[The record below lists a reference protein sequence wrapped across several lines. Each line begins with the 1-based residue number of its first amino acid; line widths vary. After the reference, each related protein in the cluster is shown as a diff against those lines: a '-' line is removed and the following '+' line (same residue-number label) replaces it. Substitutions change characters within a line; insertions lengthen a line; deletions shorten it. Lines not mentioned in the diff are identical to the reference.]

1 MGKKDKKAYEAYL
14 KAHKGKG
21 SSGNSFLSTNTNKSK
36 KEVSKRVN
44 EVKKSTPKKSGSQAY
59 REYQNIH
66 SGNGSTG
73 NTFQSTNANKSK
85 KEVKRRVQSVST
97 PSTSQRDS
105 YESRKKAA
113 NSYLNRERSSTSRLG
128 NTFQATRETAKYNP
142 EKRERQQAIEKQR
155 REGIK
160 AVENRY
166 SKTSSPSKLHDGVMS
181 EQQTEPIHEKQVK
194 IENEI
199 TEQNRQRAKDYMEQE
214 SSGQKQHEGKFNGT
228 KNANQQEAVRGM
240 AEVKKNNQ
248 DRIEAETARK
258 NLQAKVKESG
268 SNGSSQL
275 GNNFN
280 KDVNAVRESV
290 KNKSGK
296 YYEEAQRI
304 KKNEETEREN
314 QAVSLRRISDKSDR
328 QVEIEN
334 QKKLEETKKQLSK
347 NRSKEKVSY
356 GASPME
362 MGEHQNGSTASRRM
376 DNNRI
381 DLSNTKLAH
390 ADERLSDATVGTGK
404 QIVGGFAKTAGD
416 VADVYTRHGGASI
429 VKANKFE
436 EERFI
441 NSQIQRKDVSEGTK
455 NTLRGVKDGYNN
467 AEQYMRSG
475 GMYNPGKA
483 LYSVGEK
490 IQASGDRQVEKSMEG
505 LTRFEKILMGAY
517 TSGLGT
523 AADMTFGPYWAVSMA
538 ARTYGNTRGSAEAQG
553 ATVGE
558 DRLYS
563 VLQALKETGTEYM
576 FAGAGLASKLT
587 GAGAALEK
595 TGLGAL
601 KSTALDRLAVG
612 VGNRF
617 GNVAAN
623 VAYSGAKLA
632 LGGTE
637 EATEELIGGI
647 LDAPIAN
654 LSYGNAVD
662 SRREKSYREMLLSG
676 SDSLEDRISNEAAQY
691 GVSREELAKAYGE
704 DINSKEFS
712 EELIQS
718 YVDSGMS
725 QKQAVSMAEKMQKYL
740 SASIS
745 GDSKK
750 AKKFEDEMT
759 AEYMKG
765 VSVKQKFSASDT
777 LDAMASA
784 YIMTA
789 VTGVATN
796 GRVLSYGADVRD
808 SLKQNYAMKSMRGLN
823 DNLSPEI
830 LKNVLSEK
838 VSSYNTAQALADI
851 AVNVEDSKISTRAQ
865 AIKDTANEGTDI
877 ALEQYAELAHAIN
890 TQMTKD
896 SESIQTARNLAMQ
909 KAQNEKLDAGAD
921 RLVNGSSRLAQQH
934 GDEVIKKVT
943 DTANEMNKSFDEDRR
958 LDDAQIGDVA
968 RAAGNLE
975 TGTLNPEDV
984 ETLMSNKTEEREV
997 FEQAT
1002 GEKLPQ
1008 ELNSD
1013 GTLNAVETNRAT
1025 REYLFAKAADNFVTL
1040 AREENEVYKNEVRGR
1055 YESEYSN
1062 NMGSIGQSVVQEIS
1076 SKADVSSEADYNVLM
1091 RQMER
1096 AYNAAKEGKPDN
1108 ILDTI
1113 KRDIVE
1119 NYGFKEEDVDSM
1131 IGAGKIDSSGNGFTV
1146 KANGNVTAE
1155 TRKALKQFADIFSVN
1170 IELTEDI
1177 QSYTNGADVNGLFDY
1192 ATNTIIL
1199 NSATPSENMAYT
1211 AMHELVHG
1219 IKDYDSKGYTN
1230 LAKAFKTMWT
1240 QDNAENFKKTIESV
1254 KERYKNAGKEL
1265 NDEQALEE
1273 VICSQMGE
1281 ILHDDKFMDRITE
1294 KHFKAG
1300 RTLLNAVRR
1309 VIRKI
1314 RDIFGLGNQ
1323 FDSRYKEALF
1333 SQYNL
1338 LKDAEEFLATAL
1350 HNKKLAMGLGK
1361 MVQREEK
1368 AYSVNDE
1375 YSPDYEPQMDEY
1387 YIHHLNKD
1395 EYEKQLREYGE
1406 ERWTASDQEEYDRID
1421 KAIAEY
1427 AEVDENFEPIRTL
1440 TAEEREEKNKLI
1452 SQRGELDER
1461 MERVAQLIEYRR
1473 RNGLEQESVD
1483 TTYDD
1488 KYNNYLKGF
1497 TNNENSEDSEL
1508 ISELINWNEEN
1519 EEHKDF
1525 KKQSFPRFN
1534 PMIEQDNI
1542 DTRAEIKETIDSVI
1556 EPLKADKKLTHGQVL
1571 DAKSVKNKVS
1581 DLLHEVVGT
1590 DTVMSKKTMRE
1601 TRDFTVDALS
1611 TAYYELQKEHPN
1623 MDVVYDVL
1631 EKASEEI
1638 VDVVRE
1644 NYENDD
1650 MSDFI
1655 VAKRELRKNPIYIA
1669 RDRNGNKHSGRG
1681 WGETLTDRNKRYRFV
1696 TIRHADSSRRGVFG
1710 QMVEAGQIEKQANS
1724 DHWLEN
1730 LPTLSRLL
1738 FGTEYSTLGGPLY
1751 DMKEIHNDDS
1761 LPDIVE
1767 EGMRQ
1772 WEDWIYREQGFDV
1785 IYDCN
1790 QMKKTLVNDLSEILV
1805 QDAESYKTYADKQK
1819 EKYDTMKNRLKG
1831 ERDALAAELKD
1842 TKNELGKTKAT
1853 AENREKKYE
1862 KKLESQETKY
1872 KKMLDARDKRIEKV
1886 KEKNKAKEEKRK
1898 LREETKKVLDKIN
1911 VNYAWLSSRLL
1922 TKERRYDK
1930 NIPQEIRRPLAQA
1943 LVALDIQ
1950 SANSIKAEQ
1959 RSIEK
1964 TGVPTGAALKLHALR
1979 DAMLEIS
1986 KEKEYQGMFTENDV
2000 LMSNMEQLASI
2011 GKPMRDMDLEELNLV
2026 KNVLDGIRFEITE
2039 GQKMELNG
2047 HKESFKRISDSICSD
2062 FEDTIKRYGEAK
2074 KFKGAYGLVRDFVN
2088 FDNVTPMSF
2097 FKNAGGTFSHIWD
2110 VLRKSQDEY
2119 FQYTKE
2125 TAEFVETLP
2134 GNKRWLRLNGGHS
2147 DAQKWQDHRN
2157 EIELESGKK
2166 IDVSDTQIMSLY
2178 LLAKRKA
2185 AMRHIYGEGIRVP
2198 IVKKDGRKIR
2208 EKVADKVLMR
2218 DMTDYESV
2226 AVTDADL
2233 ADMFSRLTPQQKKFA
2248 NAMQDY
2254 LSTVIAERGNKAS
2267 MAMYGVRLFEEDKY
2281 FPMYTVQDGKFK
2293 NLETGYNG
2301 IAGIPD
2307 PGWSKNVNEKAEN
2320 ALVIEDCIR
2329 VFARHCDE
2337 MNLYASS
2344 QKALKDIAR
2353 LLNTGNVSEQMIRAF
2368 GTQSIDY
2375 TKNII
2380 NDFRHQ
2386 QDKNIDGWSKIIN
2399 AGMNN
2404 YKRAAIAANLSVWA
2418 QQYTAVCR
2426 AWMTISP
2433 KYFFLRSPKDTML
2446 PAKIQAKKRN
2456 ALIDEMNKY
2465 CPITWW
2471 KFQGNHELNFS
2482 RSSEDIIMN
2491 HKPIRDTLA
2500 MGVYEA
2506 ADLRT
2511 WLHIWKAVKAETR
2524 ETRKDLKPGS
2534 EQFLEYCGKRAAYI
2548 FDYTQTVDSPLHR
2561 AQIMRDKNVI
2571 AKSVSSFKAEP
2582 LKTFNIFRDS
2592 LIEAGRYKKDG
2603 KKLKAAKAVTKMA
2616 TVLTINSFAA
2626 AFAKTLIQA
2635 MRKTDKAKDDDE
2647 PITYLAAFK
2656 DLFGDNFW
2664 DNENPIRQ
2672 IPGFEELWNV
2682 FNTTLDLLSGEEV
2695 DYFSLMS
2702 QSNIT
2707 SDWLYSINKA
2717 LYKYNKKK
2725 EDNDLSIGD
2734 SVDFLNTVL
2743 AFAGFGF
2750 ANAKRD
2756 VGAVTNA
2763 LGLPDPFAVF
2773 ADAAEDRAD
2782 VFAKKYKEMGGKVP
2796 GEPNAVEKK
2805 LGGVAEKAA
2814 ESSTLFGKL
2823 KSAYDKLTNSED
2835 TDDYGFWDD
2844 EGLGGR
2850 TIKALLHVKE
2860 GSKLDKRLDSWG
2872 FTRDKKEREKAA
2884 FDADVEK
2891 ALAKAQNKKGE
2902 YREEAVVNYI
2912 KKDWKK
2918 NLKEGT
2924 ISITDW
2930 YKDCER
2936 RKKLMKACGV
2946 SKESREKFNEAI
2958 ISETRT
2964 RYHKD
2969 IEKWDKKAFSR
2980 MDEYTN
2986 YLAEQGW
2993 SKEDISRKMI
3003 ENSDTARE
3011 FKQACKV
3018 ENAEG
3023 AAKSLAK
3030 LMDAGITKEDI
3041 NYLYENRNRVKIAKD
3056 SKYYKEAQELGL
3068 ADDGSKGKSTGKY
3081 IFPARGTIT
3090 SYFGYRNAPTAGAS
3104 SNHPA
3109 IDIAVP
3115 EGTRVSASDGGTV
3128 IATGWSGGYGNIV
3141 QIDHGNGVVTQYSHL
3156 SKVGVRK
3163 GQKVARGQ
3171 EVALSGNTGVSTGPH
3186 LDFKMMI
3193 NGEPVDP
3200 LKHLTK

>member
-1 MGKKDKKAYEAYL
+1 MGKKDKKAYQAYL

-36 KEVSKRVN
+36 KEVKKRVK
-44 EVKKSTPKKSGSQAY
+44 EVRKSTPKKSGSQAY

-97 PSTSQRDS
+97 PSTSSQRDS
-105 YESRKKAA
+105 YEARKKAA

-128 NTFQATRETAKYNP
+128 NTFQATRETATYNP
-142 EKRERQQAIEKQR
+142 EKRERQQSIEKKR
-155 REGIK
+155 REGIQ

-166 SKTSSPSKLHDGVMS
+166 AKTSSPSKLHDGVMS

-240 AEVKKNNQ
+240 AEVNKNNQ
-248 DRIEAETARK
+248 DRIEAENVRK
-258 NLQAKVKESG
+258 NLQAKQKESG

-296 YYEEAQRI
+296 YYDEAQRI
-304 KKNEETEREN
+304 KKNEETERAN
-314 QAVSLRRISDKSDR
+314 QAASLKRISDKSDR

-334 QKKLEETKKQLSK
+334 QKKLEETQKQLSK

-381 DLSNTKLAH
+381 DLSNTKLAR

-436 EERFI
+436 EDRFI
-441 NSQIQRKDVSEGTK
+441 NSQIQRKDVSEDTK
-455 NTLRGVKDGYNN
+455 NTLRGVKEGYNN
-467 AEQYMRSG
+467 AEEYMRSG

-483 LYSVGEK
+483 LYSAGEK
-490 IQASGDRQVEKSMEG
+490 IQASGDKQVEKSMEG

-523 AADMTFGPYWAVSMA
+523 AADMSFGPYWAVSMA

-637 EATEELIGGI
+637 EATEELVGGL
-647 LDAPIAN
+647 LDAPITN
-654 LSYGNAVD
+654 LSYGNSVD
-662 SRREKSYREMLLSG
+662 ERREKSYREMLLSG
-676 SDSLEDRISNEAAQY
+676 SDNLEDRISNEAAQY
-691 GVSREELAKAYGE
+691 GVSREELAKVYGE
-704 DINSKEFS
+704 DINSKEFL
-712 EELIQS
+712 EEQIQS

-725 QKQAVSMAEKMQKYL
+725 QKQAASMAEKMQQYL

-750 AKKFEDEMT
+750 AKKLEDEMT
-759 AEYMKG
+759 ADYMKM
-765 VSVKQKFSASDT
+765 VSVKQKFSASET

-796 GRVLSYGADVRD
+796 GRALSYGANVRD
-808 SLKQNYAMKSMRGLN
+808 SLKQDYVMKSIRGLD
-823 DNLSPEI
+823 DNVSPEI
-830 LKNVLSEK
+830 LRNVLSEK
-838 VSSYNTAQALADI
+838 VSSYNTAQAMADI
-851 AVNVEDSKISTRAQ
+851 AVNVEDSKIATRAQ

-877 ALEQYAELAHAIN
+877 ALEQYADMAHAIN
-890 TQMTKD
+890 VQMTKN
-896 SESIQTARNLAMQ
+896 SESIQTARNLAMR
-909 KAQNEKLDAGAD
+909 KVENENLDAGAD
-921 RLVNGSSRLAQQH
+921 RLINGSSKVAQKH
-934 GDEVIKKVT
+934 GDEVVKRVT
-943 DTANEMNKSFDEDRR
+943 DTAIEMNKSFDEDRQ
-958 LDDAQIGDVA
+958 LDDVQIGDVA

-997 FEQAT
+997 FEKAT

-1008 ELNSD
+1008 ILNSD
-1013 GTLNAVETNRAT
+1013 GTLNAVETNKAT
-1025 REYLFAKAADNFVTL
+1025 REYLFAKAADNFVAR

-1076 SKADVSSEADYNVLM
+1076 NKADVSSEADYNVLM

-1096 AYNAAKEGKPDN
+1096 AYNAAKEGKPDT

-1119 NYGFKEEDVDSM
+1119 NYGFKAEDVDSM
-1131 IGAGKIDSSGNGFTV
+1131 IRAGKIDSGGNGFTV
-1146 KANGNVTAE
+1146 KASGNVNAE

-1170 IELTEDI
+1170 IELTDDI
-1177 QSYTNGADVNGLFDY
+1177 QSYTGGADVNGLFDY
-1192 ATNTIIL
+1192 AKNTIIL

-1219 IKDYDSKGYTN
+1219 IKDYDMKGYDN

-1240 QDNAENFKKTIESV
+1240 QDNAESFNKTIKDV
-1254 KERYKNAGKEL
+1254 KERYKKAGKKL

-1281 ILHDDKFMDRITE
+1281 ILHDDKFMDKITE

-1361 MVQREEK
+1361 MVQREGK
-1368 AYSVNDE
+1368 AYSVNDSMDVE
-1375 YSPDYEPQMDEY
+1375 PEVDYEW
-1387 YIHHLNKD
+1387 IHHLTPD
-1395 EYEKQLREYGE
+1395 EYEQQLKKYGD
-1406 ERWTASDQEEYDRID
+1406 ERWTIADQEKLDSLEGTEDEYD
-1421 KAIAEY
+1421 KL
-1427 AEVDENFEPIRTL
+1427 FE
-1440 TAEEREEKNKLI
+1440 K
-1452 SQRGELDER
+1452 Q
-1461 MERVAQLIEYRR
+1461 ERVAQLIEYRR
-1473 RNGLEQESVD
+1473 RNGLETESED
-1483 TTYDD
+1483 SGYDD
-1488 KYNNYLKGF
+1488 EYDDYIKGF
-1497 TNNENSEDSEL
+1497 TNIENSEDSEL
-1508 ISELINWNEEN
+1508 VNELINWNEETKD
-1519 EEHKDF
+1519 HKDF

-1534 PMIEQDNI
+1534 PMVKQDNI
-1542 DTRAEIKETIDSVI
+1542 DTRAEIRETIDSVI

-1571 DAKSVKNKVS
+1571 NTKSVKNKVG
-1581 DLLHEVVGT
+1581 DLLHKVVGD
-1590 DTVMSKKTMRE
+1590 DTTMSKKTMRE
-1601 TRDFTVDALS
+1601 TRNFAVDALT

-1638 VDVVRE
+1638 VDVIDY
-1644 NYENDD
+1644 NYENDK
-1650 MSDFI
+1650 MREFLNI
-1655 VAKRELRKNPIYIA
+1655 KRALRKNPIYIE
-1669 RDRNGNKHSGRG
+1669 RSK
-1681 WGETLTDRNKRYRFV
+1681 WGDYRKVNNETVSEMNRQFQYV
-1696 TIRHADSSRRGVFG
+1696 TVRHGSASYTGSFASAVADSNRKKSNVDTYL
-1710 QMVEAGQIEKQANS
+1710 N
-1724 DHWLEN
+1724 EN
-1730 LPTLSRLL
+1730 PDISTAL
-1738 FGTEYSTLGGPLY
+1738 FGTEDTKMGLGSALQEDGEL
-1751 DMKEIHNDDS
+1751 HN
-1761 LPDIVE
+1761 E
-1767 EGMRQ
+1767 EGLPYILEERMQ
-1772 WEDWIYREQGFDV
+1772 NWANSLDGLSE
-1785 IYDCN
+1785 YDCN
-1790 QMKKTLVNDLSEILV
+1790 QMKKALVNDLSEILI

-1831 ERDALAAELKD
+1831 ERDALAAKLKD
-1842 TKNELGKTKAT
+1842 TNDTLEKTKT
-1853 AENREKKYE
+1853 AAKNQAKKYE

-1872 KKMLDARDKRIEKV
+1872 NKMIDTREKRIEKV

-1898 LREETKKVLDKIN
+1898 HREEEKKVLNNIN

-1922 TKERRYDK
+1922 TKERKYEK

-1950 SANSIKAEQ
+1950 TANSVKAEQ
-1959 RSIEK
+1959 RSIKK
-1964 TGVPTGAALKLHALR
+1964 TGAPTGAALKIHALR
-1979 DAMLEIS
+1979 EAMREIS

-2000 LMSNMEQLASI
+2000 LMNNLEVLASI
-2011 GKPMRDMDLEELNLV
+2011 EKPMRDMTLEELKIV
-2026 KNVLDGIRFEITE
+2026 KDVLKGVRFEITE
-2039 GQKMELNG
+2039 GQKMYLNG
-2047 HKESFKRISDSICSD
+2047 RKESFNRISDSISND
-2062 FEDTIKRYGEAK
+2062 FEEMIKKYGEAK

-2110 VLRKSQDEY
+2110 VLRNSQDKY

-2198 IVKKDGRKIR
+2198 VINKDTRKVR

-2218 DMTDYESV
+2218 DMTDYETV
-2226 AVTDADL
+2226 AVTEADL
-2233 ADMFSRLTPQQKKFA
+2233 ADMFALLTQQQKDFA

-2267 MAMYGVRLFEEDKY
+2267 MEMYGVRLFEEEKY

-2293 NLETGYNG
+2293 NLETGFNG

-2344 QKALKDIAR
+2344 QKALKDITR
-2353 LLNTGNVSEQMIRAF
+2353 LLNTGDVSNQMIRAF
-2368 GTQSIDY
+2368 GVQSIDY

-2386 QDKNIDGWSKIIN
+2386 QDKNVDGWSKIIN

-2404 YKRAAIAANLSVWA
+2404 YKRAAIAANLSVLA

-2433 KYFFLRSPKDTML
+2433 KYFFLRSPKDTVL
-2446 PAKIQAKKRN
+2446 PPKIQSKKRN
-2456 ALIDEMNKY
+2456 ALIEEMNKY

-2491 HKPIRDTLA
+2491 KKSIRDKLA

-2524 ETRKDLKPGS
+2524 ATRKDLKPGS
-2534 EQFLEYCGKRAAYI
+2534 EEFLKYCGERAAYI

-2582 LKTFNIFRDS
+2582 LKTFNIFRDA
-2592 LIEAGRYKKDG
+2592 LIEASRYKKEG

-2635 MRKTDKAKDDDE
+2635 MRKTDKAKDEDE

-2656 DLFGDNFW
+2656 ELFGDNFW
-2664 DNENPIRQ
+2664 SNENPIRQ
-2672 IPGFEELWNV
+2672 IPGFEELLGV

-2725 EDNDLSIGD
+2725 ADNDLSIGD
-2734 SVDFLNTVL
+2734 SVDFLNTIL

-2756 VGAVTNA
+2756 VGAITNA

-2773 ADAAEDRAD
+2773 ADAAEDRVD
-2782 VFAKKYKEMGGKVP
+2782 VFAKKYKEMGGSVP

-2814 ESSTLFGKL
+2814 KSNSLFGKL
-2823 KSAYDKLTNSED
+2823 KSAYEKLSTSED

-2850 TIKALLHVKE
+2850 TIKALFRVKE
-2860 GSKLDKRLDSWG
+2860 GSKLDDRLDSLG

-2891 ALAKAQNKKGE
+2891 ALAKAQGKKGE

-2918 NLKEGT
+2918 HLKEGT

-2946 SKESREKFNEAI
+2946 SKETREKFNEAI

-3041 NYLYENRNRVKIAKD
+3041 NYLYENRNRVKIGKD
-3056 SKYYKEAQELGL
+3056 SKYYKEAQALGL
-3068 ADDGSKGKSTGKY
+3068 DEEGKGKSTGKY
-3081 IFPARGTIT
+3081 IYPAHGTIT

-3128 IATGWSGGYGNIV
+3128 VATGWSGGYGNIV

-3156 SKVGVRK
+3156 SKVGVRR

-3171 EVALSGNTGVSTGPH
+3171 EVARSGNTGVSTGPH

>member
-1 MGKKDKKAYEAYL
+1 MGKKDKKAYKAYL
-14 KAHKGKG
+14 NAHKGKG

-36 KEVSKRVN
+36 KEVKKRVKA
-44 EVKKSTPKKSGSQAY
+44 VRKSTPKKSGSQAY

-97 PSTSQRDS
+97 PSTSSQRDS
-105 YESRKKAA
+105 YEARKKAA
-113 NSYLNRERSSTSRLG
+113 NSYLNRERSSTSRPG
-128 NTFQATRETAKYNP
+128 NTFQATRETATYNP
-142 EKRERQQAIEKQR
+142 EKRERQQSIEKKR
-155 REGIK
+155 REGIQ

-166 SKTSSPSKLHDGVMS
+166 AKTSSPSKLHDGVMS

-248 DRIEAETARK
+248 DRIEAEKARK
-258 NLQAKVKESG
+258 NLQAKEKESG

-296 YYEEAQRI
+296 YYDEAQRI
-304 KKNEETEREN
+304 KKNEETERAN
-314 QAVSLRRISDKSDR
+314 QAASLKRISDKSDR

-334 QKKLEETKKQLSK
+334 QKKLEETQKQLSK

-381 DLSNTKLAH
+381 DLSNTKLAR

-436 EERFI
+436 EDRFI
-441 NSQIQRKDVSEGTK
+441 NSQIQRKDVSEDTK
-455 NTLRGVKDGYNN
+455 NTLRGVKEGYNN
-467 AEQYMRSG
+467 AEEYMRSG

-490 IQASGDRQVEKSMEG
+490 IQASGDKQVEKSMEG

-523 AADMTFGPYWAVSMA
+523 AADMSFGPYWAVSMA

-637 EATEELIGGI
+637 EATEELVGGL
-647 LDAPIAN
+647 LDAPISN

-662 SRREKSYREMLLSG
+662 ERREKSYREMLLSG
-676 SDSLEDRISNEAAQY
+676 SDNLEDRISNEAAQY

-704 DINSKEFS
+704 DINSKEFL
-712 EELIQS
+712 EEQIQS

-725 QKQAVSMAEKMQKYL
+725 QKQAASMAEKMQQYL

-750 AKKFEDEMT
+750 AKKLEDEMT
-759 AEYMKG
+759 ADYMKM
-765 VSVKQKFSASDT
+765 VSVKQKFSASET

-796 GRVLSYGADVRD
+796 GRALSYGANVRD
-808 SLKQNYAMKSMRGLN
+808 SLKQDYAMKSMRGLD
-823 DNLSPEI
+823 DNVSPEI
-830 LKNVLSEK
+830 LRNVLSEK
-838 VSSYNTAQALADI
+838 VSSYNTAQAMADI
-851 AVNVEDSKISTRAQ
+851 AVNVEDSKIATRAQ

-877 ALEQYAELAHAIN
+877 ALEQYAEMAHAIN
-890 TQMTKD
+890 AQMTKN
-896 SESIQTARNLAMQ
+896 SESIQTARNLAMR
-909 KAQNEKLDAGAD
+909 KVENENLDAGAD
-921 RLVNGSSRLAQQH
+921 RLINGTSKVAQKH
-934 GDEVIKKVT
+934 GDEVVKRVT
-943 DTANEMNKSFDEDRR
+943 DTAIEMNKSFDEDRQ
-958 LDDAQIGDVA
+958 LDDVQIGDVA

-997 FEQAT
+997 FEKAT

-1008 ELNSD
+1008 ILNSD
-1013 GTLNAVETNRAT
+1013 GTLNAVETNKAT
-1025 REYLFAKAADNFVTL
+1025 REYLFAKAADNFVAR
-1040 AREENEVYKNEVRGR
+1040 AREENEVYKSEVRGR

-1076 SKADVSSEADYNVLM
+1076 NKADVSSETDYNVLM

-1096 AYNAAKEGKPDN
+1096 AYNAAKEGKPDT

-1119 NYGFKEEDVDSM
+1119 NYGFKAEDVDSM
-1131 IGAGKIDSSGNGFTV
+1131 IRAGKIDSGGNGFTV
-1146 KANGNVTAE
+1146 KASGNANSE

-1170 IELTEDI
+1170 IELTDDI
-1177 QSYTNGADVNGLFDY
+1177 QSYTGGADVNGLFDY

-1219 IKDYDSKGYTN
+1219 IKDYDMKGYDN

-1240 QDNAENFKKTIESV
+1240 QDNAENFNKTIKDV
-1254 KERYKNAGKEL
+1254 KERYKKAGKKL

-1281 ILHDDKFMDRITE
+1281 ILHDDKFMNRITE

-1309 VIRKI
+1309 VLRKI

-1361 MVQREEK
+1361 MVQREGT
-1368 AYSVNDE
+1368 AYSVNDSMDVE
-1375 YSPDYEPQMDEY
+1375 PDVDYEW
-1387 YIHHLNKD
+1387 IRHLTPN
-1395 EYEKQLREYGE
+1395 EYEQQLKKYGD
-1406 ERWTASDQEEYDRID
+1406 ERWTIADQEKLDSLKGTEDEYD
-1421 KAIAEY
+1421 EL
-1427 AEVDENFEPIRTL
+1427 FER
-1440 TAEEREEKNKLI
+1440 
-1452 SQRGELDER
+1452 QV
-1461 MERVAQLIEYRR
+1461 RVAQLIEYRR
-1473 RNGLEQESVD
+1473 RNGLETESED
-1483 TTYDD
+1483 SGYDD
-1488 KYNNYLKGF
+1488 EYDDYIKGF
-1497 TNNENSEDSEL
+1497 TNIENSEDSEL
-1508 ISELINWNEEN
+1508 VNELINWNEETKD
-1519 EEHKDF
+1519 HKDF

-1534 PMIEQDNI
+1534 PLIKQDNI
-1542 DTRAEIKETIDSVI
+1542 DTRAEIRETIDSVI

-1571 DAKSVKNKVS
+1571 NAKSVKNKVG
-1581 DLLHEVVGT
+1581 DLLHKVVGD
-1590 DTVMSKKTMRE
+1590 DTTMSKKTMRE
-1601 TRDFTVDALS
+1601 TRDFAVDALT

-1638 VDVVRE
+1638 VDVIDY
-1644 NYENDD
+1644 NYENDE
-1650 MSDFI
+1650 MREFLNT
-1655 VAKRELRKNPIYIA
+1655 KRALRKNPIYIA
-1669 RDRNGNKHSGRG
+1669 RSK
-1681 WGETLTDRNKRYRFV
+1681 WGDYRTVNNV
-1696 TIRHADSSRRGVFG
+1696 TVSEMNRQFQYVTVRHGSASYTGSLASAVADSNRKKPNVDTYLNENPDIATALFG
-1710 QMVEAGQIEKQANS
+1710 IEDTKMGLGSALQEIGELHNEEGLPYILEERMQNWANS
-1724 DHWLEN
+1724 LDG
-1730 LPTLSRLL
+1730 LS
-1738 FGTEYSTLGGPLY
+1738 E
-1751 DMKEIHNDDS
+1751 
-1761 LPDIVE
+1761 
-1767 EGMRQ
+1767 
-1772 WEDWIYREQGFDV
+1772 
-1785 IYDCN
+1785 YDCN
-1790 QMKKTLVNDLSEILV
+1790 QMKKALVNDLSEILI
-1805 QDAESYKTYADKQK
+1805 QDAESYRTYADKQK

-1831 ERDALAAELKD
+1831 ERDALAAKLKD
-1842 TKNELGKTKAT
+1842 TNDTLEKTKT
-1853 AENREKKYE
+1853 AAKKQAKKYE

-1872 KKMLDARDKRIEKV
+1872 KKMIDTMEKRIEKV

-1898 LREETKKVLDKIN
+1898 LREEEKKVLNNIN

-1922 TKERRYDK
+1922 TKERKYEK

-1950 SANSIKAEQ
+1950 TANSVKAEQ
-1959 RSIEK
+1959 REIKK
-1964 TGVPTGAALKLHALR
+1964 TGTPTGAALKLHKLR
-1979 DAMLEIS
+1979 DAMREIS
-1986 KEKEYQGMFTENDV
+1986 KEKAYQGMFTENDV
-2000 LMSNMEQLASI
+2000 LMNNMEQLASI
-2011 GKPMRDMDLEELNLV
+2011 DKPMRDMTLEELRVV
-2026 KNVLDGIRFEITE
+2026 KDVLKGIRFEITE
-2039 GQKMELNG
+2039 GQKMHLNG
-2047 HKESFKRISDSICSD
+2047 RKESFNRISDSICND
-2062 FEDTIKRYGEAK
+2062 FESMIKKYGEAK

-2110 VLRKSQDEY
+2110 VLRNSQDKY

-2134 GNKRWLRLNGGHS
+2134 GNKRWLRINGGHS
-2147 DAQKWQDHRN
+2147 DAKKWQEHSN
-2157 EIELESGKK
+2157 KITLESGKK

-2185 AMRHIYGEGIRVP
+2185 ALRHIKGDGIRVP
-2198 IVKKDGRKIR
+2198 VINKDTRKVR

-2218 DMTDYESV
+2218 DMTDYETVSV
-2226 AVTDADL
+2226 TEADL
-2233 ADMFSRLTPQQKKFA
+2233 ADMFALLTPQQKDFA

-2267 MAMYGVRLFEEDKY
+2267 MEMYGVRLFEEEKY

-2344 QKALKDIAR
+2344 QKALKDITR
-2353 LLNTGNVSEQMIRAF
+2353 LLNTGNVSNQMIRAF
-2368 GTQSIDY
+2368 GVQSIDY

-2386 QDKNIDGWSKIIN
+2386 QDKKVDGWSKIIN

-2426 AWMTISP
+2426 AWMEISP

-2446 PAKIQAKKRN
+2446 PPKIQSKKRN
-2456 ALIDEMNKY
+2456 ALIEEMNKY

-2491 HKPIRDTLA
+2491 KKSIRDKLA

-2524 ETRKDLKPGS
+2524 ATRKDLKPGS
-2534 EQFLEYCGKRAAYI
+2534 EEFLKYCGERAAYI

-2582 LKTFNIFRDS
+2582 LKTFNIFRDA
-2592 LIEAGRYKKDG
+2592 LIEASRYKKE
-2603 KKLKAAKAVTKMA
+2603 KKKVKAAKAVTKMA

-2635 MRKTDKAKDDDE
+2635 MRKTDKAKDEDE

-2656 DLFGDNFW
+2656 ELFGDNFW
-2664 DNENPIRQ
+2664 SNENPIRQ
-2672 IPGFEELWNV
+2672 IPGFEELWGV

-2725 EDNDLSIGD
+2725 ADNDLSIGD
-2734 SVDFLNTVL
+2734 SVDFLNTIL

-2756 VGAVTNA
+2756 VGAITNA

-2773 ADAAEDRAD
+2773 ADAAEDRVD
-2782 VFAKKYKEMGGKVP
+2782 VFAKKYKEMGGSVP

-2814 ESSTLFGKL
+2814 KSNSLFGKL
-2823 KSAYDKLTNSED
+2823 KSAYEKLSTSED

-2850 TIKALLHVKE
+2850 TIKALFRVKE
-2860 GSKLDKRLDSWG
+2860 GSKLDDKLDSLG

-2891 ALAKAQNKKGE
+2891 ALAKAQGKKGE

-2918 NLKEGT
+2918 HLKEGT

-2946 SKESREKFNEAI
+2946 SKETREKFNEAI

-3041 NYLYENRNRVKIAKD
+3041 NYLYENRNRVKIGKD
-3056 SKYYKEAQELGL
+3056 SKYYKEAQEIGL
-3068 ADDGSKGKSTGKY
+3068 ADDGSKGKATGKY
-3081 IFPARGTIT
+3081 IYPAHGTIT

-3128 IATGWSGGYGNIV
+3128 VATGWSGGYGNIV

-3156 SKVGVRK
+3156 SKVGVRR

-3171 EVALSGNTGVSTGPH
+3171 EVARSGNTGVSTGPH

>member
-1 MGKKDKKAYEAYL
+1 MGKKDKKAYQAYL
-14 KAHKGKG
+14 NAHKGKG

-36 KEVSKRVN
+36 KEVKKRVKA
-44 EVKKSTPKKSGSQAY
+44 VRKSTPKKSGSQAY

-97 PSTSQRDS
+97 PSTSSQRDS
-105 YESRKKAA
+105 YEARKKAA

-142 EKRERQQAIEKQR
+142 EKRERQQSIEKKR
-155 REGIK
+155 REGIQ

-166 SKTSSPSKLHDGVMS
+166 AKTSSPSKLHDGVMS

-240 AEVKKNNQ
+240 AEVKENNQ
-248 DRIEAETARK
+248 DRIEAENTRK
-258 NLQAKVKESG
+258 NLQAKEKDSG

-296 YYEEAQRI
+296 YYDEAQRI
-304 KKNEETEREN
+304 KKNEETERAN
-314 QAVSLRRISDKSDR
+314 QAASLSRISDKSDR

-334 QKKLEETKKQLSK
+334 QKKLEETQKQLSK

-381 DLSNTKLAH
+381 DLSNTKLAR

-436 EERFI
+436 EDRFI

-455 NTLRGVKDGYNN
+455 NTLRGVKEGYNN
-467 AEQYMRSG
+467 AEEYMRSG

-490 IQASGDRQVEKSMEG
+490 IQASGDKQVEKSMEG

-523 AADMTFGPYWAVSMA
+523 AADMSFGPYWAVSMA

-637 EATEELIGGI
+637 EATEELVGGL
-647 LDAPIAN
+647 LDAPISN

-662 SRREKSYREMLLSG
+662 ERREKSYREMLLSG
-676 SDSLEDRISNEAAQY
+676 SDNLEDRISNEAAQY

-704 DINSKEFS
+704 DINSKEFL
-712 EELIQS
+712 EEQIQS

-745 GDSKK
+745 GDSKA
-750 AKKFEDEMT
+750 AKKLEDEMT
-759 AEYMKG
+759 ADYMKM
-765 VSVKQKFSASDT
+765 VSVKQKFSASET

-789 VTGVATN
+789 ATGVATN
-796 GRVLSYGADVRD
+796 GRALSYGANVRD
-808 SLKQNYAMKSMRGLN
+808 SLKQDYVMKSMRGLD
-823 DNLSPEI
+823 DNVSPEI
-830 LKNVLSEK
+830 LRNVLSEK
-838 VSSYNTAQALADI
+838 VSSYNTAQAMADI
-851 AVNVEDSKISTRAQ
+851 AVNVEDSKIATRAQ

-877 ALEQYAELAHAIN
+877 ALEQYADMAHAIN
-890 TQMTKD
+890 VQMTKN
-896 SESIQTARNLAMQ
+896 SESIQTARNLAMR
-909 KAQNEKLDAGAD
+909 KVENENLDAGAD
-921 RLVNGSSRLAQQH
+921 RLINGSSKVAQKH
-934 GDEVIKKVT
+934 GDEVVKKVT
-943 DTANEMNKSFDEDRR
+943 DTAVEMNKSFDEERQ
-958 LDDAQIGDVA
+958 LDDVQIGDVA

-997 FEQAT
+997 FEKAT

-1008 ELNSD
+1008 ILNSD
-1013 GTLNAVETNRAT
+1013 GTLNAVETNKAT
-1025 REYLFAKAADNFVTL
+1025 REYLFAKAADNFVAR

-1076 SKADVSSEADYNVLM
+1076 NKADVSSEADYNVLM

-1096 AYNAAKEGKPDN
+1096 AYNAAKEGKPDT

-1119 NYGFKEEDVDSM
+1119 NYGFNAEDVDSM
-1131 IGAGKIDSSGNGFTV
+1131 IRAGKIDSGGNGFTV
-1146 KANGNVTAE
+1146 KSSGNTNAE

-1170 IELTEDI
+1170 IELTDDI
-1177 QSYTNGADVNGLFDY
+1177 QSYTGGAGVNGLFDY

-1219 IKDYDSKGYTN
+1219 IKDYDMKGYDN

-1240 QDNAENFKKTIESV
+1240 QDNAENFNKTIKDV
-1254 KERYKNAGKEL
+1254 KERYKKAGKKL

-1309 VIRKI
+1309 VLRKI

-1338 LKDAEEFLATAL
+1338 LKDAEEFLTTAL

-1361 MVQREEK
+1361 MVQREGK
-1368 AYSVNDE
+1368 AYSVNDD
-1375 YSPDYEPQMDEY
+1375 YSMDVEPDVDYD
-1387 YIHHLNKD
+1387 YIRHLTPE
-1395 EYEKQLREYGE
+1395 EYEQQLKKYGD
-1406 ERWTASDQEEYDRID
+1406 ERWTIADQEKLDSLKGTE
-1421 KAIAEY
+1421 
-1427 AEVDENFEPIRTL
+1427 DEWDELFEK
-1440 TAEEREEKNKLI
+1440 EN
-1452 SQRGELDER
+1452 
-1461 MERVAQLIEYRR
+1461 RVAQLIEYRR
-1473 RNGLEQESVD
+1473 RNGLEKETEDSG
-1483 TTYDD
+1483 YDD
-1488 KYNNYLKGF
+1488 EYDDYLKGF
-1497 TNNENSEDSEL
+1497 TNIENSEDSEL
-1508 ISELINWNEEN
+1508 VNELINWNEETKD
-1519 EEHKDF
+1519 HKDF

-1534 PMIEQDNI
+1534 PMIKQDNI
-1542 DTRAEIKETIDSVI
+1542 DTRAEIRETIDSVI

-1571 DAKSVKNKVS
+1571 NAKSVKNKVG
-1581 DLLHEVVGT
+1581 DLLHKVVGD
-1590 DTVMSKKTMRE
+1590 DTTMSKKTMRE
-1601 TRDFTVDALS
+1601 TRNFAVDALT

-1638 VDVVRE
+1638 VDVIDY
-1644 NYENDD
+1644 NYENDE
-1650 MSDFI
+1650 M
-1655 VAKRELRKNPIYIA
+1655 REFLLVKKALRRNPIYIA
-1669 RDRNGNKHSGRG
+1669 RRS
-1681 WGETLTDRNKRYRFV
+1681 WGDYGTVGGVGTTEANRAFQYV
-1696 TIRHADSSRRGVFG
+1696 TVRHADVSNRGVFG
-1710 QMVEAGQIEKQANS
+1710 QMVDSGKIKKRANS
-1724 DHWLEN
+1724 DVY
-1730 LPTLSRLL
+1730 LSEDLDGYTELL
-1738 FGTEYSTLGGPLY
+1738 FGTDDAITQPRGLSENY
-1751 DMKEIHNDDS
+1751 DLHNDDS
-1761 LPDIVE
+1761 LPYLLE
-1767 EGMRQ
+1767 ERMQNWANSLKGLS
-1772 WEDWIYREQGFDV
+1772 E
-1785 IYDCN
+1785 YDCN
-1790 QMKKTLVNDLSEILV
+1790 QMKKALVNDLSEILI

-1831 ERDALAAELKD
+1831 ERDALAAKLKD
-1842 TKNELGKTKAT
+1842 TNDTLEKTKT
-1853 AENREKKYE
+1853 AAKNQAEKYE

-1872 KKMLDARDKRIEKV
+1872 KKMIDTREKRIEKV

-1898 LREETKKVLDKIN
+1898 RREEKKKVLYNIN

-1922 TKERRYDK
+1922 TKERKYEK

-1950 SANSIKAEQ
+1950 TANSVKAEQ
-1959 RSIEK
+1959 REIKK
-1964 TGVPTGAALKLHALR
+1964 TGTPTGSALKIHALR
-1979 DAMLEIS
+1979 EAMREIS
-1986 KEKEYQGMFTENDV
+1986 KEKAYQGMFTENEV
-2000 LMSNMEQLASI
+2000 LMNNLEVLASI
-2011 GKPMRDMDLEELNLV
+2011 DKPMRDMTLEELKIV
-2026 KNVLDGIRFEITE
+2026 KDVLKGVRFEITE
-2039 GQKMELNG
+2039 GQEMDLNG
-2047 HKESFKRISDSICSD
+2047 QKQSYKRISDNICND
-2062 FEDTIKRYGEAK
+2062 FEEMIKKYGEAK

-2110 VLRKSQDEY
+2110 VLRNSQDKY

-2198 IVKKDGRKIR
+2198 VINKDTRKIR

-2218 DMTDYESV
+2218 DMTDYET
-2226 AVTDADL
+2226 VTVTEADL
-2233 ADMFSRLTPQQKKFA
+2233 ADMFALLTPQQKDFA

-2267 MAMYGVRLFEEDKY
+2267 MEMYGVRLFEEEKY

-2344 QKALKDIAR
+2344 QKALKAITR
-2353 LLNTGNVSEQMIRAF
+2353 LLNTGDVSNQMIRAF
-2368 GTQSIDY
+2368 GVQSIDY

-2386 QDKNIDGWSKIIN
+2386 QDKKVDGWSKIIN

-2433 KYFFLRSPKDTML
+2433 KYFFLRSPKDTMI
-2446 PAKIQAKKRN
+2446 PARVQAKRRN
-2456 ALIDEMNKY
+2456 ALIEEMNKY

-2491 HKPIRDTLA
+2491 HKSIRDKLA

-2511 WLHIWKAVKAETR
+2511 WLHIWKAVKAETKA
-2524 ETRKDLKPGS
+2524 TRKDLKPGS
-2534 EQFLEYCGKRAAYI
+2534 EEFLKYCGERAAYI

-2582 LKTFNIFRDS
+2582 LKTFNIFRDA
-2592 LIEAGRYKKDG
+2592 LIEASRYKKEG
-2603 KKLKAAKAVTKMA
+2603 KKVKAAKAVTKMA

-2635 MRKTDKAKDDDE
+2635 MRKTDKAKDDGE

-2656 DLFGDNFW
+2656 ELFGDNFW
-2664 DNENPIRQ
+2664 SNENPIRQ
-2672 IPGFEELWNV
+2672 IPGFEELWGV

-2725 EDNDLSIGD
+2725 ADNDLSIGD
-2734 SVDFLNTVL
+2734 SVDFLNTIL

-2756 VGAVTNA
+2756 VGAITNA

-2773 ADAAEDRAD
+2773 ADAAEDRVD
-2782 VFAKKYKEMGGKVP
+2782 VFAKKYKEMGGSVP

-2814 ESSTLFGKL
+2814 KSNSLFGKL
-2823 KSAYDKLTNSED
+2823 KSAYEKLSNSED

-2850 TIKALLHVKE
+2850 TIKALFRVKE
-2860 GSKLDKRLDSWG
+2860 GSKLDDRLDSLG

-2891 ALAKAQNKKGE
+2891 ALAKAQGKKGE

-2918 NLKEGT
+2918 KLKEGT

-2946 SKESREKFNEAI
+2946 SKETREKFNEAI

-3041 NYLYENRNRVKIAKD
+3041 NYLYENRNRVKIGKD
-3056 SKYYKEAQELGL
+3056 SKYYKEAQALGL
-3068 ADDGSKGKSTGKY
+3068 DEEGKGKSTGKY
-3081 IFPARGTIT
+3081 IYPAHGTIT

-3156 SKVGVRK
+3156 SKVGVRR

-3171 EVALSGNTGVSTGPH
+3171 EVARSGNTGVSTGPH

>member
-36 KEVSKRVN
+36 KEVKKRVKA
-44 EVKKSTPKKSGSQAY
+44 VRKSTPKKSGSQAY

-97 PSTSQRDS
+97 PSTSSQRDS
-105 YESRKKAA
+105 YEARKKAA

-142 EKRERQQAIEKQR
+142 EKRERQQSIEKKR
-155 REGIK
+155 REGIQ

-166 SKTSSPSKLHDGVMS
+166 AKTSSPSKLHDGVMS

-248 DRIEAETARK
+248 DRIEAENVRK
-258 NLQAKVKESG
+258 NLQAKEKESG

-280 KDVNAVRESV
+280 KDVNAVRDSV

-296 YYEEAQRI
+296 YYDEAQRI
-304 KKNEETEREN
+304 KKNEETERAN
-314 QAVSLRRISDKSDR
+314 QAASLKRISDKSDR

-334 QKKLEETKKQLSK
+334 QKKLEETQKQLSK

-381 DLSNTKLAH
+381 DLSNTKLAR

-436 EERFI
+436 EDRFI

-455 NTLRGVKDGYNN
+455 NTLRGVKEGYNN
-467 AEQYMRSG
+467 AEEYMRSG

-490 IQASGDRQVEKSMEG
+490 IQASGDKQVEKSMEG

-523 AADMTFGPYWAVSMA
+523 AADMSFGPYWAVSMA

-637 EATEELIGGI
+637 EATEELVGGL
-647 LDAPIAN
+647 LDAPISN

-662 SRREKSYREMLLSG
+662 ERREKSYREMLLSG
-676 SDSLEDRISNEAAQY
+676 SDNLEDRISNEAAQY
-691 GVSREELAKAYGE
+691 GVSREELAKVYGE
-704 DINSKEFS
+704 DINSKEFL
-712 EELIQS
+712 EEQIQS

-725 QKQAVSMAEKMQKYL
+725 QKQAASMAEKMQQYL

-750 AKKFEDEMT
+750 AKKLEDEMT
-759 AEYMKG
+759 ADYMKM
-765 VSVKQKFSASDT
+765 VSVKQKFSASET

-789 VTGVATN
+789 ATGVATN
-796 GRVLSYGADVRD
+796 GRALSYGANVRD
-808 SLKQNYAMKSMRGLN
+808 SLKQDYVMKSMRGLD
-823 DNLSPEI
+823 DNVSPEI
-830 LKNVLSEK
+830 LRNVLSEK
-838 VSSYNTAQALADI
+838 VSSYNTAQAMADI
-851 AVNVEDSKISTRAQ
+851 AVNVEDSKIATRAQ

-877 ALEQYAELAHAIN
+877 ALEQYADMAHAIN
-890 TQMTKD
+890 VQMTKN
-896 SESIQTARNLAMQ
+896 SESIQTARNLAMR
-909 KAQNEKLDAGAD
+909 KVENENLDAGAD
-921 RLVNGSSRLAQQH
+921 RLINGSSKVAQKH
-934 GDEVIKKVT
+934 GDEVVKKVT
-943 DTANEMNKSFDEDRR
+943 DTAVEMNKSFDEERQ
-958 LDDAQIGDVA
+958 LDDVQIGDVA

-997 FEQAT
+997 FEKAT

-1008 ELNSD
+1008 ILNSD
-1013 GTLNAVETNRAT
+1013 GTLNAVETNKAT
-1025 REYLFAKAADNFVTL
+1025 REYLFAKAADNFVAR

-1076 SKADVSSEADYNVLM
+1076 NKADVSSEADYNVLM

-1096 AYNAAKEGKPDN
+1096 AYNAAKEGKPDT

-1119 NYGFKEEDVDSM
+1119 NYGFKAEDVDSM
-1131 IGAGKIDSSGNGFTV
+1131 IRAGKIDSGGNGFTV
-1146 KANGNVTAE
+1146 KASGNTNTE

-1170 IELTEDI
+1170 IELTDDI
-1177 QSYTNGADVNGLFDY
+1177 QSYTGGADVNGLFDY

-1219 IKDYDSKGYTN
+1219 IKDYDMKGYDN

-1240 QDNAENFKKTIESV
+1240 QDNAENFNKTIKDV
-1254 KERYKNAGKEL
+1254 KERYKKAGKKL

-1309 VIRKI
+1309 VLRKI

-1338 LKDAEEFLATAL
+1338 LKDAEEFLTTAL

-1361 MVQREEK
+1361 MVQREGK
-1368 AYSVNDE
+1368 AYSVNDD
-1375 YSPDYEPQMDEY
+1375 YSMDVEPDVDYD
-1387 YIHHLNKD
+1387 YIRHLTPE
-1395 EYEKQLREYGE
+1395 EYEQQLKKYGD
-1406 ERWTASDQEEYDRID
+1406 ERWTIADQEKLDSLKDTE
-1421 KAIAEY
+1421 
-1427 AEVDENFEPIRTL
+1427 DEWDELFEK
-1440 TAEEREEKNKLI
+1440 EN
-1452 SQRGELDER
+1452 
-1461 MERVAQLIEYRR
+1461 RVAQLIEYRR
-1473 RNGLEQESVD
+1473 RNGLEKETEDSG
-1483 TTYDD
+1483 YDD
-1488 KYNNYLKGF
+1488 EYDDYLKGF
-1497 TNNENSEDSEL
+1497 TNIENSEDSEL
-1508 ISELINWNEEN
+1508 VNELINWNEETKD
-1519 EEHKDF
+1519 HKDF

-1534 PMIEQDNI
+1534 PMIKQDNI
-1542 DTRAEIKETIDSVI
+1542 DTRAEIRETIDSVI

-1571 DAKSVKNKVS
+1571 NAKSVKNKVG
-1581 DLLHEVVGT
+1581 DLLHKVVGD
-1590 DTVMSKKTMRE
+1590 DTTMSKKTMRE
-1601 TRDFTVDALS
+1601 TRNFAVDALT

-1638 VDVVRE
+1638 VDVIDY
-1644 NYENDD
+1644 NYENDE
-1650 MSDFI
+1650 MREFLSI
-1655 VAKRELRKNPIYIA
+1655 KRVLRKNPIYIE
-1669 RDRNGNKHSGRG
+1669 RTR
-1681 WGETLTDRNKRYRFV
+1681 WGDTRKINNETIFAMNRQFQYV
-1696 TIRHADSSRRGVFG
+1696 TVRHGSASYTGSFASAV
-1710 QMVEAGQIEKQANS
+1710 ANS
-1724 DHWLEN
+1724 KNAKKPNVDVYLSEN
-1730 LPTLSRLL
+1730 PDIATAL
-1738 FGTEYSTLGGPLY
+1738 FGTEDSKLLGSALQEDGEL
-1751 DMKEIHNDDS
+1751 HNEES
-1761 LPDIVE
+1761 LPYILE
-1767 EGMRQ
+1767 ERMQSWANSLEGLS
-1772 WEDWIYREQGFDV
+1772 E
-1785 IYDCN
+1785 YDCN
-1790 QMKKTLVNDLSEILV
+1790 QMKKALVNDLSEILV

-1831 ERDALAAELKD
+1831 ERDALAAKLKD
-1842 TKNELGKTKAT
+1842 TSKTLEETKTAAT
-1853 AENREKKYE
+1853 KQAETYE
-1862 KKLESQETKY
+1862 KKLESQEKKY
-1872 KKMLDARDKRIEKV
+1872 KKMIDTREKRIEKV
-1886 KEKNKAKEEKRK
+1886 KEKNKEKEEKRK
-1898 LREETKKVLDKIN
+1898 QREERKKVLDNIN

-1922 TKERRYDK
+1922 TKERKYEK

-1950 SANSIKAEQ
+1950 TANSVKAEQ
-1959 RSIEK
+1959 REIKK
-1964 TGVPTGAALKLHALR
+1964 TGTPTGAALKIHALR
-1979 DAMLEIS
+1979 EALREIS
-1986 KEKEYQGMFTENDV
+1986 KEKEYQGMFTENEV
-2000 LMSNMEQLASI
+2000 LMNNLEVLASI
-2011 GKPMRDMDLEELNLV
+2011 NKPMRDMTLEELKVV
-2026 KNVLDGIRFEITE
+2026 KDVLKGIRFEITE
-2039 GQKMELNG
+2039 GQEMDLNG
-2047 HKESFKRISDSICSD
+2047 QKQSYKRISDNICND
-2062 FEDTIKRYGEAK
+2062 FEEMIKKYGEAK

-2110 VLRKSQDEY
+2110 VLRNSQDKY

-2198 IVKKDGRKIR
+2198 VINKDTRKVR

-2218 DMTDYESV
+2218 DMTDYETV

-2233 ADMFSRLTPQQKKFA
+2233 ADMFSRLTQKQKDFA

-2267 MAMYGVRLFEEDKY
+2267 MEMYGVRLFEEENY

-2344 QKALKDIAR
+2344 QKALKAIAR
-2353 LLNTGNVSEQMIRAF
+2353 LLNTGDVSNQMIRAF
-2368 GTQSIDY
+2368 GIQSIDY

-2386 QDKNIDGWSKIIN
+2386 QDKKVDGWSKIIN

-2433 KYFFLRSPKDTML
+2433 KYFFLRSPKDTMI
-2446 PAKIQAKKRN
+2446 PARIQAKKRN
-2456 ALIDEMNKY
+2456 ALIEEMNTY

-2491 HKPIRDTLA
+2491 KKSIRDKLA

-2524 ETRKDLKPGS
+2524 ATRKDLKPGS
-2534 EQFLEYCGKRAAYI
+2534 EEFLKYCGERAAYI

-2582 LKTFNIFRDS
+2582 LKTFNIFRDA
-2592 LIEAGRYKKDG
+2592 LIEASRYKKEG
-2603 KKLKAAKAVTKMA
+2603 KKVKAAKAVTKMA

-2635 MRKTDKAKDDDE
+2635 MRKTDKSKDEDE

-2656 DLFGDNFW
+2656 ELFPDNFW

-2672 IPGFEELWNV
+2672 IPGFEELWGV

-2717 LYKYNKKK
+2717 LYRYNKKK
-2725 EDNDLSIGD
+2725 DDGELSIGD
-2734 SVDFLNTVL
+2734 TVDFLNTIL

-2773 ADAAEDRAD
+2773 ADAAEDRVD
-2782 VFAKKYKEMGGKVP
+2782 VFAKKYKALGGTVP

-2805 LGGVAEKAA
+2805 LGGVSEKAA
-2814 ESSTLFGKL
+2814 KSNSLFGKL
-2823 KSAYDKLTNSED
+2823 KSAYDKLSSSEDSED

-2850 TIKALLHVKE
+2850 TIKALLRVKE
-2860 GSKLDKRLDSWG
+2860 GSKLDDKLDSLG

-2918 NLKEGT
+2918 KLKEGT

-2946 SKESREKFNEAI
+2946 SKETREKFNEAI

-3041 NYLYENRNRVKIAKD
+3041 NYLYENRNRVKIGKD
-3056 SKYYKEAQELGL
+3056 SKYYKEAQALGL
-3068 ADDGSKGKSTGKY
+3068 DEEGKGKSTGKY
-3081 IFPARGTIT
+3081 IYPAHGTIT

-3128 IATGWSGGYGNIV
+3128 VATGWSGGYGNIV

-3156 SKVGVRK
+3156 SKVGVRR

-3171 EVALSGNTGVSTGPH
+3171 EVARSGNTGVSTGPH

>member
-1 MGKKDKKAYEAYL
+1 MGKKDKKAYQAYL
-14 KAHKGKG
+14 NAHKGKG

-36 KEVSKRVN
+36 KEVKKRVN
-44 EVKKSTPKKSGSQAY
+44 EVKKSTPKKSGAQAY
-59 REYQNIH
+59 KEYQNIH

-97 PSTSQRDS
+97 TSTSQRDS

-128 NTFQATRETAKYNP
+128 NTFQGTRETAKYDP
-142 EKRERQQAIEKQR
+142 EKRERQQSVEKKR
-155 REGIK
+155 REGIQ

-166 SKTSSPSKLHDGVMS
+166 AKTSNPSKLHDGVMS

-214 SSGQKQHEGKFNGT
+214 RSGQKQHEGKFNGT

-248 DRIEAETARK
+248 DRIEAENARK
-258 NLQAKVKESG
+258 NLQAKEKESG

-275 GNNFN
+275 GNNYN

-296 YYEEAQRI
+296 YYDEAQQI
-304 KKNEETEREN
+304 KKDEETERAN
-314 QAVSLRRISDKSDR
+314 QAASLKRISDKSDR

-381 DLSNTKLAH
+381 DLSDTKLAH

-416 VADVYTRHGGASI
+416 VSDLYTRHGGASI

-436 EERFI
+436 EDRFI

-455 NTLRGVKDGYNN
+455 NTLRGVKEGYNN
-467 AEQYMRSG
+467 AEEYMRSG

-490 IQASGDRQVEKSMEG
+490 IQANGDKQVEKSMEG

-523 AADMTFGPYWAVSMA
+523 AADMSFGPYWAVSMA

-637 EATEELIGGI
+637 EATEELVGGL
-647 LDAPIAN
+647 LDAPISN

-662 SRREKSYREMLLSG
+662 ERREKSYREMLLSG

-704 DINSKEFS
+704 EIGSKEFL
-712 EELIQS
+712 EEQIQS

-745 GDSKK
+745 GDSKAARK
-750 AKKFEDEMT
+750 LEDEMT
-759 AEYMKG
+759 ADYMKM
-765 VSVKQKFSASDT
+765 VSVKQKFSASET

-796 GRVLSYGADVRD
+796 GRTLSYGANVRD
-808 SLKQNYAMKSMRGLN
+808 SLKQEYALKSLNGLD
-823 DNLSPEI
+823 DNVSPEI

-838 VSSYNTAQALADI
+838 VSSYNTAQAMADI
-851 AVNVEDSKISTRAQ
+851 AMNVEDSKIATRAQ

-890 TQMTKD
+890 AQMTKN
-896 SESIQTARNLAMQ
+896 SESIQTARNLAMR
-909 KAQNEKLDAGAD
+909 KVENENLDAGAD
-921 RLVNGSSRLAQQH
+921 RLISGSSRTAQKY
-934 GDEVIKKVT
+934 GDEVVKKVT
-943 DTANEMNKSFDEDRR
+943 DTAIEMNKSFDEERQ
-958 LDDAQIGDVA
+958 LDDVQIGDVA

-997 FEQAT
+997 FEKAT

-1008 ELNSD
+1008 ILNSD
-1013 GTLNAVETNRAT
+1013 GTLNAVETSRAT
-1025 REYLFAKAADNFVTL
+1025 REFLFAKAADNFVVR
-1040 AREENEVYKNEVRGR
+1040 AREENEVYRNEVRGR

-1076 SKADVSSEADYNVLM
+1076 NKADVSSEADYNVFM

-1119 NYGFKEEDVDSM
+1119 NYGFKADDVDSM
-1131 IGAGKIDSSGNGFTV
+1131 IRAGKIDSGGNGFTV
-1146 KANGNVTAE
+1146 KTSGNVNAE

-1170 IELTEDI
+1170 IELSDDI

-1219 IKDYDSKGYTN
+1219 IKDYDMKGYDN

-1240 QDNAENFKKTIESV
+1240 QDNAENFNKTIESV
-1254 KERYKNAGKEL
+1254 KERYKKAGKEL
-1265 NDEQALEE
+1265 TEEQALEE

-1281 ILHDDKFMDRITE
+1281 ILHDDKFLNRITE

-1309 VIRKI
+1309 VLRKI

-1323 FDSRYKEALF
+1323 FDSKYKEALF

-1361 MVQREEK
+1361 MVQREGK
-1368 AYSVNDE
+1368 AYSVNDSMDVE
-1375 YSPDYEPQMDEY
+1375 PDVDYD
-1387 YIHHLNKD
+1387 YIRHLTRN
-1395 EYEKQLREYGE
+1395 EYEQQLKEYGD
-1406 ERWTASDQEEYDRID
+1406 ERWTIADQEKLDSLTGTE
-1421 KAIAEY
+1421 E
-1427 AEVDENFEPIRTL
+1427 EVDKLFER
-1440 TAEEREEKNKLI
+1440 R
-1452 SQRGELDER
+1452 
-1461 MERVAQLIEYRR
+1461 ERVAQLIEYRR
-1473 RNGLEQESVD
+1473 RNGFETESED
-1483 TTYDD
+1483 SGYDD
-1488 KYNNYLKGF
+1488 EYDDYIKGF
-1497 TNNENSEDSEL
+1497 TNIENSEDSEL
-1508 ISELINWNEEN
+1508 VNELINWNEETKD
-1519 EEHKDF
+1519 HKDF

-1534 PMIEQDNI
+1534 PMVKQDNI
-1542 DTRAEIKETIDSVI
+1542 DTRAEIRETIDSVI

-1571 DAKSVKNKVS
+1571 NAKSVKNKVG
-1581 DLLHEVVGT
+1581 DLLYKVVGE
-1590 DTVMSKKTMRE
+1590 DTTMSKKTMRE
-1601 TRDFTVDALS
+1601 TRAFAVDALT

-1638 VDVVRE
+1638 VDVIDY
-1644 NYENDD
+1644 NYENDE
-1650 MSDFI
+1650 MREFLNT
-1655 VAKRELRKNPIYIA
+1655 KRALRKNPIYIE
-1669 RDRNGNKHSGRG
+1669 RSK
-1681 WGETLTDRNKRYRFV
+1681 WGDYRTVNNV
-1696 TIRHADSSRRGVFG
+1696 TVSEMNRQFQYVTVRHGSASYTGSLASAMADSNRKKSNVDTYLNENPDIATALFG
-1710 QMVEAGQIEKQANS
+1710 IEDTKMGLGSALQENGELHNEECLPYILEERMQNWANS
-1724 DHWLEN
+1724 LN
-1730 LPTLSRLL
+1730 GLS
-1738 FGTEYSTLGGPLY
+1738 
-1751 DMKEIHNDDS
+1751 D
-1761 LPDIVE
+1761 
-1767 EGMRQ
+1767 
-1772 WEDWIYREQGFDV
+1772 
-1785 IYDCN
+1785 YDCN
-1790 QMKKTLVNDLSEILV
+1790 QMKKALVNDLSEILV

-1831 ERDALAAELKD
+1831 ERDALAAKLKD
-1842 TKNELGKTKAT
+1842 TSQTLEKTKTAAT
-1853 AENREKKYE
+1853 KQAETYE
-1862 KKLESQETKY
+1862 KKLESQKTKY
-1872 KKMLDARDKRIEKV
+1872 KKMIATRDKRIEKV

-1898 LREETKKVLDKIN
+1898 QREEMKKVLDNIN

-1922 TKERRYDK
+1922 TKERKYEK

-1950 SANSIKAEQ
+1950 TANSVKAEQ
-1959 RSIEK
+1959 REIKK
-1964 TGVPTGAALKLHALR
+1964 TGTPTGAALKLHKLR
-1979 DAMLEIS
+1979 DAMREIA
-1986 KEKEYQGMFTENDV
+1986 KEKKYQGMFTENDV
-2000 LMSNMEQLASI
+2000 LMNNLEVLASI
-2011 GKPMRDMDLEELNLV
+2011 DKPMRDMTLEELKVV
-2026 KNVLDGIRFEITE
+2026 KDVLKGIRFEITE
-2039 GQKMELNG
+2039 GQKMYLNG
-2047 HKESFKRISDSICSD
+2047 RKESFNRISDSICND
-2062 FEDTIKRYGEAK
+2062 FESMIKKYGEAK

-2110 VLRKSQDEY
+2110 VLRNSQDKY

-2147 DAQKWQDHRN
+2147 DAKKWQEHSN
-2157 EIELESGKK
+2157 KITLESGKK

-2185 AMRHIYGEGIRVP
+2185 ALRHIKGDGIRVP
-2198 IVKKDGRKIR
+2198 VINKDTRKVR
-2208 EKVADKVLMR
+2208 QKVVDKALMR
-2218 DMTDYESV
+2218 DMTDYETVSV
-2226 AVTDADL
+2226 TEADL
-2233 ADMFSRLTPQQKKFA
+2233 ADMFSLLTPQQKAFA

-2267 MAMYGVRLFEEDKY
+2267 MEMYGVRLFEEEKY

-2344 QKALKDIAR
+2344 QKALKDITR
-2353 LLNTGNVSEQMIRAF
+2353 LLNTGNVSNQMIRAF
-2368 GTQSIDY
+2368 GIQSIDY

-2386 QDKNIDGWSKIIN
+2386 QDKNVDGWSKIIN

-2433 KYFFLRSPKDTML
+2433 KYFFLRGPKDTML
-2446 PAKIQAKKRN
+2446 PPKIQAKKRN
-2456 ALIDEMNKY
+2456 ALIEEMNTY

-2491 HKPIRDTLA
+2491 KKSIRDKLA

-2524 ETRKDLKPGS
+2524 ATRKDLKPGS
-2534 EQFLEYCGKRAAYI
+2534 EEFLKYCGERAAYI

-2582 LKTFNIFRDS
+2582 LKTFNIFRDA
-2592 LIEAGRYKKDG
+2592 LIEASRYKKEG
-2603 KKLKAAKAVTKMA
+2603 KKVKAAKAVTKMA

-2635 MRKTDKAKDDDE
+2635 MRKTDKSKDEDE

-2656 DLFGDNFW
+2656 ELFPDNFW

-2672 IPGFEELWNV
+2672 IPGFEELWGV

-2717 LYKYNKKK
+2717 LYRYNKKK
-2725 EDNDLSIGD
+2725 EDNELSIGD
-2734 SVDFLNTVL
+2734 TVDFLNTIL

-2773 ADAAEDRAD
+2773 ADAAEDRVD
-2782 VFAKKYKEMGGKVP
+2782 VFAKKYKEMGGSVP

-2805 LGGVAEKAA
+2805 LGGAAEKAA
-2814 ESSTLFGKL
+2814 KSNSLFGKL
-2823 KSAYDKLTNSED
+2823 KSAYDKLSSSEDSED

-2844 EGLGGR
+2844 EGFGGR
-2850 TIKALLHVKE
+2850 TIKALLRVKE
-2860 GSKLDKRLDSWG
+2860 GSKLDKKLDSLG

-2884 FDADVEK
+2884 FDAEVEK
-2891 ALAKAQNKKGE
+2891 ALSKAQNKKGE
-2902 YREEAVVNYI
+2902 YREEAVINYI

-2918 NLKEGT
+2918 DLKEGT

-2930 YKDCER
+2930 YKDCEH

-2946 SKESREKFNEAI
+2946 SKESQEKFQEAI

-2969 IEKWDKKAFSR
+2969 IEKWDKKAFAR

-3041 NYLYENRNRVKIAKD
+3041 NYLYENRNRVKIGKD
-3056 SKYYKEAQELGL
+3056 SKYYKEAQALGL
-3068 ADDGSKGKSTGKY
+3068 DEGSKGKATGKY
-3081 IFPARGTIT
+3081 IYPAKGPIT
-3090 SYFGYRNAPTAGAS
+3090 SYYGYRNAPTAGAS
-3104 SNHPA
+3104 SNHMA
-3109 IDIAVP
+3109 IDIGVP
-3115 EGTRVSASDGGTV
+3115 EGTRVSASDGGKV
-3128 IATGWSGGYGNIV
+3128 IKTGLYSGYGNV
-3141 QIDHGNGVVTQYSHL
+3141 VMIDHGNGVVTQYSHL
-3156 SKVGVRK
+3156 SKVAVRT
-3163 GQKVARGQ
+3163 GQKVSRGQ

-3186 LDFKMMI
+3186 LDFKMFV

-3200 LKHLTK
+3200 MKYLTK

>member
-36 KEVSKRVN
+36 KEVKKRVKA
-44 EVKKSTPKKSGSQAY
+44 VRKSTPKKSGSQAY

-66 SGNGSTG
+66 SGNGSSG
-73 NTFQSTNANKSK
+73 NSFLSTNANKSK

-97 PSTSQRDS
+97 PSTSSQRDS
-105 YESRKKAA
+105 YEARKKAA

-142 EKRERQQAIEKQR
+142 EKRERQQSIEKKR
-155 REGIK
+155 REGIQ

-166 SKTSSPSKLHDGVMS
+166 AKTSSPSKLHDGVMS

-248 DRIEAETARK
+248 DRIEAENVRK
-258 NLQAKVKESG
+258 NFQAKEKESG

-296 YYEEAQRI
+296 YYDEAQRI
-304 KKNEETEREN
+304 KKNEETERAN
-314 QAVSLRRISDKSDR
+314 QAASLKRISDKSDR

-334 QKKLEETKKQLSK
+334 QKKLEETQKQLSK

-381 DLSNTKLAH
+381 DLSNTKLAR

-436 EERFI
+436 EDRFI

-455 NTLRGVKDGYNN
+455 NTLRGVKEGYNN
-467 AEQYMRSG
+467 AEEYMRSG

-490 IQASGDRQVEKSMEG
+490 IQASGDKQVEKSMEG

-523 AADMTFGPYWAVSMA
+523 AADMSFGPYWAVSMA

-637 EATEELIGGI
+637 EATEELVGGL
-647 LDAPIAN
+647 LDAPITN

-662 SRREKSYREMLLSG
+662 ERREKSYREMLLSG
-676 SDSLEDRISNEAAQY
+676 SDNLEDRISNEAAQY
-691 GVSREELAKAYGE
+691 GVSREELAKVYGE
-704 DINSKEFS
+704 DINSKEFL
-712 EELIQS
+712 EEQIQS

-725 QKQAVSMAEKMQKYL
+725 QKQAASMAEKMQQYL

-750 AKKFEDEMT
+750 AKKLEDEMT
-759 AEYMKG
+759 ADYMKM
-765 VSVKQKFSASDT
+765 VSVKQKFSASET

-796 GRVLSYGADVRD
+796 GRALSYGANVRD
-808 SLKQNYAMKSMRGLN
+808 SLKQDYAMKSMRGLD
-823 DNLSPEI
+823 DNVSPEI
-830 LKNVLSEK
+830 LRNVLSEK
-838 VSSYNTAQALADI
+838 VSSYNTAQAMADI
-851 AVNVEDSKISTRAQ
+851 AVNVEDSKIATRAQ

-877 ALEQYAELAHAIN
+877 ALEQYADMAHAIN
-890 TQMTKD
+890 VQMTKN
-896 SESIQTARNLAMQ
+896 SESIQTARNLAMR
-909 KAQNEKLDAGAD
+909 KVENENLDAGAD
-921 RLVNGSSRLAQQH
+921 RLINGSSKVAQKH
-934 GDEVIKKVT
+934 GDEVVKKVT
-943 DTANEMNKSFDEDRR
+943 DTAVEMNKSFDEDRQ
-958 LDDAQIGDVA
+958 LDDVQIGDVA

-997 FEQAT
+997 FEKAT

-1008 ELNSD
+1008 ILNSD
-1013 GTLNAVETNRAT
+1013 GTLNAVETNKAT
-1025 REYLFAKAADNFVTL
+1025 REYLFAKAADNFVSR

-1076 SKADVSSEADYNVLM
+1076 NKADVSSEADYNVLM

-1119 NYGFKEEDVDSM
+1119 NYGFKAEDVDSM
-1131 IGAGKIDSSGNGFTV
+1131 IRAGKIDSGGNGFTV
-1146 KANGNVTAE
+1146 KASGNVNAE

-1170 IELTEDI
+1170 IELTDDI
-1177 QSYTNGADVNGLFDY
+1177 QSYTGGADVNGLFDY

-1219 IKDYDSKGYTN
+1219 IKDYDMKGYDN

-1240 QDNAENFKKTIESV
+1240 QDNAENFNETIKDV
-1254 KERYKNAGKEL
+1254 KERYKKAGKKL

-1361 MVQREEK
+1361 MVQREGK
-1368 AYSVNDE
+1368 AYSVNDSMDVE
-1375 YSPDYEPQMDEY
+1375 PEVDYEW
-1387 YIHHLNKD
+1387 IHHLTPD
-1395 EYEKQLREYGE
+1395 EYEQQLKKYGD
-1406 ERWTASDQEEYDRID
+1406 ERWTIADQEKLDSLEGTEDEYD
-1421 KAIAEY
+1421 KL
-1427 AEVDENFEPIRTL
+1427 FE
-1440 TAEEREEKNKLI
+1440 K
-1452 SQRGELDER
+1452 Q
-1461 MERVAQLIEYRR
+1461 ERVAQLIEYRR
-1473 RNGLEQESVD
+1473 RNGLEKETEDSG
-1483 TTYDD
+1483 YDD
-1488 KYNNYLKGF
+1488 EYDDYIKGF
-1497 TNNENSEDSEL
+1497 TNIENSEDSEL
-1508 ISELINWNEEN
+1508 VNELINWNEETKD
-1519 EEHKDF
+1519 HKDF

-1534 PMIEQDNI
+1534 PMIKQDNI
-1542 DTRAEIKETIDSVI
+1542 DTRAEIRETIDSVI

-1571 DAKSVKNKVS
+1571 NAKSVKNKVG
-1581 DLLHEVVGT
+1581 DLLHKVVGD
-1590 DTVMSKKTMRE
+1590 DTTMSKKTMRE
-1601 TRDFTVDALS
+1601 TRDFAVDALT

-1638 VDVVRE
+1638 VDVIDY
-1644 NYENDD
+1644 NYENDE
-1650 MSDFI
+1650 MREFLNI
-1655 VAKRELRKNPIYIA
+1655 KRALRKNPIYIE
-1669 RDRNGNKHSGRG
+1669 RSK
-1681 WGETLTDRNKRYRFV
+1681 WGDYRTVNNV
-1696 TIRHADSSRRGVFG
+1696 TVSEMNRQFQYVTVRHGSASYTGSFASAVADSNRKKSNVDTYL
-1710 QMVEAGQIEKQANS
+1710 N
-1724 DHWLEN
+1724 EN
-1730 LPTLSRLL
+1730 PDISTAL
-1738 FGTEYSTLGGPLY
+1738 FGTEDTKMGLGSALQEDGEL
-1751 DMKEIHNDDS
+1751 HN
-1761 LPDIVE
+1761 E
-1767 EGMRQ
+1767 EGLPYILEERMQ
-1772 WEDWIYREQGFDV
+1772 SWANSLNGLSE
-1785 IYDCN
+1785 YDCN
-1790 QMKKTLVNDLSEILV
+1790 QMKKALVNDLSEILI
-1805 QDAESYKTYADKQK
+1805 QDAKSYKTYADKQK

-1831 ERDALAAELKD
+1831 ERDALAAKLKD
-1842 TKNELGKTKAT
+1842 TNDTLEKTKT
-1853 AENREKKYE
+1853 AAKNQAKKYE
-1862 KKLESQETKY
+1862 KKLESQKTKY
-1872 KKMLDARDKRIEKV
+1872 KKMIDTREKRIEKV

-1898 LREETKKVLDKIN
+1898 RREEKRKVLNNIN

-1922 TKERRYDK
+1922 TKERKYEK

-1950 SANSIKAEQ
+1950 TANSVKAEQ
-1959 RSIEK
+1959 REIKK
-1964 TGVPTGAALKLHALR
+1964 TGTPTGAALKIHALR
-1979 DAMLEIS
+1979 EAMREIS
-1986 KEKEYQGMFTENDV
+1986 KEKEYQGMFTENEV
-2000 LMSNMEQLASI
+2000 LMNNLEVLASI
-2011 GKPMRDMDLEELNLV
+2011 NKPMRDMTLEELKVV
-2026 KNVLDGIRFEITE
+2026 KDVLKGVRFEITE
-2039 GQKMELNG
+2039 GQKMYLDG
-2047 HKESFKRISDSICSD
+2047 RKESFNRISDSICDD
-2062 FEDTIKRYGEAK
+2062 FEEMIKKYGEAK

-2110 VLRKSQDEY
+2110 VLRNSQDKY

-2198 IVKKDGRKIR
+2198 VINKDTRKIR

-2218 DMTDYESV
+2218 DMTDYETV
-2226 AVTDADL
+2226 AVTEADL
-2233 ADMFSRLTPQQKKFA
+2233 ADMFALLTQKQKDFA

-2267 MAMYGVRLFEEDKY
+2267 MEMYGVRLFEEENY

-2344 QKALKDIAR
+2344 QKALKDITR
-2353 LLNTGNVSEQMIRAF
+2353 LLNTGDVSNQMIRAF
-2368 GTQSIDY
+2368 GVQSIDY

-2386 QDKNIDGWSKIIN
+2386 QDKKVDGWSKIIN

-2426 AWMTISP
+2426 AWMEISP
-2433 KYFFLRSPKDTML
+2433 RYFFLRSPKDTVL
-2446 PAKIQAKKRN
+2446 PPKIQSKKRN
-2456 ALIDEMNKY
+2456 ALIEEMNKY

-2491 HKPIRDTLA
+2491 KKSIRDKLA

-2524 ETRKDLKPGS
+2524 ATRKDLKPGS
-2534 EQFLEYCGKRAAYI
+2534 EEFLKYCGERAAYI

-2571 AKSVSSFKAEP
+2571 AKSVSSFKAES
-2582 LKTFNIFRDS
+2582 LKTFNIFRDA
-2592 LIEAGRYKKDG
+2592 LIEASRYKKEG

-2635 MRKTDKAKDDDE
+2635 MRKTDKAKDEDE

-2656 DLFGDNFW
+2656 ELFGDNFW
-2664 DNENPIRQ
+2664 SNENPIRQ
-2672 IPGFEELWNV
+2672 IPGFEELWGV

-2725 EDNDLSIGD
+2725 ADNDLSIGD
-2734 SVDFLNTVL
+2734 SVDFLNTIL

-2756 VGAVTNA
+2756 VGAITNA

-2773 ADAAEDRAD
+2773 ADAAEDRVD
-2782 VFAKKYKEMGGKVP
+2782 VFAKKYKEMGGSVP

-2814 ESSTLFGKL
+2814 KSNSLFGKL
-2823 KSAYDKLTNSED
+2823 KSAYEKLSNSED

-2850 TIKALLHVKE
+2850 TIKALFKVKE
-2860 GSKLDKRLDSWG
+2860 GSKLDDKLDSLG

-2891 ALAKAQNKKGE
+2891 ALAKAQGKKGE

-2918 NLKEGT
+2918 HLKEGT

-2946 SKESREKFNEAI
+2946 SKETREKFNEAI

-3041 NYLYENRNRVKIAKD
+3041 NYLYENRNRVKIGKD
-3056 SKYYKEAQELGL
+3056 SKYYKEAQALGL
-3068 ADDGSKGKSTGKY
+3068 DEEGKGKSTGKY
-3081 IFPARGTIT
+3081 IYPAHGTIT

-3128 IATGWSGGYGNIV
+3128 VATGWSGGYGNIV

-3156 SKVGVRK
+3156 SKVGVRR

-3171 EVALSGNTGVSTGPH
+3171 EVARSGNTGVSTGPH

>member
-1 MGKKDKKAYEAYL
+1 MGKKDKKAYQAYL

-36 KEVSKRVN
+36 KEVKKRVKA
-44 EVKKSTPKKSGSQAY
+44 VRKSTPKKSGSQAY

-73 NTFQSTNANKSK
+73 NTFLSTNANKSK

-97 PSTSQRDS
+97 PSTSSQRDS
-105 YESRKKAA
+105 YEARKKAA

-142 EKRERQQAIEKQR
+142 EKRERQQSIEKKR
-155 REGIK
+155 REGIQ

-166 SKTSSPSKLHDGVMS
+166 AKTSSPSKLHDGVMS

-214 SSGQKQHEGKFNGT
+214 SSGQKQHEGKLNGT

-240 AEVKKNNQ
+240 AEVKKNNR
-248 DRIEAETARK
+248 DRIEAEKVRK
-258 NLQAKVKESG
+258 NLQAKEKESG

-296 YYEEAQRI
+296 YYDEAQRI
-304 KKNEETEREN
+304 KKNEETERAN
-314 QAVSLRRISDKSDR
+314 QAASLKRISDKSDR

-381 DLSNTKLAH
+381 DLSNTKLAR

-436 EERFI
+436 EDRFI

-455 NTLRGVKDGYNN
+455 NTLRGVKEGYNN
-467 AEQYMRSG
+467 AEEYMRSG

-490 IQASGDRQVEKSMEG
+490 IQASGDKQVEKSMEG

-523 AADMTFGPYWAVSMA
+523 AADMSFGPYWAVSMA

-637 EATEELIGGI
+637 EATEELVGGL
-647 LDAPIAN
+647 LDAPITN

-662 SRREKSYREMLLSG
+662 ERREKSYREMLLSG
-676 SDSLEDRISNEAAQY
+676 SDNLEDRISNEAAQY
-691 GVSREELAKAYGE
+691 GVSREELAKVYGE
-704 DINSKEFS
+704 DINSKEFL
-712 EELIQS
+712 EEQIQS

-725 QKQAVSMAEKMQKYL
+725 QKQAASMAEKMQQYL

-750 AKKFEDEMT
+750 AKKLEDEMT
-759 AEYMKG
+759 ADYMKM
-765 VSVKQKFSASDT
+765 VSVKQKFSASET

-796 GRVLSYGADVRD
+796 GRALSYGANVRD
-808 SLKQNYAMKSMRGLN
+808 SLKQDYVMKSMRGLD
-823 DNLSPEI
+823 DNVSPEI
-830 LKNVLSEK
+830 LRNVLSEK
-838 VSSYNTAQALADI
+838 VSSYNTAQAMADI
-851 AVNVEDSKISTRAQ
+851 AVNVEDSKIATRAQ

-877 ALEQYAELAHAIN
+877 ALEQYADMAHAIN
-890 TQMTKD
+890 VQMTKN
-896 SESIQTARNLAMQ
+896 SESIQTARNLAMR
-909 KAQNEKLDAGAD
+909 KVENENLDAGAD
-921 RLVNGSSRLAQQH
+921 RLINGSSKVAQKH
-934 GDEVIKKVT
+934 GDEVVKKVT
-943 DTANEMNKSFDEDRR
+943 DTAVEMNKSFDEDRQ
-958 LDDAQIGDVA
+958 LDDVQIGDVA

-997 FEQAT
+997 FEKAT

-1008 ELNSD
+1008 ILNSD
-1013 GTLNAVETNRAT
+1013 GTLNAVETNKAT
-1025 REYLFAKAADNFVTL
+1025 REYLFAKAADNFVAR

-1076 SKADVSSEADYNVLM
+1076 NKADVSSEADYNVLM

-1096 AYNAAKEGKPDN
+1096 AYNAAKEGKPDT

-1119 NYGFKEEDVDSM
+1119 NYGFKAEDVDSM
-1131 IGAGKIDSSGNGFTV
+1131 IRAGKIDSGGNGFTV
-1146 KANGNVTAE
+1146 KSSGNTNAE

-1170 IELTEDI
+1170 IELTDDI
-1177 QSYTNGADVNGLFDY
+1177 QSYTGGADVNGLFDY

-1219 IKDYDSKGYTN
+1219 IKDYDMKGYDN

-1240 QDNAENFKKTIESV
+1240 QDNAESFNKTIKDV
-1254 KERYKNAGKEL
+1254 KERYKKAGKKL

-1361 MVQREEK
+1361 MVQREGK
-1368 AYSVNDE
+1368 AYSVNDD
-1375 YSPDYEPQMDEY
+1375 YSMEVEPEVDYEWM
-1387 YIHHLNKD
+1387 HHLTPD
-1395 EYEKQLREYGE
+1395 EYEQQLKKYGD
-1406 ERWTASDQEEYDRID
+1406 ERWTIADQEKLDSLKGTEDEYD
-1421 KAIAEY
+1421 K
-1427 AEVDENFEPIRTL
+1427 L
-1440 TAEEREEKNKLI
+1440 SER
-1452 SQRGELDER
+1452 Q
-1461 MERVAQLIEYRR
+1461 ERVAQLIEYRR
-1473 RNGLEQESVD
+1473 RNGLESESED
-1483 TTYDD
+1483 SGYDD
-1488 KYNNYLKGF
+1488 EYDDYIKGF
-1497 TNNENSEDSEL
+1497 TNIENSEDSEL
-1508 ISELINWNEEN
+1508 VNELINWNEETKD
-1519 EEHKDF
+1519 HKDF

-1534 PMIEQDNI
+1534 PMVKQDNI
-1542 DTRAEIKETIDSVI
+1542 DTRAEIRETIDSVI

-1571 DAKSVKNKVS
+1571 NAKSVKNKVG
-1581 DLLHEVVGT
+1581 DLLHKVVGD
-1590 DTVMSKKTMRE
+1590 DTTMSKKTMRE
-1601 TRDFTVDALS
+1601 TRDFAVDALT

-1638 VDVVRE
+1638 VDVIDY
-1644 NYENDD
+1644 NYENDE
-1650 MSDFI
+1650 MREFLNI
-1655 VAKRELRKNPIYIA
+1655 KRALRKNPIYIE
-1669 RDRNGNKHSGRG
+1669 RSK
-1681 WGETLTDRNKRYRFV
+1681 WGDYRKVNNETV
-1696 TIRHADSSRRGVFG
+1696 TAMNRHFQYVTVRHGSASYTGSFASAVADSNRKKSNVDTYL
-1710 QMVEAGQIEKQANS
+1710 N
-1724 DHWLEN
+1724 EN
-1730 LPTLSRLL
+1730 PDISTAL
-1738 FGTEYSTLGGPLY
+1738 FGTEDTKMGLGSALQEDGEL
-1751 DMKEIHNDDS
+1751 HN
-1761 LPDIVE
+1761 E
-1767 EGMRQ
+1767 EGLPYILEERMQ
-1772 WEDWIYREQGFDV
+1772 SWANSLDGLSE
-1785 IYDCN
+1785 YDCN
-1790 QMKKTLVNDLSEILV
+1790 QMKKALVNDLSEILI

-1831 ERDALAAELKD
+1831 EMDALAAKLKD
-1842 TKNELGKTKAT
+1842 TNDTLEKTKT
-1853 AENREKKYE
+1853 AAKNQTKKYE

-1872 KKMLDARDKRIEKV
+1872 KKMIDTREKRIEKV

-1898 LREETKKVLDKIN
+1898 RREEEKKVLNNIN

-1922 TKERRYDK
+1922 TKERKYEK

-1950 SANSIKAEQ
+1950 TANSVKAEQ
-1959 RSIEK
+1959 REIKK
-1964 TGVPTGAALKLHALR
+1964 TGTPTGAALKIHALR
-1979 DAMLEIS
+1979 EALREIS
-1986 KEKEYQGMFTENDV
+1986 KEKEYQGMFTENEV
-2000 LMSNMEQLASI
+2000 LMNNLEVLASI
-2011 GKPMRDMDLEELNLV
+2011 NKPMRDMTLEELKVV
-2026 KNVLDGIRFEITE
+2026 KDVLKGIRFEITE
-2039 GQKMELNG
+2039 GQEMDLNG
-2047 HKESFKRISDSICSD
+2047 QKQSYKRISDNICND
-2062 FEDTIKRYGEAK
+2062 FEEMIKKYGEAK

-2110 VLRKSQDEY
+2110 VLRNSQDKY

-2178 LLAKRKA
+2178 LLAKREA
-2185 AMRHIYGEGIRVP
+2185 AMRHIRDGEGIRVP
-2198 IVKKDGRKIR
+2198 VINKDTRKIR

-2218 DMTDYESV
+2218 DMTDYETV

-2233 ADMFSRLTPQQKKFA
+2233 ADMFSRLTQKQKDFA

-2267 MAMYGVRLFEEDKY
+2267 MEMYGVRLFEEEKY

-2344 QKALKDIAR
+2344 QKALKAITR
-2353 LLNTGNVSEQMIRAF
+2353 ILNTGDVSNQMIRAF
-2368 GTQSIDY
+2368 GIQSIDY

-2386 QDKNIDGWSKIIN
+2386 QDKKVDGWSKIIN

-2404 YKRAAIAANLSVWA
+2404 YKRAAIAANLSVWT

-2446 PAKIQAKKRN
+2446 PPKIQSEKRN
-2456 ALIDEMNKY
+2456 ALIEEMNKY

-2491 HKPIRDTLA
+2491 KKSIRDKLA
-2500 MGVYEA
+2500 MDVYEA

-2511 WLHIWKAVKAETR
+2511 WLHIWKAVKAETKA
-2524 ETRKDLKPGS
+2524 TRKDLKPGS
-2534 EQFLEYCGKRAAYI
+2534 EEFLKYCGERAAYI

-2571 AKSVSSFKAEP
+2571 AKSVSSFKSEP
-2582 LKTFNIFRDS
+2582 LKTFNVFRDA
-2592 LIEAGRYKKDG
+2592 LIEASRYKKEG
-2603 KKLKAAKAVTKMA
+2603 KKVKAAKAVTKMA

-2635 MRKTDKAKDDDE
+2635 MRKTDKAKDDGE

-2656 DLFGDNFW
+2656 ELFGDNFW
-2664 DNENPIRQ
+2664 SNENPIRQ
-2672 IPGFEELWNV
+2672 IPGFEELWGV

-2725 EDNDLSIGD
+2725 ADNDLSIGD
-2734 SVDFLNTVL
+2734 SVDFLNTIL

-2756 VGAVTNA
+2756 VGAITNA
-2763 LGLPDPFAVF
+2763 LELPDPFAVF
-2773 ADAAEDRAD
+2773 ADAAEDRVD
-2782 VFAKKYKEMGGKVP
+2782 VFAKKYKEMGGSVP

-2814 ESSTLFGKL
+2814 KSNSLFGKL
-2823 KSAYDKLTNSED
+2823 KSAYEKLSTSED

-2850 TIKALLHVKE
+2850 TIKALFKVKE
-2860 GSKLDKRLDSWG
+2860 GSKLDDKLDSLG

-2891 ALAKAQNKKGE
+2891 ALAKAQGKKGE

-2918 NLKEGT
+2918 KLKEGT

-2946 SKESREKFNEAI
+2946 SKETREKFNEAI

-3041 NYLYENRNRVKIAKD
+3041 NYLYENRNRVKIGKD
-3056 SKYYKEAQELGL
+3056 SKYYKEAQALGL
-3068 ADDGSKGKSTGKY
+3068 DEEGKGKATGKY
-3081 IFPARGTIT
+3081 IYPAHGTIT

-3156 SKVGVRK
+3156 SKVGVRR

-3171 EVALSGNTGVSTGPH
+3171 EVARSGNTGVSTGPH

-3200 LKHLTK
+3200 LKHLTR

>member
-21 SSGNSFLSTNTNKSK
+21 SSGYSFLSTNTNKSK
-36 KEVSKRVN
+36 KEVKKRVKA
-44 EVKKSTPKKSGSQAY
+44 VRKSTPKKSGSQAY

-73 NTFQSTNANKSK
+73 NTFLSTNANKSK

-97 PSTSQRDS
+97 PSTSSQRDS
-105 YESRKKAA
+105 YEARKKAA

-142 EKRERQQAIEKQR
+142 EKRERQQSIEKKR
-155 REGIK
+155 REGIQ

-166 SKTSSPSKLHDGVMS
+166 AKTSSPSKLHDGVMS

-248 DRIEAETARK
+248 DRIEAENVRK
-258 NLQAKVKESG
+258 NLQAKEKESG
-268 SNGSSQL
+268 SNGNSQL

-296 YYEEAQRI
+296 YYDEAQRI
-304 KKNEETEREN
+304 KKNEETERAN
-314 QAVSLRRISDKSDR
+314 QAASLKRISDKSDR

-334 QKKLEETKKQLSK
+334 QKKLEETQKQLSK

-381 DLSNTKLAH
+381 DLSNTKLAR

-436 EERFI
+436 EDRFI

-455 NTLRGVKDGYNN
+455 NTLRGVKEGYNN
-467 AEQYMRSG
+467 AEEYMRSG

-490 IQASGDRQVEKSMEG
+490 IQASGDKQVEKSMDG

-523 AADMTFGPYWAVSMA
+523 AADMSFGPYWAVSMA

-637 EATEELIGGI
+637 EATEELVGGL
-647 LDAPIAN
+647 LDAPITN

-662 SRREKSYREMLLSG
+662 ERREKSYREMLLSG
-676 SDSLEDRISNEAAQY
+676 SDNLEDRISNEAAQY
-691 GVSREELAKAYGE
+691 GVSREELAKVYGE
-704 DINSKEFS
+704 DINSKEFL
-712 EELIQS
+712 EEQIQS

-725 QKQAVSMAEKMQKYL
+725 QKQAASMAEKMQQYL

-750 AKKFEDEMT
+750 AKKLEDEMT
-759 AEYMKG
+759 ADYMKM
-765 VSVKQKFSASDT
+765 VSVKQKFSASET

-796 GRVLSYGADVRD
+796 GRALSYGANVRD
-808 SLKQNYAMKSMRGLN
+808 SLKQDYVMKSIRGLD
-823 DNLSPEI
+823 DNVSPEI
-830 LKNVLSEK
+830 LRNVLSEK
-838 VSSYNTAQALADI
+838 VSSYNTAQAMADI
-851 AVNVEDSKISTRAQ
+851 AVNVEDSKIATRAQ

-877 ALEQYAELAHAIN
+877 ALEQYADMAHAIN
-890 TQMTKD
+890 VQMTKN
-896 SESIQTARNLAMQ
+896 SESIQTARNLAMR
-909 KAQNEKLDAGAD
+909 KVENENLDAGAD
-921 RLVNGSSRLAQQH
+921 RLINGSSKVAQKH
-934 GDEVIKKVT
+934 GDEVVKRVT
-943 DTANEMNKSFDEDRR
+943 DTAIEMNKSFDEDRQ
-958 LDDAQIGDVA
+958 LDDVQIGDVA

-997 FEQAT
+997 FEKAT

-1008 ELNSD
+1008 VLNSD
-1013 GTLNAVETNRAT
+1013 GTLNAVETNKAT
-1025 REYLFAKAADNFVTL
+1025 REYLFAKAADNFVAR

-1076 SKADVSSEADYNVLM
+1076 NKADVSSEADYNVLM

-1096 AYNAAKEGKPDN
+1096 AYNAAKEGKPDT

-1119 NYGFKEEDVDSM
+1119 NYGFKAEDVDSM
-1131 IGAGKIDSSGNGFTV
+1131 IRAGKIDSGGNGFTV
-1146 KANGNVTAE
+1146 KSSGNTNAE

-1170 IELTEDI
+1170 IELTDDI
-1177 QSYTNGADVNGLFDY
+1177 QSYTGGADVNGLFDY

-1219 IKDYDSKGYTN
+1219 IKDYDMKGYDN

-1240 QDNAENFKKTIESV
+1240 QDNAESFNKTIKDV
-1254 KERYKNAGKEL
+1254 KERYKKAGKKL

-1323 FDSRYKEALF
+1323 FDSRYNEALF

-1361 MVQREEK
+1361 MVQREGK
-1368 AYSVNDE
+1368 SYSVNDSMDVE
-1375 YSPDYEPQMDEY
+1375 PDVDYD
-1387 YIHHLNKD
+1387 YIWHLTPD
-1395 EYEKQLREYGE
+1395 EYEQQLKKYGD
-1406 ERWTASDQEEYDRID
+1406 ERWTIADQEKLDSLKGTEDEYD
-1421 KAIAEY
+1421 KL
-1427 AEVDENFEPIRTL
+1427 FE
-1440 TAEEREEKNKLI
+1440 KL
-1452 SQRGELDER
+1452 
-1461 MERVAQLIEYRR
+1461 ERVAQLIEYRR
-1473 RNGLEQESVD
+1473 RTGLEKETEDSG
-1483 TTYDD
+1483 YDD
-1488 KYNNYLKGF
+1488 EYDDYIKGF
-1497 TNNENSEDSEL
+1497 TNIENSEDSEL
-1508 ISELINWNEEN
+1508 VNELINWNEETKD
-1519 EEHKDF
+1519 HKDF

-1534 PMIEQDNI
+1534 PMVKQDNI
-1542 DTRAEIKETIDSVI
+1542 DTRAEIRETIDSVI

-1571 DAKSVKNKVS
+1571 NAKSVKNKVG
-1581 DLLHEVVGT
+1581 DLLHKVVGD
-1590 DTVMSKKTMRE
+1590 DTTMSKKTLRE
-1601 TRDFTVDALS
+1601 TRDFAVDALT

-1638 VDVVRE
+1638 VDVIDY
-1644 NYENDD
+1644 NYENDE
-1650 MSDFI
+1650 MREFLNI
-1655 VAKRELRKNPIYIA
+1655 KRALRKNPIYIE
-1669 RDRNGNKHSGRG
+1669 RSK
-1681 WGETLTDRNKRYRFV
+1681 WGDYRTVNNV
-1696 TIRHADSSRRGVFG
+1696 TVSEMNRQFQYVTVRHGSASYTGSLASAMADSNRKKSNVDTYLNENPDIATALFG
-1710 QMVEAGQIEKQANS
+1710 IEDTKMGLGSALQENGELHNEEGLPYILEERMQNWANS
-1724 DHWLEN
+1724 LDG
-1730 LPTLSRLL
+1730 LS
-1738 FGTEYSTLGGPLY
+1738 E
-1751 DMKEIHNDDS
+1751 
-1761 LPDIVE
+1761 
-1767 EGMRQ
+1767 
-1772 WEDWIYREQGFDV
+1772 
-1785 IYDCN
+1785 YDCN
-1790 QMKKTLVNDLSEILV
+1790 QMKKALVNDLSEILI
-1805 QDAESYKTYADKQK
+1805 QDAESYRTYADKQK

-1831 ERDALAAELKD
+1831 ERDALAAKLKD
-1842 TKNELGKTKAT
+1842 TNDTLEKTKT
-1853 AENREKKYE
+1853 AAKNQAKKYE

-1872 KKMLDARDKRIEKV
+1872 KKMIDTREKRIEKV

-1898 LREETKKVLDKIN
+1898 LRNEEKKVLNNIN

-1922 TKERRYDK
+1922 TKERKYEK

-1950 SANSIKAEQ
+1950 TANSVKAEQ
-1959 RSIEK
+1959 REIKK
-1964 TGVPTGAALKLHALR
+1964 TGTPTGAALKIHALR
-1979 DAMLEIS
+1979 EALREIS
-1986 KEKEYQGMFTENDV
+1986 KEKEYQGMFTENEV
-2000 LMSNMEQLASI
+2000 LMNNLEVLASI
-2011 GKPMRDMDLEELNLV
+2011 NRPMRDMTLEELKVV
-2026 KNVLDGIRFEITE
+2026 KDVLKGIRFEITE
-2039 GQKMELNG
+2039 GQEMDLNG
-2047 HKESFKRISDSICSD
+2047 QKQSYKRISDNICND
-2062 FEDTIKRYGEAK
+2062 FEEMIKKYGEAK

-2110 VLRKSQDEY
+2110 VLRNSQDKY

-2198 IVKKDGRKIR
+2198 VINKDTRKIR

-2218 DMTDYESV
+2218 DMTDYETV
-2226 AVTDADL
+2226 AVTEADL
-2233 ADMFSRLTPQQKKFA
+2233 ADMFALLTPQQKDFA

-2267 MAMYGVRLFEEDKY
+2267 MEMYGVRLFEEEKY

-2344 QKALKDIAR
+2344 QKALKAITR
-2353 LLNTGNVSEQMIRAF
+2353 LLNTGDVSNQMIRAF
-2368 GTQSIDY
+2368 GVQSIDY

-2386 QDKNIDGWSKIIN
+2386 QDKKVDGWSKIIN

-2426 AWMTISP
+2426 AWMEISP

-2446 PAKIQAKKRN
+2446 PPKIQSKKRN
-2456 ALIDEMNKY
+2456 ALIEEMNKY

-2491 HKPIRDTLA
+2491 KKSIRDKLA
-2500 MGVYEA
+2500 MGIYEA

-2524 ETRKDLKPGS
+2524 ATRKDLKPGS
-2534 EQFLEYCGKRAAYI
+2534 EEFLKYCGERAAYI

-2592 LIEAGRYKKDG
+2592 LIEASRYKKEG
-2603 KKLKAAKAVTKMA
+2603 KKVKAAKAVTKMA

-2635 MRKTDKAKDDDE
+2635 MRKTDKAKDEDE

-2656 DLFGDNFW
+2656 ELFGDNFW
-2664 DNENPIRQ
+2664 SNENPIRQ
-2672 IPGFEELWNV
+2672 IPGFEELWGV

-2725 EDNDLSIGD
+2725 ADNDLSIGD
-2734 SVDFLNTVL
+2734 SVDFLNTIL

-2756 VGAVTNA
+2756 VGAITNA

-2773 ADAAEDRAD
+2773 ADAAEDRVD
-2782 VFAKKYKEMGGKVP
+2782 VFAKKYKEMGGSVP

-2814 ESSTLFGKL
+2814 KSNSLFGKL
-2823 KSAYDKLTNSED
+2823 KSAYEKLSNSED
-2835 TDDYGFWDD
+2835 TDDYGFLDD

-2850 TIKALLHVKE
+2850 AIKALLRVKE
-2860 GSKLDKRLDSWG
+2860 GSKLDNTLDSLG
-2872 FTRDKKEREKAA
+2872 LTRDKKEREKAA

-2891 ALAKAQNKKGE
+2891 ALAKAQGKKGE

-2918 NLKEGT
+2918 KLKEGT

-2946 SKESREKFNEAI
+2946 SKETREKFNEAI

-3041 NYLYENRNRVKIAKD
+3041 NYLYENRNRVKIGKD
-3056 SKYYKEAQELGL
+3056 SKYYKEAQALGL
-3068 ADDGSKGKSTGKY
+3068 DEEGKGKATGKY
-3081 IFPARGTIT
+3081 IYPAHGTIT

-3156 SKVGVRK
+3156 SKVGVRR

-3171 EVALSGNTGVSTGPH
+3171 EVARSGNTGVSTGPH

>member
-36 KEVSKRVN
+36 KEVKKRVKA
-44 EVKKSTPKKSGSQAY
+44 VRKSTPKKSGSQAY

-73 NTFQSTNANKSK
+73 NSFLSTNTNKSK

-97 PSTSQRDS
+97 PSTSSQRDS
-105 YESRKKAA
+105 YEARKKAA

-128 NTFQATRETAKYNP
+128 TTFQGTRETAKYNP
-142 EKRERQQAIEKQR
+142 EKRERQQSIEKKR
-155 REGIK
+155 REGIQ

-166 SKTSSPSKLHDGVMS
+166 AKTSSPSKLHDGVMS
-181 EQQTEPIHEKQVK
+181 EQQTEPVHEKQVK
-194 IENEI
+194 IENEV

-214 SSGQKQHEGKFNGT
+214 SSGQKQHEEKFNGT

-240 AEVKKNNQ
+240 AEVRKNNQ
-248 DRIEAETARK
+248 DRIEAENVRK
-258 NLQAKVKESG
+258 NLQAKEKESG

-280 KDVNAVRESV
+280 KDVNAVRDSV

-296 YYEEAQRI
+296 YYDEAQRI
-304 KKNEETEREN
+304 KKNEETERAN
-314 QAVSLRRISDKSDR
+314 QAASLKRISDKSDR

-334 QKKLEETKKQLSK
+334 QKKLEETQKQLSK

-436 EERFI
+436 EDRFI

-455 NTLRGVKDGYNN
+455 NTLRGVKEGYNN
-467 AEQYMRSG
+467 AEEYMRSG

-490 IQASGDRQVEKSMEG
+490 IQASGDKQVEKSMEG

-523 AADMTFGPYWAVSMA
+523 AADMSFGPYWAVSMA

-637 EATEELIGGI
+637 EATEELVGGL
-647 LDAPIAN
+647 LDAPITN

-662 SRREKSYREMLLSG
+662 ERREKSYREMLLSG
-676 SDSLEDRISNEAAQY
+676 SDNLEDRISNEAAQY
-691 GVSREELAKAYGE
+691 GVSREELAKVYGE
-704 DINSKEFS
+704 DINSKEFL
-712 EELIQS
+712 EEQIQS

-725 QKQAVSMAEKMQKYL
+725 QKQAASMAEKMQQYL

-750 AKKFEDEMT
+750 AKKLEDEMT
-759 AEYMKG
+759 ADYMKM
-765 VSVKQKFSASDT
+765 VSVKQKFSASET

-796 GRVLSYGADVRD
+796 GRALSYGANVRD
-808 SLKQNYAMKSMRGLN
+808 SLKQDYVMKSMRGLD
-823 DNLSPEI
+823 DNVSPEI
-830 LKNVLSEK
+830 LRNVLSEK
-838 VSSYNTAQALADI
+838 VSSYNTAQAMADI
-851 AVNVEDSKISTRAQ
+851 AVNVEDSKIATRAQ

-877 ALEQYAELAHAIN
+877 ALEQYADMAHAIN
-890 TQMTKD
+890 VQMTKN
-896 SESIQTARNLAMQ
+896 SESIQTARNLAMR
-909 KAQNEKLDAGAD
+909 KVENENLDAGAD
-921 RLVNGSSRLAQQH
+921 RLINGSSKVAQKH
-934 GDEVIKKVT
+934 GDEVVKKVT
-943 DTANEMNKSFDEDRR
+943 DTAIEMNKSFDEDRQ
-958 LDDAQIGDVA
+958 LDDVQIGDVA

-997 FEQAT
+997 FEKAT

-1008 ELNSD
+1008 ILNSD
-1013 GTLNAVETNRAT
+1013 GTLNAVETNKAT
-1025 REYLFAKAADNFVTL
+1025 REYLFAKAADNFVSR

-1076 SKADVSSEADYNVLM
+1076 NKADVSSESDYNVLM

-1096 AYNAAKEGKPDN
+1096 AYNAAKEGKPDT

-1119 NYGFKEEDVDSM
+1119 NYGFKAEDVDSM
-1131 IGAGKIDSSGNGFTV
+1131 IRAGKIDSGGNGFTV
-1146 KANGNVTAE
+1146 KASGNVNAE

-1170 IELTEDI
+1170 IELTDDI
-1177 QSYTNGADVNGLFDY
+1177 QSYTGGADVNGLFDY

-1219 IKDYDSKGYTN
+1219 IKDYDMKGYDN

-1240 QDNAENFKKTIESV
+1240 QDNAENFNKTIKDV
-1254 KERYKNAGKEL
+1254 KERYKKAGKKL

-1361 MVQREEK
+1361 MVQREGK
-1368 AYSVNDE
+1368 AYSVDDD
-1375 YSPDYEPQMDEY
+1375 YSMEVEPEVDYDYVRLLTP
-1387 YIHHLNKD
+1387 N
-1395 EYEKQLREYGE
+1395 EYEQQLKKYGD
-1406 ERWTASDQEEYDRID
+1406 ERWTIADQEKLDSLTGTEDEYN
-1421 KAIAEY
+1421 E
-1427 AEVDENFEPIRTL
+1427 L
-1440 TAEEREEKNKLI
+1440 SER
-1452 SQRGELDER
+1452 QD
-1461 MERVAQLIEYRR
+1461 RVAQLIKYRR
-1473 RNGLEQESVD
+1473 RNGFETESED
-1483 TTYDD
+1483 SGYDD
-1488 KYNNYLKGF
+1488 EYDDYIKGF
-1497 TNNENSEDSEL
+1497 TNIENSEDSEL
-1508 ISELINWNEEN
+1508 VNELINWNEETKD
-1519 EEHKDF
+1519 HKDF

-1534 PMIEQDNI
+1534 PMVKQDNI
-1542 DTRAEIKETIDSVI
+1542 DTRAEIRETIDSVI

-1571 DAKSVKNKVS
+1571 NAKSVKNKVG
-1581 DLLHEVVGT
+1581 DLLHKVVGD
-1590 DTVMSKKTMRE
+1590 DTTMSKKTMRE
-1601 TRDFTVDALS
+1601 TRDFAVDALT

-1638 VDVVRE
+1638 VDVIDY
-1644 NYENDD
+1644 NYENDE
-1650 MSDFI
+1650 MREFLNI
-1655 VAKRELRKNPIYIA
+1655 KRALRKNPIYIE
-1669 RDRNGNKHSGRG
+1669 RSK
-1681 WGETLTDRNKRYRFV
+1681 WGDYRTVNNV
-1696 TIRHADSSRRGVFG
+1696 TVSEMNRHFQYVTVRHGSASYTGSFASAVADSNRKKSNVDTYL
-1710 QMVEAGQIEKQANS
+1710 N
-1724 DHWLEN
+1724 EN
-1730 LPTLSRLL
+1730 PDISTAL
-1738 FGTEYSTLGGPLY
+1738 FGTEDTKMGLGSALQEDGEL
-1751 DMKEIHNDDS
+1751 HN
-1761 LPDIVE
+1761 E
-1767 EGMRQ
+1767 EGLPYILEERMQ
-1772 WEDWIYREQGFDV
+1772 SWANSLDGLSE
-1785 IYDCN
+1785 YDCN
-1790 QMKKTLVNDLSEILV
+1790 QMKKALVNDLSEILI

-1831 ERDALAAELKD
+1831 ERDALAAKLKD
-1842 TKNELGKTKAT
+1842 TNDTLEKTKT
-1853 AENREKKYE
+1853 AAKNQAKKYE

-1872 KKMLDARDKRIEKV
+1872 KKMIDTREKRIEKV

-1898 LREETKKVLDKIN
+1898 RREEKRKVLNNIN

-1922 TKERRYDK
+1922 TKERKYEK

-1950 SANSIKAEQ
+1950 TANSVKAEQ
-1959 RSIEK
+1959 REIKK
-1964 TGVPTGAALKLHALR
+1964 TGTPTGAALKIHALR
-1979 DAMLEIS
+1979 EAMREIS
-1986 KEKEYQGMFTENDV
+1986 KEKEYQGMFTENEV
-2000 LMSNMEQLASI
+2000 LMNNLEVLASI
-2011 GKPMRDMDLEELNLV
+2011 NKPMRDMTLEELKVV
-2026 KNVLDGIRFEITE
+2026 KDVLKGVRFEITE
-2039 GQKMELNG
+2039 GQQMELDG
-2047 HKESFKRISDSICSD
+2047 QKKSFYRISDSICND
-2062 FEDTIKRYGEAK
+2062 FEDMIKKYGEAK

-2110 VLRKSQDEY
+2110 VLRNSQDKY

-2178 LLAKRKA
+2178 LLAKRTA

-2198 IVKKDGRKIR
+2198 VINKDTGKIR

-2218 DMTDYESV
+2218 DMTDYET
-2226 AVTDADL
+2226 VTVTEADL
-2233 ADMFSRLTPQQKKFA
+2233 ADMFALLTPQQKDFA

-2267 MAMYGVRLFEEDKY
+2267 MEMYGVRLFEEEKY

-2344 QKALKDIAR
+2344 QKALKDITR
-2353 LLNTGNVSEQMIRAF
+2353 LLNTGDVSNQMIRAF
-2368 GTQSIDY
+2368 GIQSIDY

-2386 QDKNIDGWSKIIN
+2386 QDKKVDGWSKIIN

-2426 AWMTISP
+2426 AWMEISP

-2446 PAKIQAKKRN
+2446 PPKIQSKKRN
-2456 ALIDEMNKY
+2456 ALIEEMNKY

-2491 HKPIRDTLA
+2491 KKSIRDKLA

-2524 ETRKDLKPGS
+2524 ATRKDLKPGS
-2534 EQFLEYCGKRAAYI
+2534 EEFLKYCGERAAYI

-2582 LKTFNIFRDS
+2582 LKTFNIFRDA
-2592 LIEAGRYKKDG
+2592 LIEASRYKKEG
-2603 KKLKAAKAVTKMA
+2603 KKVKAAKAVTKMA

-2635 MRKTDKAKDDDE
+2635 MRKTDKAKDEGE

-2656 DLFGDNFW
+2656 ELFGDNFW
-2664 DNENPIRQ
+2664 SNENPIRQ
-2672 IPGFEELWNV
+2672 IPGFEELWGV

-2695 DYFSLMS
+2695 DYFTLMS

-2725 EDNDLSIGD
+2725 ADNDLSIGD
-2734 SVDFLNTVL
+2734 SVDFLNTIL

-2756 VGAVTNA
+2756 VGAITNA

-2773 ADAAEDRAD
+2773 ADAAEDRVD
-2782 VFAKKYKEMGGKVP
+2782 VFAKKYKEMGGTVP

-2814 ESSTLFGKL
+2814 KSNSLFGKL
-2823 KSAYDKLTNSED
+2823 KSAYEKLSNSED

-2850 TIKALLHVKE
+2850 TIKALFRVKE
-2860 GSKLDKRLDSWG
+2860 GSKLDDRLDSLG

-2891 ALAKAQNKKGE
+2891 ALAKAQGKKGE

-2918 NLKEGT
+2918 HLKEGT

-2946 SKESREKFNEAI
+2946 SKETREKFNEAI

-3041 NYLYENRNRVKIAKD
+3041 NYLYENRNRVKIGKD
-3056 SKYYKEAQELGL
+3056 SKYYKEAQALGL
-3068 ADDGSKGKSTGKY
+3068 DEEGKGKSTGKY
-3081 IFPARGTIT
+3081 IYPAHGTIT

-3128 IATGWSGGYGNIV
+3128 VATGWSGGYGNIV

-3156 SKVGVRK
+3156 SKVGVRR

-3171 EVALSGNTGVSTGPH
+3171 EVARSGNTGVSTGPH

>member
-36 KEVSKRVN
+36 KEVKKRVK
-44 EVKKSTPKKSGSQAY
+44 EVRKSTPKKSGSQAY

-97 PSTSQRDS
+97 PSTSSQRDS
-105 YESRKKAA
+105 YEARKKAA

-142 EKRERQQAIEKQR
+142 EKRERQQSIEKKR
-155 REGIK
+155 RDGIQ

-166 SKTSSPSKLHDGVMS
+166 AKTSSPSKLHDGVMS

-228 KNANQQEAVRGM
+228 RNANQQEAVRGM

-248 DRIEAETARK
+248 DRIEAENARK
-258 NLQAKVKESG
+258 NLQATAKENG

-280 KDVNAVRESV
+280 KDVNAVRDSV

-296 YYEEAQRI
+296 YYDEAQRI
-304 KKNEETEREN
+304 KKNEETERAN
-314 QAVSLRRISDKSDR
+314 QAVSLKRISDKSDR

-334 QKKLEETKKQLSK
+334 QKKLEETQKQLSK

-381 DLSNTKLAH
+381 DLSDTKLAR

-436 EERFI
+436 EDRFI

-455 NTLRGVKDGYNN
+455 NTLRGVKEGYNN
-467 AEQYMRSG
+467 AEEYMRSG

-490 IQASGDRQVEKSMEG
+490 IQASGDKQVEKSMEG

-523 AADMTFGPYWAVSMA
+523 AADMSFGPYWAVSMA

-637 EATEELIGGI
+637 EATEELVGGL
-647 LDAPIAN
+647 LDAPITN
-654 LSYGNAVD
+654 LTYGNAVD
-662 SRREKSYREMLLSG
+662 ERREKSYREMLLSG
-676 SDSLEDRISNEAAQY
+676 SDNLEDRISNEAAQY
-691 GVSREELAKAYGE
+691 GVSREELAKVYGE
-704 DINSKEFS
+704 DINSKEFLD
-712 EELIQS
+712 EQIQS

-725 QKQAVSMAEKMQKYL
+725 QKQAVSMAEKMQQYL

-750 AKKFEDEMT
+750 AKKLEDEM
-759 AEYMKG
+759 AADYMKM
-765 VSVKQKFSASDT
+765 VSVKQKFSASET

-796 GRVLSYGADVRD
+796 GRALSYGANVRD
-808 SLKQNYAMKSMRGLN
+808 SLKQDYVMKSMRGLD
-823 DNLSPEI
+823 DNVSPEI

-838 VSSYNTAQALADI
+838 VSSYNTAQAMADI
-851 AVNVEDSKISTRAQ
+851 AVNVEDSKIATRAQ

-877 ALEQYAELAHAIN
+877 ALEQYAEMAHAIN
-890 TQMTKD
+890 AQMTKN
-896 SESIQTARNLAMQ
+896 SESIQTARNLAMR
-909 KAQNEKLDAGAD
+909 KVENENLDAGAD
-921 RLVNGSSRLAQQH
+921 RLINGSSKVAQKH
-934 GDEVIKKVT
+934 GDEVVKKVT
-943 DTANEMNKSFDEDRR
+943 DTAIEMNKSFDEDRQ
-958 LDDAQIGDVA
+958 LDDVQIGDVA

-997 FEQAT
+997 FEKAT
-1002 GEKLPQ
+1002 GENLPQ
-1008 ELNSD
+1008 ILSSD
-1013 GTLNAVETNRAT
+1013 GTLNAVETNKAT
-1025 REYLFAKAADNFVTL
+1025 REYLFAKAADNFVAR

-1076 SKADVSSEADYNVLM
+1076 SKADVSSETDYNVLM

-1096 AYNAAKEGKPDN
+1096 AYNAAKEGKPDT

-1119 NYGFKEEDVDSM
+1119 NYGFKAEDVDSM
-1131 IGAGKIDSSGNGFTV
+1131 IRAGKIDSGGNGFTV
-1146 KANGNVTAE
+1146 KSSGNANAE

-1170 IELTEDI
+1170 IELTDDI
-1177 QSYTNGADVNGLFDY
+1177 QSYTGGADVNGLFDY

-1219 IKDYDSKGYTN
+1219 IKDYDMKGYDN

-1240 QDNAENFKKTIESV
+1240 QDNAENFNKTIKDV
-1254 KERYKNAGKEL
+1254 KERYKKAGKKL

-1281 ILHDDKFMDRITE
+1281 ILHDDKFMNRITE

-1309 VIRKI
+1309 VLRKI

-1361 MVQREEK
+1361 MIQREGK
-1368 AYSVNDE
+1368 AYSVNDSMDVE
-1375 YSPDYEPQMDEY
+1375 PDVDYD
-1387 YIHHLNKD
+1387 YIRHLTPN
-1395 EYEKQLREYGE
+1395 EYEQQLKKYGD
-1406 ERWTASDQEEYDRID
+1406 ERWTIADQEKLDSLKGTEDEYD
-1421 KAIAEY
+1421 EL
-1427 AEVDENFEPIRTL
+1427 FER
-1440 TAEEREEKNKLI
+1440 
-1452 SQRGELDER
+1452 QV
-1461 MERVAQLIEYRR
+1461 RVAQLIEYRR
-1473 RNGLEQESVD
+1473 RNGLETEPEDSG
-1483 TTYDD
+1483 YDD
-1488 KYNNYLKGF
+1488 EYDDYIKGF
-1497 TNNENSEDSEL
+1497 TNIENSEDSEL
-1508 ISELINWNEEN
+1508 VNELINWNEETKD
-1519 EEHKDF
+1519 HKDF

-1534 PMIEQDNI
+1534 PMIKQDNI
-1542 DTRAEIKETIDSVI
+1542 DTRAEIRETVDSVI

-1571 DAKSVKNKVS
+1571 NAKSVKNKVG
-1581 DLLHEVVGT
+1581 DLLHKVVGD
-1590 DTVMSKKTMRE
+1590 DTTMSKKTMRE
-1601 TRDFTVDALS
+1601 TRDFAVDALT

-1638 VDVVRE
+1638 VDVVDY
-1644 NYENDD
+1644 NYENDE
-1650 MSDFI
+1650 MREFLNI
-1655 VAKRELRKNPIYIA
+1655 KRALRKNPIYIE
-1669 RDRNGNKHSGRG
+1669 RSK
-1681 WGETLTDRNKRYRFV
+1681 WGDYRKVNNV
-1696 TIRHADSSRRGVFG
+1696 TVSEMNRHFQYVTVRHGSASYTGSLASAVADSNRKKSNVDTYLNENPDIATALFGVEDTKMG
-1710 QMVEAGQIEKQANS
+1710 LGSALQEDGELHNEEGLPYILEERMQSWANS
-1724 DHWLEN
+1724 LN
-1730 LPTLSRLL
+1730 GLS
-1738 FGTEYSTLGGPLY
+1738 E
-1751 DMKEIHNDDS
+1751 
-1761 LPDIVE
+1761 
-1767 EGMRQ
+1767 
-1772 WEDWIYREQGFDV
+1772 
-1785 IYDCN
+1785 YDCN
-1790 QMKKTLVNDLSEILV
+1790 QMKKALVNDLSEILI
-1805 QDAESYKTYADKQK
+1805 QDAESYRTYADKQK

-1831 ERDALAAELKD
+1831 EYESKLKSQ
-1842 TKNELGKTKAT
+1842 KT
-1853 AENREKKYE
+1853 RYE
-1862 KKLESQETKY
+1862 KRI
-1872 KKMLDARDKRIEKV
+1872 AIRDKRIEKV

-1898 LREETKKVLDKIN
+1898 RREEEKKVLNNIN

-1922 TKERRYDK
+1922 TKERKYEK
-1930 NIPQEIRRPLAQA
+1930 NIPQEIRKPLAQA

-1950 SANSIKAEQ
+1950 TANSVKAEQ
-1959 RSIEK
+1959 RKIKK
-1964 TGVPTGAALKLHALR
+1964 TGKPTVAALKIHALR
-1979 DAMLEIS
+1979 DAMREIS
-1986 KEKEYQGMFTENDV
+1986 KEKEYQGMFTENEV
-2000 LMSNMEQLASI
+2000 LMNNLEVLASI
-2011 GKPMRDMDLEELNLV
+2011 NKPMRDMTLEELKIV
-2026 KNVLDGIRFEITE
+2026 KGVLKGIRFEITE
-2039 GQKMELNG
+2039 GQKMYLNG
-2047 HKESFKRISDSICSD
+2047 RKESFNRISDSICSD
-2062 FEDTIKRYGEAK
+2062 FEDMIKKYGEAK
-2074 KFKGAYGLVRDFVN
+2074 RFKGVYGLVRDFVN

-2110 VLRKSQDEY
+2110 VLRNSQDKY
-2119 FQYTKE
+2119 FKYTKE

-2198 IVKKDGRKIR
+2198 VINKDTRKIR
-2208 EKVADKVLMR
+2208 DKVADKVLMR

-2226 AVTDADL
+2226 AVTEADL
-2233 ADMFSRLTPQQKKFA
+2233 AEMFSLLTPQQKKFA

-2344 QKALKDIAR
+2344 QKALKDITR
-2353 LLNTGNVSEQMIRAF
+2353 LLNTGDVSNQMIRAF
-2368 GTQSIDY
+2368 GVQSIDY

-2386 QDKNIDGWSKIIN
+2386 QDKNVDGWSKIIN

-2426 AWMTISP
+2426 SWMEISP
-2433 KYFFLRSPKDTML
+2433 KYFFLRSPKDTVL
-2446 PAKIQAKKRN
+2446 PPKIQSKKRN
-2456 ALIDEMNKY
+2456 ALIEEMNKY

-2491 HKPIRDTLA
+2491 KKSIRDKLA

-2524 ETRKDLKPGS
+2524 ATRKDLKPGS
-2534 EQFLEYCGKRAAYI
+2534 EEFLKYCGERAAYI

-2592 LIEAGRYKKDG
+2592 LIEASRYKKEG
-2603 KKLKAAKAVTKMA
+2603 KKAKAAKAVTKMA

-2635 MRKTDKAKDDDE
+2635 MRKTDKAKDKDE

-2656 DLFGDNFW
+2656 ELFGDNFW
-2664 DNENPIRQ
+2664 SNENPIRQ
-2672 IPGFEELWNV
+2672 IPGFEELWGV

-2725 EDNDLSIGD
+2725 SDNDLSIGD
-2734 SVDFLNTVL
+2734 SVDFLNTIL

-2756 VGAVTNA
+2756 VGAITNA

-2773 ADAAEDRAD
+2773 ADAAEDRVD
-2782 VFAKKYKEMGGKVP
+2782 VFAKKYKEMGGSVP

-2814 ESSTLFGKL
+2814 KSNSLFGKL
-2823 KSAYDKLTNSED
+2823 KSAYEKLSNSED

-2850 TIKALLHVKE
+2850 TIKALLRVKE
-2860 GSKLDKRLDSWG
+2860 GSKLDDRLDSLG

-2891 ALAKAQNKKGE
+2891 ALAKAQGKKGE

-2918 NLKEGT
+2918 HLKEGT

-2946 SKESREKFNEAI
+2946 SKETREKFNEAI

-3041 NYLYENRNRVKIAKD
+3041 NYLYENRNRVKIGKD
-3056 SKYYKEAQELGL
+3056 SKYYKEAQALGL
-3068 ADDGSKGKSTGKY
+3068 DEEGKGKATGKY
-3081 IFPARGTIT
+3081 IYPAHGTIT

-3109 IDIAVP
+3109 VDIAVP

-3128 IATGWSGGYGNIV
+3128 VATGWSGGYGNIV

-3156 SKVGVRK
+3156 SKVGVRR

-3171 EVALSGNTGVSTGPH
+3171 EVARSGNTGVSTGPH

>member
-1 MGKKDKKAYEAYL
+1 MGKKDKKAYQAYL

-36 KEVSKRVN
+36 KEVKKRVK
-44 EVKKSTPKKSGSQAY
+44 EVRKSTPKKSGSQAY

-97 PSTSQRDS
+97 PSTSSQRDS
-105 YESRKKAA
+105 YEARKKAA

-128 NTFQATRETAKYNP
+128 NTFQATRETATYNP
-142 EKRERQQAIEKQR
+142 EKRERQQSIEKKR
-155 REGIK
+155 REGIQ

-166 SKTSSPSKLHDGVMS
+166 AKTSSPSKLHDGVMS

-240 AEVKKNNQ
+240 AEVNKNNQ
-248 DRIEAETARK
+248 DRIEAENVRK
-258 NLQAKVKESG
+258 NLQAKQKESG

-296 YYEEAQRI
+296 YYDEAQRI
-304 KKNEETEREN
+304 KKNEETERAN
-314 QAVSLRRISDKSDR
+314 QAASLKRISDKSDR

-334 QKKLEETKKQLSK
+334 QKKLEETQKQLSK

-381 DLSNTKLAH
+381 DLSNTKLAR

-436 EERFI
+436 EDRFI
-441 NSQIQRKDVSEGTK
+441 NSQIQRKDVSEDTK
-455 NTLRGVKDGYNN
+455 NTLRGVKEGYNN
-467 AEQYMRSG
+467 AEEYMRSG

-483 LYSVGEK
+483 LYSAGEK
-490 IQASGDRQVEKSMEG
+490 IQASGDKQVEKSMEG

-523 AADMTFGPYWAVSMA
+523 AADMSFGPYWAVSMA

-637 EATEELIGGI
+637 EATEELVGGL
-647 LDAPIAN
+647 LDAPITN
-654 LSYGNAVD
+654 LSYGNSVD
-662 SRREKSYREMLLSG
+662 ERREKSYREMLLSG
-676 SDSLEDRISNEAAQY
+676 SDNLEDRISNEAAQY
-691 GVSREELAKAYGE
+691 GVSREELAKVYGE
-704 DINSKEFS
+704 DINSKEFL
-712 EELIQS
+712 EEQIQS

-725 QKQAVSMAEKMQKYL
+725 QKQAASMAEKMQQYL

-750 AKKFEDEMT
+750 AKKLEDEMT
-759 AEYMKG
+759 ADYMKM
-765 VSVKQKFSASDT
+765 VSVKQKFSASET

-796 GRVLSYGADVRD
+796 GRALSYGANVRD
-808 SLKQNYAMKSMRGLN
+808 SLKQDYVMKSIRGLD
-823 DNLSPEI
+823 DNVSPEI
-830 LKNVLSEK
+830 LRNVLSEK
-838 VSSYNTAQALADI
+838 VSSYNTAQAMADI
-851 AVNVEDSKISTRAQ
+851 AVNVEDSKIATRAQ

-877 ALEQYAELAHAIN
+877 ALEQYADMAHAIN
-890 TQMTKD
+890 VQMTKN
-896 SESIQTARNLAMQ
+896 SESIQTARNLAMR
-909 KAQNEKLDAGAD
+909 KVENENLDAGAD
-921 RLVNGSSRLAQQH
+921 RLINGSSKVAQKH
-934 GDEVIKKVT
+934 GDEVVKRVT
-943 DTANEMNKSFDEDRR
+943 DTAIEMNKSFDEDRQ
-958 LDDAQIGDVA
+958 LDDVQIGDVA

-997 FEQAT
+997 FEKAT

-1008 ELNSD
+1008 ILNSD
-1013 GTLNAVETNRAT
+1013 GTLNAVETNKAT
-1025 REYLFAKAADNFVTL
+1025 REYLFAKAADNFVAR

-1076 SKADVSSEADYNVLM
+1076 NKADVSSEADYNVLM

-1096 AYNAAKEGKPDN
+1096 AYNAAKEGKPDT

-1119 NYGFKEEDVDSM
+1119 NYGFKAEDVDSM
-1131 IGAGKIDSSGNGFTV
+1131 IRAGKIDSGGNGFTV
-1146 KANGNVTAE
+1146 KASGNVNAE

-1170 IELTEDI
+1170 IELTDDI
-1177 QSYTNGADVNGLFDY
+1177 QSYTGGADVNGLFDY
-1192 ATNTIIL
+1192 AKNTIIL

-1219 IKDYDSKGYTN
+1219 IKDYDMKGYDN

-1240 QDNAENFKKTIESV
+1240 QDNAESFNKTIKDV
-1254 KERYKNAGKEL
+1254 KERYKKAGKKL

-1281 ILHDDKFMDRITE
+1281 ILHDDKFMDKITE

-1361 MVQREEK
+1361 MVQREGK
-1368 AYSVNDE
+1368 AYSVNDSMDVE
-1375 YSPDYEPQMDEY
+1375 PEVDYEW
-1387 YIHHLNKD
+1387 IHHLTPD
-1395 EYEKQLREYGE
+1395 EYEQQLKKYGD
-1406 ERWTASDQEEYDRID
+1406 ERWTIADQEKLDSLEGTEDEYD
-1421 KAIAEY
+1421 KL
-1427 AEVDENFEPIRTL
+1427 FE
-1440 TAEEREEKNKLI
+1440 K
-1452 SQRGELDER
+1452 Q
-1461 MERVAQLIEYRR
+1461 ERVAQLIEYRR
-1473 RNGLEQESVD
+1473 RNGLETESED
-1483 TTYDD
+1483 SGYDD
-1488 KYNNYLKGF
+1488 EYDDYIKGF
-1497 TNNENSEDSEL
+1497 TNIENSEDSEL
-1508 ISELINWNEEN
+1508 VNELINWNEETKD
-1519 EEHKDF
+1519 HKDF

-1534 PMIEQDNI
+1534 PMVKQDNI
-1542 DTRAEIKETIDSVI
+1542 DTRAEIRETIDSVI

-1571 DAKSVKNKVS
+1571 NTKSVKNKVG
-1581 DLLHEVVGT
+1581 DLLHKVVGD
-1590 DTVMSKKTMRE
+1590 DTTMSKKTMRE
-1601 TRDFTVDALS
+1601 TRNFAVDALT

-1638 VDVVRE
+1638 VDVIDY
-1644 NYENDD
+1644 NYENDK
-1650 MSDFI
+1650 MREFLNI
-1655 VAKRELRKNPIYIA
+1655 KRALRKNPIYIE
-1669 RDRNGNKHSGRG
+1669 RSK
-1681 WGETLTDRNKRYRFV
+1681 WGDYRKVNNETVSEMNRQFQYV
-1696 TIRHADSSRRGVFG
+1696 TVRHGSASYTGSFASAVADSNRKKSNVDTYL
-1710 QMVEAGQIEKQANS
+1710 N
-1724 DHWLEN
+1724 EN
-1730 LPTLSRLL
+1730 PDISTAL
-1738 FGTEYSTLGGPLY
+1738 FGTEDTKMGLGSALQEDGEL
-1751 DMKEIHNDDS
+1751 HN
-1761 LPDIVE
+1761 E
-1767 EGMRQ
+1767 EGLPYILEERMQ
-1772 WEDWIYREQGFDV
+1772 NWANSLDGLSE
-1785 IYDCN
+1785 YDCN
-1790 QMKKTLVNDLSEILV
+1790 QMKKALVNDLSEILI

-1831 ERDALAAELKD
+1831 ERDALAAKLKD
-1842 TKNELGKTKAT
+1842 TNDTLEKTKT
-1853 AENREKKYE
+1853 AAKNQAKKYE

-1872 KKMLDARDKRIEKV
+1872 NKMIDTREKRIEKV

-1898 LREETKKVLDKIN
+1898 HREEEKKVLNNIN

-1922 TKERRYDK
+1922 TKERKYEK

-1950 SANSIKAEQ
+1950 TANSVKAEQ
-1959 RSIEK
+1959 RSIKK
-1964 TGVPTGAALKLHALR
+1964 TGAPTGAALKIHALR
-1979 DAMLEIS
+1979 EAMREIS

-2000 LMSNMEQLASI
+2000 LMNNLEVLASI
-2011 GKPMRDMDLEELNLV
+2011 EKPMRDMTLEELKIV
-2026 KNVLDGIRFEITE
+2026 KDVLKGVRFEITE
-2039 GQKMELNG
+2039 GQKMYLNG
-2047 HKESFKRISDSICSD
+2047 RKESFNRISDSISND
-2062 FEDTIKRYGEAK
+2062 FEEMIKKYGEAK

-2110 VLRKSQDEY
+2110 VLRNSQDKY

-2198 IVKKDGRKIR
+2198 VINKDTRKVR

-2218 DMTDYESV
+2218 DMTDYETV
-2226 AVTDADL
+2226 AVTEADL
-2233 ADMFSRLTPQQKKFA
+2233 ADMFALLTQQQKDFA

-2267 MAMYGVRLFEEDKY
+2267 MEMYGVRLFEEEKY

-2293 NLETGYNG
+2293 NLETGFNG

-2344 QKALKDIAR
+2344 QKALKDITR
-2353 LLNTGNVSEQMIRAF
+2353 LLNTGDVSNQMIRAF
-2368 GTQSIDY
+2368 GVQSIDY

-2386 QDKNIDGWSKIIN
+2386 QDKNVDGWSKIIN

-2433 KYFFLRSPKDTML
+2433 KYFFLRSPKDTVL
-2446 PAKIQAKKRN
+2446 PPKIQSKKRN
-2456 ALIDEMNKY
+2456 ALIEEMNKY

-2491 HKPIRDTLA
+2491 KKSIRDKLA

-2524 ETRKDLKPGS
+2524 ATRKDLKPGS
-2534 EQFLEYCGKRAAYI
+2534 EEFLKYCGERAAYI

-2582 LKTFNIFRDS
+2582 LKTFNIFRDA
-2592 LIEAGRYKKDG
+2592 LIEASRYKKEG

-2635 MRKTDKAKDDDE
+2635 MRKTDKAKDEDE

-2656 DLFGDNFW
+2656 ELFGDNFW
-2664 DNENPIRQ
+2664 SNENPIRQ
-2672 IPGFEELWNV
+2672 IPGFEELLGV

-2725 EDNDLSIGD
+2725 ADNDLSIGD
-2734 SVDFLNTVL
+2734 SVDFLNTIL

-2756 VGAVTNA
+2756 VGAITNA

-2773 ADAAEDRAD
+2773 ADAAEDRVD
-2782 VFAKKYKEMGGKVP
+2782 VFAKKYKEMGGSVP

-2814 ESSTLFGKL
+2814 KSNSLFGKL
-2823 KSAYDKLTNSED
+2823 KSAYEKLSTSED

-2850 TIKALLHVKE
+2850 TIKALFRVKE
-2860 GSKLDKRLDSWG
+2860 GSKLDDRLDSLG

-2891 ALAKAQNKKGE
+2891 ALAKAQGKKGE

-2918 NLKEGT
+2918 HLKEGT

-2946 SKESREKFNEAI
+2946 SKETREKFNEAI

-3041 NYLYENRNRVKIAKD
+3041 NYLYENRNRVKIGKD
-3056 SKYYKEAQELGL
+3056 SKYYKEAQALGL
-3068 ADDGSKGKSTGKY
+3068 DEEGKGKSTGKY
-3081 IFPARGTIT
+3081 IYPAHGTIT

-3128 IATGWSGGYGNIV
+3128 VATGWSGGYGNIV

-3156 SKVGVRK
+3156 SKVGVRR

-3171 EVALSGNTGVSTGPH
+3171 EVARSGNTGVSTGPH

>member
-36 KEVSKRVN
+36 KEVKKRVKA
-44 EVKKSTPKKSGSQAY
+44 VRKSTPKKSGSQAY

-73 NTFQSTNANKSK
+73 NSFLSTNTNKSK

-97 PSTSQRDS
+97 PSTSSQRDS
-105 YESRKKAA
+105 YEARKKAA

-128 NTFQATRETAKYNP
+128 TTFQGTRETAKYNP
-142 EKRERQQAIEKQR
+142 EKRERQQSIEKKR
-155 REGIK
+155 REGIQ

-166 SKTSSPSKLHDGVMS
+166 AKTSSPSKLHDGVMS
-181 EQQTEPIHEKQVK
+181 EQQTEPVHEKQVK
-194 IENEI
+194 IENEV

-248 DRIEAETARK
+248 DRIEAEKARK
-258 NLQAKVKESG
+258 NLQAKQKESG

-296 YYEEAQRI
+296 YYDEAQRI
-304 KKNEETEREN
+304 KKNEETERAN
-314 QAVSLRRISDKSDR
+314 QAASLKRISDKSDR

-334 QKKLEETKKQLSK
+334 QKKLEETQKQLSK

-381 DLSNTKLAH
+381 DLSNTKLAR

-436 EERFI
+436 EDRFI

-455 NTLRGVKDGYNN
+455 NTLRGVKEGYNN
-467 AEQYMRSG
+467 AEEYMRSG

-483 LYSVGEK
+483 LYSAGEK
-490 IQASGDRQVEKSMEG
+490 IQASGDKQVEKSMEG

-523 AADMTFGPYWAVSMA
+523 AADMSFGPYWAVSMA

-637 EATEELIGGI
+637 EATEELVGGL
-647 LDAPIAN
+647 LDAPITN

-662 SRREKSYREMLLSG
+662 ERREKSYREMLLSG
-676 SDSLEDRISNEAAQY
+676 SDNLEDRISNEAAQY
-691 GVSREELAKAYGE
+691 GVSREELAKVYGE
-704 DINSKEFS
+704 DINSKEFL
-712 EELIQS
+712 EEQIQS

-725 QKQAVSMAEKMQKYL
+725 QKQAASMAEKMQQYL

-750 AKKFEDEMT
+750 AKKLEDEMT
-759 AEYMKG
+759 ADYMKM
-765 VSVKQKFSASDT
+765 VSVKQKFSASET

-796 GRVLSYGADVRD
+796 GRALSYGANVRD
-808 SLKQNYAMKSMRGLN
+808 SLKQDYAMKSMRGLD
-823 DNLSPEI
+823 DNVSPEI
-830 LKNVLSEK
+830 LRNVLSEK
-838 VSSYNTAQALADI
+838 VSSYNTAQAMADI
-851 AVNVEDSKISTRAQ
+851 AVNVEDSKIATRAQ

-877 ALEQYAELAHAIN
+877 ALEQYADMAHAIN
-890 TQMTKD
+890 VQMTKN
-896 SESIQTARNLAMQ
+896 SESIQTARNLAMR
-909 KAQNEKLDAGAD
+909 KVENENLDAGAD
-921 RLVNGSSRLAQQH
+921 RLINGSSKVAQKH
-934 GDEVIKKVT
+934 GDEVVKKVT
-943 DTANEMNKSFDEDRR
+943 DTAIEMNKSFDEDRQ
-958 LDDAQIGDVA
+958 LDDVQIGDVA

-997 FEQAT
+997 FEKAT

-1008 ELNSD
+1008 MLNSD
-1013 GTLNAVETNRAT
+1013 GTLNAVETNKAT
-1025 REYLFAKAADNFVTL
+1025 REYLFAKAADNFVAR

-1076 SKADVSSEADYNVLM
+1076 NKADVSSEADYNVLM

-1096 AYNAAKEGKPDN
+1096 AYNAAKEGKPDT

-1119 NYGFKEEDVDSM
+1119 NYGFKAEDVDSM
-1131 IGAGKIDSSGNGFTV
+1131 IRAGKIDSGGNGFTV
-1146 KANGNVTAE
+1146 KASGNVNAE

-1170 IELTEDI
+1170 IELTDDI
-1177 QSYTNGADVNGLFDY
+1177 QSYTGGADVNGLFDY

-1219 IKDYDSKGYTN
+1219 IKDYDMKGYDN

-1240 QDNAENFKKTIESV
+1240 QDNAENFNKTIKDV
-1254 KERYKNAGKEL
+1254 KERYKKAGKKL

-1281 ILHDDKFMDRITE
+1281 ILHDDKFMNRITE

-1361 MVQREEK
+1361 MVQREGK
-1368 AYSVNDE
+1368 AYSMDDD
-1375 YSPDYEPQMDEY
+1375 YSMEVEPEVDYD
-1387 YIHHLNKD
+1387 YIRHLTPE
-1395 EYEKQLREYGE
+1395 EYEQQLKKYGD
-1406 ERWTASDQEEYDRID
+1406 ERWTIADQEKLDSLKGTE
-1421 KAIAEY
+1421 
-1427 AEVDENFEPIRTL
+1427 DEWD
-1440 TAEEREEKNKLI
+1440 
-1452 SQRGELDER
+1452 ELSKKE
-1461 MERVAQLIEYRR
+1461 ERVAQLIEYRR
-1473 RNGLEQESVD
+1473 RVGLETESED
-1483 TTYDD
+1483 SGYDD
-1488 KYNNYLKGF
+1488 EYDDYIKGF
-1497 TNNENSEDSEL
+1497 TNIENSEDSEL
-1508 ISELINWNEEN
+1508 VNELINWNEETKD
-1519 EEHKDF
+1519 HKDF

-1534 PMIEQDNI
+1534 PMVKQDNI
-1542 DTRAEIKETIDSVI
+1542 DTRAEIRETIDSVI

-1571 DAKSVKNKVS
+1571 NAKSVKNKVG
-1581 DLLHEVVGT
+1581 DLLHKVVGD
-1590 DTVMSKKTMRE
+1590 DTTMSKKTMRE
-1601 TRDFTVDALS
+1601 TRDFAVDALT

-1638 VDVVRE
+1638 VDVIDY
-1644 NYENDD
+1644 NYENDE
-1650 MSDFI
+1650 M
-1655 VAKRELRKNPIYIA
+1655 REFLLVKKALRRNPIYIA
-1669 RDRNGNKHSGRG
+1669 RRS
-1681 WGETLTDRNKRYRFV
+1681 WGDYGTVGGVGTTEANRAFQYV
-1696 TIRHADSSRRGVFG
+1696 TVRHADVSNRGVFG
-1710 QMVEAGQIEKQANS
+1710 QMVDSGKIKKRANS
-1724 DHWLEN
+1724 DVY
-1730 LPTLSRLL
+1730 LSEDLDGYTELL
-1738 FGTEYSTLGGPLY
+1738 FGTDDAITQPRGLSENY
-1751 DMKEIHNDDS
+1751 DLHNDDS
-1761 LPDIVE
+1761 LPYLLE
-1767 EGMRQ
+1767 ERMQNWANSLKGLS
-1772 WEDWIYREQGFDV
+1772 E
-1785 IYDCN
+1785 YDCN
-1790 QMKKTLVNDLSEILV
+1790 QMKKALVNDLSEILI

-1831 ERDALAAELKD
+1831 ERDALAAKLKD
-1842 TKNELGKTKAT
+1842 TNDTLEKTKT
-1853 AENREKKYE
+1853 AAKNQAKKYE

-1872 KKMLDARDKRIEKV
+1872 KKMIDTREKRIEKV

-1898 LREETKKVLDKIN
+1898 RREEEKKVLNNIN

-1922 TKERRYDK
+1922 TKERKYEK

-1950 SANSIKAEQ
+1950 TANSVKAEQ
-1959 RSIEK
+1959 REIKK
-1964 TGVPTGAALKLHALR
+1964 TGTPTGAALKIHALR
-1979 DAMLEIS
+1979 EALREIS
-1986 KEKEYQGMFTENDV
+1986 KEKEYQGMFTENEV
-2000 LMSNMEQLASI
+2000 LMNNLEVLASI
-2011 GKPMRDMDLEELNLV
+2011 NKPMRDMTLEELKVV
-2026 KNVLDGIRFEITE
+2026 KDVLKGVRFEITE
-2039 GQKMELNG
+2039 GQEMDLNG
-2047 HKESFKRISDSICSD
+2047 LKQSYKRISDNICND
-2062 FEDTIKRYGEAK
+2062 FEEMIKKYGEAK

-2110 VLRKSQDEY
+2110 VLRNSQDKY

-2178 LLAKRKA
+2178 LLAKREA
-2185 AMRHIYGEGIRVP
+2185 AMRHIRDGEGIRVP
-2198 IVKKDGRKIR
+2198 VINKDTRKIR

-2218 DMTDYESV
+2218 DMTDYETV

-2233 ADMFSRLTPQQKKFA
+2233 ADMFSRLTQKQKDFA

-2267 MAMYGVRLFEEDKY
+2267 MEMYGVRLFEEENY

-2344 QKALKDIAR
+2344 QKALKAITR
-2353 LLNTGNVSEQMIRAF
+2353 LLNTGDVSNQMIRAF
-2368 GTQSIDY
+2368 GVQSIDY

-2386 QDKNIDGWSKIIN
+2386 QDKKVDGWSKIIN

-2426 AWMTISP
+2426 AWMEISP
-2433 KYFFLRSPKDTML
+2433 KYFFLRSPKDTMI
-2446 PAKIQAKKRN
+2446 PARIQSKKRN
-2456 ALIDEMNKY
+2456 ALIEEMNKY

-2491 HKPIRDTLA
+2491 HKSIRDKLA

-2524 ETRKDLKPGS
+2524 ATRKDLKPGS
-2534 EQFLEYCGKRAAYI
+2534 EEFLKYCGERAAYI

-2582 LKTFNIFRDS
+2582 LKTFNIFRDA
-2592 LIEAGRYKKDG
+2592 LIEASRYKKEG
-2603 KKLKAAKAVTKMA
+2603 KKVKAAKAVTKMA

-2635 MRKTDKAKDDDE
+2635 MRKTDKAKDEGE

-2656 DLFGDNFW
+2656 ELFGDNFW
-2664 DNENPIRQ
+2664 SNENPIRQ
-2672 IPGFEELWNV
+2672 IPGFEELWGV

-2695 DYFSLMS
+2695 DYFTLMS

-2725 EDNDLSIGD
+2725 ADNDLSIGD
-2734 SVDFLNTVL
+2734 SVDFLNTIL

-2756 VGAVTNA
+2756 VGAITNA

-2773 ADAAEDRAD
+2773 ADAAEDRVD
-2782 VFAKKYKEMGGKVP
+2782 VFAKKYKEMGGTVP

-2814 ESSTLFGKL
+2814 KSNSLFGKL
-2823 KSAYDKLTNSED
+2823 KSAYEKLSNSED

-2850 TIKALLHVKE
+2850 TIKALFRVKE
-2860 GSKLDKRLDSWG
+2860 GSKLDDRLDSLG

-2891 ALAKAQNKKGE
+2891 ALAKAQGKKGE

-2918 NLKEGT
+2918 HLKEGT

-2946 SKESREKFNEAI
+2946 SKETREKFNEAI

-3041 NYLYENRNRVKIAKD
+3041 NYLYENRNRVKIGKD
-3056 SKYYKEAQELGL
+3056 SKYYKEAQALGL
-3068 ADDGSKGKSTGKY
+3068 DEEGKGKSTGKY
-3081 IFPARGTIT
+3081 IYPAHGTIT

-3128 IATGWSGGYGNIV
+3128 VATGWSGGYGNIV

-3156 SKVGVRK
+3156 SKVGVRR

-3171 EVALSGNTGVSTGPH
+3171 EVARSGNTGVSTGPH

>member
-36 KEVSKRVN
+36 KEVKKRVKA
-44 EVKKSTPKKSGSQAY
+44 VRKSTPKKSGSQAY

-73 NTFQSTNANKSK
+73 NTFLSTNANKSK

-97 PSTSQRDS
+97 PSTSSQRDS
-105 YESRKKAA
+105 YEARKKAA
-113 NSYLNRERSSTSRLG
+113 NSYLNRERSSTSRPG
-128 NTFQATRETAKYNP
+128 TTFQATRETAKYNP
-142 EKRERQQAIEKQR
+142 EKRERQQSIEKKR
-155 REGIK
+155 REGIQ

-166 SKTSSPSKLHDGVMS
+166 AKTSSPSKLHDGVMS

-248 DRIEAETARK
+248 DRIEAENVRK
-258 NLQAKVKESG
+258 NLQAKQKESG

-296 YYEEAQRI
+296 YYDEAQRI
-304 KKNEETEREN
+304 KKNEETERAN
-314 QAVSLRRISDKSDR
+314 QAASLKRISDKSDR

-334 QKKLEETKKQLSK
+334 QKKLEETQKQLSK

-381 DLSNTKLAH
+381 DLSNTKLAR

-416 VADVYTRHGGASI
+416 VADVYTRHGGASV

-436 EERFI
+436 EDRFI

-455 NTLRGVKDGYNN
+455 NTLRGVKEGYNN
-467 AEQYMRSG
+467 AEEYMRSG

-490 IQASGDRQVEKSMEG
+490 IQASGDKQVEKSMEG

-523 AADMTFGPYWAVSMA
+523 AADMSFGPYWAVSMA

-563 VLQALKETGTEYM
+563 VLEALKETGTEYM

-637 EATEELIGGI
+637 EATEELVGGL
-647 LDAPIAN
+647 LDAPITN

-662 SRREKSYREMLLSG
+662 ERREKSYREMLLGG
-676 SDSLEDRISNEAAQY
+676 SDNLEDRISNEAAQY
-691 GVSREELAKAYGE
+691 GVSREELAKVYGE
-704 DINSKEFS
+704 DINSKEFL
-712 EELIQS
+712 EEQIQS

-725 QKQAVSMAEKMQKYL
+725 QKQAASMAEKMQQYL

-750 AKKFEDEMT
+750 AKKLEDEMT
-759 AEYMKG
+759 ADYMKM
-765 VSVKQKFSASDT
+765 VSVKQKFSASET

-796 GRVLSYGADVRD
+796 GRALSYGANVRD
-808 SLKQNYAMKSMRGLN
+808 SLKQDYAMKSMRGLD
-823 DNLSPEI
+823 DNVSPEI
-830 LKNVLSEK
+830 LRNVLSEK
-838 VSSYNTAQALADI
+838 VSSYNTAQAMADI
-851 AVNVEDSKISTRAQ
+851 AVNVEDSKIATRAQ

-877 ALEQYAELAHAIN
+877 ALEQYADMTHAIN
-890 TQMTKD
+890 VQMTKN
-896 SESIQTARNLAMQ
+896 SESIQTARNLAMR
-909 KAQNEKLDAGAD
+909 KVENENLDAGAD
-921 RLVNGSSRLAQQH
+921 RLINGSSKVAQKH
-934 GDEVIKKVT
+934 GDEVVKRVT
-943 DTANEMNKSFDEDRR
+943 DTAIEMNKSFDEDRQ
-958 LDDAQIGDVA
+958 LDDVQIGDVA

-997 FEQAT
+997 FEKAT

-1008 ELNSD
+1008 ILNSD
-1013 GTLNAVETNRAT
+1013 GTLNAVETNKAT
-1025 REYLFAKAADNFVTL
+1025 REYLFAKAADNFVAR

-1076 SKADVSSEADYNVLM
+1076 NKADVSSEADYNVLM

-1096 AYNAAKEGKPDN
+1096 AYNAAKEGKPDT

-1119 NYGFKEEDVDSM
+1119 DYGFKAEDVDSM
-1131 IGAGKIDSSGNGFTV
+1131 IRAGKIDSGGNGFTV
-1146 KANGNVTAE
+1146 KASGNTNAE

-1170 IELTEDI
+1170 IELSDDI
-1177 QSYTNGADVNGLFDY
+1177 QSYTGGADVNGLFDY

-1219 IKDYDSKGYTN
+1219 IKDYDMKGYDN

-1240 QDNAENFKKTIESV
+1240 QDNAESFNKTIKDV
-1254 KERYKNAGKEL
+1254 KERYKKAGKKL

-1314 RDIFGLGNQ
+1314 RDLFGLGNQ

-1361 MVQREEK
+1361 MVQREGK
-1368 AYSVNDE
+1368 AYSVNDSMDVE
-1375 YSPDYEPQMDEY
+1375 PEVDYEW
-1387 YIHHLNKD
+1387 IHHLTPD
-1395 EYEKQLREYGE
+1395 EYGQQLKKYGD
-1406 ERWTASDQEEYDRID
+1406 ERWTIADQEKLDSLEGTEDEYD
-1421 KAIAEY
+1421 KL
-1427 AEVDENFEPIRTL
+1427 FE
-1440 TAEEREEKNKLI
+1440 K
-1452 SQRGELDER
+1452 Q
-1461 MERVAQLIEYRR
+1461 ERVAQLIEYRR
-1473 RNGLEQESVD
+1473 RNGLESESED
-1483 TTYDD
+1483 SGYDD
-1488 KYNNYLKGF
+1488 EYDDYIKGF
-1497 TNNENSEDSEL
+1497 TNIENSEDSEL
-1508 ISELINWNEEN
+1508 VNELINWNEETKD
-1519 EEHKDF
+1519 HKDF

-1534 PMIEQDNI
+1534 PMIKQDNI
-1542 DTRAEIKETIDSVI
+1542 DTRAEIRETIDSVI

-1571 DAKSVKNKVS
+1571 NAKSVKNKVG
-1581 DLLHEVVGT
+1581 DLLHKVVGD
-1590 DTVMSKKTMRE
+1590 DTTMSKKTMRE
-1601 TRDFTVDALS
+1601 TRDFAVDALT

-1638 VDVVRE
+1638 VDVIDY
-1644 NYENDD
+1644 NYENDE
-1650 MSDFI
+1650 MREFLSI
-1655 VAKRELRKNPIYIA
+1655 KRALRKNPIYIE
-1669 RDRNGNKHSGRG
+1669 RSK
-1681 WGETLTDRNKRYRFV
+1681 WGDYRTVNNV
-1696 TIRHADSSRRGVFG
+1696 TVSEMNRHFQYVTVRHGSASYTGSFASAVADSNRKKSNVDTYL
-1710 QMVEAGQIEKQANS
+1710 N
-1724 DHWLEN
+1724 EN
-1730 LPTLSRLL
+1730 PDISTAL
-1738 FGTEYSTLGGPLY
+1738 FGTEDTKMGLGSALQEDGEL
-1751 DMKEIHNDDS
+1751 HN
-1761 LPDIVE
+1761 E
-1767 EGMRQ
+1767 EGLPYILEERMQ
-1772 WEDWIYREQGFDV
+1772 SWANSLDGLSE
-1785 IYDCN
+1785 YDCN
-1790 QMKKTLVNDLSEILV
+1790 QMKKALVNDLSEILI

-1831 ERDALAAELKD
+1831 ERDALAAKLKD
-1842 TKNELGKTKAT
+1842 TNDTLEKTKT
-1853 AENREKKYE
+1853 AAKNQAKKYE

-1872 KKMLDARDKRIEKV
+1872 KKMIDTREKRIEKV

-1898 LREETKKVLDKIN
+1898 RREEEKKVLNNIN

-1922 TKERRYDK
+1922 TKERKYEK

-1950 SANSIKAEQ
+1950 TANSVKAEQ
-1959 RSIEK
+1959 RAIKK
-1964 TGVPTGAALKLHALR
+1964 TGTPTGAALKIHALR
-1979 DAMLEIS
+1979 EAMREIS
-1986 KEKEYQGMFTENDV
+1986 KEKEYQGMFTENEV
-2000 LMSNMEQLASI
+2000 LMNNLEVLASI
-2011 GKPMRDMDLEELNLV
+2011 NKPMRDMTLEELKIV
-2026 KNVLDGIRFEITE
+2026 KDVLKGVRFEITE
-2039 GQKMELNG
+2039 GQEMDLNG
-2047 HKESFKRISDSICSD
+2047 QKQSYKRISDNICND
-2062 FEDTIKRYGEAK
+2062 FEKMIKKYGEAK

-2110 VLRKSQDEY
+2110 VLRNSQDKY

-2198 IVKKDGRKIR
+2198 VINKDTRKIR
-2208 EKVADKVLMR
+2208 EKVADKVLVR
-2218 DMTDYESV
+2218 DMTDYETV
-2226 AVTDADL
+2226 AVTGADL
-2233 ADMFSRLTPQQKKFA
+2233 ADMFALLTQKQKDFA

-2267 MAMYGVRLFEEDKY
+2267 MEMYGVRLFEEEKY

-2344 QKALKDIAR
+2344 QKALKAITR
-2353 LLNTGNVSEQMIRAF
+2353 LLNTGDVSNQMIRAF
-2368 GTQSIDY
+2368 GVQSIDY

-2386 QDKNIDGWSKIIN
+2386 QDKKVDGWSKIIN

-2426 AWMTISP
+2426 AWMEISP
-2433 KYFFLRSPKDTML
+2433 KYFFLRSPKDTVL
-2446 PAKIQAKKRN
+2446 PPKIQSKKRN
-2456 ALIDEMNKY
+2456 ALIEEMNKY

-2491 HKPIRDTLA
+2491 KKSIRDKLA

-2524 ETRKDLKPGS
+2524 ATRKDLKPGS
-2534 EQFLEYCGKRAAYI
+2534 EEFLKYCGERAAYI

-2582 LKTFNIFRDS
+2582 LKTFNIFRDA
-2592 LIEAGRYKKDG
+2592 LIEASRYKKEG
-2603 KKLKAAKAVTKMA
+2603 KKVKAAKAVTKMA

-2635 MRKTDKAKDDDE
+2635 MRKTDKAKDEGE

-2656 DLFGDNFW
+2656 ELFGDNFW
-2664 DNENPIRQ
+2664 SNENPIRQ
-2672 IPGFEELWNV
+2672 IPGFEELWGV

-2725 EDNDLSIGD
+2725 ADNDLSIGD
-2734 SVDFLNTVL
+2734 SVDFLNTIL

-2756 VGAVTNA
+2756 VGAITNA

-2773 ADAAEDRAD
+2773 ADAAEDRVD
-2782 VFAKKYKEMGGKVP
+2782 VFAKKYKEMGGSVP

-2814 ESSTLFGKL
+2814 KSNSLFGKL
-2823 KSAYDKLTNSED
+2823 KSAYEKLSNSED

-2850 TIKALLHVKE
+2850 TIKALFRVKE
-2860 GSKLDKRLDSWG
+2860 GSKLDDRLDSLG

-2891 ALAKAQNKKGE
+2891 ALAKAQGKKGE

-2918 NLKEGT
+2918 HLKEGT

-2946 SKESREKFNEAI
+2946 SKETREKFNEAI

-3041 NYLYENRNRVKIAKD
+3041 NYLYENRNRVKIGKD
-3056 SKYYKEAQELGL
+3056 SKYYKEAQEIGL
-3068 ADDGSKGKSTGKY
+3068 ADDGSKGKATGKY
-3081 IFPARGTIT
+3081 IYPAHGTIT

-3128 IATGWSGGYGNIV
+3128 VATGWSGGYGNIV

-3156 SKVGVRK
+3156 SKVGVRR

-3171 EVALSGNTGVSTGPH
+3171 EVARSGNTGVSTGPH

>member
-1 MGKKDKKAYEAYL
+1 MGKKDKKAYQAYL

-36 KEVSKRVN
+36 KEVKKRVK
-44 EVKKSTPKKSGSQAY
+44 EVRKSTPKKSGSQAY

-97 PSTSQRDS
+97 PSTSSQRDS
-105 YESRKKAA
+105 YEARKKAA

-128 NTFQATRETAKYNP
+128 NTFQATRETATYNP
-142 EKRERQQAIEKQR
+142 EKRERQQSIEKKR
-155 REGIK
+155 REGIQ

-166 SKTSSPSKLHDGVMS
+166 AKTSSPSKLHDGVMS

-240 AEVKKNNQ
+240 AEVNKNNQ
-248 DRIEAETARK
+248 DRIEAENVRK
-258 NLQAKVKESG
+258 NLQAKQKESG

-296 YYEEAQRI
+296 YYDEAQRI
-304 KKNEETEREN
+304 KKNEETERAN
-314 QAVSLRRISDKSDR
+314 QAASLKRISDKSDR

-334 QKKLEETKKQLSK
+334 QKKLEETQKQLSK

-381 DLSNTKLAH
+381 DLSNTKLAR

-436 EERFI
+436 EDRFI
-441 NSQIQRKDVSEGTK
+441 NSQIQRKDVSEDTK
-455 NTLRGVKDGYNN
+455 NTLRGVKEGYNN
-467 AEQYMRSG
+467 AEEYMRSG

-483 LYSVGEK
+483 LYSAGEK
-490 IQASGDRQVEKSMEG
+490 IQASGDKQVEKSMEG

-523 AADMTFGPYWAVSMA
+523 AADMSFGPYWAVSMA

-637 EATEELIGGI
+637 EATEELVGGL
-647 LDAPIAN
+647 LDAPITN
-654 LSYGNAVD
+654 LSYGNSVD
-662 SRREKSYREMLLSG
+662 ERREKSYREMLLSG
-676 SDSLEDRISNEAAQY
+676 SDNLEDRISNEAAQY
-691 GVSREELAKAYGE
+691 GVSREELAKVYGE
-704 DINSKEFS
+704 DINSKEFL
-712 EELIQS
+712 EEQIQS

-725 QKQAVSMAEKMQKYL
+725 QKQAASMAEKMQQYL

-750 AKKFEDEMT
+750 AKKLEDEMT
-759 AEYMKG
+759 ADYMKM
-765 VSVKQKFSASDT
+765 VSVKQKFSASET

-796 GRVLSYGADVRD
+796 GRALSYGANVRD
-808 SLKQNYAMKSMRGLN
+808 SLKQDYVMKSIRGLD
-823 DNLSPEI
+823 DNVSPEI
-830 LKNVLSEK
+830 LRNVLSEK
-838 VSSYNTAQALADI
+838 VSSYNTAQAMADI
-851 AVNVEDSKISTRAQ
+851 AVNVEDSKIATRAQ

-877 ALEQYAELAHAIN
+877 ALEQYADMAHAIN
-890 TQMTKD
+890 VQMTKN
-896 SESIQTARNLAMQ
+896 SESIQTARNLAMR
-909 KAQNEKLDAGAD
+909 KVENENLDAGAD
-921 RLVNGSSRLAQQH
+921 RLINGSSKVAQKH
-934 GDEVIKKVT
+934 GDEVVKRVT
-943 DTANEMNKSFDEDRR
+943 DTAIEMNKSFDEDRQ
-958 LDDAQIGDVA
+958 LDDVQIGDVA

-997 FEQAT
+997 FEKAT

-1008 ELNSD
+1008 ILNSD
-1013 GTLNAVETNRAT
+1013 GTLNAVETNKAT
-1025 REYLFAKAADNFVTL
+1025 REYLFAKAADNFVAR

-1076 SKADVSSEADYNVLM
+1076 NKADVSSEADYNVLM

-1096 AYNAAKEGKPDN
+1096 AYNAAKEGKPDT

-1119 NYGFKEEDVDSM
+1119 NYGFKAEDVDSM
-1131 IGAGKIDSSGNGFTV
+1131 IRAGKIDSGGNGFTV
-1146 KANGNVTAE
+1146 KASGNVNAE

-1170 IELTEDI
+1170 IELTDDI
-1177 QSYTNGADVNGLFDY
+1177 QSYTGGADVNGLFDY

-1219 IKDYDSKGYTN
+1219 IKDYDMKGYDN

-1240 QDNAENFKKTIESV
+1240 QDNAESFNKTIKDV
-1254 KERYKNAGKEL
+1254 KERYKKAGKKL

-1281 ILHDDKFMDRITE
+1281 ILHDDKFMDKITE

-1361 MVQREEK
+1361 MVQREGK
-1368 AYSVNDE
+1368 AYSVNDSMDVE
-1375 YSPDYEPQMDEY
+1375 PEVDYEW
-1387 YIHHLNKD
+1387 IHHLTPD
-1395 EYEKQLREYGE
+1395 EYEQQLKKYGD
-1406 ERWTASDQEEYDRID
+1406 ERWTIADQEKLDSLEGTEDEYD
-1421 KAIAEY
+1421 KL
-1427 AEVDENFEPIRTL
+1427 FE
-1440 TAEEREEKNKLI
+1440 K
-1452 SQRGELDER
+1452 Q
-1461 MERVAQLIEYRR
+1461 ERVAQLIEYRR
-1473 RNGLEQESVD
+1473 RNGLETESED
-1483 TTYDD
+1483 SGYDD
-1488 KYNNYLKGF
+1488 EYDDYIKGF
-1497 TNNENSEDSEL
+1497 TNIENSEDSEL
-1508 ISELINWNEEN
+1508 VNELINWNEETKD
-1519 EEHKDF
+1519 HKDF

-1534 PMIEQDNI
+1534 PMVKQDNI
-1542 DTRAEIKETIDSVI
+1542 DTRAEIRETIDSVI

-1571 DAKSVKNKVS
+1571 NTKSVKNKVG
-1581 DLLHEVVGT
+1581 DLLHKVVGD
-1590 DTVMSKKTMRE
+1590 DTTMSKKTMRE
-1601 TRDFTVDALS
+1601 TRNFAVDALT

-1638 VDVVRE
+1638 VDVIDY
-1644 NYENDD
+1644 NYENDK
-1650 MSDFI
+1650 MREFLNI
-1655 VAKRELRKNPIYIA
+1655 KRALRKNPIYIE
-1669 RDRNGNKHSGRG
+1669 RSK
-1681 WGETLTDRNKRYRFV
+1681 WGDYRKVNNETVSEMNRQFQYV
-1696 TIRHADSSRRGVFG
+1696 TVRHGSASYTGSFASAVADSNRKKSNVDTYL
-1710 QMVEAGQIEKQANS
+1710 N
-1724 DHWLEN
+1724 EN
-1730 LPTLSRLL
+1730 PDISTAL
-1738 FGTEYSTLGGPLY
+1738 FGTEDTKMGLGSALQEDGEL
-1751 DMKEIHNDDS
+1751 HN
-1761 LPDIVE
+1761 E
-1767 EGMRQ
+1767 EGLPYILEERMQ
-1772 WEDWIYREQGFDV
+1772 NWANSLDGLSE
-1785 IYDCN
+1785 YDCN
-1790 QMKKTLVNDLSEILV
+1790 QMKKALVNDLSEILI

-1831 ERDALAAELKD
+1831 ERDALAAKLKD
-1842 TKNELGKTKAT
+1842 TNDTLEKTKT
-1853 AENREKKYE
+1853 AAKNQAKKYE

-1872 KKMLDARDKRIEKV
+1872 NKMIDTREKRIEKV

-1898 LREETKKVLDKIN
+1898 HREEEKKVLNNIN

-1922 TKERRYDK
+1922 TKERKYEK

-1950 SANSIKAEQ
+1950 TANSVKAEQ
-1959 RSIEK
+1959 RSIKK
-1964 TGVPTGAALKLHALR
+1964 TGAPTGAALKIHALR
-1979 DAMLEIS
+1979 EAMREIS

-2000 LMSNMEQLASI
+2000 LMNNLEVLASI
-2011 GKPMRDMDLEELNLV
+2011 EKPMRDMTLEELKIV
-2026 KNVLDGIRFEITE
+2026 KDVLKGVRFEITE
-2039 GQKMELNG
+2039 GQKMYLNG
-2047 HKESFKRISDSICSD
+2047 RKESFNRISDSISND
-2062 FEDTIKRYGEAK
+2062 FEEMIKKYGEAK

-2110 VLRKSQDEY
+2110 VLRNSQDKY

-2198 IVKKDGRKIR
+2198 VINKDTRKVR

-2218 DMTDYESV
+2218 DMTDYETV
-2226 AVTDADL
+2226 AVTEADL
-2233 ADMFSRLTPQQKKFA
+2233 ADMFALLTQQQKDFA

-2267 MAMYGVRLFEEDKY
+2267 MEMYGVRLFEEEKY

-2293 NLETGYNG
+2293 NLETGFNG

-2344 QKALKDIAR
+2344 QKALKDITR
-2353 LLNTGNVSEQMIRAF
+2353 LLNTGDVSNQMIRAF
-2368 GTQSIDY
+2368 GVQSIDY

-2386 QDKNIDGWSKIIN
+2386 QDKNVDGWSKIIN

-2404 YKRAAIAANLSVWA
+2404 YKRAAIAANLSVLA

-2433 KYFFLRSPKDTML
+2433 KYFFLRSPKDTVL
-2446 PAKIQAKKRN
+2446 PPKIQSKKRN
-2456 ALIDEMNKY
+2456 ALIEEMNKY

-2491 HKPIRDTLA
+2491 KKSIRDKLA

-2524 ETRKDLKPGS
+2524 ATRKDLKPGS
-2534 EQFLEYCGKRAAYI
+2534 EEFLKYCGERAAYI

-2582 LKTFNIFRDS
+2582 LKTFNIFRDA
-2592 LIEAGRYKKDG
+2592 LIEASRYKKEG

-2635 MRKTDKAKDDDE
+2635 MRKTDKAKDEDE

-2656 DLFGDNFW
+2656 ELFGDNFW
-2664 DNENPIRQ
+2664 SNENPIRQ
-2672 IPGFEELWNV
+2672 IPGFEELLGV

-2725 EDNDLSIGD
+2725 ADNDLSIGD
-2734 SVDFLNTVL
+2734 SVDFMNTIL

-2756 VGAVTNA
+2756 VGAITNA

-2773 ADAAEDRAD
+2773 ADAAEDRVD
-2782 VFAKKYKEMGGKVP
+2782 VFAKKYKEMGGSVP

-2814 ESSTLFGKL
+2814 KSNSLFGKL
-2823 KSAYDKLTNSED
+2823 KSAYEKLSTSED

-2850 TIKALLHVKE
+2850 TIKALFRVKE
-2860 GSKLDKRLDSWG
+2860 GSKLDDRLDSLG

-2891 ALAKAQNKKGE
+2891 ALAKAQGKKGE

-2918 NLKEGT
+2918 HLKEGT

-2946 SKESREKFNEAI
+2946 SKETREKFNEAI

-3041 NYLYENRNRVKIAKD
+3041 NYLYENRNRVKIGKD
-3056 SKYYKEAQELGL
+3056 SKYYKEAQALGL
-3068 ADDGSKGKSTGKY
+3068 DEEGKGKSTGKY
-3081 IFPARGTIT
+3081 IYPAHGTIT

-3128 IATGWSGGYGNIV
+3128 VATGWSGGYGNIV

-3156 SKVGVRK
+3156 SKVGVRR

-3171 EVALSGNTGVSTGPH
+3171 EVARSGNTGVSTGPH

>member
-1 MGKKDKKAYEAYL
+1 MGKKDKKAYKAYL
-14 KAHKGKG
+14 NAHKGKG

-36 KEVSKRVN
+36 KEVKKRVK
-44 EVKKSTPKKSGSQAY
+44 EVRKSTPKKSGSQAY

-97 PSTSQRDS
+97 PSTSSQRDS
-105 YESRKKAA
+105 YEARKKAA
-113 NSYLNRERSSTSRLG
+113 NSYLNRERSSTSRPG

-142 EKRERQQAIEKQR
+142 EKRERQQSIEKKR
-155 REGIK
+155 REGIQ

-166 SKTSSPSKLHDGVMS
+166 AKTSSPSKLHDGVMS

-248 DRIEAETARK
+248 DRIEAENARK
-258 NLQAKVKESG
+258 NLRAKEKESG

-296 YYEEAQRI
+296 YYDEAQRI
-304 KKNEETEREN
+304 KKNEETERAN
-314 QAVSLRRISDKSDR
+314 QAVSLKRISDKSDR

-334 QKKLEETKKQLSK
+334 QKKLEETQKQLSK
-347 NRSKEKVSY
+347 NRSKEKVSS

-381 DLSNTKLAH
+381 DLSNTKLAR

-436 EERFI
+436 EDRFI

-455 NTLRGVKDGYNN
+455 NTLRGVKEGYNN
-467 AEQYMRSG
+467 AEEYMRSG

-490 IQASGDRQVEKSMEG
+490 IQASGDKQVEKSMEG

-523 AADMTFGPYWAVSMA
+523 AADMSFGPYWAVSMA

-637 EATEELIGGI
+637 EATEELVGGL
-647 LDAPIAN
+647 LDAPITN

-662 SRREKSYREMLLSG
+662 ERREKSYREMLLSG
-676 SDSLEDRISNEAAQY
+676 SDNLEDRISNEAAQY
-691 GVSREELAKAYGE
+691 GVSREELAKVYGE
-704 DINSKEFS
+704 DINSKEFL
-712 EELIQS
+712 EEQIQS

-725 QKQAVSMAEKMQKYL
+725 QKQAASMAEKMQQYL

-750 AKKFEDEMT
+750 AKKLEDEMT
-759 AEYMKG
+759 ADYMKM
-765 VSVKQKFSASDT
+765 VSVKQKFSASET

-796 GRVLSYGADVRD
+796 GRALSYGANVRD
-808 SLKQNYAMKSMRGLN
+808 SLKQDYVMKSMRGLD
-823 DNLSPEI
+823 DNVSPEI
-830 LKNVLSEK
+830 LRNVLSEK
-838 VSSYNTAQALADI
+838 VSSYNTAQAMADI
-851 AVNVEDSKISTRAQ
+851 AVNVEDSKIATRAQ

-877 ALEQYAELAHAIN
+877 ALEQYADMAHAIN
-890 TQMTKD
+890 VQMTKN
-896 SESIQTARNLAMQ
+896 SESIQTARNLAMR
-909 KAQNEKLDAGAD
+909 KVENENLDAGAD
-921 RLVNGSSRLAQQH
+921 RLINGSSKVAQKH
-934 GDEVIKKVT
+934 GDEVVKKVT
-943 DTANEMNKSFDEDRR
+943 DTAIEMNKSFDEDRQ
-958 LDDAQIGDVA
+958 LDDVQIGDVA

-997 FEQAT
+997 FEKAT

-1008 ELNSD
+1008 ILNSD
-1013 GTLNAVETNRAT
+1013 GTLNAVETNKAT
-1025 REYLFAKAADNFVTL
+1025 REYLFAKAADNFVAR
-1040 AREENEVYKNEVRGR
+1040 AREENEVYKSEVRGR

-1076 SKADVSSEADYNVLM
+1076 NKADVSSEADYNVLM

-1096 AYNAAKEGKPDN
+1096 AYNAAKEGKPDT

-1119 NYGFKEEDVDSM
+1119 NYGFKAEDVDSM
-1131 IGAGKIDSSGNGFTV
+1131 IRAGKIDSGGNGFTV
-1146 KANGNVTAE
+1146 KASGNVNAE

-1170 IELTEDI
+1170 IELTDDI
-1177 QSYTNGADVNGLFDY
+1177 QSYTGGADVNGLFDY

-1219 IKDYDSKGYTN
+1219 IKDYDMKGYDN

-1240 QDNAENFKKTIESV
+1240 QDNAESFNKTIKDV
-1254 KERYKNAGKEL
+1254 KERYKNAGKKL

-1314 RDIFGLGNQ
+1314 RDVFGLGNQ

-1361 MVQREEK
+1361 MVQREGK
-1368 AYSVNDE
+1368 AYSVNDSMDVE
-1375 YSPDYEPQMDEY
+1375 PEVDYEWM
-1387 YIHHLNKD
+1387 HHLTPD
-1395 EYEKQLREYGE
+1395 EYEQQLKKYGD
-1406 ERWTASDQEEYDRID
+1406 ERWTIADQEKLDSLKGTEDEYD
-1421 KAIAEY
+1421 E
-1427 AEVDENFEPIRTL
+1427 L
-1440 TAEEREEKNKLI
+1440 SER
-1452 SQRGELDER
+1452 Q
-1461 MERVAQLIEYRR
+1461 ERVAQLIEYRR
-1473 RNGLEQESVD
+1473 RTGLETESED
-1483 TTYDD
+1483 SGYDD
-1488 KYNNYLKGF
+1488 EYDDYLKGF
-1497 TNNENSEDSEL
+1497 TNIENSEDSEL
-1508 ISELINWNEEN
+1508 VNELINWNEETKD
-1519 EEHKDF
+1519 HKDF

-1534 PMIEQDNI
+1534 PMIKQDNI
-1542 DTRAEIKETIDSVI
+1542 DTRAEIRETIDSVI

-1571 DAKSVKNKVS
+1571 NAKSVKNKVG
-1581 DLLHEVVGT
+1581 DLLHKVVGD
-1590 DTVMSKKTMRE
+1590 DTTMSKKTMRE
-1601 TRDFTVDALS
+1601 TRNFAVDALT

-1638 VDVVRE
+1638 VDVIDY
-1644 NYENDD
+1644 NYENDE
-1650 MSDFI
+1650 MREFLNI
-1655 VAKRELRKNPIYIA
+1655 KRALRKNPIYIE
-1669 RDRNGNKHSGRG
+1669 RSK
-1681 WGETLTDRNKRYRFV
+1681 WGDYRTVNNV
-1696 TIRHADSSRRGVFG
+1696 TVSEMNRQFQYVTVRHGSASYTGSFASAVADSNRKKSNVDTYL
-1710 QMVEAGQIEKQANS
+1710 N
-1724 DHWLEN
+1724 EN
-1730 LPTLSRLL
+1730 PDIATAL
-1738 FGTEYSTLGGPLY
+1738 FGTEDTKMGLGSALQEDGEL
-1751 DMKEIHNDDS
+1751 HN
-1761 LPDIVE
+1761 E
-1767 EGMRQ
+1767 EGLPYILEERMQ
-1772 WEDWIYREQGFDV
+1772 SWANSLNGLSE
-1785 IYDCN
+1785 YDCN
-1790 QMKKTLVNDLSEILV
+1790 QMKKALVNDLSEILI

-1831 ERDALAAELKD
+1831 ERDALAAKLKD
-1842 TKNELGKTKAT
+1842 TNDTLEKTKT
-1853 AENREKKYE
+1853 AAKNQAKKYE

-1872 KKMLDARDKRIEKV
+1872 KKMIDTREKRIEKV

-1898 LREETKKVLDKIN
+1898 LREEEKKVLNNIN

-1922 TKERRYDK
+1922 TKERKYEK

-1950 SANSIKAEQ
+1950 TANSVKAEQ
-1959 RSIEK
+1959 REIKK
-1964 TGVPTGAALKLHALR
+1964 TGTPTGAALKIHALR
-1979 DAMLEIS
+1979 EAMREIS

-2000 LMSNMEQLASI
+2000 LMNNLEVLASI
-2011 GKPMRDMDLEELNLV
+2011 NKPMRDMTLEELKIV
-2026 KNVLDGIRFEITE
+2026 KDVLKGVRFEITE
-2039 GQKMELNG
+2039 GQKMYLDG
-2047 HKESFKRISDSICSD
+2047 RKESFNRISDSICND
-2062 FEDTIKRYGEAK
+2062 FEDMIKKYGEAK

-2110 VLRKSQDEY
+2110 VLRNSQDKY

-2198 IVKKDGRKIR
+2198 VINKDTRKIR

-2218 DMTDYESV
+2218 DMTDYETV
-2226 AVTDADL
+2226 AVTGADL
-2233 ADMFSRLTPQQKKFA
+2233 ADMFALLTQQQKDFA

-2267 MAMYGVRLFEEDKY
+2267 MEMYGVRLFEEEKY

-2344 QKALKDIAR
+2344 QKALKDITR
-2353 LLNTGNVSEQMIRAF
+2353 LLNTGNVSNQMIRAF
-2368 GTQSIDY
+2368 GIQSIDY

-2386 QDKNIDGWSKIIN
+2386 QDKKVDGWSKIIN

-2426 AWMTISP
+2426 AWMEISP

-2446 PAKIQAKKRN
+2446 PPKIQSKKRN
-2456 ALIDEMNKY
+2456 ALIEEMNKY

-2491 HKPIRDTLA
+2491 KKSIRDKLA
-2500 MGVYEA
+2500 MGIYEA

-2524 ETRKDLKPGS
+2524 ATRKDLKPGS
-2534 EQFLEYCGKRAAYI
+2534 EEFLKYCGERAAYI

-2592 LIEAGRYKKDG
+2592 LIEASRYKKEG
-2603 KKLKAAKAVTKMA
+2603 KKVKAAKAVTKMA

-2635 MRKTDKAKDDDE
+2635 MRKTDKAKDEDE

-2656 DLFGDNFW
+2656 ELFGDNFW
-2664 DNENPIRQ
+2664 SNENPIRQ
-2672 IPGFEELWNV
+2672 IPGFEELWGV

-2725 EDNDLSIGD
+2725 ADNDLSIGD
-2734 SVDFLNTVL
+2734 SVDFLNTIL

-2756 VGAVTNA
+2756 VGAITNA

-2773 ADAAEDRAD
+2773 ADAAEDRVD
-2782 VFAKKYKEMGGKVP
+2782 VFAKKYKEMGGSVP

-2814 ESSTLFGKL
+2814 KSNSLFGKL
-2823 KSAYDKLTNSED
+2823 KSAYDKLSNSDDTDD

-2850 TIKALLHVKE
+2850 TIKALFRVKE
-2860 GSKLDKRLDSWG
+2860 GSKLDNRLDSLG

-2884 FDADVEK
+2884 FDADVK
-2891 ALAKAQNKKGE
+2891 AALAKAQGKKGE

-2918 NLKEGT
+2918 HLKEGT

-2946 SKESREKFNEAI
+2946 SKETREKFNEAI

-3041 NYLYENRNRVKIAKD
+3041 NYLYENRNRVKIGKD
-3056 SKYYKEAQELGL
+3056 SKYYKEAQEIGL
-3068 ADDGSKGKSTGKY
+3068 ADDGSKGKATGKY
-3081 IFPARGTIT
+3081 IYPAHGTIT

-3128 IATGWSGGYGNIV
+3128 VATGWSGGYGNIV

-3156 SKVGVRK
+3156 SKVGVRR

-3171 EVALSGNTGVSTGPH
+3171 EVARSGNTGVSTGPH

>member
-36 KEVSKRVN
+36 KEVKNRVK
-44 EVKKSTPKKSGSQAY
+44 EVRKSTPKKSGSQAY

-73 NTFQSTNANKSK
+73 NSFQSTNANKSK

-97 PSTSQRDS
+97 PSTSSQRDS
-105 YESRKKAA
+105 YEARKKAS

-128 NTFQATRETAKYNP
+128 NTFQATRETATYNP
-142 EKRERQQAIEKQR
+142 EKRERQQSIEKKR
-155 REGIK
+155 RDGIQ

-166 SKTSSPSKLHDGVMS
+166 AKTSGPSKLHDGVMS

-240 AEVKKNNQ
+240 AEVRKNNQ
-248 DRIEAETARK
+248 NRIEAENARK
-258 NLQAKVKESG
+258 NLQAKQKESG
-268 SNGSSQL
+268 SNGNSQL

-296 YYEEAQRI
+296 YYDEAQRI
-304 KKNEETEREN
+304 KKNEETERAN
-314 QAVSLRRISDKSDR
+314 QAASLKRISDKSDR

-334 QKKLEETKKQLSK
+334 RKKLEETQKQLSK

-381 DLSNTKLAH
+381 DLSNTKIAR

-436 EERFI
+436 EDRFI

-455 NTLRGVKDGYNN
+455 NTLRGVKEGYNN
-467 AEQYMRSG
+467 AEEYMRSG

-490 IQASGDRQVEKSMEG
+490 IQASGDKQVEKSMEG

-523 AADMTFGPYWAVSMA
+523 AADMSFGPYWAVSMA

-637 EATEELIGGI
+637 EAAEELVGGL
-647 LDAPIAN
+647 LDAPITN

-662 SRREKSYREMLLSG
+662 ERRENSYREMLLSG
-676 SDSLEDRISNEAAQY
+676 SDNLEDRISNEAAQY
-691 GVSREELAKAYGE
+691 GVSREELAKVYGE
-704 DINSKEFS
+704 NINSKEFL
-712 EELIQS
+712 EEQIQS

-725 QKQAVSMAEKMQKYL
+725 QKQAVSMAEKMQQYL

-750 AKKFEDEMT
+750 AKKLEDEMT
-759 AEYMKG
+759 ADYMKM
-765 VSVKQKFSASDT
+765 VSVKQKFSASET

-796 GRVLSYGADVRD
+796 GRALSYGANVRD
-808 SLKQNYAMKSMRGLN
+808 SLKQDYVMKSMRGLD
-823 DNLSPEI
+823 DNVSPEI
-830 LKNVLSEK
+830 LRNVLSEK

-851 AVNVEDSKISTRAQ
+851 AVNVEDSKIATRAQ

-877 ALEQYAELAHAIN
+877 ALEQYADMAHAIN
-890 TQMTKD
+890 VQMTKN
-896 SESIQTARNLAMQ
+896 SESIQTARNLAMR
-909 KAQNEKLDAGAD
+909 KVENENLDAGAD
-921 RLVNGSSRLAQQH
+921 RLINGTSKVAQKH
-934 GDEVIKKVT
+934 GDEVVKKVT
-943 DTANEMNKSFDEDRR
+943 DTAIEMNKSFDEDRQ
-958 LDDAQIGDVA
+958 LDDVQIGDVA

-997 FEQAT
+997 FEKAT

-1008 ELNSD
+1008 ILNSD
-1013 GTLNAVETNRAT
+1013 GTLNAVETNKAT
-1025 REYLFAKAADNFVTL
+1025 REYLFAKAADNFVSR

-1076 SKADVSSEADYNVLM
+1076 NKADVSSESDYNVLM

-1096 AYNAAKEGKPDN
+1096 AYNAAKEGKPDT

-1119 NYGFKEEDVDSM
+1119 NYGFKAEDVDSM
-1131 IGAGKIDSSGNGFTV
+1131 IRAGKIDSGGNGYTV
-1146 KANGNVTAE
+1146 KASGNVNAE
-1155 TRKALKQFADIFSVN
+1155 ARKALKQFADIFSVN
-1170 IELTEDI
+1170 IELSDDI
-1177 QSYTNGADVNGLFDY
+1177 QSYTGGADVNGLFDY

-1219 IKDYDSKGYTN
+1219 IKDYDMSGYDN

-1240 QDNAENFKKTIESV
+1240 QDNAENFNKTIKDV
-1254 KERYKNAGKEL
+1254 KERYKKAGKKL

-1350 HNKKLAMGLGK
+1350 HNKKLAIGLGN
-1361 MVQREEK
+1361 MVQREGK
-1368 AYSVNDE
+1368 AYSVNDSMDVE
-1375 YSPDYEPQMDEY
+1375 PDVDYD
-1387 YIHHLNKD
+1387 YIRHLTPN
-1395 EYEKQLREYGE
+1395 EYERQLKEYGD
-1406 ERWTASDQEEYDRID
+1406 ERWTIADQEKLDSLKGTEDEYD
-1421 KAIAEY
+1421 EL
-1427 AEVDENFEPIRTL
+1427 FER
-1440 TAEEREEKNKLI
+1440 
-1452 SQRGELDER
+1452 QV
-1461 MERVAQLIEYRR
+1461 RVAQLIEYRR
-1473 RNGLEQESVD
+1473 RTGLEKETEYSG
-1483 TTYDD
+1483 YDD
-1488 KYNNYLKGF
+1488 AYDDYIKGF
-1497 TNNENSEDSEL
+1497 TNIENSEDSEL
-1508 ISELINWNEEN
+1508 VNELINWNEETKK
-1519 EEHKDF
+1519 HKDF

-1534 PMIEQDNI
+1534 PMVKQDNI
-1542 DTRAEIKETIDSVI
+1542 DTRAEIRETIDSVI

-1571 DAKSVKNKVS
+1571 NAKSVNNKVG
-1581 DLLHEVVGT
+1581 DLLHKVVGDNT
-1590 DTVMSKKTMRE
+1590 TMSKKTMRE
-1601 TRDFTVDALS
+1601 TRDFSVDALT

-1638 VDVVRE
+1638 VDVIDY
-1644 NYENDD
+1644 NYE
-1650 MSDFI
+1650 SDEMREFLNI
-1655 VAKRELRKNPIYIA
+1655 KRALRKNPIYIERSKWGDYRTVNNVTVSEMNRHFQYVTVRHGSA
-1669 RDRNGNKHSGRG
+1669 RYTGS
-1681 WGETLTDRNKRYRFV
+1681 LASAV
-1696 TIRHADSSRRGVFG
+1696 ADSNRKKSNVDTYL
-1710 QMVEAGQIEKQANS
+1710 S
-1724 DHWLEN
+1724 EN
-1730 LPTLSRLL
+1730 PDIATAL
-1738 FGTEYSTLGGPLY
+1738 FGTEDTKMGLGSALQEDGEL
-1751 DMKEIHNDDS
+1751 HN
-1761 LPDIVE
+1761 E
-1767 EGMRQ
+1767 EGLPYILEERMQ
-1772 WEDWIYREQGFDV
+1772 SWANSLDGLSE
-1785 IYDCN
+1785 YDCN
-1790 QMKKTLVNDLSEILV
+1790 QMKKALVNDLSEILI

-1831 ERDALAAELKD
+1831 ERDALAAKLKD
-1842 TKNELGKTKAT
+1842 TNETLEKTKT
-1853 AENREKKYE
+1853 AAKNQEKKYE
-1862 KKLESQETKY
+1862 KKLESQKTKY
-1872 KKMLDARDKRIEKV
+1872 KKMIDTREKRIEKV

-1898 LREETKKVLDKIN
+1898 LREEEKKVLNNIN

-1922 TKERRYDK
+1922 TKERKYEK

-1950 SANSIKAEQ
+1950 TANSVKAEQ
-1959 RSIEK
+1959 REIKK
-1964 TGVPTGAALKLHALR
+1964 TGTPTGAALKIHALR
-1979 DAMLEIS
+1979 DAMREIS
-1986 KEKEYQGMFTENDV
+1986 KEKEYQGMFTENEV
-2000 LMSNMEQLASI
+2000 LMNNLEVLASI
-2011 GKPMRDMDLEELNLV
+2011 NKPMRDMTLEELKVV
-2026 KNVLDGIRFEITE
+2026 KDVLKGVRFEITE
-2039 GQKMELNG
+2039 GQKMYLNG
-2047 HKESFKRISDSICSD
+2047 RKESFNRISDSICND
-2062 FEDTIKRYGEAK
+2062 FEEMIKKYGEAK

-2110 VLRKSQDEY
+2110 VLRNSQDKY

-2198 IVKKDGRKIR
+2198 VVNKDTRKIR
-2208 EKVADKVLMR
+2208 EKVSDKVLRR
-2218 DMTDYESV
+2218 DMTDYETV

-2233 ADMFSRLTPQQKKFA
+2233 ADMFALLTPQQKDFA
-2248 NAMQDY
+2248 NAMQEY

-2267 MAMYGVRLFEEDKY
+2267 MEMYGVRLFEEENY

-2344 QKALKDIAR
+2344 QKALKDITR
-2353 LLNTGNVSEQMIRAF
+2353 LLNTGDVSNQMIRAF
-2368 GTQSIDY
+2368 GVQSIDY

-2386 QDKNIDGWSKIIN
+2386 QDKKVDGWSKIIN

-2418 QQYTAVCR
+2418 QQYTALCR

-2446 PAKIQAKKRN
+2446 PSRIQAKKRN
-2456 ALIDEMNKY
+2456 ALIEEMNKY

-2491 HKPIRDTLA
+2491 KKSIRDKLS
-2500 MGVYEA
+2500 MGMYEA

-2524 ETRKDLKPGS
+2524 ATRKDLKPGS
-2534 EQFLEYCGKRAAYI
+2534 EEFLKYCGERAAYI

-2571 AKSVSSFKAEP
+2571 AKSVSSFKSEP

-2592 LIEAGRYKKDG
+2592 LIEASRYKKEG
-2603 KKLKAAKAVTKMA
+2603 KKVKAAKAVTKMA

-2635 MRKTDKAKDDDE
+2635 MRKTDKAKDDGE

-2656 DLFGDNFW
+2656 ELFGDNFW
-2664 DNENPIRQ
+2664 SNENPIRQ
-2672 IPGFEELWNV
+2672 IPGFEELWGV
-2682 FNTTLDLLSGEEV
+2682 FNTTLDLLGGEEV

-2725 EDNDLSIGD
+2725 ADNDLSIGD
-2734 SVDFLNTVL
+2734 SVDFLNTIL

-2756 VGAVTNA
+2756 VGAITNA

-2773 ADAAEDRAD
+2773 ADAAEDRVD
-2782 VFAKKYKEMGGKVP
+2782 VFAKKYKEMGGTVP

-2814 ESSTLFGKL
+2814 KSNSLLGKL
-2823 KSAYDKLTNSED
+2823 KSAYEKLSNSED

-2850 TIKALLHVKE
+2850 TIKALFRVKE
-2860 GSKLDKRLDSWG
+2860 GSKLDDKLDSLG
-2872 FTRDKKEREKAA
+2872 LTRDKKEREKAA
-2884 FDADVEK
+2884 FDAEVK
-2891 ALAKAQNKKGE
+2891 AALAKAQGKKGE

-2918 NLKEGT
+2918 QLKEGT

-2930 YKDCER
+2930 YEDCEH

-2946 SKESREKFNEAI
+2946 SKETREKFNEAI

-3018 ENAEG
+3018 ENVEG

-3041 NYLYENRNRVKIAKD
+3041 NYLYENRNRVKIGKD

-3068 ADDGSKGKSTGKY
+3068 DEEGKGKATGKY
-3081 IFPARGTIT
+3081 IYPVHGTIT

-3109 IDIAVP
+3109 IDIAIP

-3128 IATGWSGGYGNIV
+3128 VATGWSGGYGNIV

-3156 SKVGVRK
+3156 SKVGVRR

-3200 LKHLTK
+3200 MKHLTK

>member
-36 KEVSKRVN
+36 KEVKKRVKA
-44 EVKKSTPKKSGSQAY
+44 VRKSTPKKSGSQAY

-73 NTFQSTNANKSK
+73 NSFLSTNTNKSK

-97 PSTSQRDS
+97 PSTSSQRDS
-105 YESRKKAA
+105 YEARKKAA

-128 NTFQATRETAKYNP
+128 TTFQGTRETAKYNP
-142 EKRERQQAIEKQR
+142 EKRERQQSIEKKR
-155 REGIK
+155 REGIQ

-166 SKTSSPSKLHDGVMS
+166 AKTSSPSKLHDGVMS
-181 EQQTEPIHEKQVK
+181 EQQTEPVHEKQVK

-248 DRIEAETARK
+248 DRIEAEKVRK
-258 NLQAKVKESG
+258 NLQAKEKESG

-296 YYEEAQRI
+296 YYDEAQRI
-304 KKNEETEREN
+304 KKNEETERAN
-314 QAVSLRRISDKSDR
+314 QAASLKRISDKSDR

-334 QKKLEETKKQLSK
+334 QKKLEETQKQLSK

-356 GASPME
+356 GAPPME

-381 DLSNTKLAH
+381 DLSDTKLAR

-436 EERFI
+436 EDRFI

-455 NTLRGVKDGYNN
+455 NTLRGVKEGYNN
-467 AEQYMRSG
+467 AEEYMRSG

-490 IQASGDRQVEKSMEG
+490 IQASGDKQVEKSMEG

-523 AADMTFGPYWAVSMA
+523 AADMSFGPYWAVSMA

-637 EATEELIGGI
+637 EATEELVGGL
-647 LDAPIAN
+647 LDAPITN

-662 SRREKSYREMLLSG
+662 ERREKSYREMLLSG
-676 SDSLEDRISNEAAQY
+676 SGNLEDRISNEAAQY
-691 GVSREELAKAYGE
+691 GVSREELAKVYGE
-704 DINSKEFS
+704 DINSKEFL
-712 EELIQS
+712 EEQIQS

-725 QKQAVSMAEKMQKYL
+725 QKQAASMAEKMQQYL

-750 AKKFEDEMT
+750 AKKLEDEMT
-759 AEYMKG
+759 ADYMKM
-765 VSVKQKFSASDT
+765 VSVKQKFSASET

-796 GRVLSYGADVRD
+796 GRALSYGANVRD
-808 SLKQNYAMKSMRGLN
+808 SLKQDYVMKSMRGLD
-823 DNLSPEI
+823 DNVSPEI
-830 LKNVLSEK
+830 LRNVLSEK
-838 VSSYNTAQALADI
+838 VSSYNTAQAMADI
-851 AVNVEDSKISTRAQ
+851 AVNVEDSKIATRAQ

-877 ALEQYAELAHAIN
+877 ALEQYADMAHAIN
-890 TQMTKD
+890 VQMTKN
-896 SESIQTARNLAMQ
+896 SESIQTARNLAMR
-909 KAQNEKLDAGAD
+909 KVENENLDAGAD
-921 RLVNGSSRLAQQH
+921 RLINGSSKVAQKH
-934 GDEVIKKVT
+934 GDEVVKRGT
-943 DTANEMNKSFDEDRR
+943 DTAIEMNKSFDEDRQ
-958 LDDAQIGDVA
+958 LDDVQIGDVA

-997 FEQAT
+997 FEKAT

-1008 ELNSD
+1008 ILNSD
-1013 GTLNAVETNRAT
+1013 GTLNAVETNKAT
-1025 REYLFAKAADNFVTL
+1025 REYLFAKAADNFVSR

-1076 SKADVSSEADYNVLM
+1076 NKADVSSETDYNVLM

-1096 AYNAAKEGKPDN
+1096 AYNAAKEGKADT

-1119 NYGFKEEDVDSM
+1119 NYGFKAEDVDSM
-1131 IGAGKIDSSGNGFTV
+1131 IRAGKIDSGGNGFTV
-1146 KANGNVTAE
+1146 KASGNTNAE

-1170 IELTEDI
+1170 IELTDDI
-1177 QSYTNGADVNGLFDY
+1177 QSYTGGADVNGLFDY

-1219 IKDYDSKGYTN
+1219 IKDYDMKGYDN

-1240 QDNAENFKKTIESV
+1240 QDNAESFNKTIKDV
-1254 KERYKNAGKEL
+1254 KERYKKAGKKL

-1361 MVQREEK
+1361 MVQREGT
-1368 AYSVNDE
+1368 AYSVNDSMDVE
-1375 YSPDYEPQMDEY
+1375 PDVDYD
-1387 YIHHLNKD
+1387 YIRRLTPE
-1395 EYEKQLREYGE
+1395 EYEQQLKKYGD
-1406 ERWTASDQEEYDRID
+1406 ERWTIADQEKLDSLKGTEDEYD
-1421 KAIAEY
+1421 KL
-1427 AEVDENFEPIRTL
+1427 FEK
-1440 TAEEREEKNKLI
+1440 E
-1452 SQRGELDER
+1452 
-1461 MERVAQLIEYRR
+1461 ERVAQLIEYRG
-1473 RNGLEQESVD
+1473 RNGFETGSEDSG
-1483 TTYDD
+1483 YDD
-1488 KYNNYLKGF
+1488 EYDDYVKGF
-1497 TNNENSEDSEL
+1497 TNIENSEDSEL
-1508 ISELINWNEEN
+1508 VNELINWNEETKD
-1519 EEHKDF
+1519 HKDF

-1534 PMIEQDNI
+1534 PLIKQDNI
-1542 DTRAEIKETIDSVI
+1542 DTRAEIRETIDSVI

-1571 DAKSVKNKVS
+1571 NAKSVKNKVG
-1581 DLLHEVVGT
+1581 DLLHKVVGD
-1590 DTVMSKKTMRE
+1590 DTTMSKKTMRE
-1601 TRDFTVDALS
+1601 TRDFAVDALT

-1638 VDVVRE
+1638 VDVIDY
-1644 NYENDD
+1644 NYENDE
-1650 MSDFI
+1650 MREFLNI
-1655 VAKRELRKNPIYIA
+1655 KRALRKNPIYIE
-1669 RDRNGNKHSGRG
+1669 RSK
-1681 WGETLTDRNKRYRFV
+1681 WGDYRTVNNV
-1696 TIRHADSSRRGVFG
+1696 TVSEMNRHFQYVTVRHGSASYTGSFASAVADSNRKKSNVDTYL
-1710 QMVEAGQIEKQANS
+1710 N
-1724 DHWLEN
+1724 EN
-1730 LPTLSRLL
+1730 PDISTAL
-1738 FGTEYSTLGGPLY
+1738 FGTEDTKMGLGSALQEDGEL
-1751 DMKEIHNDDS
+1751 HN
-1761 LPDIVE
+1761 E
-1767 EGMRQ
+1767 EGLPYILEERMQ
-1772 WEDWIYREQGFDV
+1772 SWANSLNGLSE
-1785 IYDCN
+1785 YDCN
-1790 QMKKTLVNDLSEILV
+1790 QMKKALVNDLSEILI

-1831 ERDALAAELKD
+1831 ERDALAAKLKD
-1842 TKNELGKTKAT
+1842 TNDTLEKTKT
-1853 AENREKKYE
+1853 AAKNQAEKYE

-1872 KKMLDARDKRIEKV
+1872 KKMIDTREKRIEKV

-1898 LREETKKVLDKIN
+1898 LREEEKKVLNNIN

-1922 TKERRYDK
+1922 TKERKYEK

-1950 SANSIKAEQ
+1950 TANSVKAEQ
-1959 RSIEK
+1959 REIKK
-1964 TGVPTGAALKLHALR
+1964 TGTPTGAALKIHALR
-1979 DAMLEIS
+1979 DAMREIS
-1986 KEKEYQGMFTENDV
+1986 KEKAYQGMFTENEV
-2000 LMSNMEQLASI
+2000 LMNNLEVLASI
-2011 GKPMRDMDLEELNLV
+2011 NKPMRDMTLEELKVV
-2026 KNVLDGIRFEITE
+2026 KDVLKGVRFEITE
-2039 GQKMELNG
+2039 GQQMDLNG
-2047 HKESFKRISDSICSD
+2047 QKQSYKRISDNICND
-2062 FEDTIKRYGEAK
+2062 FEEMIKKYGEAK

-2110 VLRKSQDEY
+2110 VLRNSQDKY

-2178 LLAKRKA
+2178 LLAKREA
-2185 AMRHIYGEGIRVP
+2185 AMRHIKEGEGIRVSV
-2198 IVKKDGRKIR
+2198 INEDTRKIR
-2208 EKVADKVLMR
+2208 EKVADKVLRR
-2218 DMTDYESV
+2218 DMTDYKTV
-2226 AVTDADL
+2226 AVTEADL
-2233 ADMFSRLTPQQKKFA
+2233 ADMFALLTQKQKDFA

-2267 MAMYGVRLFEEDKY
+2267 MEMYGVRLFEEENY

-2344 QKALKDIAR
+2344 QKALKAITR
-2353 LLNTGNVSEQMIRAF
+2353 LLNTGDVSNQMIRAF
-2368 GTQSIDY
+2368 GVQSIDY

-2386 QDKNIDGWSKIIN
+2386 QDKKVDGWSKIIN

-2426 AWMTISP
+2426 AWMEISP

-2446 PAKIQAKKRN
+2446 PPKIQSKKRN
-2456 ALIDEMNKY
+2456 ALIEEMNKY

-2491 HKPIRDTLA
+2491 KKSIRDKLA

-2511 WLHIWKAVKAETR
+2511 WLHIWKAVKAETKA
-2524 ETRKDLKPGS
+2524 TRKDLKPGS
-2534 EQFLEYCGKRAAYI
+2534 EEFLKYCGERAAYI

-2582 LKTFNIFRDS
+2582 LKTFNIFRDA
-2592 LIEAGRYKKDG
+2592 LIEASRYKKEG
-2603 KKLKAAKAVTKMA
+2603 KKVKAAKAVTKMA

-2635 MRKTDKAKDDDE
+2635 MRKTDKAKDEGE

-2656 DLFGDNFW
+2656 ELFGDNFW
-2664 DNENPIRQ
+2664 SNENPIRQ
-2672 IPGFEELWNV
+2672 IPGFEELWGV

-2725 EDNDLSIGD
+2725 ADNDLSIGD
-2734 SVDFLNTVL
+2734 SVDFLNTIL

-2756 VGAVTNA
+2756 VGAITNA

-2773 ADAAEDRAD
+2773 ADAAEDRVD
-2782 VFAKKYKEMGGKVP
+2782 VFAKKYKEMGGTVP

-2814 ESSTLFGKL
+2814 KSNSLFGKL
-2823 KSAYDKLTNSED
+2823 KSAYEKLSNSED

-2850 TIKALLHVKE
+2850 TIKALFRVKE
-2860 GSKLDKRLDSWG
+2860 GSKLDDRLDSLG

-2891 ALAKAQNKKGE
+2891 ALAKAQGKKGE

-2918 NLKEGT
+2918 HLKEGT

-2946 SKESREKFNEAI
+2946 SKETREKFNEAI

-3041 NYLYENRNRVKIAKD
+3041 NYLYENRNRVKIGKD
-3056 SKYYKEAQELGL
+3056 SKYYKEAQALGL
-3068 ADDGSKGKSTGKY
+3068 DEEGKGKSTGKY
-3081 IFPARGTIT
+3081 IYPAHGTIT

-3128 IATGWSGGYGNIV
+3128 VATGWSGGYGNIV

-3156 SKVGVRK
+3156 SKVGVRR

-3171 EVALSGNTGVSTGPH
+3171 EVARSGNTGVSTGPH

>member
-36 KEVSKRVN
+36 KEVKKRVKA
-44 EVKKSTPKKSGSQAY
+44 VRKSTPKKSGSQAY

-73 NTFQSTNANKSK
+73 NSFLSTNTNKSK

-97 PSTSQRDS
+97 PSTSSQRDS
-105 YESRKKAA
+105 YEARKKAA

-128 NTFQATRETAKYNP
+128 TTFQGTRETAKYNP
-142 EKRERQQAIEKQR
+142 EKRERQQSIEKKR
-155 REGIK
+155 REGIQ

-166 SKTSSPSKLHDGVMS
+166 AKTSSPSKLHDGVMS

-194 IENEI
+194 IENEV

-248 DRIEAETARK
+248 DRIEAEKVRK
-258 NLQAKVKESG
+258 NLQAKQKESG

-296 YYEEAQRI
+296 YYDEAQRI
-304 KKNEETEREN
+304 KKNEETERAN
-314 QAVSLRRISDKSDR
+314 QAASLKRISDKSDR

-334 QKKLEETKKQLSK
+334 QKKLEETQKQLSK

-381 DLSNTKLAH
+381 DLSNTKLAR

-436 EERFI
+436 EDRFI

-455 NTLRGVKDGYNN
+455 NTLRGVKEGYNN
-467 AEQYMRSG
+467 AEEYMRSG

-490 IQASGDRQVEKSMEG
+490 IQASGDKQVEKSMEG

-523 AADMTFGPYWAVSMA
+523 AADMSFGPYWAVSMA

-637 EATEELIGGI
+637 EATEELVGGL
-647 LDAPIAN
+647 LDAPITN

-662 SRREKSYREMLLSG
+662 ERREKSYREMLLSG
-676 SDSLEDRISNEAAQY
+676 SDNLEDRISNEAAQY
-691 GVSREELAKAYGE
+691 GVSREELAKVYGE
-704 DINSKEFS
+704 DINSKEFL
-712 EELIQS
+712 EEQIQS

-725 QKQAVSMAEKMQKYL
+725 QKQAASMAEKMQQYL

-750 AKKFEDEMT
+750 AKKLEDEMT
-759 AEYMKG
+759 ADYMKM
-765 VSVKQKFSASDT
+765 VSVKQKFSASET

-796 GRVLSYGADVRD
+796 GRALSYGANVRD
-808 SLKQNYAMKSMRGLN
+808 SLKQDYVMKSMRGLD
-823 DNLSPEI
+823 DNVSPEI
-830 LKNVLSEK
+830 LRNVLSEK
-838 VSSYNTAQALADI
+838 VSSYNTAQAMADI
-851 AVNVEDSKISTRAQ
+851 AVNVEDSKIATRAQ

-877 ALEQYAELAHAIN
+877 ALEQYADMAHAIN
-890 TQMTKD
+890 VQMTKN
-896 SESIQTARNLAMQ
+896 SESIQTARNLAMR
-909 KAQNEKLDAGAD
+909 KVENENLDAGAD
-921 RLVNGSSRLAQQH
+921 RLINGSSKVAQKH
-934 GDEVIKKVT
+934 GDEVVKKVT
-943 DTANEMNKSFDEDRR
+943 DTAIEMNKSFDEDRQ
-958 LDDAQIGDVA
+958 LDDVQIGDVA

-997 FEQAT
+997 FEKAT

-1008 ELNSD
+1008 ILNSD
-1013 GTLNAVETNRAT
+1013 GTLNAVETNKAT
-1025 REYLFAKAADNFVTL
+1025 REYLFAKAADNFVAR

-1076 SKADVSSEADYNVLM
+1076 NKADVSSEADYNVLM

-1096 AYNAAKEGKPDN
+1096 AYNAAKEGKPDT

-1119 NYGFKEEDVDSM
+1119 NYGFKAEDVDSM
-1131 IGAGKIDSSGNGFTV
+1131 IRAGKIDSGGNGFTV
-1146 KANGNVTAE
+1146 KSSGNVTAE

-1170 IELTEDI
+1170 IELSDDI
-1177 QSYTNGADVNGLFDY
+1177 QGYTGGADVNGLFDY

-1219 IKDYDSKGYTN
+1219 IKDYDMKGYDN

-1240 QDNAENFKKTIESV
+1240 QDNAENFNKTIKDV
-1254 KERYKNAGKEL
+1254 KERYKKAGKKL

-1323 FDSRYKEALF
+1323 FDSKYKEALF

-1361 MVQREEK
+1361 MVQREGK
-1368 AYSVNDE
+1368 AYSVNDD
-1375 YSPDYEPQMDEY
+1375 YSMEVEPDVDYD
-1387 YIHHLNKD
+1387 YIRHLTPE
-1395 EYEKQLREYGE
+1395 EYEQQLKKYGD
-1406 ERWTASDQEEYDRID
+1406 ERWTIADQEKLDSLTGTEDEYN
-1421 KAIAEY
+1421 E
-1427 AEVDENFEPIRTL
+1427 L
-1440 TAEEREEKNKLI
+1440 SER
-1452 SQRGELDER
+1452 QD
-1461 MERVAQLIEYRR
+1461 RVAQLIKYRR
-1473 RNGLEQESVD
+1473 RNGLETESED
-1483 TTYDD
+1483 SGYDD
-1488 KYNNYLKGF
+1488 EYDDYLKGF
-1497 TNNENSEDSEL
+1497 TNIENSEDSEL
-1508 ISELINWNEEN
+1508 VNELINWNEETKD
-1519 EEHKDF
+1519 HKDF

-1534 PMIEQDNI
+1534 PMVKQDNI
-1542 DTRAEIKETIDSVI
+1542 DTRAEIRETIDSVI

-1571 DAKSVKNKVS
+1571 NAKSVKNKVG
-1581 DLLHEVVGT
+1581 DLLHKVVGD
-1590 DTVMSKKTMRE
+1590 DTTMSKKTMRE
-1601 TRDFTVDALS
+1601 TRDFAVDALT

-1638 VDVVRE
+1638 VDVIDY
-1644 NYENDD
+1644 NYENDE
-1650 MSDFI
+1650 MREFLSI
-1655 VAKRELRKNPIYIA
+1655 KRALRKNPIYIE
-1669 RDRNGNKHSGRG
+1669 RSK
-1681 WGETLTDRNKRYRFV
+1681 WGDYRTVNNV
-1696 TIRHADSSRRGVFG
+1696 TVSEMNRQFQYVTVRHGSASYTGSFASAVADSNRKKSNVDTYL
-1710 QMVEAGQIEKQANS
+1710 N
-1724 DHWLEN
+1724 EN
-1730 LPTLSRLL
+1730 PDISTAL
-1738 FGTEYSTLGGPLY
+1738 FGTEDTKMGLGSALQEDGEL
-1751 DMKEIHNDDS
+1751 HN
-1761 LPDIVE
+1761 E
-1767 EGMRQ
+1767 EGLPYILEERMQ
-1772 WEDWIYREQGFDV
+1772 SWANSLDGLSE
-1785 IYDCN
+1785 YDCN
-1790 QMKKTLVNDLSEILV
+1790 QMKKALVNDLSEILI

-1831 ERDALAAELKD
+1831 ERDALAAKLKD
-1842 TKNELGKTKAT
+1842 TNDTLEKTKT
-1853 AENREKKYE
+1853 AAKNQAKKYE

-1872 KKMLDARDKRIEKV
+1872 KKMIDTREKRIEKV

-1898 LREETKKVLDKIN
+1898 RREEKRKVLNNIN

-1922 TKERRYDK
+1922 TKERKYEK

-1950 SANSIKAEQ
+1950 TANSVKAEQ
-1959 RSIEK
+1959 REIKK
-1964 TGVPTGAALKLHALR
+1964 TGTPTGAALKIHALR
-1979 DAMLEIS
+1979 EAMREIS
-1986 KEKEYQGMFTENDV
+1986 KEKEYQGMFTENEV
-2000 LMSNMEQLASI
+2000 LMNNLEVLASI
-2011 GKPMRDMDLEELNLV
+2011 NKPMRDMTLEELKVV
-2026 KNVLDGIRFEITE
+2026 KDVLKGVRFEITE
-2039 GQKMELNG
+2039 GQQMELDG
-2047 HKESFKRISDSICSD
+2047 QKKSFYRISDSICND
-2062 FEDTIKRYGEAK
+2062 FEEMIKKYGEAK

-2110 VLRKSQDEY
+2110 VLRNSQDKY

-2198 IVKKDGRKIR
+2198 VINKDTRKVR

-2218 DMTDYESV
+2218 DMTDYETV
-2226 AVTDADL
+2226 AVTEADL
-2233 ADMFSRLTPQQKKFA
+2233 ADMFALLTQQQKDFA

-2267 MAMYGVRLFEEDKY
+2267 MEMYGVRLFEEENY

-2344 QKALKDIAR
+2344 QKALKAITR
-2353 LLNTGNVSEQMIRAF
+2353 LLNTGDVSNQMIRAF
-2368 GTQSIDY
+2368 GVQSIDY

-2386 QDKNIDGWSKIIN
+2386 QDKKVDGWSKIIN

-2426 AWMTISP
+2426 AWMEISP

-2446 PAKIQAKKRN
+2446 PPKIQSKKRN
-2456 ALIDEMNKY
+2456 ALIEEMNKY

-2491 HKPIRDTLA
+2491 KKSIRDKLA

-2524 ETRKDLKPGS
+2524 ATRKDLKPGS
-2534 EQFLEYCGKRAAYI
+2534 EEFLKYCGERAAYI

-2582 LKTFNIFRDS
+2582 LKTFNIFRDA
-2592 LIEAGRYKKDG
+2592 LIEASRYKKEG
-2603 KKLKAAKAVTKMA
+2603 KKVKAAKAVTKMA

-2635 MRKTDKAKDDDE
+2635 MRKTDKAKDEGE

-2656 DLFGDNFW
+2656 ELFGDNFW
-2664 DNENPIRQ
+2664 SNENPIRQ
-2672 IPGFEELWNV
+2672 IPGFEELWGV

-2725 EDNDLSIGD
+2725 ADNDLSIGD
-2734 SVDFLNTVL
+2734 SVDFLNTIL

-2756 VGAVTNA
+2756 VGAITNA

-2773 ADAAEDRAD
+2773 ADAAEDRVD
-2782 VFAKKYKEMGGKVP
+2782 VFAKKYKKMGGSVP

-2814 ESSTLFGKL
+2814 KSNSLFGKL
-2823 KSAYDKLTNSED
+2823 KSAYEKLSNSED

-2850 TIKALLHVKE
+2850 TIKALFRVKE
-2860 GSKLDKRLDSWG
+2860 GSKLDDRLDSLG

-2891 ALAKAQNKKGE
+2891 ALAKAQGKKGE

-2918 NLKEGT
+2918 HLKEGT

-2946 SKESREKFNEAI
+2946 SKETREKFNEAI

-3041 NYLYENRNRVKIAKD
+3041 NYLYENRNRVKIGKD
-3056 SKYYKEAQELGL
+3056 SKYYKEAQALGL
-3068 ADDGSKGKSTGKY
+3068 DEEGKGKSTGKY
-3081 IFPARGTIT
+3081 IYPAHGTIT

-3128 IATGWSGGYGNIV
+3128 VATGWSGGYGNIV

-3156 SKVGVRK
+3156 SKVGVRR

-3171 EVALSGNTGVSTGPH
+3171 EVARSGNTGVSTGPH

>member
-1 MGKKDKKAYEAYL
+1 MGKKDKKAYKAYL
-14 KAHKGKG
+14 NAHKGKG

-36 KEVSKRVN
+36 KEVKKRVK
-44 EVKKSTPKKSGSQAY
+44 EVRKSTPKKSGSQAY

-97 PSTSQRDS
+97 PSTSSQRDS
-105 YESRKKAA
+105 YEARKKAA
-113 NSYLNRERSSTSRLG
+113 NSYLNRERSSTSRPG
-128 NTFQATRETAKYNP
+128 NTFQATRETATYNP
-142 EKRERQQAIEKQR
+142 EKRERQQSIEKKR
-155 REGIK
+155 KEGIQ

-166 SKTSSPSKLHDGVMS
+166 AKTSSPSKLHDGVMS

-228 KNANQQEAVRGM
+228 RNANQQEAVRGM

-248 DRIEAETARK
+248 DRIEAENARK
-258 NLQAKVKESG
+258 NLQAKEKESG

-296 YYEEAQRI
+296 YYDEAQRI
-304 KKNEETEREN
+304 KKNEETERAN
-314 QAVSLRRISDKSDR
+314 QAVSLKRISDKSDR

-362 MGEHQNGSTASRRM
+362 MGEHQNGSTSSRRM

-381 DLSNTKLAH
+381 DLSNTKLAR

-436 EERFI
+436 EDRFI
-441 NSQIQRKDVSEGTK
+441 NNQIQRKDVSEGTK
-455 NTLRGVKDGYNN
+455 NTLRGVKEGYNN
-467 AEQYMRSG
+467 AEEYMRSG

-483 LYSVGEK
+483 LYSAGEK
-490 IQASGDRQVEKSMEG
+490 IQASGDKQVEKSMEG

-523 AADMTFGPYWAVSMA
+523 AADMSFGPYWAVSMA

-637 EATEELIGGI
+637 EATEELVGGL
-647 LDAPIAN
+647 LDAPISN

-662 SRREKSYREMLLSG
+662 ERREKSYREMLLSG

-704 DINSKEFS
+704 EIGSKEFL
-712 EELIQS
+712 EEQIQS

-745 GDSKK
+745 GDSKAARK
-750 AKKFEDEMT
+750 LEDEMT
-759 AEYMKG
+759 ADYMKM
-765 VSVKQKFSASDT
+765 VSVKQKFSASET

-796 GRVLSYGADVRD
+796 GRTLSYGANVRD
-808 SLKQNYAMKSMRGLN
+808 SLKQEYALKSLNGLD
-823 DNLSPEI
+823 DNVSPEI

-838 VSSYNTAQALADI
+838 VSSYNTAQAMADI
-851 AVNVEDSKISTRAQ
+851 AMNVEDSKIATRAQ

-890 TQMTKD
+890 AQMTKN
-896 SESIQTARNLAMQ
+896 SESIQTARNLAMR
-909 KAQNEKLDAGAD
+909 KVENENLDAGAD
-921 RLVNGSSRLAQQH
+921 RLISGSSRTAQKY
-934 GDEVIKKVT
+934 GDEVVKKVT
-943 DTANEMNKSFDEDRR
+943 DTAIEMNKSFDEERQ
-958 LDDAQIGDVA
+958 LDDVQIGDVA

-997 FEQAT
+997 FEKAT

-1008 ELNSD
+1008 ILNSD

-1025 REYLFAKAADNFVTL
+1025 REYLFAKAADNFVAR

-1076 SKADVSSEADYNVLM
+1076 NKADVSSETDYNVLM

-1108 ILDTI
+1108 ILNTI

-1119 NYGFKEEDVDSM
+1119 NYGFKTEDVDSM
-1131 IGAGKIDSSGNGFTV
+1131 IRAGKIDSGGNGFTV
-1146 KANGNVTAE
+1146 KASGNANAE

-1170 IELTEDI
+1170 IELTDDI
-1177 QSYTNGADVNGLFDY
+1177 QSYTGGADVNGLFDY

-1219 IKDYDSKGYTN
+1219 IKDYDMKGYDN

-1240 QDNAENFKKTIESV
+1240 QDNAENFNKTIKDV
-1254 KERYKNAGKEL
+1254 KERYKKAGKKL

-1368 AYSVNDE
+1368 AYSVNDD
-1375 YSPDYEPQMDEY
+1375 YSMEVEPDVDYD
-1387 YIHHLNKD
+1387 YIRHLTPN
-1395 EYEKQLREYGE
+1395 EYEQQLKEYGD
-1406 ERWTASDQEEYDRID
+1406 ERWTIADQEKLDSLKGTEDEYD
-1421 KAIAEY
+1421 E
-1427 AEVDENFEPIRTL
+1427 L
-1440 TAEEREEKNKLI
+1440 SER
-1452 SQRGELDER
+1452 Q
-1461 MERVAQLIEYRR
+1461 ERVAQLIEYRR
-1473 RNGLEQESVD
+1473 RTGLETESED
-1483 TTYDD
+1483 SGYDD
-1488 KYNNYLKGF
+1488 EYDDYLKGF
-1497 TNNENSEDSEL
+1497 TNIENSEDSEL
-1508 ISELINWNEEN
+1508 VNELINWNEETKD
-1519 EEHKDF
+1519 HKDF

-1534 PMIEQDNI
+1534 PMIKQDNI
-1542 DTRAEIKETIDSVI
+1542 DTRAEIRETIDSVI

-1571 DAKSVKNKVS
+1571 NAKSVKNKVG
-1581 DLLHEVVGT
+1581 DLLHKVVGD
-1590 DTVMSKKTMRE
+1590 DTTMSKKTMRE
-1601 TRDFTVDALS
+1601 TRNFAVDALT

-1638 VDVVRE
+1638 VDVIDY
-1644 NYENDD
+1644 NYENDE
-1650 MSDFI
+1650 MREFLNI
-1655 VAKRELRKNPIYIA
+1655 KRALRKNPIYIE
-1669 RDRNGNKHSGRG
+1669 RSK
-1681 WGETLTDRNKRYRFV
+1681 WGDYRTVNNV
-1696 TIRHADSSRRGVFG
+1696 TVSEMNRQFQYVTVRHGSASYTGSLASAMADSNRKKSNVDTYLNENPDIATALFG
-1710 QMVEAGQIEKQANS
+1710 IEDTKMGLGSALQEDGELHNEEGLPYILEERMQSWANS
-1724 DHWLEN
+1724 LDG
-1730 LPTLSRLL
+1730 LS
-1738 FGTEYSTLGGPLY
+1738 E
-1751 DMKEIHNDDS
+1751 
-1761 LPDIVE
+1761 
-1767 EGMRQ
+1767 
-1772 WEDWIYREQGFDV
+1772 
-1785 IYDCN
+1785 YDCN
-1790 QMKKTLVNDLSEILV
+1790 QMKKALVNDLSEILI

-1819 EKYDTMKNRLKG
+1819 EKYDTMKNRLIG
-1831 ERDALAAELKD
+1831 EYESKLAAKEEKR
-1842 TKNELGKTKAT
+1842 KKMVAT
-1853 AENREKKYE
+1853 RDRRI
-1862 KKLESQETKY
+1862 KKL
-1872 KKMLDARDKRIEKV
+1872 

-1898 LREETKKVLDKIN
+1898 RREEKQKVLYNIN

-1922 TKERRYDK
+1922 TKERKYEK

-1950 SANSIKAEQ
+1950 TARSVKMEEREIK
-1959 RSIEK
+1959 K
-1964 TGVPTGAALKLHALR
+1964 TGTPTGAALKLHKLR
-1979 DAMLEIS
+1979 DAMREIA

-2000 LMSNMEQLASI
+2000 LMNNLEVLASI
-2011 GKPMRDMDLEELNLV
+2011 DKPMRDMTLEELKVV
-2026 KNVLDGIRFEITE
+2026 KDVLKGIRFEITE
-2039 GQKMELNG
+2039 GQEMDLNG
-2047 HKESFKRISDSICSD
+2047 QKQSYKRISDNICND
-2062 FEDTIKRYGEAK
+2062 FEEMIKKYGEAK

-2110 VLRKSQDEY
+2110 VLRNSQDKY

-2178 LLAKRKA
+2178 LLAKREA
-2185 AMRHIYGEGIRVP
+2185 AMRHIRDGEGIRVP
-2198 IVKKDGRKIR
+2198 VINKDTRKIR

-2218 DMTDYESV
+2218 DMTDYETV
-2226 AVTDADL
+2226 AVTGADL
-2233 ADMFSRLTPQQKKFA
+2233 ADMFALLTQQQKDFA

-2267 MAMYGVRLFEEDKY
+2267 MEMYGVRLFEEENY

-2344 QKALKDIAR
+2344 QKALKAITR
-2353 LLNTGNVSEQMIRAF
+2353 LLNTGDVSNQMIRAF
-2368 GTQSIDY
+2368 GVQSIDY

-2386 QDKNIDGWSKIIN
+2386 QDKKVDGWSKIIN

-2426 AWMTISP
+2426 AWMEISP
-2433 KYFFLRSPKDTML
+2433 KYFFLRTPKDTML
-2446 PAKIQAKKRN
+2446 PPKIQSKKRN
-2456 ALIDEMNKY
+2456 ALIEEMNKY

-2491 HKPIRDTLA
+2491 KKSIRDKLA

-2524 ETRKDLKPGS
+2524 ATRKDLKPGS
-2534 EQFLEYCGKRAAYI
+2534 EEFLKYCGERAAYI

-2582 LKTFNIFRDS
+2582 LKTFNIFRDA
-2592 LIEAGRYKKDG
+2592 LIEASRYKKEG
-2603 KKLKAAKAVTKMA
+2603 KKVKAAKAVTKMA

-2635 MRKTDKAKDDDE
+2635 MRKTDKSKDEDE

-2656 DLFGDNFW
+2656 ELFGDNFW
-2664 DNENPIRQ
+2664 SNENPIRQ
-2672 IPGFEELWNV
+2672 IPGFEELWGV

-2717 LYKYNKKK
+2717 LYRYNKKK
-2725 EDNDLSIGD
+2725 DDGELSIGD
-2734 SVDFLNTVL
+2734 TVDFLNTIL

-2773 ADAAEDRAD
+2773 ADAAEDRVD
-2782 VFAKKYKEMGGKVP
+2782 VFAKKYKAIGGTVP

-2805 LGGVAEKAA
+2805 LGGAAEKAA
-2814 ESSTLFGKL
+2814 KSNSLFGKL
-2823 KSAYDKLTNSED
+2823 KSAYDKLSSSEDSED

-2850 TIKALLHVKE
+2850 TIKALLRVKE
-2860 GSKLDKRLDSWG
+2860 GSKLDKKLDSLG

-2884 FDADVEK
+2884 FDAEVEK
-2891 ALAKAQNKKGE
+2891 ALSKAQNKKGE

-2918 NLKEGT
+2918 DLKEGT
-2924 ISITDW
+2924 ISLTDW

-2946 SKESREKFNEAI
+2946 SKEAREKFNEAI

-2969 IEKWDKKAFSR
+2969 IEKWDKKAFAR

-3041 NYLYENRNRVKIAKD
+3041 NYLYENRNRVKIGKD
-3056 SKYYKEAQELGL
+3056 SKYYKEAQALGL
-3068 ADDGSKGKSTGKY
+3068 DEDGKGKATGKY
-3081 IFPARGTIT
+3081 IYPAHGTIT

-3128 IATGWSGGYGNIV
+3128 IKTGQYGGYGNIV

-3156 SKVGVRK
+3156 SKVGVRT

-3171 EVALSGNTGVSTGPH
+3171 EVARSGNTGVSTGPH

>member
-1 MGKKDKKAYEAYL
+1 MGKKDKKAYQAYL
-14 KAHKGKG
+14 NAHKGKG

-36 KEVSKRVN
+36 KEVKKRVKA
-44 EVKKSTPKKSGSQAY
+44 VRKSTPKKSGSQAY

-85 KEVKRRVQSVST
+85 KEVNRRVQSVST
-97 PSTSQRDS
+97 PSTSSQRDS
-105 YESRKKAA
+105 YEARKKAA
-113 NSYLNRERSSTSRLG
+113 NSYLNRERSSTSRPG
-128 NTFQATRETAKYNP
+128 NTFQATRETATYNP
-142 EKRERQQAIEKQR
+142 EKRERQQSIEKKR
-155 REGIK
+155 REGIQ

-166 SKTSSPSKLHDGVMS
+166 AKTSSPSKLHDGVMS

-248 DRIEAETARK
+248 DRIEAENARK
-258 NLQAKVKESG
+258 NLQAKEKESG

-296 YYEEAQRI
+296 YYDEAQRI
-304 KKNEETEREN
+304 KKNEETERAN
-314 QAVSLRRISDKSDR
+314 QAASLKRISDKSDR

-334 QKKLEETKKQLSK
+334 QKKLEETQKQLSK

-381 DLSNTKLAH
+381 DLSNTKLAR

-416 VADVYTRHGGASI
+416 VSDLYTRHGGASI
-429 VKANKFE
+429 IKANKFE
-436 EERFI
+436 EDRFI
-441 NSQIQRKDVSEGTK
+441 NSQIQRKDVSEDTK
-455 NTLRGVKDGYNN
+455 NTLRGVKEGYNN
-467 AEQYMRSG
+467 AEEYMRSG

-490 IQASGDRQVEKSMEG
+490 IQASGDKQVEKSMEG

-523 AADMTFGPYWAVSMA
+523 AADMSFGPYWAVSMA

-587 GAGAALEK
+587 GAGAAFEK

-637 EATEELIGGI
+637 EATEELVGGL
-647 LDAPIAN
+647 LDAPISN

-662 SRREKSYREMLLSG
+662 ERREKSYREMLLSG
-676 SDSLEDRISNEAAQY
+676 SDNLEDRISNEAAQY

-704 DINSKEFS
+704 DINSKEFL
-712 EELIQS
+712 EEQIQS

-725 QKQAVSMAEKMQKYL
+725 QKQAVSMAEKMQQYL

-750 AKKFEDEMT
+750 AKKLEDEMT
-759 AEYMKG
+759 ADYMKM
-765 VSVKQKFSASDT
+765 VSVKQKFSASET

-796 GRVLSYGADVRD
+796 GRALSYGANVRD
-808 SLKQNYAMKSMRGLN
+808 SLKQDYVMKSMRGLD
-823 DNLSPEI
+823 DNVSPEI
-830 LKNVLSEK
+830 LRNVLSEK
-838 VSSYNTAQALADI
+838 VSSYNTAQAMADI
-851 AVNVEDSKISTRAQ
+851 AVNVEDSKIATRAQ

-877 ALEQYAELAHAIN
+877 ALEQYADMAHAIN
-890 TQMTKD
+890 VQMTKN
-896 SESIQTARNLAMQ
+896 SESIQTARNLAMR
-909 KAQNEKLDAGAD
+909 KVENENLDAGAD
-921 RLVNGSSRLAQQH
+921 RLINGSSKVAQKH
-934 GDEVIKKVT
+934 GDEVVKRVT
-943 DTANEMNKSFDEDRR
+943 DTAIEMNKSFDEDRQ
-958 LDDAQIGDVA
+958 LDDVQIGDVA

-997 FEQAT
+997 FEKAT

-1008 ELNSD
+1008 ILNSD
-1013 GTLNAVETNRAT
+1013 GTLNAVETNKAT
-1025 REYLFAKAADNFVTL
+1025 REYLFAKAADNFVVR

-1062 NMGSIGQSVVQEIS
+1062 NMGSIGQSVIQEVS

-1096 AYNAAKEGKPDN
+1096 AYNAAKEGKPDT

-1119 NYGFKEEDVDSM
+1119 NYGFKAEEVDSM
-1131 IGAGKIDSSGNGFTV
+1131 IRAGKIDSGGNGFTV
-1146 KANGNVTAE
+1146 KASGSANAE

-1170 IELTEDI
+1170 IELTDDI
-1177 QSYTNGADVNGLFDY
+1177 QSYTGGADVNGLFDY

-1219 IKDYDSKGYTN
+1219 IKDYDMKGYDN

-1240 QDNAENFKKTIESV
+1240 QDNAENFNKTIKDV
-1254 KERYKNAGKEL
+1254 KERYKKAGKKL

-1281 ILHDDKFMDRITE
+1281 ILHDDKFLDRITE

-1361 MVQREEK
+1361 MVQREGT
-1368 AYSVNDE
+1368 AYSVNDSMDVE
-1375 YSPDYEPQMDEY
+1375 PDVDYEW
-1387 YIHHLNKD
+1387 IRHLTPN
-1395 EYEKQLREYGE
+1395 EYEQQLKKYGD
-1406 ERWTASDQEEYDRID
+1406 ERWTIADQEKLDSLKGTEDEYD
-1421 KAIAEY
+1421 EL
-1427 AEVDENFEPIRTL
+1427 FER
-1440 TAEEREEKNKLI
+1440 
-1452 SQRGELDER
+1452 QV
-1461 MERVAQLIEYRR
+1461 RVAQLIEYRR
-1473 RNGLEQESVD
+1473 RNGLETESED
-1483 TTYDD
+1483 SGYDD
-1488 KYNNYLKGF
+1488 EYDDYIKGF
-1497 TNNENSEDSEL
+1497 TNIENSEDSEL
-1508 ISELINWNEEN
+1508 VNELINWNEETKD
-1519 EEHKDF
+1519 HKDF

-1534 PMIEQDNI
+1534 PLIKQDNI
-1542 DTRAEIKETIDSVI
+1542 DTRAEIRETIDSVI
-1556 EPLKADKKLTHGQVL
+1556 EPLKEDKKLTHGQVL
-1571 DAKSVKNKVS
+1571 NAKSVKNKVG
-1581 DLLHEVVGT
+1581 DLLHKVVGD
-1590 DTVMSKKTMRE
+1590 DTTMSKKTMRE
-1601 TRDFTVDALS
+1601 TRDFAVDALT

-1638 VDVVRE
+1638 VDVIDY
-1644 NYENDD
+1644 NYENDE
-1650 MSDFI
+1650 MREFLNT
-1655 VAKRELRKNPIYIA
+1655 KRALRKNPIYIE
-1669 RDRNGNKHSGRG
+1669 RSK
-1681 WGETLTDRNKRYRFV
+1681 WGDYRTVNNVTVTEMNRHFQYVTVRHGSAGYTGSLASAVADLNRKKSNVDTYLTENPEIS
-1696 TIRHADSSRRGVFG
+1696 TALFG
-1710 QMVEAGQIEKQANS
+1710 IEDTKMGLGSALQEDGELHNEEGLPYILEERMQSWANS
-1724 DHWLEN
+1724 LDG
-1730 LPTLSRLL
+1730 LS
-1738 FGTEYSTLGGPLY
+1738 E
-1751 DMKEIHNDDS
+1751 
-1761 LPDIVE
+1761 
-1767 EGMRQ
+1767 
-1772 WEDWIYREQGFDV
+1772 
-1785 IYDCN
+1785 YDCN
-1790 QMKKTLVNDLSEILV
+1790 QMKKALVNDLSEILI
-1805 QDAESYKTYADKQK
+1805 QDAESYRTYADKQK

-1831 ERDALAAELKD
+1831 ERDAIAAKLKD
-1842 TKNELGKTKAT
+1842 TNDTLEKTKT
-1853 AENREKKYE
+1853 AAKNQAKKYE
-1862 KKLESQETKY
+1862 EKLESQETKY
-1872 KKMLDARDKRIEKV
+1872 KKMIDTREKRIEKV

-1898 LREETKKVLDKIN
+1898 LREEEKKVLNNIN

-1922 TKERRYDK
+1922 TKERKYEK

-1950 SANSIKAEQ
+1950 TANSVKAEQ
-1959 RSIEK
+1959 REIKK
-1964 TGVPTGAALKLHALR
+1964 TGTPTGAALKLHKLR
-1979 DAMLEIS
+1979 DAMREIA

-2000 LMSNMEQLASI
+2000 LMNNMEQLASI
-2011 GKPMRDMDLEELNLV
+2011 DKPMRDMTLEELKVV
-2026 KNVLDGIRFEITE
+2026 KDVLKGIRFEITE
-2039 GQKMELNG
+2039 GQKMYLNG
-2047 HKESFKRISDSICSD
+2047 RKESFNRISDSICND
-2062 FEDTIKRYGEAK
+2062 FESMIKKYGEAK

-2110 VLRKSQDEY
+2110 VLRNSQDKY

-2147 DAQKWQDHRN
+2147 DAKKWQDHRN
-2157 EIELESGKK
+2157 EIELDSGKK
-2166 IDVSDTQIMSLY
+2166 INVSDTQIMSLY
-2178 LLAKRKA
+2178 LLAKREA
-2185 AMRHIYGEGIRVP
+2185 AMRHIRDGEGIRVP
-2198 IVKKDGRKIR
+2198 VINEDTRKVR
-2208 EKVADKVLMR
+2208 QKVADKVLRR
-2218 DMTDYESV
+2218 DMTDYETV
-2226 AVTDADL
+2226 AVTGPDL
-2233 ADMFSRLTPQQKKFA
+2233 ADMFALLTQQQKDFA

-2267 MAMYGVRLFEEDKY
+2267 MEMYGVRLFEEEKY

-2344 QKALKDIAR
+2344 QKALKAIAR
-2353 LLNTGNVSEQMIRAF
+2353 LLNTGDVSNQMIRAF
-2368 GTQSIDY
+2368 GVQSIDY

-2386 QDKNIDGWSKIIN
+2386 QDKNVDGWSKIIN

-2446 PAKIQAKKRN
+2446 PPKIQAKKRN
-2456 ALIDEMNKY
+2456 ALIEEMNTY

-2491 HKPIRDTLA
+2491 KKSIRDTLA

-2524 ETRKDLKPGS
+2524 ATRKDLKPGS
-2534 EQFLEYCGKRAAYI
+2534 EEFLKYCGERAAYI

-2582 LKTFNIFRDS
+2582 LKTFNIFRDA
-2592 LIEAGRYKKDG
+2592 LIEASRYKKEG
-2603 KKLKAAKAVTKMA
+2603 KKVKAAKAVTKMA

-2635 MRKTDKAKDDDE
+2635 MRKTDKSKDEDE

-2656 DLFGDNFW
+2656 ELFPDNFW
-2664 DNENPIRQ
+2664 GNENPIRQ
-2672 IPGFEELWNV
+2672 IPGFEELWGV

-2725 EDNDLSIGD
+2725 ADNDLSIGD
-2734 SVDFLNTVL
+2734 SVDFLNTIL

-2773 ADAAEDRAD
+2773 ADAAEDRVD
-2782 VFAKKYKEMGGKVP
+2782 VFAKKYKALGGTVP
-2796 GEPNAVEKK
+2796 GEPDAVEKK
-2805 LGGVAEKAA
+2805 LGGVSEKAA
-2814 ESSTLFGKL
+2814 KSNSLFGKL
-2823 KSAYDKLTNSED
+2823 KSAYDKLSSSEDSED

-2850 TIKALLHVKE
+2850 TIKALLRVKE
-2860 GSKLDKRLDSWG
+2860 GSKLDDKLDSLG

-2918 NLKEGT
+2918 KLKEGT

-2946 SKESREKFNEAI
+2946 SKETREKFNEAI

-2980 MDEYTN
+2980 IDEYTN

-3041 NYLYENRNRVKIAKD
+3041 NYLYENRNRVKIGKD
-3056 SKYYKEAQELGL
+3056 SKYYKEAQEIGL
-3068 ADDGSKGKSTGKY
+3068 ADDGSKGKATGKY
-3081 IFPARGTIT
+3081 IYPAHGTIT

-3128 IATGWSGGYGNIV
+3128 IQTGPYGGYGNV
-3141 QIDHGNGVVTQYSHL
+3141 VMIDHGNGVVTQYSHL
-3156 SKVGVRK
+3156 SRVGVRK
-3163 GQKVARGQ
+3163 GQKVSRGQ
-3171 EVALSGNTGVSTGPH
+3171 EVARSGNTGVSTGPH

>member
-1 MGKKDKKAYEAYL
+1 MGKKDKKAYKAYL
-14 KAHKGKG
+14 NAHKGKG

-36 KEVSKRVN
+36 KEVKKRVKA
-44 EVKKSTPKKSGSQAY
+44 VRKSTPKKSGSQAY
-59 REYQNIH
+59 KEYQNIH

-73 NTFQSTNANKSK
+73 NTFLSTNANKSK
-85 KEVKRRVQSVST
+85 KEVKRRVQNVST
-97 PSTSQRDS
+97 PSTSSQRDS
-105 YESRKKAA
+105 YEARKKAA
-113 NSYLNRERSSTSRLG
+113 NSYLNRDRSSTSRLG

-142 EKRERQQAIEKQR
+142 EKRERQQSIEKKR
-155 REGIK
+155 REGIQ

-166 SKTSSPSKLHDGVMS
+166 AKTSSPSKLHDGVMS

-248 DRIEAETARK
+248 DRIEAENARK
-258 NLQAKVKESG
+258 NLQAKEKESG

-296 YYEEAQRI
+296 YYDEAQRI
-304 KKNEETEREN
+304 KKNEETERAN
-314 QAVSLRRISDKSDR
+314 QAASLKRISDKSDR

-334 QKKLEETKKQLSK
+334 QKKLEETQKQLSK

-381 DLSNTKLAH
+381 DLSNTKLAR

-436 EERFI
+436 EDRFI

-455 NTLRGVKDGYNN
+455 NTLIGVKEGYNN
-467 AEQYMRSG
+467 AEEYMRSG

-490 IQASGDRQVEKSMEG
+490 IQASGDKQVEKSMEG

-523 AADMTFGPYWAVSMA
+523 AADMSFGPYWAVSMA

-637 EATEELIGGI
+637 EATEELVGGL
-647 LDAPIAN
+647 LDAPISN

-662 SRREKSYREMLLSG
+662 ERREKSYREMLLSG
-676 SDSLEDRISNEAAQY
+676 SDNLEDRISNEAAQY
-691 GVSREELAKAYGE
+691 GVSREELAKVYGE
-704 DINSKEFS
+704 DINSKEFL
-712 EELIQS
+712 EEQIQS

-725 QKQAVSMAEKMQKYL
+725 QKQAISMAEKMQQYL

-750 AKKFEDEMT
+750 AKKLEDEMT
-759 AEYMKG
+759 ADYMKM
-765 VSVKQKFSASDT
+765 VSVKQKFSASET

-796 GRVLSYGADVRD
+796 GRALSYGANVRD
-808 SLKQNYAMKSMRGLN
+808 SLKQDYAMKSMRGLD
-823 DNLSPEI
+823 DNVSPEI
-830 LKNVLSEK
+830 LRNVLSEK
-838 VSSYNTAQALADI
+838 VSSYNTAQAMADI
-851 AVNVEDSKISTRAQ
+851 AVNVEDSKIATRAQ

-877 ALEQYAELAHAIN
+877 ALEQYAEMAHAIN
-890 TQMTKD
+890 VQMTKN
-896 SESIQTARNLAMQ
+896 SESIQTARNLAMR
-909 KAQNEKLDAGAD
+909 KVENENLDAGAD
-921 RLVNGSSRLAQQH
+921 RLINGSSKVAQKH
-934 GDEVIKKVT
+934 GDEVVKRVT
-943 DTANEMNKSFDEDRR
+943 DTAIEMNKSFDEDRQ
-958 LDDAQIGDVA
+958 LDDVQIGDVA

-997 FEQAT
+997 FEKAT

-1008 ELNSD
+1008 ILNSD
-1013 GTLNAVETNRAT
+1013 GTLNAVETNKAT
-1025 REYLFAKAADNFVTL
+1025 REYLFAKAANNFVAR

-1076 SKADVSSEADYNVLM
+1076 NKADVSSEADYNVLM

-1096 AYNAAKEGKPDN
+1096 AYNAAKEGKPDT

-1119 NYGFKEEDVDSM
+1119 NYGFKAEDVDSM
-1131 IGAGKIDSSGNGFTV
+1131 IRAGKIDSGGNGFTV
-1146 KANGNVTAE
+1146 KSSGNTNAE

-1170 IELTEDI
+1170 IELTDDI
-1177 QSYTNGADVNGLFDY
+1177 QSYTGGADVNGLFDY

-1219 IKDYDSKGYTN
+1219 IKDYDMKGYDN

-1240 QDNAENFKKTIESV
+1240 QDNAESFNKTIKDV
-1254 KERYKNAGKEL
+1254 KERYKKAGKKL

-1361 MVQREEK
+1361 MVQREGK
-1368 AYSVNDE
+1368 AYSVNDSMDVE
-1375 YSPDYEPQMDEY
+1375 PEVDYD
-1387 YIHHLNKD
+1387 YIRHLTPE
-1395 EYEKQLREYGE
+1395 EYEQQLKKYGD
-1406 ERWTASDQEEYDRID
+1406 ERWTIADQEKLDSLKGTEDEYD
-1421 KAIAEY
+1421 KL
-1427 AEVDENFEPIRTL
+1427 FE
-1440 TAEEREEKNKLI
+1440 K
-1452 SQRGELDER
+1452 Q
-1461 MERVAQLIEYRR
+1461 ERVAQLIEYRR
-1473 RNGLEQESVD
+1473 RAGLETETEDSG
-1483 TTYDD
+1483 YDD
-1488 KYNNYLKGF
+1488 EYDDYIKGF
-1497 TNNENSEDSEL
+1497 TNIENSEDSEL
-1508 ISELINWNEEN
+1508 VNELINWNEETKD
-1519 EEHKDF
+1519 HKDF

-1534 PMIEQDNI
+1534 PMVKQDNI
-1542 DTRAEIKETIDSVI
+1542 DTRAEIRETIDSVI

-1571 DAKSVKNKVS
+1571 NAKSVKNKVG
-1581 DLLHEVVGT
+1581 DLLHKVVGD
-1590 DTVMSKKTMRE
+1590 DTTMSKKTMRE
-1601 TRDFTVDALS
+1601 TRDFAVDALT
-1611 TAYYELQKEHPN
+1611 TAYYELQKEHPS

-1638 VDVVRE
+1638 VDVIDY
-1644 NYENDD
+1644 NYENDE
-1650 MSDFI
+1650 M
-1655 VAKRELRKNPIYIA
+1655 REFLLVKKALRRNPIYIA
-1669 RDRNGNKHSGRG
+1669 RRS
-1681 WGETLTDRNKRYRFV
+1681 WGDYGTVGGVGTTEANRAFQYV
-1696 TIRHADSSRRGVFG
+1696 TVRHADVSNRGVFG
-1710 QMVEAGQIEKQANS
+1710 QMVDSGKIKKRANS
-1724 DHWLEN
+1724 DVY
-1730 LPTLSRLL
+1730 LSEDLDGYTELL
-1738 FGTEYSTLGGPLY
+1738 FGTDDAITQPRGLSENY
-1751 DMKEIHNDDS
+1751 DLHNDDS
-1761 LPDIVE
+1761 LPYLLE
-1767 EGMRQ
+1767 ERMQSWANSLKGLS
-1772 WEDWIYREQGFDV
+1772 E
-1785 IYDCN
+1785 YDCN
-1790 QMKKTLVNDLSEILV
+1790 QMKKALVNDLSEILV

-1831 ERDALAAELKD
+1831 ERDALAAKLKD
-1842 TKNELGKTKAT
+1842 TNDTLEKTKT
-1853 AENREKKYE
+1853 AAKNQAKKYE

-1872 KKMLDARDKRIEKV
+1872 KKMIDTREKRIEKV

-1898 LREETKKVLDKIN
+1898 RREEEKKVLNNIN

-1922 TKERRYDK
+1922 TKERKYEK

-1950 SANSIKAEQ
+1950 TANSVKAEQ
-1959 RSIEK
+1959 REIKK
-1964 TGVPTGAALKLHALR
+1964 TGTPTGAALKVHALR
-1979 DAMLEIS
+1979 DSLREIS

-2000 LMSNMEQLASI
+2000 LMNNLEVLASI
-2011 GKPMRDMDLEELNLV
+2011 NKPMRDMTLEELKVV
-2026 KNVLDGIRFEITE
+2026 KDVLKGIRFEITE
-2039 GQKMELNG
+2039 GQEMYLNG
-2047 HKESFKRISDSICSD
+2047 RKESFNRISDSISND
-2062 FEDTIKRYGEAK
+2062 FEEMIKRYGEAK

-2110 VLRKSQDEY
+2110 VLRNSQDKY

-2157 EIELESGKK
+2157 EIELGSGKK

-2185 AMRHIYGEGIRVP
+2185 AMRHIKEGEGIRVSV
-2198 IVKKDGRKIR
+2198 INEDTRKIR
-2208 EKVADKVLMR
+2208 EKVADKVLRR
-2218 DMTDYESV
+2218 DMTDYETV
-2226 AVTDADL
+2226 VVTGADL
-2233 ADMFSRLTPQQKKFA
+2233 ADMFALLTPQQKDFA

-2267 MAMYGVRLFEEDKY
+2267 MEMYGVRLFEEENY

-2344 QKALKDIAR
+2344 QKALKAITR
-2353 LLNTGNVSEQMIRAF
+2353 LLNTGDVSNQMIRAF
-2368 GTQSIDY
+2368 GVQSIDY

-2386 QDKNIDGWSKIIN
+2386 QDKKVDGWSKIIN

-2426 AWMTISP
+2426 AWMEISP
-2433 KYFFLRSPKDTML
+2433 KYFFLRSPKDTVL
-2446 PAKIQAKKRN
+2446 PPKIQSKKRN
-2456 ALIDEMNKY
+2456 ALIEEMNKY

-2491 HKPIRDTLA
+2491 KKSIRDKLA

-2524 ETRKDLKPGS
+2524 ATRKDLKPGS
-2534 EQFLEYCGKRAAYI
+2534 EEFLKYCGERAAYI

-2582 LKTFNIFRDS
+2582 LKTFNIFRDA
-2592 LIEAGRYKKDG
+2592 LIEASRYKKEG
-2603 KKLKAAKAVTKMA
+2603 KKVKAAKAVTKMA

-2635 MRKTDKAKDDDE
+2635 MRKTDKAKDEGE

-2656 DLFGDNFW
+2656 ELFGDSFW
-2664 DNENPIRQ
+2664 SNENPIRQ
-2672 IPGFEELWNV
+2672 IPGFEELWGV

-2725 EDNDLSIGD
+2725 ADNDLSIGD
-2734 SVDFLNTVL
+2734 SVDFLNTIL

-2756 VGAVTNA
+2756 VGAITNA
-2763 LGLPDPFAVF
+2763 LGLPNPFAVF
-2773 ADAAEDRAD
+2773 ADAAEDRVD
-2782 VFAKKYKEMGGKVP
+2782 VFAKKYKEMGGSVP
-2796 GEPNAVEKK
+2796 GEPNVIEKK

-2814 ESSTLFGKL
+2814 KSNSLFGKL
-2823 KSAYDKLTNSED
+2823 KSAYEKLSNSED

-2850 TIKALLHVKE
+2850 TIKALFRVKE
-2860 GSKLDKRLDSWG
+2860 GSKLDDRLDSLG

-2891 ALAKAQNKKGE
+2891 ALAKAQGKKGE

-2918 NLKEGT
+2918 HLKEGT

-2946 SKESREKFNEAI
+2946 SKETREKFNEAI

-3003 ENSDTARE
+3003 ENSDTARG

-3041 NYLYENRNRVKIAKD
+3041 NYLYENRNRVKIGKD
-3056 SKYYKEAQELGL
+3056 SKYYKEAQALGL
-3068 ADDGSKGKSTGKY
+3068 DEEGKGKATGKY
-3081 IFPARGTIT
+3081 IYPAHGTIT

-3128 IATGWSGGYGNIV
+3128 VATGWSGGYGNIV

-3156 SKVGVRK
+3156 SKVGVRR

-3171 EVALSGNTGVSTGPH
+3171 EVARSGNTGVSTGPH

-3200 LKHLTK
+3200 LKHLTR

>member
-1 MGKKDKKAYEAYL
+1 MGKKDKKAYQAYL

-36 KEVSKRVN
+36 KEVKKRVK
-44 EVKKSTPKKSGSQAY
+44 EVRKSTPKKSGSQAY

-97 PSTSQRDS
+97 PSTSSQRDS
-105 YESRKKAA
+105 YEARKKAA

-142 EKRERQQAIEKQR
+142 EKRERQQSIEKKR
-155 REGIK
+155 REGIQ

-166 SKTSSPSKLHDGVMS
+166 AKTSSPSNLHDGVMS

-248 DRIEAETARK
+248 DRIEAEKVRK
-258 NLQAKVKESG
+258 NLQSKEKESG

-296 YYEEAQRI
+296 YYDEAQRI
-304 KKNEETEREN
+304 KKNEETERAN
-314 QAVSLRRISDKSDR
+314 QAVSLKRISDKSDR

-334 QKKLEETKKQLSK
+334 QKKLEETQRQLSK

-381 DLSNTKLAH
+381 DLSKTKLAR

-436 EERFI
+436 EDRFI
-441 NSQIQRKDVSEGTK
+441 NSQIQRKDVSEDTK
-455 NTLRGVKDGYNN
+455 NTLRGVKEGYNN
-467 AEQYMRSG
+467 AEEYMRSG

-490 IQASGDRQVEKSMEG
+490 IQASGDKQVEKSMEG

-523 AADMTFGPYWAVSMA
+523 AADMSFGPYWAVSMA

-637 EATEELIGGI
+637 EATEELVGGL
-647 LDAPIAN
+647 LDAPITN

-662 SRREKSYREMLLSG
+662 ERREKSYREMLLSG
-676 SDSLEDRISNEAAQY
+676 SDNLEDRISNEATQY

-704 DINSKEFS
+704 DINSKEFL
-712 EELIQS
+712 EEQIQS

-725 QKQAVSMAEKMQKYL
+725 QKQAASMAEKMQQYL

-750 AKKFEDEMT
+750 AKKLEDEMT
-759 AEYMKG
+759 ADYMKM
-765 VSVKQKFSASDT
+765 VSVKQKFSASET

-796 GRVLSYGADVRD
+796 GRALSYGANVRD
-808 SLKQNYAMKSMRGLN
+808 SLKQDYAMKSMRGLD
-823 DNLSPEI
+823 DNVSPEI
-830 LKNVLSEK
+830 LRNVLSEK
-838 VSSYNTAQALADI
+838 VSSYNTAQAMADI
-851 AVNVEDSKISTRAQ
+851 AVNVEDSKIATRAQ

-877 ALEQYAELAHAIN
+877 ALEQYADMAHAIN
-890 TQMTKD
+890 VQMTKN
-896 SESIQTARNLAMQ
+896 SESIQTARNLAMR
-909 KAQNEKLDAGAD
+909 KVENENLDAGAD
-921 RLVNGSSRLAQQH
+921 RLINGSSKVAQKH
-934 GDEVIKKVT
+934 GDEVVKRVT
-943 DTANEMNKSFDEDRR
+943 DTAIEMNKSFDEDRQ
-958 LDDAQIGDVA
+958 LDDVQIGDVA

-997 FEQAT
+997 FEKAT

-1008 ELNSD
+1008 ILNSD
-1013 GTLNAVETNRAT
+1013 GTLNAVETNKAT
-1025 REYLFAKAADNFVTL
+1025 REYLFAKAADNFVAR

-1076 SKADVSSEADYNVLM
+1076 NKADVSSETDYNVLM

-1119 NYGFKEEDVDSM
+1119 NYGFKAEDVDSM
-1131 IGAGKIDSSGNGFTV
+1131 IRAGKIDSGGNGFTV
-1146 KANGNVTAE
+1146 KASGNVNAE

-1170 IELTEDI
+1170 IELTDDI
-1177 QSYTNGADVNGLFDY
+1177 QSYTGGADVNGLFDY

-1219 IKDYDSKGYTN
+1219 IKDYDMKGYDN

-1240 QDNAENFKKTIESV
+1240 QDNAENFNKTIKDV
-1254 KERYKNAGKEL
+1254 KERYKKAGKKL

-1361 MVQREEK
+1361 MVQREGK
-1368 AYSVNDE
+1368 AYSVNDD
-1375 YSPDYEPQMDEY
+1375 YSMDVEPEVDYD
-1387 YIHHLNKD
+1387 YIRLLTPN
-1395 EYEKQLREYGE
+1395 EYEQQLKKYGD
-1406 ERWTASDQEEYDRID
+1406 ERWTIADQEKLDSLKGTEDEYD
-1421 KAIAEY
+1421 E
-1427 AEVDENFEPIRTL
+1427 L
-1440 TAEEREEKNKLI
+1440 SER
-1452 SQRGELDER
+1452 QD
-1461 MERVAQLIEYRR
+1461 RVAQLIKYRR
-1473 RNGLEQESVD
+1473 RAGLETESED
-1483 TTYDD
+1483 SGYDD
-1488 KYNNYLKGF
+1488 EYDDYIKGF
-1497 TNNENSEDSEL
+1497 TNIENSEDSEL
-1508 ISELINWNEEN
+1508 VNELINWNEETKD
-1519 EEHKDF
+1519 HKDF

-1534 PMIEQDNI
+1534 PMIKQDNI
-1542 DTRAEIKETIDSVI
+1542 DTRAEIRETIDSVI

-1571 DAKSVKNKVS
+1571 NAKSVKNKVG
-1581 DLLHEVVGT
+1581 DLLHKVVGD
-1590 DTVMSKKTMRE
+1590 DTTMSKKTMRE
-1601 TRDFTVDALS
+1601 TRNFAVDALT

-1638 VDVVRE
+1638 VDVIDY
-1644 NYENDD
+1644 NYENDE
-1650 MSDFI
+1650 MREFLNI
-1655 VAKRELRKNPIYIA
+1655 KRALRKNPIYIE
-1669 RDRNGNKHSGRG
+1669 RSK
-1681 WGETLTDRNKRYRFV
+1681 WGDYRTVNNV
-1696 TIRHADSSRRGVFG
+1696 TVSKMNRQFQYVTVRHGSASYTGSFASAIADSNRKKSNVDTYLNENPDIATALFG
-1710 QMVEAGQIEKQANS
+1710 IEDTKMGLGSALQEDGELHNEEGLPYILEERMQNWANS
-1724 DHWLEN
+1724 LKG
-1730 LPTLSRLL
+1730 LS
-1738 FGTEYSTLGGPLY
+1738 E
-1751 DMKEIHNDDS
+1751 
-1761 LPDIVE
+1761 
-1767 EGMRQ
+1767 
-1772 WEDWIYREQGFDV
+1772 
-1785 IYDCN
+1785 YDCN
-1790 QMKKTLVNDLSEILV
+1790 QMKKALVNDLSEILI

-1831 ERDALAAELKD
+1831 ERDALAAKLKD
-1842 TKNELGKTKAT
+1842 TNDTLEKTKT
-1853 AENREKKYE
+1853 AAKNQAKKYE

-1872 KKMLDARDKRIEKV
+1872 KKMIDTREKRIEKV

-1898 LREETKKVLDKIN
+1898 LREEEKKVLNNIN

-1922 TKERRYDK
+1922 TKERKYEK

-1950 SANSIKAEQ
+1950 TANSVKAEQ
-1959 RSIEK
+1959 RKIKK
-1964 TGVPTGAALKLHALR
+1964 TGTPTGAALKLHKLR
-1979 DAMLEIS
+1979 DAMREIS

-2000 LMSNMEQLASI
+2000 LMNNLEVLASI
-2011 GKPMRDMDLEELNLV
+2011 DKPMRDMTLEELKIV
-2026 KNVLDGIRFEITE
+2026 KDVLKGIRFEITE
-2039 GQKMELNG
+2039 GQKMYLNG
-2047 HKESFKRISDSICSD
+2047 RKESFNRISDSICSD
-2062 FEDTIKRYGEAK
+2062 FESMIKKYGEAK

-2110 VLRKSQDEY
+2110 VLRNSQDKY

-2198 IVKKDGRKIR
+2198 VINKDTRKIR

-2226 AVTDADL
+2226 AVTEADL

-2267 MAMYGVRLFEEDKY
+2267 MEMYGVRLFEEEKY

-2344 QKALKDIAR
+2344 QKALKDITR
-2353 LLNTGNVSEQMIRAF
+2353 LLNTGDVSNQMIRAF
-2368 GTQSIDY
+2368 GVQSIDY

-2386 QDKNIDGWSKIIN
+2386 QDKNVDGWSKIIN

-2446 PAKIQAKKRN
+2446 PPRIQAKKRN
-2456 ALIDEMNKY
+2456 ALIEEMNKY

-2491 HKPIRDTLA
+2491 KKSIRDKLA

-2524 ETRKDLKPGS
+2524 ATRKDLKPGS
-2534 EQFLEYCGKRAAYI
+2534 EEFLKYCGERAAYI

-2592 LIEAGRYKKDG
+2592 LIEASRYKKEG
-2603 KKLKAAKAVTKMA
+2603 KKVKAAKAVTKMA

-2635 MRKTDKAKDDDE
+2635 MRKTDKAKDEGE

-2656 DLFGDNFW
+2656 ELFGDNFW
-2664 DNENPIRQ
+2664 SNENPIRQ
-2672 IPGFEELWNV
+2672 IPGFEELWGV

-2725 EDNDLSIGD
+2725 ADNDLSIGD
-2734 SVDFLNTVL
+2734 SVDFLNTIL

-2756 VGAVTNA
+2756 VGAITNA

-2773 ADAAEDRAD
+2773 ADAAEDRVD
-2782 VFAKKYKEMGGKVP
+2782 IFAKKYKEMGGSVP

-2814 ESSTLFGKL
+2814 KSNSLFGKL
-2823 KSAYDKLTNSED
+2823 KSAYDKLSNSDDTDD

-2850 TIKALLHVKE
+2850 TIKALFKVKE
-2860 GSKLDKRLDSWG
+2860 GSKLDDKLDSLG

-2891 ALAKAQNKKGE
+2891 ALAKAQGKKGE

-2918 NLKEGT
+2918 KLKEGT

-2946 SKESREKFNEAI
+2946 SKEAREKFNEAI
-2958 ISETRT
+2958 VSETRT

-3041 NYLYENRNRVKIAKD
+3041 NYLYENRNRVKIGKD
-3056 SKYYKEAQELGL
+3056 SKYYKEAQEIGL
-3068 ADDGSKGKSTGKY
+3068 ADDGSKGKATGKY
-3081 IFPARGTIT
+3081 IYPAHGTIT

-3128 IATGWSGGYGNIV
+3128 VATGWSGGYGNIV

-3156 SKVGVRK
+3156 SKVGVRR

-3171 EVALSGNTGVSTGPH
+3171 EVARSGNTGVSTGPH

>member
-36 KEVSKRVN
+36 KEVKKRVK
-44 EVKKSTPKKSGSQAY
+44 EVRKATPKKSGSQAY
-59 REYQNIH
+59 KEYQNIH

-85 KEVKRRVQSVST
+85 KEVKRRVHSVST
-97 PSTSQRDS
+97 PSTSSQRDS
-105 YESRKKAA
+105 YEARKRAA

-142 EKRERQQAIEKQR
+142 DKRERQQSIEKKR
-155 REGIK
+155 REGIQ

-166 SKTSSPSKLHDGVMS
+166 AKTSSPSKLHDGVMS

-248 DRIEAETARK
+248 DRIEAENVRK
-258 NLQAKVKESG
+258 NLQAKEKESG
-268 SNGSSQL
+268 SNGNSQL

-280 KDVNAVRESV
+280 KDVNAVRDSV

-296 YYEEAQRI
+296 YYDEAQRI
-304 KKNEETEREN
+304 KKNEETERAN
-314 QAVSLRRISDKSDR
+314 QAVSLKRISDKSDR

-334 QKKLEETKKQLSK
+334 HKKLEETQKQLSK

-381 DLSNTKLAH
+381 DLSNTKLAR

-436 EERFI
+436 EDRFI
-441 NSQIQRKDVSEGTK
+441 NSQIQRKDVSDGTK
-455 NTLRGVKDGYNN
+455 NTLRGVKEGYNN
-467 AEQYMRSG
+467 AEEYMRSG

-483 LYSVGEK
+483 LYSVGEN
-490 IQASGDRQVEKSMEG
+490 IQASGDKQVEKSMEG
-505 LTRFEKILMGAY
+505 LTRFEKILIGAY

-523 AADMTFGPYWAVSMA
+523 AADMSFGPYWAVSMA

-553 ATVGE
+553 AKVGE

-601 KSTALDRLAVG
+601 KTTALDRLAVG

-637 EATEELIGGI
+637 EATEELVGGL
-647 LDAPIAN
+647 LDAPITN

-662 SRREKSYREMLLSG
+662 ERREKSYREMLLSG
-676 SDSLEDRISNEAAQY
+676 SDNLEDRISNEAAQY
-691 GVSREELAKAYGE
+691 GVSREELAKVYGE
-704 DINSKEFS
+704 EINSKDFL
-712 EELIQS
+712 EEQIQS

-725 QKQAVSMAEKMQKYL
+725 QKQAVSIAEKMQQYL

-750 AKKFEDEMT
+750 AKKLEDEMT
-759 AEYMKG
+759 ADYMKI
-765 VSVKQKFSASDT
+765 VSVKQKFSASET

-796 GRVLSYGADVRD
+796 GRALSYGANVRD
-808 SLKQNYAMKSMRGLN
+808 SLKQYYVMKSIRGID
-823 DNLSPEI
+823 DNISPEI
-830 LKNVLSEK
+830 LRNVLSEK
-838 VSSYNTAQALADI
+838 VSRYNTAQAMADI
-851 AVNVEDSKISTRAQ
+851 AVNVEDSKIATRAQ

-877 ALEQYAELAHAIN
+877 ALEQYADMAHAIN
-890 TQMTKD
+890 VQMTKN
-896 SESIQTARNLAMQ
+896 SESIQTARNLSMR
-909 KAQNEKLDAGAD
+909 KVENENLDAGAD
-921 RLVNGSSRLAQQH
+921 RLINGTSKVAQKH
-934 GDEVIKKVT
+934 GDEVVKKVT
-943 DTANEMNKSFDEDRR
+943 DTAIEMNKSFDEDRQ
-958 LDDAQIGDVA
+958 LDDVQIGDVA

-997 FEQAT
+997 FEKAT

-1008 ELNSD
+1008 ILNSD
-1013 GTLNAVETNRAT
+1013 GTLNAVETNKAT
-1025 REYLFAKAADNFVTL
+1025 REYLFAKAADNFVAR

-1076 SKADVSSEADYNVLM
+1076 NKADVSSEADYNVLM

-1108 ILDTI
+1108 IIDTI

-1119 NYGFKEEDVDSM
+1119 NYGFKAEDVDSM
-1131 IGAGKIDSSGNGFTV
+1131 IRAGKIDSGGNGFTV
-1146 KANGNVTAE
+1146 KASGNVNAE

-1170 IELTEDI
+1170 IELSDDI
-1177 QSYTNGADVNGLFDY
+1177 QSYTGGADVNGLFDY
-1192 ATNTIIL
+1192 ETNTIIL

-1219 IKDYDSKGYTN
+1219 IKDYDMEGYDN

-1240 QDNAENFKKTIESV
+1240 QDNAENFNKTIKDV
-1254 KERYKNAGKEL
+1254 KERYKKAGKKL

-1294 KHFKAG
+1294 KHFKAS

-1309 VIRKI
+1309 VIKKI

-1323 FDSRYKEALF
+1323 FDSRYKEALL

-1350 HNKKLAMGLGK
+1350 HNKKLAIGLGK
-1361 MVQREEK
+1361 MVQREGK
-1368 AYSVNDE
+1368 AYSVNDSMDVE
-1375 YSPDYEPQMDEY
+1375 PDVDYD
-1387 YIHHLNKD
+1387 YIRHLTPN
-1395 EYEKQLREYGE
+1395 EYEQQLKEYGD
-1406 ERWTASDQEEYDRID
+1406 ERWTIADQEKLDSLKGTEDEYD
-1421 KAIAEY
+1421 K
-1427 AEVDENFEPIRTL
+1427 L
-1440 TAEEREEKNKLI
+1440 SER
-1452 SQRGELDER
+1452 Q
-1461 MERVAQLIEYRR
+1461 ERVAQLIEYRR
-1473 RNGLEQESVD
+1473 RTGLETKSED
-1483 TTYDD
+1483 FGYDD
-1488 KYNNYLKGF
+1488 KYDDYLKGF
-1497 TNNENSEDSEL
+1497 TNIENSEDSEL
-1508 ISELINWNEEN
+1508 VNELINWNEETKD
-1519 EEHKDF
+1519 HKDF

-1534 PMIEQDNI
+1534 PMVKQDNI
-1542 DTRAEIKETIDSVI
+1542 DTRAEIRETIDSVI
-1556 EPLKADKKLTHGQVL
+1556 EPLKEDKKLTHGQVL
-1571 DAKSVKNKVS
+1571 NAKSVKNKVG
-1581 DLLHEVVGT
+1581 DLLHKVVGD
-1590 DTVMSKKTMRE
+1590 DTTMSKKTMRE
-1601 TRDFTVDALS
+1601 TRDFAVDALT

-1638 VDVVRE
+1638 VDVIDYS
-1644 NYENDD
+1644 YENDE
-1650 MSDFI
+1650 MREFLSI
-1655 VAKRELRKNPIYIA
+1655 KRALRKNPIYIE
-1669 RDRNGNKHSGRG
+1669 RSK
-1681 WGETLTDRNKRYRFV
+1681 WGDYRKVNNETV
-1696 TIRHADSSRRGVFG
+1696 TAMNRHFQYVTVRHGSASYTGSFASKVADSNRKKSNVDTYLNENPDIATALFG
-1710 QMVEAGQIEKQANS
+1710 IEDTKMGLGSALQEDGELHNEEGLPYILEERMQSWANS
-1724 DHWLEN
+1724 LDG
-1730 LPTLSRLL
+1730 LS
-1738 FGTEYSTLGGPLY
+1738 E
-1751 DMKEIHNDDS
+1751 
-1761 LPDIVE
+1761 
-1767 EGMRQ
+1767 
-1772 WEDWIYREQGFDV
+1772 
-1785 IYDCN
+1785 YDCN
-1790 QMKKTLVNDLSEILV
+1790 QMKKALVNDLSEILI

-1831 ERDALAAELKD
+1831 ERDALAAKLKD
-1842 TKNELGKTKAT
+1842 TNDTLEKTKT
-1853 AENREKKYE
+1853 AAKNQAEKYE
-1862 KKLESQETKY
+1862 KKLESQKTKY
-1872 KKMLDARDKRIEKV
+1872 KKMIDTRDKRIEKV
-1886 KEKNKAKEEKRK
+1886 KEKNKAKEDKRK
-1898 LREETKKVLDKIN
+1898 RREEEKKVLNNIN

-1922 TKERRYDK
+1922 TKERKYEK

-1950 SANSIKAEQ
+1950 TANSVKAEQ
-1959 RSIEK
+1959 REIKK
-1964 TGVPTGAALKLHALR
+1964 TGAPTHAALKIHALR
-1979 DAMLEIS
+1979 DAMREIS
-1986 KEKEYQGMFTENDV
+1986 KEKEYQGMFTENEV
-2000 LMSNMEQLASI
+2000 LMNNLEVLASI
-2011 GKPMRDMDLEELNLV
+2011 NKPMRDMTLEELKVV
-2026 KNVLDGIRFEITE
+2026 KDVLKGVRFEITE
-2039 GQKMELNG
+2039 GQKMYLNG
-2047 HKESFKRISDSICSD
+2047 RKESFNRISDSICAD
-2062 FEDTIKRYGEAK
+2062 LEENINRYGEAK
-2074 KFKGAYGLVRDFVN
+2074 KFKGVYGLVRDFVN

-2110 VLRKSQDEY
+2110 VLRNSQDKY

-2198 IVKKDGRKIR
+2198 VINKDTRKIR
-2208 EKVADKVLMR
+2208 EKVTDKVLMR
-2218 DMTDYESV
+2218 DMTDYETV
-2226 AVTDADL
+2226 AVTEADL
-2233 ADMFSRLTPQQKKFA
+2233 ADMFALLTPQQKDFA

-2267 MAMYGVRLFEEDKY
+2267 MEMYGVRLFEEENY

-2344 QKALKDIAR
+2344 QKAMKDITR
-2353 LLNTGNVSEQMIRAF
+2353 LLNTGDVSNQMIRAF
-2368 GTQSIDY
+2368 GVQSIDY

-2386 QDKNIDGWSKIIN
+2386 QDKKVDGWSKIIN

-2418 QQYTAVCR
+2418 QQYTALCR

-2446 PAKIQAKKRN
+2446 PARIQAKRRN
-2456 ALIDEMNKY
+2456 ALIEEMNKY

-2491 HKPIRDTLA
+2491 KKSIRDKLA
-2500 MGVYEA
+2500 MGMYEA

-2524 ETRKDLKPGS
+2524 ATRKDLKPGS
-2534 EQFLEYCGKRAAYI
+2534 EEFLKYCGERAAYI

-2592 LIEAGRYKKDG
+2592 LIEASRYKKEG
-2603 KKLKAAKAVTKMA
+2603 KKVKAAKAVTKMA

-2635 MRKTDKAKDDDE
+2635 MRKTDKAKDEDE

-2656 DLFGDNFW
+2656 ELFGDNFW
-2664 DNENPIRQ
+2664 SNENPIRQ
-2672 IPGFEELWNV
+2672 IPGFEELWGV

-2725 EDNDLSIGD
+2725 ADNDLSIGD
-2734 SVDFLNTVL
+2734 SVDFLNTIL

-2756 VGAVTNA
+2756 VGAITNA

-2773 ADAAEDRAD
+2773 ADAAEDRVD
-2782 VFAKKYKEMGGKVP
+2782 VFAKKYKEMGGSVP

-2814 ESSTLFGKL
+2814 KSNSLFGKL
-2823 KSAYDKLTNSED
+2823 KRAYEKLSSSED

-2850 TIKALLHVKE
+2850 AINALFRVKE
-2860 GSKLDKRLDSWG
+2860 GSKLDDKLDSLG

-2884 FDADVEK
+2884 FDAEVK
-2891 ALAKAQNKKGE
+2891 AALAKAHGKKGE

-2918 NLKEGT
+2918 QLKEGT

-2930 YKDCER
+2930 YKDCEH

-2946 SKESREKFNEAI
+2946 SKETREKFNEAI

-2986 YLAEQGW
+2986 YLVEQGW

-3041 NYLYENRNRVKIAKD
+3041 NYLYENRNRVKIGKD
-3056 SKYYKEAQELGL
+3056 SKYYKEAQALGL
-3068 ADDGSKGKSTGKY
+3068 DEEGKGKATGKY
-3081 IFPARGTIT
+3081 IYPAHGTIT

-3156 SKVGVRK
+3156 SKVGVRR

-3171 EVALSGNTGVSTGPH
+3171 EVARSGNTGVSTGPH

-3200 LKHLTK
+3200 MKHLTR

>member
-1 MGKKDKKAYEAYL
+1 MGKKDKKAYQAYL

-36 KEVSKRVN
+36 KEVKKRVK
-44 EVKKSTPKKSGSQAY
+44 EVRKSTPKKSGSQAY

-97 PSTSQRDS
+97 PSTSSQRDS
-105 YESRKKAA
+105 YEARKKAA

-128 NTFQATRETAKYNP
+128 NTFQATRETATYNP
-142 EKRERQQAIEKQR
+142 EKRERQQSIEKKR
-155 REGIK
+155 REGIQ

-166 SKTSSPSKLHDGVMS
+166 AKTSSPSKLHDGVMS

-240 AEVKKNNQ
+240 AEVNKNNQ
-248 DRIEAETARK
+248 DRIEAENVRK
-258 NLQAKVKESG
+258 NLQAKQKESG

-296 YYEEAQRI
+296 YYDEAQRI
-304 KKNEETEREN
+304 KKNEETERAN
-314 QAVSLRRISDKSDR
+314 QAASLKRISDKSDR

-334 QKKLEETKKQLSK
+334 QKKLEETQKQLSK

-381 DLSNTKLAH
+381 DLSNTKLAR

-436 EERFI
+436 EDRFI
-441 NSQIQRKDVSEGTK
+441 NSQIQRKDVSEDTK
-455 NTLRGVKDGYNN
+455 NTLRGVKEGYNN
-467 AEQYMRSG
+467 AEEYMRSG

-483 LYSVGEK
+483 LYSAGEK
-490 IQASGDRQVEKSMEG
+490 IQASGDKQVEKSMEG

-523 AADMTFGPYWAVSMA
+523 AADMSFGPYWAVSMA

-637 EATEELIGGI
+637 EATEELVGGL
-647 LDAPIAN
+647 LDAPITN
-654 LSYGNAVD
+654 LSYGNSVD
-662 SRREKSYREMLLSG
+662 ERREKSYREMLLSG
-676 SDSLEDRISNEAAQY
+676 SDNLEDRISNEAAQY
-691 GVSREELAKAYGE
+691 GVSREELAKVYGE
-704 DINSKEFS
+704 DINSKEFL
-712 EELIQS
+712 EEQIQS

-725 QKQAVSMAEKMQKYL
+725 QKQAASMAEKMQQYL

-750 AKKFEDEMT
+750 AKKLEDEMT
-759 AEYMKG
+759 ADYMKM
-765 VSVKQKFSASDT
+765 VSVKQKFSASET

-796 GRVLSYGADVRD
+796 GRALSYGANVRD
-808 SLKQNYAMKSMRGLN
+808 SLKQDYVMKSIRGLD
-823 DNLSPEI
+823 DNVSPEI
-830 LKNVLSEK
+830 LRNVLSEK
-838 VSSYNTAQALADI
+838 VSSYNTAQAMADI
-851 AVNVEDSKISTRAQ
+851 AVNVEDSKIATRAQ

-877 ALEQYAELAHAIN
+877 ALEQYADMAHAIN
-890 TQMTKD
+890 VQMTKN
-896 SESIQTARNLAMQ
+896 SESIQTARNLAMR
-909 KAQNEKLDAGAD
+909 KVENENLDAGAD
-921 RLVNGSSRLAQQH
+921 RLINGSSKVAQKH
-934 GDEVIKKVT
+934 GDEVVKRVT
-943 DTANEMNKSFDEDRR
+943 DTAIEMNKSFDEDRQ
-958 LDDAQIGDVA
+958 LDDVQIGDVA

-997 FEQAT
+997 FEKAT

-1008 ELNSD
+1008 ILNSD
-1013 GTLNAVETNRAT
+1013 GTLNAVETNKAT
-1025 REYLFAKAADNFVTL
+1025 REYLFAKAADNFVAR

-1076 SKADVSSEADYNVLM
+1076 NKADVSSEADYNVLM

-1096 AYNAAKEGKPDN
+1096 AYNAAKEGKPDT

-1119 NYGFKEEDVDSM
+1119 NYGFKAEDVDSM
-1131 IGAGKIDSSGNGFTV
+1131 IRAGKIDSGGNGFTV
-1146 KANGNVTAE
+1146 KASGNVNAE

-1170 IELTEDI
+1170 IELTDDI
-1177 QSYTNGADVNGLFDY
+1177 QSYTGGADVNGLFDY

-1219 IKDYDSKGYTN
+1219 IKDYDMKGYDN

-1240 QDNAENFKKTIESV
+1240 QDNAESFNKTIKDV
-1254 KERYKNAGKEL
+1254 KERYKKAGKKL

-1281 ILHDDKFMDRITE
+1281 ILHDDKFMDKITE

-1361 MVQREEK
+1361 MVQREGK
-1368 AYSVNDE
+1368 AYSVNDSMDVE
-1375 YSPDYEPQMDEY
+1375 PEVDYEW
-1387 YIHHLNKD
+1387 IHHLTPD
-1395 EYEKQLREYGE
+1395 EYEQQLKKYGD
-1406 ERWTASDQEEYDRID
+1406 ERWTIADQEKLDSLEGTEDEYD
-1421 KAIAEY
+1421 KL
-1427 AEVDENFEPIRTL
+1427 FE
-1440 TAEEREEKNKLI
+1440 K
-1452 SQRGELDER
+1452 Q
-1461 MERVAQLIEYRR
+1461 ERVAQLIEYRR
-1473 RNGLEQESVD
+1473 RNGLETESED
-1483 TTYDD
+1483 SGYDD
-1488 KYNNYLKGF
+1488 EYDDYIKGF
-1497 TNNENSEDSEL
+1497 TNIENSEDSEL
-1508 ISELINWNEEN
+1508 VNELINWNEETKD
-1519 EEHKDF
+1519 HKDF

-1534 PMIEQDNI
+1534 PMVKQDNI
-1542 DTRAEIKETIDSVI
+1542 DTRAEIRETIDSVI

-1571 DAKSVKNKVS
+1571 NTKSVKNKVG
-1581 DLLHEVVGT
+1581 DLLHKVVGD
-1590 DTVMSKKTMRE
+1590 DTTMSKKTMRE
-1601 TRDFTVDALS
+1601 TRNFAVDALT

-1638 VDVVRE
+1638 VDVIDY
-1644 NYENDD
+1644 NYENDK
-1650 MSDFI
+1650 MREFLNI
-1655 VAKRELRKNPIYIA
+1655 KRALRKNPIYIE
-1669 RDRNGNKHSGRG
+1669 RSK
-1681 WGETLTDRNKRYRFV
+1681 WGDYRKVNNETVSEMNRQFQYV
-1696 TIRHADSSRRGVFG
+1696 TVRHGSASYTGSFASAVADSNRKKSNVDTYL
-1710 QMVEAGQIEKQANS
+1710 N
-1724 DHWLEN
+1724 EN
-1730 LPTLSRLL
+1730 PDISTAL
-1738 FGTEYSTLGGPLY
+1738 FGTEDTKMGLGSALQEDGEL
-1751 DMKEIHNDDS
+1751 HN
-1761 LPDIVE
+1761 E
-1767 EGMRQ
+1767 EGLPYILEERMQ
-1772 WEDWIYREQGFDV
+1772 NWANSLDGLSE
-1785 IYDCN
+1785 YDCN
-1790 QMKKTLVNDLSEILV
+1790 QMKKALVNDLSEILI

-1831 ERDALAAELKD
+1831 ERDALAAKLKD
-1842 TKNELGKTKAT
+1842 TNDTLEKTKT
-1853 AENREKKYE
+1853 AAKNQAKKYE

-1872 KKMLDARDKRIEKV
+1872 NKMIDTREKRIEKV

-1898 LREETKKVLDKIN
+1898 HREEEKKVLNNIN

-1922 TKERRYDK
+1922 TKERKYEK

-1950 SANSIKAEQ
+1950 TANSVKAEQ
-1959 RSIEK
+1959 RSIKK
-1964 TGVPTGAALKLHALR
+1964 TGAPTGAALKIHALR
-1979 DAMLEIS
+1979 EAMREIS

-2000 LMSNMEQLASI
+2000 LMNNLEVLASI
-2011 GKPMRDMDLEELNLV
+2011 EKPMRDMTLEELKIV
-2026 KNVLDGIRFEITE
+2026 KDVLKGVRFEITE
-2039 GQKMELNG
+2039 GQKMYLNG
-2047 HKESFKRISDSICSD
+2047 RKESFNRISDSISND
-2062 FEDTIKRYGEAK
+2062 FEEMIKKYGEAK

-2110 VLRKSQDEY
+2110 VLRNSQDKY

-2198 IVKKDGRKIR
+2198 VINKDTRKVR

-2218 DMTDYESV
+2218 DMTDYETV
-2226 AVTDADL
+2226 AVTEADL
-2233 ADMFSRLTPQQKKFA
+2233 ADMFALLTQQQKDFA

-2267 MAMYGVRLFEEDKY
+2267 MEMYGVRLFEEEKY

-2293 NLETGYNG
+2293 NLETGFNG

-2344 QKALKDIAR
+2344 QKALKDITR
-2353 LLNTGNVSEQMIRAF
+2353 LLNTGDVSNQMIRAF
-2368 GTQSIDY
+2368 GIQSIDY

-2386 QDKNIDGWSKIIN
+2386 QDKNVDGWSKIIN

-2404 YKRAAIAANLSVWA
+2404 YKRAAIAANLSVLA

-2433 KYFFLRSPKDTML
+2433 KYFFLRSPKDTVL
-2446 PAKIQAKKRN
+2446 PPKIQSKKRN
-2456 ALIDEMNKY
+2456 ALIEEMNKY

-2491 HKPIRDTLA
+2491 KKSIRDKLA

-2524 ETRKDLKPGS
+2524 ATRKDLKPGS
-2534 EQFLEYCGKRAAYI
+2534 EEFLKYCGERAAYI

-2582 LKTFNIFRDS
+2582 LKTFNIFRDA
-2592 LIEAGRYKKDG
+2592 LIEASRYKKEG

-2635 MRKTDKAKDDDE
+2635 MRKTDKAKDEDE

-2656 DLFGDNFW
+2656 ELFGDNFW
-2664 DNENPIRQ
+2664 SNENPIRQ
-2672 IPGFEELWNV
+2672 IPGFEELLGV

-2725 EDNDLSIGD
+2725 ADNDLSIGD
-2734 SVDFLNTVL
+2734 SVDFLNTIL

-2756 VGAVTNA
+2756 VGAITNA

-2773 ADAAEDRAD
+2773 ADAAEDRVD
-2782 VFAKKYKEMGGKVP
+2782 VFAKKYKEMGGSVP

-2814 ESSTLFGKL
+2814 KSNSLFGKL
-2823 KSAYDKLTNSED
+2823 KSAYEKLSTSED

-2850 TIKALLHVKE
+2850 TIKALFRVKE
-2860 GSKLDKRLDSWG
+2860 GSKLDDRLDSLG

-2891 ALAKAQNKKGE
+2891 ALAKAQGKKGE

-2918 NLKEGT
+2918 HLKEGT

-2946 SKESREKFNEAI
+2946 SKETREKFNEAI

-3041 NYLYENRNRVKIAKD
+3041 NYLYENRNRVKIGKD
-3056 SKYYKEAQELGL
+3056 SKYYKEAQALGL
-3068 ADDGSKGKSTGKY
+3068 DEEGKGKSTGKY
-3081 IFPARGTIT
+3081 IYPAHGTIT

-3128 IATGWSGGYGNIV
+3128 VATGWSGGYGNIV

-3156 SKVGVRK
+3156 SKVGVRR

-3171 EVALSGNTGVSTGPH
+3171 EVARSGNTGVSTGPH

>member
-36 KEVSKRVN
+36 KEVKKRVKA
-44 EVKKSTPKKSGSQAY
+44 VRKSTPKKSGSQAY

-66 SGNGSTG
+66 SGNGSSG
-73 NTFQSTNANKSK
+73 NSFLSTNANKSK

-97 PSTSQRDS
+97 PSTFSQRDS
-105 YESRKKAA
+105 YEARKKAA
-113 NSYLNRERSSTSRLG
+113 NSYLNRERSSTSRPG
-128 NTFQATRETAKYNP
+128 NTFLATRETAKYNP
-142 EKRERQQAIEKQR
+142 EKRERQQSIEKKR
-155 REGIK
+155 REGIQE
-160 AVENRY
+160 VENRY
-166 SKTSSPSKLHDGVMS
+166 AKTSSPSKLHDGVMS

-248 DRIEAETARK
+248 DRIEAENVRK
-258 NLQAKVKESG
+258 NLQAKEKESG

-296 YYEEAQRI
+296 YYDEAQRI
-304 KKNEETEREN
+304 KKNEETERAN
-314 QAVSLRRISDKSDR
+314 QAASLKRISDKSDR

-334 QKKLEETKKQLSK
+334 QKKLEETQKQLSK

-381 DLSNTKLAH
+381 DLSNTKLAR

-436 EERFI
+436 EDRFI

-455 NTLRGVKDGYNN
+455 NTLRGVKEGYNN
-467 AEQYMRSG
+467 AEEYMRSG

-523 AADMTFGPYWAVSMA
+523 AADMSFGPYWAVSMA

-637 EATEELIGGI
+637 EATEELVGGL
-647 LDAPIAN
+647 LDAPITN

-662 SRREKSYREMLLSG
+662 ERREKSYREMLLSG
-676 SDSLEDRISNEAAQY
+676 SDNLEDRISNEAAQY
-691 GVSREELAKAYGE
+691 GVSREELAKVYGE
-704 DINSKEFS
+704 DINSKEFL
-712 EELIQS
+712 EEQIQS

-725 QKQAVSMAEKMQKYL
+725 QKQAASMAEKMQQYL

-750 AKKFEDEMT
+750 AKKLEDEMT
-759 AEYMKG
+759 ADYMKM
-765 VSVKQKFSASDT
+765 VSVKQKFSASET

-796 GRVLSYGADVRD
+796 GRALSYGANVRD
-808 SLKQNYAMKSMRGLN
+808 SLKQDYAMKNMRGLD
-823 DNLSPEI
+823 DNVSPEI

-838 VSSYNTAQALADI
+838 VSSYNTAQAMADI
-851 AVNVEDSKISTRAQ
+851 AVNVEDSKIATRAQ

-877 ALEQYAELAHAIN
+877 ALEQYADMAHAIN
-890 TQMTKD
+890 VQMTKN
-896 SESIQTARNLAMQ
+896 SESIQTARNLAMR
-909 KAQNEKLDAGAD
+909 KVENENLDAGAD
-921 RLVNGSSRLAQQH
+921 RLINGTSKVAQKH
-934 GDEVIKKVT
+934 GDEVVKRVT
-943 DTANEMNKSFDEDRR
+943 DTAIEMNKSFDEDRQ
-958 LDDAQIGDVA
+958 LDDVQIGDVA

-997 FEQAT
+997 FEKAT

-1008 ELNSD
+1008 ILNSD
-1013 GTLNAVETNRAT
+1013 GTLNAVETNKAT
-1025 REYLFAKAADNFVTL
+1025 REYLFAKAADNFVAR

-1076 SKADVSSEADYNVLM
+1076 NKADVSSEADYNVLM

-1096 AYNAAKEGKPDN
+1096 AYNAAKEGKADT

-1119 NYGFKEEDVDSM
+1119 NYGFKAEDVDSM
-1131 IGAGKIDSSGNGFTV
+1131 IRAGKIDSGGNGFTV
-1146 KANGNVTAE
+1146 KASGNTNAE

-1170 IELTEDI
+1170 IELTDDI
-1177 QSYTNGADVNGLFDY
+1177 QSYTGGADVNGLFDY

-1219 IKDYDSKGYTN
+1219 IKDYDMKGYDN

-1240 QDNAENFKKTIESV
+1240 QDNAENFNKTIKDV
-1254 KERYKNAGKEL
+1254 KERYKKAGKKL

-1361 MVQREEK
+1361 MVQREGK
-1368 AYSVNDE
+1368 AYSVDDD
-1375 YSPDYEPQMDEY
+1375 YSMEVEPEVDYD
-1387 YIHHLNKD
+1387 YIRHLTPE
-1395 EYEKQLREYGE
+1395 EYEQQLKKYGD
-1406 ERWTASDQEEYDRID
+1406 ERWTIADQEKLDSLKGTEDEYD
-1421 KAIAEY
+1421 EL
-1427 AEVDENFEPIRTL
+1427 F
-1440 TAEEREEKNKLI
+1440 ERE
-1452 SQRGELDER
+1452 
-1461 MERVAQLIEYRR
+1461 ERVAQLIEYRR
-1473 RNGLEQESVD
+1473 RAGLETGSEDSG
-1483 TTYDD
+1483 YDD
-1488 KYNNYLKGF
+1488 EYDDYVKGF
-1497 TNNENSEDSEL
+1497 TNIENSEDSEL
-1508 ISELINWNEEN
+1508 VNELINWNEETKD
-1519 EEHKDF
+1519 HKDF

-1534 PMIEQDNI
+1534 PLIKQDNI
-1542 DTRAEIKETIDSVI
+1542 DTRAEIRETIDSVI

-1571 DAKSVKNKVS
+1571 NAKSVKNKVG
-1581 DLLHEVVGT
+1581 DLLHKVVGD
-1590 DTVMSKKTMRE
+1590 DTTMSKKTMRE
-1601 TRDFTVDALS
+1601 TRDFAVDALT

-1638 VDVVRE
+1638 VDVIDY
-1644 NYENDD
+1644 NYENDE
-1650 MSDFI
+1650 MREFLNI
-1655 VAKRELRKNPIYIA
+1655 KRALRKNPIYIE
-1669 RDRNGNKHSGRG
+1669 RSK
-1681 WGETLTDRNKRYRFV
+1681 WGDYRTVNNV
-1696 TIRHADSSRRGVFG
+1696 TVSEMNRHFQYVTVRHGSASYTGSFASAVADSNRKKSNVDTYL
-1710 QMVEAGQIEKQANS
+1710 N
-1724 DHWLEN
+1724 EN
-1730 LPTLSRLL
+1730 PDISTAL
-1738 FGTEYSTLGGPLY
+1738 FGTEDTKMGLGSALQEDGEL
-1751 DMKEIHNDDS
+1751 HN
-1761 LPDIVE
+1761 E
-1767 EGMRQ
+1767 EGLPYILEERMQ
-1772 WEDWIYREQGFDV
+1772 SWANSLNGLSE
-1785 IYDCN
+1785 YDCN
-1790 QMKKTLVNDLSEILV
+1790 QMKKALVNDLSEILI

-1831 ERDALAAELKD
+1831 ERDALAAKLKD
-1842 TKNELGKTKAT
+1842 TNDTLEKTKT
-1853 AENREKKYE
+1853 AAKNQAKKYE

-1872 KKMLDARDKRIEKV
+1872 KKMIDTREKRIEKV

-1898 LREETKKVLDKIN
+1898 RREEKRKVLNNIN

-1922 TKERRYDK
+1922 TKERKYEK

-1950 SANSIKAEQ
+1950 TANSVKAEQ
-1959 RSIEK
+1959 REIKK
-1964 TGVPTGAALKLHALR
+1964 TGTPTGAALKIHALR
-1979 DAMLEIS
+1979 EAMREIS
-1986 KEKEYQGMFTENDV
+1986 KEKEYQGMFTENEV
-2000 LMSNMEQLASI
+2000 LMNNLEVLASI
-2011 GKPMRDMDLEELNLV
+2011 NKPMRDMTLEELKVV
-2026 KNVLDGIRFEITE
+2026 KDVLKGVRFEITE
-2039 GQKMELNG
+2039 GQEMDLNG
-2047 HKESFKRISDSICSD
+2047 LKQSYKRISDNICND
-2062 FEDTIKRYGEAK
+2062 FEEMIKKYGEAK

-2110 VLRKSQDEY
+2110 VLRNSQDKY

-2178 LLAKRKA
+2178 LLAKREA
-2185 AMRHIYGEGIRVP
+2185 AMRHIRDGEGIRVP
-2198 IVKKDGRKIR
+2198 VINEDTRKIR
-2208 EKVADKVLMR
+2208 EKVADKVLRR
-2218 DMTDYESV
+2218 DMTDYETV

-2233 ADMFSRLTPQQKKFA
+2233 ADMFSRLTQKQKDFA

-2267 MAMYGVRLFEEDKY
+2267 MEMYGVRLFEEENY

-2344 QKALKDIAR
+2344 QKALKAITR
-2353 LLNTGNVSEQMIRAF
+2353 LLNTGDVSNQMIRAF
-2368 GTQSIDY
+2368 GVQSIDY

-2386 QDKNIDGWSKIIN
+2386 QDKKVDGWSKIIN

-2446 PAKIQAKKRN
+2446 PPRIQAKKRN
-2456 ALIDEMNKY
+2456 ALIEEMNKY

-2491 HKPIRDTLA
+2491 HKSIRDKLA

-2524 ETRKDLKPGS
+2524 ATRKDLKPGS
-2534 EQFLEYCGKRAAYI
+2534 EEFLKYCGERAAYI

-2582 LKTFNIFRDS
+2582 LKTFNIFRDA
-2592 LIEAGRYKKDG
+2592 LIEASRYKKEG
-2603 KKLKAAKAVTKMA
+2603 KKVKAAKAVTKMA

-2635 MRKTDKAKDDDE
+2635 MRKTDKAKDEGE

-2656 DLFGDNFW
+2656 ELFGDNFW
-2664 DNENPIRQ
+2664 SNENPIRQ
-2672 IPGFEELWNV
+2672 IPGFEELWGV

-2725 EDNDLSIGD
+2725 ADNDLSIGD
-2734 SVDFLNTVL
+2734 SVDFLNTIL

-2756 VGAVTNA
+2756 VGAITNA

-2773 ADAAEDRAD
+2773 ADAAEDRVD
-2782 VFAKKYKEMGGKVP
+2782 VFAKKYKEMGGTVP

-2814 ESSTLFGKL
+2814 KSNSLFGKL
-2823 KSAYDKLTNSED
+2823 KSAYEKLSNSED

-2850 TIKALLHVKE
+2850 TIKALFRVKE
-2860 GSKLDKRLDSWG
+2860 GSKLDDRLDSLG

-2891 ALAKAQNKKGE
+2891 ALAKAQGKKGE

-2918 NLKEGT
+2918 HLKEGT

-2946 SKESREKFNEAI
+2946 SKETREKFNEAI

-3041 NYLYENRNRVKIAKD
+3041 NYLYENRNRVKIGKD
-3056 SKYYKEAQELGL
+3056 SKYYKEARALGL
-3068 ADDGSKGKSTGKY
+3068 DEEGKGKSTGKY
-3081 IFPARGTIT
+3081 IYPAHGTIT

-3128 IATGWSGGYGNIV
+3128 VATGWSGGYGNIV

-3156 SKVGVRK
+3156 SKVGVRR

-3171 EVALSGNTGVSTGPH
+3171 EVARSGNTGVSTGPH

>member
-1 MGKKDKKAYEAYL
+1 MGKKDKKAYQAYL

-36 KEVSKRVN
+36 KEVKKRVK
-44 EVKKSTPKKSGSQAY
+44 EVRKSTPKKSGSQAY

-97 PSTSQRDS
+97 PSTSSQRDS
-105 YESRKKAA
+105 YEARKKAA

-128 NTFQATRETAKYNP
+128 NTFQATRETATYNP
-142 EKRERQQAIEKQR
+142 EKRERQQSIEKKR
-155 REGIK
+155 REGIQ

-166 SKTSSPSKLHDGVMS
+166 AKTSSPSKLHDGVMS

-240 AEVKKNNQ
+240 AEVNKNNQ
-248 DRIEAETARK
+248 DRIEAENVRK
-258 NLQAKVKESG
+258 NLQVKQKESG

-296 YYEEAQRI
+296 YYDEAQRI
-304 KKNEETEREN
+304 KKNEETERAN
-314 QAVSLRRISDKSDR
+314 QAASLKRISDKSDR

-334 QKKLEETKKQLSK
+334 QKKLEETQKQLSK

-381 DLSNTKLAH
+381 DLSNTKLAR

-436 EERFI
+436 EDRFI
-441 NSQIQRKDVSEGTK
+441 NSQIQRKDVSEDTK
-455 NTLRGVKDGYNN
+455 NTLRGVKEGYNN
-467 AEQYMRSG
+467 AEEYMRSG

-483 LYSVGEK
+483 LYSAGEK
-490 IQASGDRQVEKSMEG
+490 IQASGDKQVEKSMEG

-523 AADMTFGPYWAVSMA
+523 AADMSFGPYWAVSMA

-637 EATEELIGGI
+637 EATEELVGGL
-647 LDAPIAN
+647 LDAPITN
-654 LSYGNAVD
+654 LSYGNSVD
-662 SRREKSYREMLLSG
+662 ERREKSYREMLLSG
-676 SDSLEDRISNEAAQY
+676 SDNLEDRISNEAAQY
-691 GVSREELAKAYGE
+691 GVSREELAKVYGE
-704 DINSKEFS
+704 DINSKEFL
-712 EELIQS
+712 EEQIQS

-725 QKQAVSMAEKMQKYL
+725 QKQAASMAEKMQQYL

-750 AKKFEDEMT
+750 AKKLEDEMT
-759 AEYMKG
+759 ADYMKM
-765 VSVKQKFSASDT
+765 VSVKQKFSASET

-796 GRVLSYGADVRD
+796 GRALSYGANVRD
-808 SLKQNYAMKSMRGLN
+808 SLKQDYVMKSIRGLD
-823 DNLSPEI
+823 DNVSPEI
-830 LKNVLSEK
+830 LRNVLSEK
-838 VSSYNTAQALADI
+838 VSSYNTAQAMADI
-851 AVNVEDSKISTRAQ
+851 AVNVEDSKIATRAQ

-877 ALEQYAELAHAIN
+877 ALEQYADMAHAIN
-890 TQMTKD
+890 VQMTKN
-896 SESIQTARNLAMQ
+896 SESIQTARNLAMR
-909 KAQNEKLDAGAD
+909 KVENENLDAGAD
-921 RLVNGSSRLAQQH
+921 RLINGSSKVAQKH
-934 GDEVIKKVT
+934 GDEVVKRVT
-943 DTANEMNKSFDEDRR
+943 DTAIEMNKSFDEDRQ
-958 LDDAQIGDVA
+958 LDDVQIGDVA

-997 FEQAT
+997 FEKAT

-1008 ELNSD
+1008 ILNSD
-1013 GTLNAVETNRAT
+1013 GTLNAVETNKAT
-1025 REYLFAKAADNFVTL
+1025 REYLFAKAADNFVAR

-1076 SKADVSSEADYNVLM
+1076 NKADVSSEADYNVLM

-1096 AYNAAKEGKPDN
+1096 AYNAAKEGKPDT

-1119 NYGFKEEDVDSM
+1119 NYGFKAEDVDSM
-1131 IGAGKIDSSGNGFTV
+1131 IRAGKIDSGGNGFTV
-1146 KANGNVTAE
+1146 KASGNVNAE

-1170 IELTEDI
+1170 IELTDDI
-1177 QSYTNGADVNGLFDY
+1177 QSYTGGADVNGLFDY

-1219 IKDYDSKGYTN
+1219 IKDYDMKGYDN

-1240 QDNAENFKKTIESV
+1240 QDNAESFNKTIKDV
-1254 KERYKNAGKEL
+1254 KERYKKAGKKL

-1281 ILHDDKFMDRITE
+1281 ILHDDKFMDKITE

-1361 MVQREEK
+1361 MVQREGK
-1368 AYSVNDE
+1368 AYSVNDSMDVE
-1375 YSPDYEPQMDEY
+1375 PEVDYEW
-1387 YIHHLNKD
+1387 IHHLTPD
-1395 EYEKQLREYGE
+1395 EYEQQLKKYGD
-1406 ERWTASDQEEYDRID
+1406 ERWTIADQEKLDSLEGTEDEYD
-1421 KAIAEY
+1421 KL
-1427 AEVDENFEPIRTL
+1427 FE
-1440 TAEEREEKNKLI
+1440 K
-1452 SQRGELDER
+1452 Q
-1461 MERVAQLIEYRR
+1461 ERVAQLIEYRR
-1473 RNGLEQESVD
+1473 RNGLETESED
-1483 TTYDD
+1483 SGYDD
-1488 KYNNYLKGF
+1488 EYDDYIKGF
-1497 TNNENSEDSEL
+1497 TNIENSEDSEL
-1508 ISELINWNEEN
+1508 VNELINWNEETKD
-1519 EEHKDF
+1519 HKDF

-1534 PMIEQDNI
+1534 PMVKQDNI
-1542 DTRAEIKETIDSVI
+1542 DTRAEIRETIDSVI

-1571 DAKSVKNKVS
+1571 NTKSVKNKVG
-1581 DLLHEVVGT
+1581 DLLHKVVGD
-1590 DTVMSKKTMRE
+1590 DTTMSKKTMRE
-1601 TRDFTVDALS
+1601 TRNFAVDALT

-1638 VDVVRE
+1638 VDVIDY
-1644 NYENDD
+1644 NYENDK
-1650 MSDFI
+1650 MREFLNI
-1655 VAKRELRKNPIYIA
+1655 KRALRKNPIYIE
-1669 RDRNGNKHSGRG
+1669 RSK
-1681 WGETLTDRNKRYRFV
+1681 WGDYRKVNNETVSEMNRQFQYV
-1696 TIRHADSSRRGVFG
+1696 TVRHGSASYTGSFASAVADSNRKKSNVDTYL
-1710 QMVEAGQIEKQANS
+1710 N
-1724 DHWLEN
+1724 EN
-1730 LPTLSRLL
+1730 PDISTAL
-1738 FGTEYSTLGGPLY
+1738 FGTEDTKMGLGSALQEDGEL
-1751 DMKEIHNDDS
+1751 HN
-1761 LPDIVE
+1761 E
-1767 EGMRQ
+1767 EGLPYILEERMQ
-1772 WEDWIYREQGFDV
+1772 NWANSLDGLSE
-1785 IYDCN
+1785 YDCN
-1790 QMKKTLVNDLSEILV
+1790 QMKKALVNDLSEILI

-1831 ERDALAAELKD
+1831 ERDALAAKLKD
-1842 TKNELGKTKAT
+1842 TNDTLEKTKT
-1853 AENREKKYE
+1853 AAKNQAKKYE

-1872 KKMLDARDKRIEKV
+1872 NKMIDTREKRIEKV

-1898 LREETKKVLDKIN
+1898 HREEEKKVLNNIN

-1922 TKERRYDK
+1922 TKERKYEK

-1950 SANSIKAEQ
+1950 TANSVKAEQ
-1959 RSIEK
+1959 RSIKK
-1964 TGVPTGAALKLHALR
+1964 TGAPTGAALKIHALR
-1979 DAMLEIS
+1979 DAMREIS

-2000 LMSNMEQLASI
+2000 LMNNLEVLASI
-2011 GKPMRDMDLEELNLV
+2011 EKPMRDMTLEELKVV
-2026 KNVLDGIRFEITE
+2026 KDVLKGIRFEITE
-2039 GQKMELNG
+2039 GQKMYLNG
-2047 HKESFKRISDSICSD
+2047 RKESFNRISDSISND
-2062 FEDTIKRYGEAK
+2062 FEEMIKKYGEAK

-2110 VLRKSQDEY
+2110 VLRNSQDKY

-2185 AMRHIYGEGIRVP
+2185 AMRHIKDKGEGIRVP
-2198 IVKKDGRKIR
+2198 IVKEDGRKIR

-2218 DMTDYESV
+2218 DMTDYETV

-2233 ADMFSRLTPQQKKFA
+2233 ADMFSRLTQKQKDFA

-2267 MAMYGVRLFEEDKY
+2267 MEMYGVRLFEEEKY

-2344 QKALKDIAR
+2344 QKALKDITR
-2353 LLNTGNVSEQMIRAF
+2353 LLNTGDVSNQMIRAF
-2368 GTQSIDY
+2368 GIQSIDY

-2386 QDKNIDGWSKIIN
+2386 QDKNVDGWSKIIN

-2433 KYFFLRSPKDTML
+2433 KYFFLRSPKDTVL
-2446 PAKIQAKKRN
+2446 PPKIQSKKRN
-2456 ALIDEMNKY
+2456 ALIEEMNKY

-2491 HKPIRDTLA
+2491 KKSIRDKLA

-2524 ETRKDLKPGS
+2524 ATRKDLKPGS
-2534 EQFLEYCGKRAAYI
+2534 EEFLKYCGERAAYI

-2582 LKTFNIFRDS
+2582 LKTFNIFRDA
-2592 LIEAGRYKKDG
+2592 LIEASRYKKEG

-2635 MRKTDKAKDDDE
+2635 MRKTDKAKDEDE

-2656 DLFGDNFW
+2656 ELFGDNFW
-2664 DNENPIRQ
+2664 SNENPIRQ
-2672 IPGFEELWNV
+2672 IPGFEELLGV

-2725 EDNDLSIGD
+2725 ADNDLSIGD
-2734 SVDFLNTVL
+2734 SVDFLNTIL

-2756 VGAVTNA
+2756 VGAITNA

-2773 ADAAEDRAD
+2773 ADAAEDRVD
-2782 VFAKKYKEMGGKVP
+2782 VFAKKYKEMGGSVP

-2814 ESSTLFGKL
+2814 KSNSLFGKL
-2823 KSAYDKLTNSED
+2823 KSAYEKLSTSED

-2850 TIKALLHVKE
+2850 TIKALFRVKE
-2860 GSKLDKRLDSWG
+2860 GSKLDDRLDSLG

-2891 ALAKAQNKKGE
+2891 ALAKAQGKKGE

-2918 NLKEGT
+2918 HLKEGT

-2946 SKESREKFNEAI
+2946 SKETREKFNEAI

-3041 NYLYENRNRVKIAKD
+3041 NYLYENRNRVKIGKD
-3056 SKYYKEAQELGL
+3056 SKYYKEAQALGL
-3068 ADDGSKGKSTGKY
+3068 DEEGKGKSTGKY
-3081 IFPARGTIT
+3081 IYPAHGTIT

-3128 IATGWSGGYGNIV
+3128 VATGWSGGYGNIV

-3156 SKVGVRK
+3156 SKVGVRR

-3171 EVALSGNTGVSTGPH
+3171 EVARSGNTGVSTGPH

>member
-36 KEVSKRVN
+36 KEVKKRVKA
-44 EVKKSTPKKSGSQAY
+44 VRKSTPKKSGSQAY

-73 NTFQSTNANKSK
+73 NSFLSTNTNKSK

-97 PSTSQRDS
+97 PSTSSQRDS
-105 YESRKKAA
+105 YEARKKAA
-113 NSYLNRERSSTSRLG
+113 NSYLNRERSSTSRPG
-128 NTFQATRETAKYNP
+128 NTFLATRETAKYNP
-142 EKRERQQAIEKQR
+142 EKRERQQSIEKKR
-155 REGIK
+155 REGIQ

-166 SKTSSPSKLHDGVMS
+166 AKTSSPSKLHDGVMS

-248 DRIEAETARK
+248 DRIEAENVRK
-258 NLQAKVKESG
+258 NLQAKEKESG

-296 YYEEAQRI
+296 YYDEAQRI
-304 KKNEETEREN
+304 KKNEETERAN
-314 QAVSLRRISDKSDR
+314 QAASLKRISDKSDR

-334 QKKLEETKKQLSK
+334 QKKLEETQKQLSK

-381 DLSNTKLAH
+381 DLSNTKLAR

-436 EERFI
+436 EDRFI

-455 NTLRGVKDGYNN
+455 NTLRGVKEGYNN
-467 AEQYMRSG
+467 AEEYMRSG

-483 LYSVGEK
+483 LYSAGEK
-490 IQASGDRQVEKSMEG
+490 IQASGDKQVEKSMEG

-523 AADMTFGPYWAVSMA
+523 AADMSFGPYWAVSMA

-637 EATEELIGGI
+637 EATEELVGGL
-647 LDAPIAN
+647 LDAPITN

-662 SRREKSYREMLLSG
+662 ERREKSYREMLLSG
-676 SDSLEDRISNEAAQY
+676 SDNLEDRISNEAAQY
-691 GVSREELAKAYGE
+691 GVSREELAKVYGE
-704 DINSKEFS
+704 DINSKEFL
-712 EELIQS
+712 EEQIQS

-725 QKQAVSMAEKMQKYL
+725 QKQAASMAEKMQQYL

-750 AKKFEDEMT
+750 AKKLEDEMT
-759 AEYMKG
+759 ADYMKM
-765 VSVKQKFSASDT
+765 VSVKQKFSASET

-796 GRVLSYGADVRD
+796 GRALSYGANVRD
-808 SLKQNYAMKSMRGLN
+808 SLKQDYAMKSIRGLD
-823 DNLSPEI
+823 DNVSPEI
-830 LKNVLSEK
+830 LRNVLSEK
-838 VSSYNTAQALADI
+838 VSSYNTAQAMADI
-851 AVNVEDSKISTRAQ
+851 AVNVEDSKIATRAQ

-877 ALEQYAELAHAIN
+877 ALEQYADMAHAIN
-890 TQMTKD
+890 VQMTKN
-896 SESIQTARNLAMQ
+896 SESIQTARNLAMR
-909 KAQNEKLDAGAD
+909 KVENENLDAGAD
-921 RLVNGSSRLAQQH
+921 RLINGSSKVAQKH
-934 GDEVIKKVT
+934 GDEVVKRVT
-943 DTANEMNKSFDEDRR
+943 DTAIEMNKSFDEDRQ
-958 LDDAQIGDVA
+958 LDDVQIGDVA

-997 FEQAT
+997 FEKAT

-1008 ELNSD
+1008 VLNSD
-1013 GTLNAVETNRAT
+1013 GTLNAVETNKAT
-1025 REYLFAKAADNFVTL
+1025 REYLFAKAADNFVAR

-1076 SKADVSSEADYNVLM
+1076 NKADVSSEADYNVLM

-1096 AYNAAKEGKPDN
+1096 AYNAAKEGKPDT

-1119 NYGFKEEDVDSM
+1119 NYGFKAEDVDSM
-1131 IGAGKIDSSGNGFTV
+1131 IRAGKIDSGGNGFTV
-1146 KANGNVTAE
+1146 KASGNVNAE

-1170 IELTEDI
+1170 IELSDDI
-1177 QSYTNGADVNGLFDY
+1177 QSYTGGADVNGLFDY

-1219 IKDYDSKGYTN
+1219 IKDYDMKGYDN

-1240 QDNAENFKKTIESV
+1240 QDNAENFNKTIKDV
-1254 KERYKNAGKEL
+1254 KERYKKAGKKL

-1361 MVQREEK
+1361 MVQREGK
-1368 AYSVNDE
+1368 AYSVDDD
-1375 YSPDYEPQMDEY
+1375 YSMDVEPDVDYD
-1387 YIHHLNKD
+1387 YIRHLTPE
-1395 EYEKQLREYGE
+1395 EYEQQLKKYGD
-1406 ERWTASDQEEYDRID
+1406 ERWTIADQEKLDSLNGTEDEYD
-1421 KAIAEY
+1421 EL
-1427 AEVDENFEPIRTL
+1427 F
-1440 TAEEREEKNKLI
+1440 ERE
-1452 SQRGELDER
+1452 
-1461 MERVAQLIEYRR
+1461 ERVAQLIEYRR
-1473 RNGLEQESVD
+1473 RNGLETESED
-1483 TTYDD
+1483 SGYDD
-1488 KYNNYLKGF
+1488 EYDDYLKGF
-1497 TNNENSEDSEL
+1497 TNIENSEDSEL
-1508 ISELINWNEEN
+1508 VNELINWNEETKD
-1519 EEHKDF
+1519 HKDF

-1534 PMIEQDNI
+1534 PMVKQDNI
-1542 DTRAEIKETIDSVI
+1542 DTRAEIRETIDSVI

-1571 DAKSVKNKVS
+1571 NAKSVKNKVG
-1581 DLLHEVVGT
+1581 DLLHKVVGD
-1590 DTVMSKKTMRE
+1590 DTTMSKKTMRE
-1601 TRDFTVDALS
+1601 TRNFAVDALT

-1638 VDVVRE
+1638 VDVIDY
-1644 NYENDD
+1644 NYENDE
-1650 MSDFI
+1650 MREFLNI
-1655 VAKRELRKNPIYIA
+1655 KRALRKNPIYIE
-1669 RDRNGNKHSGRG
+1669 RSK
-1681 WGETLTDRNKRYRFV
+1681 WGDYRTVNNV
-1696 TIRHADSSRRGVFG
+1696 TVSEMNRHFQYVTVRHGSASYTGSFASAIADSNRKKSNVDTYL
-1710 QMVEAGQIEKQANS
+1710 N
-1724 DHWLEN
+1724 EN
-1730 LPTLSRLL
+1730 PDIAVAL
-1738 FGTEYSTLGGPLY
+1738 FGTEDTKMGLGSALQEDGEL
-1751 DMKEIHNDDS
+1751 HN
-1761 LPDIVE
+1761 E
-1767 EGMRQ
+1767 EGLPYILEERMQ
-1772 WEDWIYREQGFDV
+1772 SWANSLDGLSE
-1785 IYDCN
+1785 YDCN
-1790 QMKKTLVNDLSEILV
+1790 QMKKALVNDLSEILI

-1819 EKYDTMKNRLKG
+1819 EKYDTMKNRLIG
-1831 ERDALAAELKD
+1831 EYESKLAAKEEKR
-1842 TKNELGKTKAT
+1842 KKMVAT
-1853 AENREKKYE
+1853 RDRRI
-1862 KKLESQETKY
+1862 KKL
-1872 KKMLDARDKRIEKV
+1872 

-1898 LREETKKVLDKIN
+1898 RREEEKKVLNNIN

-1922 TKERRYDK
+1922 TKERKYEK

-1950 SANSIKAEQ
+1950 TARSVKMEQ
-1959 RSIEK
+1959 REIKK
-1964 TGVPTGAALKLHALR
+1964 TGTPTGSALKIHALR
-1979 DAMLEIS
+1979 EAMREIS
-1986 KEKEYQGMFTENDV
+1986 KEKEYQGMFTENEV
-2000 LMSNMEQLASI
+2000 LMNNLEVLASI
-2011 GKPMRDMDLEELNLV
+2011 NKPMRDMTLEELKVV
-2026 KNVLDGIRFEITE
+2026 KDVLKGVRFEITE
-2039 GQKMELNG
+2039 GQEMDLNG
-2047 HKESFKRISDSICSD
+2047 QKQSYKRISDNICND
-2062 FEDTIKRYGEAK
+2062 FEEMIKKYGEAK

-2110 VLRKSQDEY
+2110 VLRNSQDKY

-2178 LLAKRKA
+2178 LLAKREA
-2185 AMRHIYGEGIRVP
+2185 AMRHIRDGEGIRVP
-2198 IVKKDGRKIR
+2198 VINKDTRKIR

-2218 DMTDYESV
+2218 DMTDYETV

-2233 ADMFSRLTPQQKKFA
+2233 ADMFSRLTQKQKDFA

-2267 MAMYGVRLFEEDKY
+2267 MEMYGVRLFEEENY

-2344 QKALKDIAR
+2344 QKALKAITR
-2353 LLNTGNVSEQMIRAF
+2353 LLNTGDVSNQMIRAF
-2368 GTQSIDY
+2368 GVQSIDY

-2386 QDKNIDGWSKIIN
+2386 QDKKVDGWSKIIN

-2433 KYFFLRSPKDTML
+2433 KYFFLRSPKDTVL
-2446 PAKIQAKKRN
+2446 PPKIQAKKRN
-2456 ALIDEMNKY
+2456 ALIEEMNKY

-2491 HKPIRDTLA
+2491 KKSIRDKLA

-2524 ETRKDLKPGS
+2524 ATRKDLKPGS
-2534 EQFLEYCGKRAAYI
+2534 EEFLKYCGERAAYI

-2592 LIEAGRYKKDG
+2592 LIEASRYKKEG
-2603 KKLKAAKAVTKMA
+2603 KKVKAAKAVTKMA

-2635 MRKTDKAKDDDE
+2635 MRKTDKAKDEDE

-2656 DLFGDNFW
+2656 ELFGDNFW
-2664 DNENPIRQ
+2664 SNENPIRQ
-2672 IPGFEELWNV
+2672 IPGFEELWGV

-2725 EDNDLSIGD
+2725 ADNDLSIGD
-2734 SVDFLNTVL
+2734 SVDFLNTIL

-2756 VGAVTNA
+2756 VGAITNA

-2773 ADAAEDRAD
+2773 ADAAEDRVD
-2782 VFAKKYKEMGGKVP
+2782 VFAKKYKEMGGSVP

-2814 ESSTLFGKL
+2814 KSNSLFGKL
-2823 KSAYDKLTNSED
+2823 KSAYEKLSTSED

-2850 TIKALLHVKE
+2850 TIKALFRVKE
-2860 GSKLDKRLDSWG
+2860 GSKLDDKLDALG

-2891 ALAKAQNKKGE
+2891 ALAKAQGKKGE

-2918 NLKEGT
+2918 HLKEGT

-2946 SKESREKFNEAI
+2946 SKETREKFNEAI

-3041 NYLYENRNRVKIAKD
+3041 NYLYENRNRVKIGKD
-3056 SKYYKEAQELGL
+3056 SKYYKEAQALGL
-3068 ADDGSKGKSTGKY
+3068 DEEGKGKSTGKY
-3081 IFPARGTIT
+3081 IYPAHGTIT

-3128 IATGWSGGYGNIV
+3128 VATGWSGGYGNIV

-3156 SKVGVRK
+3156 SKVGVRR

-3171 EVALSGNTGVSTGPH
+3171 EVARSGNTGVSTGPH

>member
-1 MGKKDKKAYEAYL
+1 MGKKDKKAYKAYL
-14 KAHKGKG
+14 NAHKGKG

-36 KEVSKRVN
+36 KEVKKRVK
-44 EVKKSTPKKSGSQAY
+44 EVRKSTPKKSGSQAY

-97 PSTSQRDS
+97 LSTSSQRDS
-105 YESRKKAA
+105 YEARKKAA

-142 EKRERQQAIEKQR
+142 EKRERQQSIEKKR
-155 REGIK
+155 REGIQ
-160 AVENRY
+160 AVENHY
-166 SKTSSPSKLHDGVMS
+166 AKTSSPSKLHDGVMS

-240 AEVKKNNQ
+240 AEVKQNNQ
-248 DRIEAETARK
+248 DRIEAEKARK
-258 NLQAKVKESG
+258 NLQAKEKESG

-280 KDVNAVRESV
+280 KDVTAVRDSV

-296 YYEEAQRI
+296 YYDEAQRI
-304 KKNEETEREN
+304 KKNEETERAN
-314 QAVSLRRISDKSDR
+314 QAASLKRISDKSDR

-334 QKKLEETKKQLSK
+334 QKKLEETQKQLSK

-381 DLSNTKLAH
+381 DLSNTKLAR

-436 EERFI
+436 EDRFI

-455 NTLRGVKDGYNN
+455 NTLRGVKEGYNN
-467 AEQYMRSG
+467 AEEYMRSG

-490 IQASGDRQVEKSMEG
+490 IQASGDKQVEKSMEG

-523 AADMTFGPYWAVSMA
+523 AADMSFGPYWAVSMA

-637 EATEELIGGI
+637 EATEELVGGL
-647 LDAPIAN
+647 LDAPITN

-662 SRREKSYREMLLSG
+662 ERREKSYREMLLSG
-676 SDSLEDRISNEAAQY
+676 SDNLEDRISNEAAQY
-691 GVSREELAKAYGE
+691 GVSREELAKVYGE
-704 DINSKEFS
+704 DINSKEFL
-712 EELIQS
+712 EEQIQS

-725 QKQAVSMAEKMQKYL
+725 QKQAASMAEKMQQYL

-750 AKKFEDEMT
+750 AKKLEDEMT
-759 AEYMKG
+759 ADYMKM
-765 VSVKQKFSASDT
+765 VSVKQKFSASET

-796 GRVLSYGADVRD
+796 GRALSYGANVRD
-808 SLKQNYAMKSMRGLN
+808 SLKQDYVMKSMRGLD
-823 DNLSPEI
+823 DNVSPEI
-830 LKNVLSEK
+830 LRNVLSEK
-838 VSSYNTAQALADI
+838 VSSYNTAQAMADI
-851 AVNVEDSKISTRAQ
+851 AVNVEDSKIATRAQ

-877 ALEQYAELAHAIN
+877 ALEQYAEMAHAIN
-890 TQMTKD
+890 VQMTKN
-896 SESIQTARNLAMQ
+896 SESIQTARNLAMR
-909 KAQNEKLDAGAD
+909 KVENENLDAGAD
-921 RLVNGSSRLAQQH
+921 RLINGSSKVAQKH
-934 GDEVIKKVT
+934 GDEVVKRVT
-943 DTANEMNKSFDEDRR
+943 DTAIEMNKSFDEDRQ
-958 LDDAQIGDVA
+958 LDDVQIGDVA

-997 FEQAT
+997 FEKAT

-1008 ELNSD
+1008 ILNSD
-1013 GTLNAVETNRAT
+1013 GTLNAVETNKAT
-1025 REYLFAKAADNFVTL
+1025 REYLFAKAADNFVAR

-1076 SKADVSSEADYNVLM
+1076 NKADVSSEADYNVLM

-1096 AYNAAKEGKPDN
+1096 AYNAAKEGKPDT

-1119 NYGFKEEDVDSM
+1119 NYGFKAEDVDSM
-1131 IGAGKIDSSGNGFTV
+1131 IRAGKIDSGGNGFTV
-1146 KANGNVTAE
+1146 KASGNTNAE

-1170 IELTEDI
+1170 IELSDDI
-1177 QSYTNGADVNGLFDY
+1177 QSYTGGADVNGLFDY

-1219 IKDYDSKGYTN
+1219 IKDYDMKGYDN

-1240 QDNAENFKKTIESV
+1240 QDNAESFNKTIKDV
-1254 KERYKNAGKEL
+1254 KERYKKAGKKL

-1314 RDIFGLGNQ
+1314 RDVFGLGNQ

-1361 MVQREEK
+1361 MVQREGK
-1368 AYSVNDE
+1368 AYSVNDSMDVE
-1375 YSPDYEPQMDEY
+1375 PDVDYD
-1387 YIHHLNKD
+1387 YIRHLTPD
-1395 EYEKQLREYGE
+1395 EYEQQLKKYGD
-1406 ERWTASDQEEYDRID
+1406 ERWTIADQEKLDSLNGTED
-1421 KAIAEY
+1421 EY
-1427 AEVDENFEPIRTL
+1427 AD
-1440 TAEEREEKNKLI
+1440 
-1452 SQRGELDER
+1452 
-1461 MERVAQLIEYRR
+1461 
-1473 RNGLEQESVD
+1473 
-1483 TTYDD
+1483 
-1488 KYNNYLKGF
+1488 YLKGF
-1497 TNNENSEDSEL
+1497 TNIENSEDSEL
-1508 ISELINWNEEN
+1508 VNELINWSEETKD
-1519 EEHKDF
+1519 HKDF

-1534 PMIEQDNI
+1534 PMIKQDNI
-1542 DTRAEIKETIDSVI
+1542 DTRAEIRETIDSVI

-1571 DAKSVKNKVS
+1571 NAKSVKNKVG
-1581 DLLHEVVGT
+1581 DLLHKVVGD
-1590 DTVMSKKTMRE
+1590 DTTMSKKTMRE
-1601 TRDFTVDALS
+1601 TRNFAVDALT
-1611 TAYYELQKEHPN
+1611 TAYYELQKEHSN

-1638 VDVVRE
+1638 VDVIDY
-1644 NYENDD
+1644 NYENDE
-1650 MSDFI
+1650 MREFLSI
-1655 VAKRELRKNPIYIA
+1655 KRALRKNPIYIE
-1669 RDRNGNKHSGRG
+1669 RSKRGDYRKVNKETVSEMNRHFQYVTVRRG
-1681 WGETLTDRNKRYRFV
+1681 SASYTGSFASAV
-1696 TIRHADSSRRGVFG
+1696 ADSNRKKSNVDTYL
-1710 QMVEAGQIEKQANS
+1710 N
-1724 DHWLEN
+1724 EN
-1730 LPTLSRLL
+1730 PDISTAL
-1738 FGTEYSTLGGPLY
+1738 FGTEDTKMGLGSALQEDGEL
-1751 DMKEIHNDDS
+1751 HN
-1761 LPDIVE
+1761 E
-1767 EGMRQ
+1767 EGLPYILEERMQ
-1772 WEDWIYREQGFDV
+1772 SWANSLDGLSE
-1785 IYDCN
+1785 YDCN
-1790 QMKKTLVNDLSEILV
+1790 QMKKALVNDLSEILI

-1819 EKYDTMKNRLKG
+1819 EKYDTMKNRLIG
-1831 ERDALAAELKD
+1831 EYESKLAAK
-1842 TKNELGKTKAT
+1842 
-1853 AENREKKYE
+1853 EKKRKE
-1862 KKLESQETKY
+1862 MVATRDRRIKKL
-1872 KKMLDARDKRIEKV
+1872 

-1898 LREETKKVLDKIN
+1898 RREEKQKVLYNIN

-1922 TKERRYDK
+1922 TKERKYER

-1950 SANSIKAEQ
+1950 TARSVKMEQ
-1959 RSIEK
+1959 REIKK
-1964 TGVPTGAALKLHALR
+1964 TGTPTGAALKIHALR
-1979 DAMLEIS
+1979 DAMREIS
-1986 KEKEYQGMFTENDV
+1986 KEKEYQGMFTENEV
-2000 LMSNMEQLASI
+2000 LMNNLEVLASI
-2011 GKPMRDMDLEELNLV
+2011 NKPMRDMTLEELKVV
-2026 KNVLDGIRFEITE
+2026 KDVLNGIRFEITE
-2039 GQKMELNG
+2039 GQKMYLDG
-2047 HKESFKRISDSICSD
+2047 RKESFNRISDNICND
-2062 FEDTIKRYGEAK
+2062 FEEMIKKYGEAK

-2110 VLRKSQDEY
+2110 VLRNSQDKY

-2178 LLAKRKA
+2178 LLAKREA
-2185 AMRHIYGEGIRVP
+2185 AMRHIKEGEGIRVSV
-2198 IVKKDGRKIR
+2198 INEDTRKIR
-2208 EKVADKVLMR
+2208 EKVADKVLRR
-2218 DMTDYESV
+2218 DMTDYKTV
-2226 AVTDADL
+2226 AVTGADL
-2233 ADMFSRLTPQQKKFA
+2233 ADMFSRLTQKQKDFA

-2267 MAMYGVRLFEEDKY
+2267 MEMYGVRLFEEENY

-2344 QKALKDIAR
+2344 QKALKAITR
-2353 LLNTGNVSEQMIRAF
+2353 LLNTGDVSNQMIRAF
-2368 GTQSIDY
+2368 GVQSIDY

-2386 QDKNIDGWSKIIN
+2386 QDKKVDGWSKIIN

-2426 AWMTISP
+2426 AWMEISP
-2433 KYFFLRSPKDTML
+2433 KYFFLRSPKDTVL
-2446 PAKIQAKKRN
+2446 PPKIQSKKRN
-2456 ALIDEMNKY
+2456 ALIEEMNKY

-2491 HKPIRDTLA
+2491 HKSIRDKLA
-2500 MGVYEA
+2500 MGIYEA

-2511 WLHIWKAVKAETR
+2511 WLHIWKAVKAETKA
-2524 ETRKDLKPGS
+2524 TRKDLKPGS
-2534 EQFLEYCGKRAAYI
+2534 EEFLKYCGERAAYI

-2592 LIEAGRYKKDG
+2592 LIEASRYKKEG
-2603 KKLKAAKAVTKMA
+2603 KKVKAAKAVTKMA

-2635 MRKTDKAKDDDE
+2635 MRKTDKAKDEGE

-2656 DLFGDNFW
+2656 ELFGDNFW
-2664 DNENPIRQ
+2664 SNENPIRQ
-2672 IPGFEELWNV
+2672 IPGFEELWGV

-2725 EDNDLSIGD
+2725 ADNDLSIGD
-2734 SVDFLNTVL
+2734 SVDFLNTIL

-2756 VGAVTNA
+2756 VGAITNA

-2773 ADAAEDRAD
+2773 ADAAEDRVD
-2782 VFAKKYKEMGGKVP
+2782 VFAKKYKEIGGSVP

-2814 ESSTLFGKL
+2814 KSNSLFGKL
-2823 KSAYDKLTNSED
+2823 KSAYEKLSNSED

-2850 TIKALLHVKE
+2850 TIKALFRVKE
-2860 GSKLDKRLDSWG
+2860 GSKLDDKLDSLG

-2891 ALAKAQNKKGE
+2891 ALAKAQGKKGE

-2918 NLKEGT
+2918 KLKEGT

-2946 SKESREKFNEAI
+2946 SKETREKFNEAI

-3041 NYLYENRNRVKIAKD
+3041 NYLYENRNRVKIGKD
-3056 SKYYKEAQELGL
+3056 SKYYKEAQALGL
-3068 ADDGSKGKSTGKY
+3068 DEEGKGKATGKY
-3081 IFPARGTIT
+3081 IYPAHGTIT

-3115 EGTRVSASDGGTV
+3115 EGTKVSASDGGTV
-3128 IATGWSGGYGNIV
+3128 VATGWSGGYGNIV

-3156 SKVGVRK
+3156 SKVGVRR

-3171 EVALSGNTGVSTGPH
+3171 EVARSGNTGVSTGPH

-3200 LKHLTK
+3200 LKHLTR

>member
-1 MGKKDKKAYEAYL
+1 MGKKDKKAYKAYL
-14 KAHKGKG
+14 NAHKGKG

-36 KEVSKRVN
+36 KEVKKRVKA
-44 EVKKSTPKKSGSQAY
+44 VRKSTPKKSGSQAY

-97 PSTSQRDS
+97 PSTSSQRDS
-105 YESRKKAA
+105 YEARKKAA
-113 NSYLNRERSSTSRLG
+113 NNYLNRERSSTSRLG

-142 EKRERQQAIEKQR
+142 EKRERQQSIEKKR
-155 REGIK
+155 REGIQ

-166 SKTSSPSKLHDGVMS
+166 AKTSSPSKLHDGVMS

-240 AEVKKNNQ
+240 AEVRKNNQ
-248 DRIEAETARK
+248 DRIEAENARK
-258 NLQAKVKESG
+258 NLQAKEKESG

-280 KDVNAVRESV
+280 KDVNAVRDSV

-296 YYEEAQRI
+296 YYDEAQRI
-304 KKNEETEREN
+304 KKNEETERAN
-314 QAVSLRRISDKSDR
+314 QAASLSRISDKSDR

-334 QKKLEETKKQLSK
+334 QKKLEETQKQLSK

-376 DNNRI
+376 DNNRV
-381 DLSNTKLAH
+381 DLSNTKLAR

-416 VADVYTRHGGASI
+416 VADVYTRHGGASV

-436 EERFI
+436 EDRFI

-455 NTLRGVKDGYNN
+455 NTLRGVKEGYNN
-467 AEQYMRSG
+467 AEEYMRSG

-490 IQASGDRQVEKSMEG
+490 IQASGDKQVEKSMEG

-523 AADMTFGPYWAVSMA
+523 SADMSFGPYWAVSMA

-632 LGGTE
+632 IGGTE
-637 EATEELIGGI
+637 EATEELVGGL
-647 LDAPIAN
+647 LDAPITN

-662 SRREKSYREMLLSG
+662 ERREKSYREMLLSG
-676 SDSLEDRISNEAAQY
+676 SDNLEDRISNEAAQY
-691 GVSREELAKAYGE
+691 GVSREELAKVYGE
-704 DINSKEFS
+704 DINSKEFL
-712 EELIQS
+712 EEQIQS

-725 QKQAVSMAEKMQKYL
+725 QKQAASMAEKMQQYL

-750 AKKFEDEMT
+750 AKKLEDEMT
-759 AEYMKG
+759 ADYMKM
-765 VSVKQKFSASDT
+765 VSVKQKFSASET

-796 GRVLSYGADVRD
+796 GRALSYGANVRD
-808 SLKQNYAMKSMRGLN
+808 SLKQDYVMKSMRGLD
-823 DNLSPEI
+823 DNVSPEI
-830 LKNVLSEK
+830 LRNVLSEK
-838 VSSYNTAQALADI
+838 VSSYNTAQAMADI
-851 AVNVEDSKISTRAQ
+851 AVNVEDSKIATRAQ

-877 ALEQYAELAHAIN
+877 ALEQYADMAHAIN
-890 TQMTKD
+890 VQMTKN
-896 SESIQTARNLAMQ
+896 SESIQTARNLAMR
-909 KAQNEKLDAGAD
+909 KVENENLDAGAD
-921 RLVNGSSRLAQQH
+921 RLINGSSKVAQKH
-934 GDEVIKKVT
+934 GDEVVKRVT
-943 DTANEMNKSFDEDRR
+943 DTAIEMNKSFDEDRQ
-958 LDDAQIGDVA
+958 LDDVQIGDVA

-997 FEQAT
+997 FEKAT

-1008 ELNSD
+1008 VLNSD
-1013 GTLNAVETNRAT
+1013 GTLNAVETNKAT
-1025 REYLFAKAADNFVTL
+1025 REYLFAKAANNFVAR

-1076 SKADVSSEADYNVLM
+1076 NKADVSSETDYNVLM

-1096 AYNAAKEGKPDN
+1096 AYNAAKEGKPDT
-1108 ILDTI
+1108 ILGTI

-1119 NYGFKEEDVDSM
+1119 NYGFKAEDVDSM
-1131 IGAGKIDSSGNGFTV
+1131 IRAGKIDSGGNGFTV
-1146 KANGNVTAE
+1146 KSSGNVNAE

-1170 IELTEDI
+1170 IELSDDI
-1177 QSYTNGADVNGLFDY
+1177 QSYTGGADVNGLFDY

-1219 IKDYDSKGYTN
+1219 IKDYDMKGYDN

-1240 QDNAENFKKTIESV
+1240 QDNAESFNKTIKDV
-1254 KERYKNAGKEL
+1254 KERYKKAGKKL

-1281 ILHDDKFMDRITE
+1281 ILHDDKFMNRITE

-1361 MVQREEK
+1361 MVQREGK
-1368 AYSVNDE
+1368 AYSVDDD
-1375 YSPDYEPQMDEY
+1375 YSMEVEPEVDYD
-1387 YIHHLNKD
+1387 YIRHLTPE
-1395 EYEKQLREYGE
+1395 EYEQQPKKYGD
-1406 ERWTASDQEEYDRID
+1406 ERWTIADQEKLDSLKGTE
-1421 KAIAEY
+1421 
-1427 AEVDENFEPIRTL
+1427 DEWDEL
-1440 TAEEREEKNKLI
+1440 SEK
-1452 SQRGELDER
+1452 E
-1461 MERVAQLIEYRR
+1461 ERVAQLIEYRR
-1473 RNGLEQESVD
+1473 RVGLETESED
-1483 TTYDD
+1483 SGYDD
-1488 KYNNYLKGF
+1488 EYDDYIKGF
-1497 TNNENSEDSEL
+1497 TNIENSEDSEL
-1508 ISELINWNEEN
+1508 VNELINWNEETKD
-1519 EEHKDF
+1519 HKDF

-1534 PMIEQDNI
+1534 PMIKQDNI
-1542 DTRAEIKETIDSVI
+1542 DTRAEIRETIDSVI

-1571 DAKSVKNKVS
+1571 NAKSVKNKVG
-1581 DLLHEVVGT
+1581 DLLHKVVGD
-1590 DTVMSKKTMRE
+1590 DTIMSKKTMRE
-1601 TRDFTVDALS
+1601 TRDFAVDALT

-1638 VDVVRE
+1638 VDVIDY
-1644 NYENDD
+1644 NYENDE
-1650 MSDFI
+1650 M
-1655 VAKRELRKNPIYIA
+1655 REFLLVKKALRRNPIYIA
-1669 RDRNGNKHSGRG
+1669 RRS
-1681 WGETLTDRNKRYRFV
+1681 WGDYGTVGGVGTTEANRAFQYV
-1696 TIRHADSSRRGVFG
+1696 TVRHADVSNRGVFG
-1710 QMVEAGQIEKQANS
+1710 QMVDSGKIKKRANS
-1724 DHWLEN
+1724 DVY
-1730 LPTLSRLL
+1730 LSEDLDGYTELL
-1738 FGTEYSTLGGPLY
+1738 FGTDDAITQPRGLSENY
-1751 DMKEIHNDDS
+1751 DLHNDDS
-1761 LPDIVE
+1761 LPYLLE
-1767 EGMRQ
+1767 ERMQNWANSLKGLS
-1772 WEDWIYREQGFDV
+1772 E
-1785 IYDCN
+1785 YDCN
-1790 QMKKTLVNDLSEILV
+1790 QMKKALVNDLSEILI

-1831 ERDALAAELKD
+1831 ERDALAAKLKD
-1842 TKNELGKTKAT
+1842 TNDTLEKTKT
-1853 AENREKKYE
+1853 AAKNQAKKYE
-1862 KKLESQETKY
+1862 KKLESQEAKY
-1872 KKMLDARDKRIEKV
+1872 KKMIDTREKRIEKV

-1898 LREETKKVLDKIN
+1898 RREEKKKVLYNIN

-1922 TKERRYDK
+1922 TKERKYEK

-1950 SANSIKAEQ
+1950 TANSVKAEQ
-1959 RSIEK
+1959 REIKK
-1964 TGVPTGAALKLHALR
+1964 TGTPTGAALKIHALR
-1979 DAMLEIS
+1979 EALREIS
-1986 KEKEYQGMFTENDV
+1986 KEKEYQGMFTENEV
-2000 LMSNMEQLASI
+2000 LMNNLEVLASI
-2011 GKPMRDMDLEELNLV
+2011 NKPMRDMTLEELKVV
-2026 KNVLDGIRFEITE
+2026 KDVLKGIRFEITE
-2039 GQKMELNG
+2039 GQEMYLNG
-2047 HKESFKRISDSICSD
+2047 RKESFNRISDSICND
-2062 FEDTIKRYGEAK
+2062 FEDMIKKYGEAK

-2110 VLRKSQDEY
+2110 VLRNSQDKY

-2134 GNKRWLRLNGGHS
+2134 GNRRWLRLNGGHS

-2198 IVKKDGRKIR
+2198 VINKDTRKIR

-2218 DMTDYESV
+2218 DMTDYETV

-2233 ADMFSRLTPQQKKFA
+2233 ADMFALLTPQQKDFA

-2267 MAMYGVRLFEEDKY
+2267 MEMYGVRLFEEEKY

-2344 QKALKDIAR
+2344 QKALKDITR
-2353 LLNTGNVSEQMIRAF
+2353 LLNTGDVSNQMIRAF
-2368 GTQSIDY
+2368 GIQSIDY

-2386 QDKNIDGWSKIIN
+2386 QDKKVDGWSKIIN

-2426 AWMTISP
+2426 AWMEISP

-2446 PAKIQAKKRN
+2446 PARIQSKKRN
-2456 ALIDEMNKY
+2456 ALIEEMNKY

-2491 HKPIRDTLA
+2491 KKSIRDKLA

-2511 WLHIWKAVKAETR
+2511 WLHIWKAVKTETR
-2524 ETRKDLKPGS
+2524 ATRKDLKPGS
-2534 EQFLEYCGKRAAYI
+2534 EEFLKYCGERAAYI

-2582 LKTFNIFRDS
+2582 LKTFNIFRDA
-2592 LIEAGRYKKDG
+2592 LIEASRYKKEG
-2603 KKLKAAKAVTKMA
+2603 KKVKAAKAVTKMA

-2635 MRKTDKAKDDDE
+2635 MRKTDKAKDEDE

-2656 DLFGDNFW
+2656 ELFGDNFW
-2664 DNENPIRQ
+2664 SNENPIRQ
-2672 IPGFEELWNV
+2672 IPGFEELWGV

-2725 EDNDLSIGD
+2725 ADNDLSIGD
-2734 SVDFLNTVL
+2734 SVDFLNTIL

-2756 VGAVTNA
+2756 VGAITNA

-2773 ADAAEDRAD
+2773 ADAAEDRVD
-2782 VFAKKYKEMGGKVP
+2782 VFAKKYKEMGGSVP

-2814 ESSTLFGKL
+2814 KSNSLFGKL
-2823 KSAYDKLTNSED
+2823 KSAYEKLLNSED

-2850 TIKALLHVKE
+2850 TIKALFRVKE
-2860 GSKLDKRLDSWG
+2860 GSKLDDKLDSLG

-2884 FDADVEK
+2884 FDADVK
-2891 ALAKAQNKKGE
+2891 AALAKAQGKKGE

-2946 SKESREKFNEAI
+2946 SKETREKFNEAI

-3041 NYLYENRNRVKIAKD
+3041 NYLYENRNRVKIGKD
-3056 SKYYKEAQELGL
+3056 SKYYKEAQALGL
-3068 ADDGSKGKSTGKY
+3068 DEEGKGKSTGKY
-3081 IFPARGTIT
+3081 IYPAHGTIT

-3128 IATGWSGGYGNIV
+3128 VATGWSGGYGNIV

-3156 SKVGVRK
+3156 SKVGVRR

-3171 EVALSGNTGVSTGPH
+3171 EVARSGNTGVSTGPH

-3200 LKHLTK
+3200 LKHLTR

>member
-1 MGKKDKKAYEAYL
+1 MGKKDKKAYKAYL
-14 KAHKGKG
+14 NAHKGKG

-36 KEVSKRVN
+36 KEVKKRVK
-44 EVKKSTPKKSGSQAY
+44 EVRKSTPKKSGSQAY

-97 PSTSQRDS
+97 PSTSSQRDS
-105 YESRKKAA
+105 YEARKKAA

-142 EKRERQQAIEKQR
+142 EKRERQQSIEKKR
-155 REGIK
+155 REGIQ

-166 SKTSSPSKLHDGVMS
+166 AKTSSPSKLHDGVMS

-214 SSGQKQHEGKFNGT
+214 SSGQKQHEGKFDGT

-240 AEVKKNNQ
+240 AEVKQNNQ
-248 DRIEAETARK
+248 DRIEAEKARK
-258 NLQAKVKESG
+258 NLQAKEKESG

-296 YYEEAQRI
+296 YYDEAQRI
-304 KKNEETEREN
+304 KKNEETERAN
-314 QAVSLRRISDKSDR
+314 QAASLKRISDKSDR

-334 QKKLEETKKQLSK
+334 QKKLEETQKQLSK

-381 DLSNTKLAH
+381 DLSDTKLAR

-436 EERFI
+436 EDRFI

-455 NTLRGVKDGYNN
+455 NTLRGVKEGYNN
-467 AEQYMRSG
+467 AEEYMRSG

-490 IQASGDRQVEKSMEG
+490 IQASGDKQVEKSMEG

-523 AADMTFGPYWAVSMA
+523 AADMSFGPYWAVSMA

-637 EATEELIGGI
+637 EATEELVGGL
-647 LDAPIAN
+647 LDAPITN

-662 SRREKSYREMLLSG
+662 ERREKSYREMLLSG
-676 SDSLEDRISNEAAQY
+676 SDNLEDRISNEAAQY
-691 GVSREELAKAYGE
+691 GVSREELAKVYGE
-704 DINSKEFS
+704 DINSKEFL
-712 EELIQS
+712 EEQIQS

-725 QKQAVSMAEKMQKYL
+725 QKQASSMAEKMQQYL

-750 AKKFEDEMT
+750 AKKLEDEMT
-759 AEYMKG
+759 ADYMKM
-765 VSVKQKFSASDT
+765 VSVKQKFSASET

-796 GRVLSYGADVRD
+796 GRALSYGANVRD
-808 SLKQNYAMKSMRGLN
+808 SLKQDYVMKSMRGLD
-823 DNLSPEI
+823 DNVSPEI
-830 LKNVLSEK
+830 LRNVLSEK
-838 VSSYNTAQALADI
+838 VSSYNTAQAMADI
-851 AVNVEDSKISTRAQ
+851 AVNVEDSKIATRAQ

-877 ALEQYAELAHAIN
+877 ALEQYAEMAHAIN
-890 TQMTKD
+890 VQMTKN
-896 SESIQTARNLAMQ
+896 SESIQTARNLAMR
-909 KAQNEKLDAGAD
+909 KVENENLDAGAD
-921 RLVNGSSRLAQQH
+921 RLINGSSKVAQKH
-934 GDEVIKKVT
+934 GDEVVRRVT
-943 DTANEMNKSFDEDRR
+943 DTAIEMNKSFDEDRQ
-958 LDDAQIGDVA
+958 LDDVQIGDVA

-997 FEQAT
+997 FEKAT

-1008 ELNSD
+1008 ILNSD
-1013 GTLNAVETNRAT
+1013 GTLNAVETNKAT
-1025 REYLFAKAADNFVTL
+1025 REYLFAKAADNFVAR

-1076 SKADVSSEADYNVLM
+1076 NKADVSSEADYNVLM

-1096 AYNAAKEGKPDN
+1096 AYNAAKEGKPDT
-1108 ILDTI
+1108 IIDTI

-1119 NYGFKEEDVDSM
+1119 NYGFKAEDVDSM
-1131 IGAGKIDSSGNGFTV
+1131 IRAGKIDSGGNGFTV
-1146 KANGNVTAE
+1146 KASGNTNAE

-1170 IELTEDI
+1170 IELTDDI
-1177 QSYTNGADVNGLFDY
+1177 QSYTGGADVNGLFDY

-1219 IKDYDSKGYTN
+1219 IKDYDMKGYDN

-1240 QDNAENFKKTIESV
+1240 QDNAENFNKTIKSV
-1254 KERYKNAGKEL
+1254 KERYKKAGKEL

-1323 FDSRYKEALF
+1323 FDSRYKEAMF

-1361 MVQREEK
+1361 MVQREGK
-1368 AYSVNDE
+1368 AYSVNDSMDVE
-1375 YSPDYEPQMDEY
+1375 PDVDYD
-1387 YIHHLNKD
+1387 YIRHLTPD
-1395 EYEKQLREYGE
+1395 EYEQQLKKYGD
-1406 ERWTASDQEEYDRID
+1406 ERWTIADQEKLDSLNGTED
-1421 KAIAEY
+1421 EY
-1427 AEVDENFEPIRTL
+1427 AD
-1440 TAEEREEKNKLI
+1440 
-1452 SQRGELDER
+1452 
-1461 MERVAQLIEYRR
+1461 
-1473 RNGLEQESVD
+1473 
-1483 TTYDD
+1483 
-1488 KYNNYLKGF
+1488 YLKGF
-1497 TNNENSEDSEL
+1497 TNIENSEDSEL
-1508 ISELINWNEEN
+1508 VNELINWSEETKD
-1519 EEHKDF
+1519 HKDF

-1534 PMIEQDNI
+1534 PMIKQDNI
-1542 DTRAEIKETIDSVI
+1542 DTRAEIRETIDSVI

-1571 DAKSVKNKVS
+1571 NAKSVKNKVG
-1581 DLLHEVVGT
+1581 DLLHKVVGD
-1590 DTVMSKKTMRE
+1590 DTTMSKKTMRE
-1601 TRDFTVDALS
+1601 TRDFAVDALT

-1638 VDVVRE
+1638 VDVIDY
-1644 NYENDD
+1644 NYENDE
-1650 MSDFI
+1650 MREFLNI
-1655 VAKRELRKNPIYIA
+1655 KRALRKNPIYIE
-1669 RDRNGNKHSGRG
+1669 RSK
-1681 WGETLTDRNKRYRFV
+1681 WGDYRKVNNETVSEMNRHFQYV
-1696 TIRHADSSRRGVFG
+1696 TVRHGSASYTGSLASAVADSNRKKSNVDTYL
-1710 QMVEAGQIEKQANS
+1710 N
-1724 DHWLEN
+1724 EN
-1730 LPTLSRLL
+1730 PDIATAL
-1738 FGTEYSTLGGPLY
+1738 FGTEDTKMGLGSALQE
-1751 DMKEIHNDDS
+1751 DLSLHNEEDLPYILEERMQSWANS
-1761 LPDIVE
+1761 LNGLSE
-1767 EGMRQ
+1767 
-1772 WEDWIYREQGFDV
+1772 
-1785 IYDCN
+1785 YDCN
-1790 QMKKTLVNDLSEILV
+1790 QMKKALVNDLSEILI

-1819 EKYDTMKNRLKG
+1819 EKYDTMKNRLEG
-1831 ERDALAAELKD
+1831 ERDVLAAKLKD
-1842 TKNELGKTKAT
+1842 TNDTLEKTKT
-1853 AENREKKYE
+1853 AAKNQAKKYE

-1872 KKMLDARDKRIEKV
+1872 KKMIDTREKRIEKV

-1898 LREETKKVLDKIN
+1898 RREEEKKVLYNIN

-1922 TKERRYDK
+1922 TKERKYEK
-1930 NIPQEIRRPLAQA
+1930 NIPQEIRKPLAQA

-1950 SANSIKAEQ
+1950 TARSVKMEQ
-1959 RSIEK
+1959 REIKK
-1964 TGVPTGAALKLHALR
+1964 TGTHTGSALKVHALR
-1979 DAMLEIS
+1979 EALREIS
-1986 KEKEYQGMFTENDV
+1986 KEKEYQGMFTENEV
-2000 LMSNMEQLASI
+2000 LMNNLEVLASI
-2011 GKPMRDMDLEELNLV
+2011 DKPMRDMNIEELKLV
-2026 KNVLDGIRFEITE
+2026 KDVLKGIRHEIVE
-2039 GQKMELNG
+2039 GQETYLNG
-2047 HKESFKRISDSICSD
+2047 QKKTFNELSDNICDEFESM
-2062 FEDTIKRYGEAK
+2062 IKKYGEAK

-2097 FKNAGGTFSHIWD
+2097 FKNAGGTFGSIWD
-2110 VLRKSQDEY
+2110 RLRESQDKY

-2147 DAQKWQDHRN
+2147 DAKKWQEHSN
-2157 EIELESGKK
+2157 EITLESGKK
-2166 IDVSDTQIMSLY
+2166 INVSDTQIMSLY
-2178 LLAKRKA
+2178 LLTKRKA
-2185 AMRHIYGEGIRVP
+2185 ALRHIKGDGIRVP
-2198 IVKKDGRKIR
+2198 VINKDTRKVR
-2208 EKVADKVLMR
+2208 QKVVDKALMR
-2218 DMTDYESV
+2218 DMTDYETVSV
-2226 AVTDADL
+2226 TEADL
-2233 ADMFSRLTPQQKKFA
+2233 ADMFSLLTPQQKAFA

-2267 MAMYGVRLFEEDKY
+2267 MEMYGVRLFEEENY

-2344 QKALKDIAR
+2344 QKALKDITR
-2353 LLNTGNVSEQMIRAF
+2353 LLNTGNVSNQMIRAF
-2368 GTQSIDY
+2368 GIQSIDY

-2386 QDKNIDGWSKIIN
+2386 QDKKVDGWSKIIN

-2426 AWMTISP
+2426 AWMEISP
-2433 KYFFLRSPKDTML
+2433 KYFFLRSPKDTVL
-2446 PAKIQAKKRN
+2446 PPKIQSKKRN
-2456 ALIDEMNKY
+2456 ALIEEMNKY

-2491 HKPIRDTLA
+2491 KKSIRDKLA

-2524 ETRKDLKPGS
+2524 ATRKDLKPGS
-2534 EQFLEYCGKRAAYI
+2534 EEFLKYCGERAAYI

-2582 LKTFNIFRDS
+2582 LKTFNIFRDA
-2592 LIEAGRYKKDG
+2592 LIEASRYKKEG
-2603 KKLKAAKAVTKMA
+2603 KKVKAAKAVTKMA

-2626 AFAKTLIQA
+2626 AFARTLIQA
-2635 MRKTDKAKDDDE
+2635 MRKTDKAKDEDE

-2656 DLFGDNFW
+2656 ELFGDNFW
-2664 DNENPIRQ
+2664 SSENPIRQ
-2672 IPGFEELWNV
+2672 IPGFEELWGV

-2717 LYKYNKKK
+2717 LYRYNKKK
-2725 EDNDLSIGD
+2725 ADNDLSIGD
-2734 SVDFLNTVL
+2734 SVDFLNTIL

-2756 VGAVTNA
+2756 VGAITNA

-2773 ADAAEDRAD
+2773 ADAAEDRVD
-2782 VFAKKYKEMGGKVP
+2782 VFAKKYKEMGGSVP

-2805 LGGVAEKAA
+2805 LGGAAEKAA
-2814 ESSTLFGKL
+2814 KSNSLFGKL
-2823 KSAYDKLTNSED
+2823 KSAYEKLSNSED

-2850 TIKALLHVKE
+2850 TIKALLRVKE
-2860 GSKLDKRLDSWG
+2860 GSKLDDKLDSLG

-2891 ALAKAQNKKGE
+2891 ALAKAQGKKGE

-2918 NLKEGT
+2918 KLKEGT

-2946 SKESREKFNEAI
+2946 SKETREKFNEAI

-3041 NYLYENRNRVKIAKD
+3041 NYLYENRNRVKIGKD
-3056 SKYYKEAQELGL
+3056 SKYYKEAQALGL
-3068 ADDGSKGKSTGKY
+3068 DEEGKGKSTGKY
-3081 IFPARGTIT
+3081 IYPAHGTIT

-3104 SNHPA
+3104 SNHRA

-3128 IATGWSGGYGNIV
+3128 IATGLSDGYGNIV

-3156 SKVGVRK
+3156 SKVTVRK

-3186 LDFKMMI
+3186 LDFKMFV

-3200 LKHLTK
+3200 MKYLTK

>member
-1 MGKKDKKAYEAYL
+1 MGKKDKKAYKAYL
-14 KAHKGKG
+14 NAHKGKG

-36 KEVSKRVN
+36 KEVKKRVK
-44 EVKKSTPKKSGSQAY
+44 EVRKSTPKKSGSQAY

-97 PSTSQRDS
+97 PSTSSQRDS
-105 YESRKKAA
+105 YEARKKAA

-128 NTFQATRETAKYNP
+128 NTFQATRETATYNP
-142 EKRERQQAIEKQR
+142 EKRQRQEAVEKKR
-155 REGIK
+155 REGIQ

-166 SKTSSPSKLHDGVMS
+166 AKTSSPSKLHDGVMS

-194 IENEI
+194 IEKEI

-248 DRIEAETARK
+248 DRIEAEKARK
-258 NLQAKVKESG
+258 NLQAKQKESG

-296 YYEEAQRI
+296 YYDEAQQI
-304 KKNEETEREN
+304 KKNEETERAN
-314 QAVSLRRISDKSDR
+314 QAASLKRISDKSDR

-334 QKKLEETKKQLSK
+334 QKKLEETQKQLSK

-381 DLSNTKLAH
+381 DLSDTKLAH

-416 VADVYTRHGGASI
+416 VSDLYTRHGGASI

-436 EERFI
+436 EDRFI

-455 NTLRGVKDGYNN
+455 NTLRGVKEGYNN
-467 AEQYMRSG
+467 AEEYMRSG

-490 IQASGDRQVEKSMEG
+490 IQASGDKQVEKSMEG

-523 AADMTFGPYWAVSMA
+523 AADMSFGPYWAVSMA

-637 EATEELIGGI
+637 EATEELVGGL
-647 LDAPIAN
+647 LDAPISN

-662 SRREKSYREMLLSG
+662 ERREKSYREMLLSG
-676 SDSLEDRISNEAAQY
+676 SDNLEDRISNEAAQY

-704 DINSKEFS
+704 EIGSKEFL
-712 EELIQS
+712 EEQIQS

-725 QKQAVSMAEKMQKYL
+725 QKQAASMAEKMQQYL

-750 AKKFEDEMT
+750 AKKLEDEMT
-759 AEYMKG
+759 ADYMKM
-765 VSVKQKFSASDT
+765 VSVKQKFSASET

-796 GRVLSYGADVRD
+796 GRALSYGANIRD
-808 SLKQNYAMKSMRGLN
+808 SLKQDYAMKSMRGLD
-823 DNLSPEI
+823 DNVSPEI
-830 LKNVLSEK
+830 LRNVLSEK
-838 VSSYNTAQALADI
+838 VSSYNTAQAMADI
-851 AVNVEDSKISTRAQ
+851 AVNVEDSKVATRAQ

-877 ALEQYAELAHAIN
+877 ALEQYADMAHAIN
-890 TQMTKD
+890 VQMTKN
-896 SESIQTARNLAMQ
+896 SESIQTARNLAMR
-909 KAQNEKLDAGAD
+909 KVENENLDAGAD
-921 RLVNGSSRLAQQH
+921 RLINGSSRTAQKY
-934 GDEVIKKVT
+934 GDEVVKKVT
-943 DTANEMNKSFDEDRR
+943 DTAIEMNKSFDEDRQ
-958 LDDAQIGDVA
+958 LDDVQIGDVA

-997 FEQAT
+997 FEKAT

-1008 ELNSD
+1008 ILNSD
-1013 GTLNAVETNRAT
+1013 DTLNAVETNKAT
-1025 REYLFAKAADNFVTL
+1025 REYLFAKAADNFVAR

-1076 SKADVSSEADYNVLM
+1076 NKADVSSEADYNVLM

-1096 AYNAAKEGKPDN
+1096 AYNAAKEGKPDT

-1119 NYGFKEEDVDSM
+1119 NYGFKAEDVDSM
-1131 IGAGKIDSSGNGFTV
+1131 IRAGKIDSGGNGFTV
-1146 KANGNVTAE
+1146 KASGSANSE

-1170 IELTEDI
+1170 IELTDDI
-1177 QSYTNGADVNGLFDY
+1177 KSYTNGADVNGLFDY

-1219 IKDYDSKGYTN
+1219 IKDYDMKGYDN

-1240 QDNAENFKKTIESV
+1240 QDNAENFNKTIKDV
-1254 KERYKNAGKEL
+1254 KERYKKAGKKL

-1281 ILHDDKFMDRITE
+1281 ILHDDKFMNRITE

-1309 VIRKI
+1309 VLRKI

-1361 MVQREEK
+1361 MVQREGK
-1368 AYSVNDE
+1368 AYSVNDSMDVE
-1375 YSPDYEPQMDEY
+1375 PDVDYEW
-1387 YIHHLNKD
+1387 IRHLTPN
-1395 EYEKQLREYGE
+1395 EYEQQLKKYGD
-1406 ERWTASDQEEYDRID
+1406 ERWTIADQEKLDSLKGTE
-1421 KAIAEY
+1421 
-1427 AEVDENFEPIRTL
+1427 DEWDEL
-1440 TAEEREEKNKLI
+1440 SEK
-1452 SQRGELDER
+1452 E
-1461 MERVAQLIEYRR
+1461 ERVAQLIEYRR
-1473 RNGLEQESVD
+1473 RVGLETESED
-1483 TTYDD
+1483 SGYDD
-1488 KYNNYLKGF
+1488 EYDDYIKGF
-1497 TNNENSEDSEL
+1497 TNIENSEDSEL
-1508 ISELINWNEEN
+1508 VNELINWNEETKD
-1519 EEHKDF
+1519 HKDF

-1534 PMIEQDNI
+1534 PMIKQDNI
-1542 DTRAEIKETIDSVI
+1542 DTRAEIRETIDSVI

-1571 DAKSVKNKVS
+1571 NAKSVKNKVG
-1581 DLLHEVVGT
+1581 DLLHKVVGD
-1590 DTVMSKKTMRE
+1590 DTTMSKKTMRE
-1601 TRDFTVDALS
+1601 TRDFAVDALT

-1638 VDVVRE
+1638 VDVIDY
-1644 NYENDD
+1644 NYENDE
-1650 MSDFI
+1650 MREFLNI
-1655 VAKRELRKNPIYIA
+1655 KRALRKNPIYIE
-1669 RDRNGNKHSGRG
+1669 RSK
-1681 WGETLTDRNKRYRFV
+1681 WGDYRTVNNV
-1696 TIRHADSSRRGVFG
+1696 TVSEMIRQFQYVTVRHGSASYTGSLASAMADSNRKKSNVDTYLNENPDIATALFG
-1710 QMVEAGQIEKQANS
+1710 IEDTKMGLGSALQENGELHNEEGLPYILEERMQSWANS
-1724 DHWLEN
+1724 LDG
-1730 LPTLSRLL
+1730 LS
-1738 FGTEYSTLGGPLY
+1738 E
-1751 DMKEIHNDDS
+1751 
-1761 LPDIVE
+1761 
-1767 EGMRQ
+1767 
-1772 WEDWIYREQGFDV
+1772 
-1785 IYDCN
+1785 YDCN
-1790 QMKKTLVNDLSEILV
+1790 QMKKALVNDLSEILI

-1831 ERDALAAELKD
+1831 ERDALAAKLKD
-1842 TKNELGKTKAT
+1842 TNDTLEKTKT
-1853 AENREKKYE
+1853 AAKNQVKKYE

-1872 KKMLDARDKRIEKV
+1872 KKMIDTREKRIEKV

-1898 LREETKKVLDKIN
+1898 RREEKRKVLNNIN

-1922 TKERRYDK
+1922 TKERKYEK

-1950 SANSIKAEQ
+1950 TANSVKAEQ
-1959 RSIEK
+1959 REIKK
-1964 TGVPTGAALKLHALR
+1964 TGTPTGAALKIHALR
-1979 DAMLEIS
+1979 EAMREIS

-2000 LMSNMEQLASI
+2000 LMNNLEVLASI
-2011 GKPMRDMDLEELNLV
+2011 NKPMRDMTLEELKVV
-2026 KNVLDGIRFEITE
+2026 KDVLKGVRFEITE
-2039 GQKMELNG
+2039 GQKMYLNG
-2047 HKESFKRISDSICSD
+2047 RKESFNRISDSICND
-2062 FEDTIKRYGEAK
+2062 FEDMIKKYGEAK

-2110 VLRKSQDEY
+2110 VLRNSQDKY

-2178 LLAKRKA
+2178 LLAKREA
-2185 AMRHIYGEGIRVP
+2185 AMRHIKEGEGIRVSV
-2198 IVKKDGRKIR
+2198 INEDTRKIR
-2208 EKVADKVLMR
+2208 EKVADKVLRR
-2218 DMTDYESV
+2218 DMTDYKTV
-2226 AVTDADL
+2226 AVTGADL
-2233 ADMFSRLTPQQKKFA
+2233 ADMFSRLTQKQKDFA

-2267 MAMYGVRLFEEDKY
+2267 MEMYGVRLFEEENY

-2344 QKALKDIAR
+2344 QKALKDITR
-2353 LLNTGNVSEQMIRAF
+2353 LLNTGDVSNQMIRAF
-2368 GTQSIDY
+2368 GIQSIDY

-2386 QDKNIDGWSKIIN
+2386 QDKKVDGWSKIIN

-2433 KYFFLRSPKDTML
+2433 KYFFLRSPKDTVL
-2446 PAKIQAKKRN
+2446 PPRIQAKKRN
-2456 ALIDEMNKY
+2456 ALIEEMNKY

-2491 HKPIRDTLA
+2491 KKSIRDKLA

-2511 WLHIWKAVKAETR
+2511 WLHIWKAVKAETKA
-2524 ETRKDLKPGS
+2524 TRKDLKPGS
-2534 EQFLEYCGKRAAYI
+2534 EEFLKYCGERAAYI

-2582 LKTFNIFRDS
+2582 LKTFNIFRDA
-2592 LIEAGRYKKDG
+2592 LIEASRYKKE
-2603 KKLKAAKAVTKMA
+2603 KKKVKAAKAVTKMA

-2635 MRKTDKAKDDDE
+2635 MRKTDKAKDEDE

-2656 DLFGDNFW
+2656 ELFGDNFW
-2664 DNENPIRQ
+2664 SNENPIRQ
-2672 IPGFEELWNV
+2672 IPGFEELWGV

-2725 EDNDLSIGD
+2725 ADNDLSIGD
-2734 SVDFLNTVL
+2734 SVDFLNTIL

-2756 VGAVTNA
+2756 VGAITNA

-2773 ADAAEDRAD
+2773 ADAAEDRVD
-2782 VFAKKYKEMGGKVP
+2782 VFAKKYKEMGGSVP

-2814 ESSTLFGKL
+2814 KSNSLFGKL
-2823 KSAYDKLTNSED
+2823 KSAYEKLSNSED

-2850 TIKALLHVKE
+2850 TIKALFRVKE
-2860 GSKLDKRLDSWG
+2860 GSKLDDRLDSLG

-2891 ALAKAQNKKGE
+2891 ALAKAQGKKGE

-2918 NLKEGT
+2918 HLKEGT

-2946 SKESREKFNEAI
+2946 SKETREKFNEAI

-3041 NYLYENRNRVKIAKD
+3041 NYLYENRNRVKIGKD
-3056 SKYYKEAQELGL
+3056 SKYYKEAQEIGL
-3068 ADDGSKGKSTGKY
+3068 ADDGSKGKATGKY
-3081 IFPARGTIT
+3081 IYPAHGTIT

-3128 IATGWSGGYGNIV
+3128 VATGWSGGYGNIV

-3156 SKVGVRK
+3156 SKVGVRR

-3171 EVALSGNTGVSTGPH
+3171 EVARSGNTGVSTGPH

-3200 LKHLTK
+3200 LKHLTR

>member
-1 MGKKDKKAYEAYL
+1 MGKKDKKAYQAYL

-36 KEVSKRVN
+36 KEVKKRVN
-44 EVKKSTPKKSGSQAY
+44 AVKKSTPKKSGSQAY
-59 REYQNIH
+59 KEYQNIH
-66 SGNGSTG
+66 SGNGSSG
-73 NTFQSTNANKSK
+73 NTFLSTNANKSK

-97 PSTSQRDS
+97 PTTSQRDS
-105 YESRKKAA
+105 YEARKKAA

-142 EKRERQQAIEKQR
+142 EKRQRQEAVEKKR
-155 REGIK
+155 REGIQ

-166 SKTSSPSKLHDGVMS
+166 AKTSSPSKLHDGVMS

-199 TEQNRQRAKDYMEQE
+199 TEQNRQRAKAYMEQE

-248 DRIEAETARK
+248 DRIEAENARK
-258 NLQAKVKESG
+258 NLQAKEKESG

-275 GNNFN
+275 GNNYN

-296 YYEEAQRI
+296 YYDEAQRI
-304 KKNEETEREN
+304 KKNEETERAN
-314 QAVSLRRISDKSDR
+314 QAASLSRISDKSDR

-334 QKKLEETKKQLSK
+334 QKKLEETKKQLSE

-381 DLSNTKLAH
+381 DLSDTKLAH

-416 VADVYTRHGGASI
+416 VSDLYTRHGGASI

-436 EERFI
+436 EDRFI

-455 NTLRGVKDGYNN
+455 NTLRGVKEGYNN
-467 AEQYMRSG
+467 AEEYMRSG

-490 IQASGDRQVEKSMEG
+490 IQASGDKQVEKSMEG

-523 AADMTFGPYWAVSMA
+523 AADMSFGPYWAVSMA

-587 GAGAALEK
+587 GAGAAFEK

-637 EATEELIGGI
+637 EATEELVGGI
-647 LDAPIAN
+647 LDAPISN

-662 SRREKSYREMLLSG
+662 ERREKSYREMLLSG
-676 SDSLEDRISNEAAQY
+676 SDNLEDRISNEAAQY
-691 GVSREELAKAYGE
+691 GVSRDELAKAYGE
-704 DINSKEFS
+704 DINSNEFL
-712 EELIQS
+712 EEQIQS

-745 GDSKK
+745 GDSKAARK
-750 AKKFEDEMT
+750 LEDEMT
-759 AEYMKG
+759 ADYMKM
-765 VSVKQKFSASDT
+765 VSVKQKFSASET

-796 GRVLSYGADVRD
+796 GRVLSYGANVRD
-808 SLKQNYAMKSMRGLN
+808 SLKQDYAMKSMRGLD
-823 DNLSPEI
+823 DNVSPEI
-830 LKNVLSEK
+830 LRNVLSEK
-838 VSSYNTAQALADI
+838 VSSYNTAQAMADI
-851 AVNVEDSKISTRAQ
+851 AMNVEDSKIATRAQ

-890 TQMTKD
+890 AQMTKN
-896 SESIQTARNLAMQ
+896 SESIQTARNLAMR
-909 KAQNEKLDAGAD
+909 KVENENLDAGAD
-921 RLVNGSSRLAQQH
+921 RLLNGSSRTAQKY
-934 GDEVIKKVT
+934 GDEVVKKVT
-943 DTANEMNKSFDEDRR
+943 DTAIEMNKSFGEERQ
-958 LDDAQIGDVA
+958 LDDVQIGDVA

-997 FEQAT
+997 FEKAT

-1008 ELNSD
+1008 ILNSD

-1025 REYLFAKAADNFVTL
+1025 REFLFAKAADNFVVR
-1040 AREENEVYKNEVRGR
+1040 AREENEVYKNEVRGK

-1062 NMGSIGQSVVQEIS
+1062 NMGSIGQSVIQEVS
-1076 SKADVSSEADYNVLM
+1076 NKADVSSEADYNVFM

-1119 NYGFKEEDVDSM
+1119 NYGFKAEDVDSM
-1131 IGAGKIDSSGNGFTV
+1131 IRAGKIDSGGNGFTV
-1146 KANGNVTAE
+1146 KASGNVNAE

-1170 IELTEDI
+1170 IELSDDI
-1177 QSYTNGADVNGLFDY
+1177 QSYTGGADVNGLFDY

-1219 IKDYDSKGYTN
+1219 IKDYDMKGYDN

-1240 QDNAENFKKTIESV
+1240 QDNAENFNKTIESV
-1254 KERYKNAGKEL
+1254 KERYKNAGKAL

-1309 VIRKI
+1309 VLRKI

-1323 FDSRYKEALF
+1323 FDSKYKEALF

-1361 MVQREEK
+1361 MVQREGK
-1368 AYSVNDE
+1368 AYSVNDD
-1375 YSPDYEPQMDEY
+1375 YSMEIEPDVDYD
-1387 YIHHLNKD
+1387 YIRHLTPN
-1395 EYEKQLREYGE
+1395 EYEQQLKEYGD
-1406 ERWTASDQEEYDRID
+1406 ERWTIADQEKLDSLTGTEDEYD
-1421 KAIAEY
+1421 KL
-1427 AEVDENFEPIRTL
+1427 FER
-1440 TAEEREEKNKLI
+1440 
-1452 SQRGELDER
+1452 Q
-1461 MERVAQLIEYRR
+1461 ERVASLIEYRR
-1473 RNGLEQESVD
+1473 RAGLEKESED
-1483 TTYDD
+1483 SGYDD
-1488 KYNNYLKGF
+1488 EYDDYLKGF
-1497 TNNENSEDSEL
+1497 TNIENSEDSEL
-1508 ISELINWNEEN
+1508 VNELINWSKEN

-1534 PMIEQDNI
+1534 PMIKQDDI
-1542 DTRAEIKETIDSVI
+1542 DTRAEIKEAIDSVI
-1556 EPLKADKKLTHGQVL
+1556 EPLKSDKKLTHGQVL
-1571 DAKSVKNKVS
+1571 NAKSVKNKVG
-1581 DLLHEVVGT
+1581 DLLYRVVGD
-1590 DTVMSKKTMRE
+1590 DTTMSKKTMRE
-1601 TRDFTVDALS
+1601 TRDFAIDALS

-1638 VDVVRE
+1638 VDVIDY
-1644 NYENDD
+1644 NYENDE
-1650 MSDFI
+1650 MREFLSI
-1655 VAKRELRKNPIYIA
+1655 KRALRKNPIYIE
-1669 RDRNGNKHSGRG
+1669 RTRWVDTRKLN
-1681 WGETLTDRNKRYRFV
+1681 NKRLIAMRRHFRYV
-1696 TIRHADSSRRGVFG
+1696 TVRQGRARHTGSFDSAMADTN
-1710 QMVEAGQIEKQANS
+1710 MKIANV
-1724 DHWLEN
+1724 DQYLTEN
-1730 LPTLSRLL
+1730 PDIATAL
-1738 FGTEYSTLGGPLY
+1738 FGTEYSKLVGSTSQEYLPYILEAR
-1751 DMKEIHNDDS
+1751 MQFWANS
-1761 LPDIVE
+1761 LNGLSE
-1767 EGMRQ
+1767 
-1772 WEDWIYREQGFDV
+1772 
-1785 IYDCN
+1785 YDCN
-1790 QMKKTLVNDLSEILV
+1790 QMKKALVNDLSEILV
-1805 QDAESYKTYADKQK
+1805 QDGKSYKTYADKQK

-1831 ERDALAAELKD
+1831 ERDALAEKLKD
-1842 TKNELGKTKAT
+1842 TSKTLKETKTAAT
-1853 AENREKKYE
+1853 RQAETYE
-1862 KKLESQETKY
+1862 KKLESQKKKY
-1872 KKMLDARDKRIEKV
+1872 KKMIDTREKRIEKV
-1886 KEKNKAKEEKRK
+1886 KEKNKEKEEKRK
-1898 LREETKKVLDKIN
+1898 QREERKKVLDNIN

-1922 TKERRYDK
+1922 TKERKYEK

-1959 RSIEK
+1959 REIK
-1964 TGVPTGAALKLHALR
+1964 KKGVPTGAALKLHALR
-1979 DAMLEIS
+1979 DSMREIS
-1986 KEKEYQGMFTENDV
+1986 KEKAYQGMFTENDV
-2000 LMSNMEQLASI
+2000 LMNNLEVLASI
-2011 GKPMRDMDLEELNLV
+2011 DKPMRDMNIEELKLV
-2026 KNVLDGIRFEITE
+2026 KDVLKGIRFEITE
-2039 GQKMELNG
+2039 GQKMYLNG
-2047 HKESFKRISDSICSD
+2047 RKESFNRISDSICDD
-2062 FEDTIKRYGEAK
+2062 FESMIKKYGEAK

-2110 VLRKSQDEY
+2110 VLRNSQDKY

-2147 DAQKWQDHRN
+2147 DAKKWQEHRN

-2198 IVKKDGRKIR
+2198 VINKDTRKVR
-2208 EKVADKVLMR
+2208 QKVADKVLMR
-2218 DMTDYESV
+2218 DMTDYETVSV
-2226 AVTDADL
+2226 TEADL
-2233 ADMFSRLTPQQKKFA
+2233 ADMFALLTPQQKAFA

-2267 MAMYGVRLFEEDKY
+2267 MAMYGVRLFEEEKY

-2344 QKALKDIAR
+2344 QKALKDITR
-2353 LLNTGNVSEQMIRAF
+2353 LLNTGNVSNQMIRAF
-2368 GTQSIDY
+2368 GIQSIDY

-2386 QDKNIDGWSKIIN
+2386 QDKNVDGWSKIIN

-2446 PAKIQAKKRN
+2446 PARIQAKKRN
-2456 ALIDEMNKY
+2456 ALIEEMNTY

-2491 HKPIRDTLA
+2491 KKSIRDKLA

-2524 ETRKDLKPGS
+2524 ATRKDLKPGS
-2534 EQFLEYCGKRAAYI
+2534 EEFLKYCGERAAYI

-2582 LKTFNIFRDS
+2582 LKTFNIFRDA
-2592 LIEAGRYKKDG
+2592 LIEASRYKKEG
-2603 KKLKAAKAVTKMA
+2603 KKVKAAKAVTKMA

-2635 MRKTDKAKDDDE
+2635 MRKTDKSKDEDE

-2656 DLFGDNFW
+2656 ELFPDNFW

-2672 IPGFEELWNV
+2672 IPGFEELWGV

-2717 LYKYNKKK
+2717 LYRYNKKK
-2725 EDNDLSIGD
+2725 DDGELSIGD
-2734 SVDFLNTVL
+2734 TVDFLNTIL

-2773 ADAAEDRAD
+2773 ADAAEDRVD
-2782 VFAKKYKEMGGKVP
+2782 VFAKKYKALGGTVP

-2805 LGGVAEKAA
+2805 LGGAAEKAA
-2814 ESSTLFGKL
+2814 KSNSLFGKL
-2823 KSAYDKLTNSED
+2823 KSAYEKLSSSED

-2850 TIKALLHVKE
+2850 TIKALLRVKE
-2860 GSKLDKRLDSWG
+2860 GSKLDKKLDSLG

-2884 FDADVEK
+2884 FDAEVEK

-2918 NLKEGT
+2918 DLKEGT
-2924 ISITDW
+2924 ISLTDW

-2946 SKESREKFNEAI
+2946 SKESREKFDEAI

-3041 NYLYENRNRVKIAKD
+3041 NYLYENRNRVKIGKD
-3056 SKYYKEAQELGL
+3056 SKYYKEAQALGL
-3068 ADDGSKGKSTGKY
+3068 DEEGKGKATGKY
-3081 IFPARGTIT
+3081 IYPAHGTIT

-3128 IATGWSGGYGNIV
+3128 VATGWSGGYGNIV

-3171 EVALSGNTGVSTGPH
+3171 EVARSGNTGVSTGPH

>member
-1 MGKKDKKAYEAYL
+1 MGKKDKKAYKAYL
-14 KAHKGKG
+14 NAHKGKG

-36 KEVSKRVN
+36 KEVKKRVKA
-44 EVKKSTPKKSGSQAY
+44 VRKSTPKKSGSQAY

-73 NTFQSTNANKSK
+73 NTFLSTNANKSK

-97 PSTSQRDS
+97 PSTSSQRDS
-105 YESRKKAA
+105 YEARKKAA

-128 NTFQATRETAKYNP
+128 TTFQATRETAKYNP
-142 EKRERQQAIEKQR
+142 EKRERQQSIEKKR
-155 REGIK
+155 REGIQ

-166 SKTSSPSKLHDGVMS
+166 AKTSSPSKLHDGVMS

-240 AEVKKNNQ
+240 AEVRKNNQ
-248 DRIEAETARK
+248 DRIEAENVRK
-258 NLQAKVKESG
+258 NLQAKEKESG

-280 KDVNAVRESV
+280 KDVNAVRDSV

-296 YYEEAQRI
+296 YYDEAQRI
-304 KKNEETEREN
+304 KKNEETERAN
-314 QAVSLRRISDKSDR
+314 QAASLKRISDKSDR

-334 QKKLEETKKQLSK
+334 QKKLEETQKQLSK
-347 NRSKEKVSY
+347 NRSKEKVPY

-381 DLSNTKLAH
+381 DLSNTKLAR

-436 EERFI
+436 EDRFI

-455 NTLRGVKDGYNN
+455 NTLRGVKEGYNN
-467 AEQYMRSG
+467 AEEYMRSG

-490 IQASGDRQVEKSMEG
+490 IQASGDKQVEKSMEG

-523 AADMTFGPYWAVSMA
+523 AADMSFGPYWAVSMA

-637 EATEELIGGI
+637 EATEELVGGL
-647 LDAPIAN
+647 LDAPITN

-662 SRREKSYREMLLSG
+662 ERREKSYREMLLSG
-676 SDSLEDRISNEAAQY
+676 SDNLEDRISNEAAQY
-691 GVSREELAKAYGE
+691 GVSREELAKVYGE
-704 DINSKEFS
+704 DINSKEFL
-712 EELIQS
+712 EEQIQS

-725 QKQAVSMAEKMQKYL
+725 QKQAASMAEKMQQYL

-750 AKKFEDEMT
+750 AKKLEDEMT
-759 AEYMKG
+759 ADYMKM
-765 VSVKQKFSASDT
+765 VSVKQKFSASET

-796 GRVLSYGADVRD
+796 GRALSYGANVRD
-808 SLKQNYAMKSMRGLN
+808 SLKQDYVMKSMRGLD
-823 DNLSPEI
+823 DNVSPEI
-830 LKNVLSEK
+830 LRNVLSEK
-838 VSSYNTAQALADI
+838 VSSYNTAQAMADI
-851 AVNVEDSKISTRAQ
+851 AVNVEDSKIATRAQ

-877 ALEQYAELAHAIN
+877 ALEQYADMAHAIN
-890 TQMTKD
+890 VQMTKN
-896 SESIQTARNLAMQ
+896 SESIQTARNLAMR
-909 KAQNEKLDAGAD
+909 KVENENLDAGAD
-921 RLVNGSSRLAQQH
+921 RLINGSSKVAQKH
-934 GDEVIKKVT
+934 GDEVVKRVT
-943 DTANEMNKSFDEDRR
+943 DTAIEMNKSFDEDRQ
-958 LDDAQIGDVA
+958 LDDVQIGDVA

-997 FEQAT
+997 FEKAT

-1008 ELNSD
+1008 ILNSD
-1013 GTLNAVETNRAT
+1013 GTLNAVETNKAT
-1025 REYLFAKAADNFVTL
+1025 REYLFAKAADNFVAR

-1076 SKADVSSEADYNVLM
+1076 NKADVSSEADYNVLM

-1096 AYNAAKEGKPDN
+1096 AYNAAKEGKPDT

-1119 NYGFKEEDVDSM
+1119 NYGFKAEDVDSM
-1131 IGAGKIDSSGNGFTV
+1131 IRAGKIDSGGNGFTV
-1146 KANGNVTAE
+1146 KASGNTNAE

-1170 IELTEDI
+1170 IELTDDI
-1177 QSYTNGADVNGLFDY
+1177 QSYTGGADVNGLFDY

-1219 IKDYDSKGYTN
+1219 IKDYDMKGYDN

-1240 QDNAENFKKTIESV
+1240 QDNAENFNKTIKDV
-1254 KERYKNAGKEL
+1254 KERYKKAGKKL

-1281 ILHDDKFMDRITE
+1281 ILHDDKFMNRITE

-1361 MVQREEK
+1361 MVQREGK
-1368 AYSVNDE
+1368 AYSVNDSMDVE
-1375 YSPDYEPQMDEY
+1375 PEVDYD
-1387 YIHHLNKD
+1387 YIRHLTPE
-1395 EYEKQLREYGE
+1395 EYEQQLKKYGD
-1406 ERWTASDQEEYDRID
+1406 ERWTIADQEKLDSLKGTEDEYD
-1421 KAIAEY
+1421 KL
-1427 AEVDENFEPIRTL
+1427 FE
-1440 TAEEREEKNKLI
+1440 K
-1452 SQRGELDER
+1452 Q
-1461 MERVAQLIEYRR
+1461 ERVAQLIEYRR
-1473 RNGLEQESVD
+1473 RAGLETESED
-1483 TTYDD
+1483 SGYDD
-1488 KYNNYLKGF
+1488 EYDDYIKGF
-1497 TNNENSEDSEL
+1497 TNIENSEDSEL
-1508 ISELINWNEEN
+1508 VNELINWNEETKD
-1519 EEHKDF
+1519 HKDF

-1534 PMIEQDNI
+1534 PMIKQDNI
-1542 DTRAEIKETIDSVI
+1542 DTRAEIRETIDSVI

-1571 DAKSVKNKVS
+1571 NAKSVKNKVG
-1581 DLLHEVVGT
+1581 DLLHEVVGD
-1590 DTVMSKKTMRE
+1590 DTTMSKKTMRE
-1601 TRDFTVDALS
+1601 TRDFAVDALT

-1638 VDVVRE
+1638 VDVIDY
-1644 NYENDD
+1644 NYENDE
-1650 MSDFI
+1650 MREFLNI
-1655 VAKRELRKNPIYIA
+1655 KRALRKNPIYIE
-1669 RDRNGNKHSGRG
+1669 RSK
-1681 WGETLTDRNKRYRFV
+1681 WGDYRTVNNV
-1696 TIRHADSSRRGVFG
+1696 TVSEMNRHFQYVTVRHGSASYTGSFASAVADSNRKKSNVDTYL
-1710 QMVEAGQIEKQANS
+1710 N
-1724 DHWLEN
+1724 EN
-1730 LPTLSRLL
+1730 HDISTAL
-1738 FGTEYSTLGGPLY
+1738 FGTEDTKMGLGSALQEDGEL
-1751 DMKEIHNDDS
+1751 HN
-1761 LPDIVE
+1761 E
-1767 EGMRQ
+1767 EGLPYILEERMQ
-1772 WEDWIYREQGFDV
+1772 SWGNSLNGLSE
-1785 IYDCN
+1785 YDCN
-1790 QMKKTLVNDLSEILV
+1790 QIKKALVNDLSEILI

-1831 ERDALAAELKD
+1831 ERDALAAKLKD
-1842 TKNELGKTKAT
+1842 TNDTLEKTKT
-1853 AENREKKYE
+1853 AAKNQAKKYE

-1872 KKMLDARDKRIEKV
+1872 KKMIDTREKRIEKV

-1898 LREETKKVLDKIN
+1898 LREEEKKVLNNIN

-1922 TKERRYDK
+1922 TKERKYEK

-1950 SANSIKAEQ
+1950 TANSVKAEQ
-1959 RSIEK
+1959 RSIKK
-1964 TGVPTGAALKLHALR
+1964 TGTPTGAALKIHALR
-1979 DAMLEIS
+1979 EAMREIS
-1986 KEKEYQGMFTENDV
+1986 KEKEYQGMFTENEV
-2000 LMSNMEQLASI
+2000 LMNNLEVLASI
-2011 GKPMRDMDLEELNLV
+2011 NKPMRDMTLEELKIV
-2026 KNVLDGIRFEITE
+2026 KDVLKGVRFEITE
-2039 GQKMELNG
+2039 GQQMELDG
-2047 HKESFKRISDSICSD
+2047 QKKSFYRISDSICND
-2062 FEDTIKRYGEAK
+2062 FEEMIKKYGEAK

-2110 VLRKSQDEY
+2110 VLRNSQDKY

-2198 IVKKDGRKIR
+2198 VINKDTRKIR

-2218 DMTDYESV
+2218 DMTDYETV
-2226 AVTDADL
+2226 AVTEADL
-2233 ADMFSRLTPQQKKFA
+2233 ADMFALLTQKQKDFA

-2267 MAMYGVRLFEEDKY
+2267 MEMYGVRLFEEEKY

-2344 QKALKDIAR
+2344 QKALKDITR
-2353 LLNTGNVSEQMIRAF
+2353 LLNTGDVSNQMIRAF
-2368 GTQSIDY
+2368 GIQSIDY

-2386 QDKNIDGWSKIIN
+2386 QDKKVDGWSKIIN

-2433 KYFFLRSPKDTML
+2433 KYFFLRSPKDTVL
-2446 PAKIQAKKRN
+2446 PPRIQAKKRN
-2456 ALIDEMNKY
+2456 ALIEEMNKY

-2491 HKPIRDTLA
+2491 HKSIRDKLA

-2511 WLHIWKAVKAETR
+2511 WLHIWKAVKAETKA
-2524 ETRKDLKPGS
+2524 TRKDLKPGS
-2534 EQFLEYCGKRAAYI
+2534 EEFLKYCGERAAYI

-2582 LKTFNIFRDS
+2582 LKTFNIFRDA
-2592 LIEAGRYKKDG
+2592 LIEASRYKKEG
-2603 KKLKAAKAVTKMA
+2603 KKVKAAKAVTKMA

-2635 MRKTDKAKDDDE
+2635 MRKTDKAKDDGE

-2656 DLFGDNFW
+2656 ELFGDNFW
-2664 DNENPIRQ
+2664 SNENPIRQ
-2672 IPGFEELWNV
+2672 IPGFEELWGV

-2725 EDNDLSIGD
+2725 ADNDLSIGD
-2734 SVDFLNTVL
+2734 SVDFLNTIL

-2756 VGAVTNA
+2756 VGAITNA

-2773 ADAAEDRAD
+2773 ADAAEDRVD
-2782 VFAKKYKEMGGKVP
+2782 VFAKKYKEMGGTVP

-2814 ESSTLFGKL
+2814 KSNSLFGKL
-2823 KSAYDKLTNSED
+2823 KSAYEKLSNSED

-2850 TIKALLHVKE
+2850 TIKALFKVKE
-2860 GSKLDKRLDSWG
+2860 GSKLDDKLDSLG

-2891 ALAKAQNKKGE
+2891 ALAKAQGKKGE

-2918 NLKEGT
+2918 HLKEGT

-2946 SKESREKFNEAI
+2946 SKETREKFNEAI

-3041 NYLYENRNRVKIAKD
+3041 NYLYENRNRVKIGKD
-3056 SKYYKEAQELGL
+3056 SKYYKEAQALGL
-3068 ADDGSKGKSTGKY
+3068 DEEGKGKSTGKY
-3081 IFPARGTIT
+3081 IYPAHGTIT

-3156 SKVGVRK
+3156 SKVGVRR

-3171 EVALSGNTGVSTGPH
+3171 EVARSGNTGVSTGPH

>member
-1 MGKKDKKAYEAYL
+1 MGKKDKKAYQAYL

-36 KEVSKRVN
+36 KEVKKRVK
-44 EVKKSTPKKSGSQAY
+44 EVRKSTPKKSGSQAY

-97 PSTSQRDS
+97 PSTSSQRDS
-105 YESRKKAA
+105 YEARKKAA

-142 EKRERQQAIEKQR
+142 EKRERQQSIEKKR
-155 REGIK
+155 REGIQ

-166 SKTSSPSKLHDGVMS
+166 AKTSSPSKLHDGVMS
-181 EQQTEPIHEKQVK
+181 EQQAEPIHEKQVK

-248 DRIEAETARK
+248 DRIEAENARK
-258 NLQAKVKESG
+258 NLQSKEKESG

-296 YYEEAQRI
+296 YYDEAQRI
-304 KKNEETEREN
+304 KKNEETERAN
-314 QAVSLRRISDKSDR
+314 QAVSLKRISDKSDR

-334 QKKLEETKKQLSK
+334 QKKLEETQKQLSK

-381 DLSNTKLAH
+381 DLSNTKLAR

-436 EERFI
+436 EDRFI

-455 NTLRGVKDGYNN
+455 NTLRGVKEGYNN
-467 AEQYMRSG
+467 AEEYMRSG

-490 IQASGDRQVEKSMEG
+490 IQASGDKQVEKSMEG

-523 AADMTFGPYWAVSMA
+523 AADMSFGPYWAVSMA

-637 EATEELIGGI
+637 EATEELVGGL
-647 LDAPIAN
+647 LDAPITN

-662 SRREKSYREMLLSG
+662 ERREKSYREMLLGG
-676 SDSLEDRISNEAAQY
+676 SDNLEDRISNEAAQY

-704 DINSKEFS
+704 GINSKEFL
-712 EELIQS
+712 EEQIQS

-725 QKQAVSMAEKMQKYL
+725 QKQAASMAEKMQQYL

-750 AKKFEDEMT
+750 AKKLEDEMT
-759 AEYMKG
+759 ADYMKM
-765 VSVKQKFSASDT
+765 VSVKQKFSASET

-796 GRVLSYGADVRD
+796 GRALSYGANVRD
-808 SLKQNYAMKSMRGLN
+808 SLKQDYAMKSIRGLD
-823 DNLSPEI
+823 DNVSPEI
-830 LKNVLSEK
+830 LRNVLSEK
-838 VSSYNTAQALADI
+838 VSSYNTAQAMADI
-851 AVNVEDSKISTRAQ
+851 AVNVEDSKIATRAQ

-877 ALEQYAELAHAIN
+877 ALEQYADMAHAIN
-890 TQMTKD
+890 VQMTKN
-896 SESIQTARNLAMQ
+896 SESIQTARNLAMR
-909 KAQNEKLDAGAD
+909 KVENENLDAGAD
-921 RLVNGSSRLAQQH
+921 RLINGSSKVAQKH
-934 GDEVIKKVT
+934 GDEVVKRVT
-943 DTANEMNKSFDEDRR
+943 DTAIEMNKSFDEDRQ
-958 LDDAQIGDVA
+958 LDDVQIGDVA

-997 FEQAT
+997 FEKAT

-1008 ELNSD
+1008 ILNSD
-1013 GTLNAVETNRAT
+1013 GTLNAVETNKAT
-1025 REYLFAKAADNFVTL
+1025 REYLFAKAADNFVAR
-1040 AREENEVYKNEVRGR
+1040 AREENDVYKNEVRGR

-1076 SKADVSSEADYNVLM
+1076 SKADVSSETDYNVLM

-1119 NYGFKEEDVDSM
+1119 NYGFKAEDVDSM
-1131 IGAGKIDSSGNGFTV
+1131 IRAGKIDSGGNGFTV
-1146 KANGNVTAE
+1146 KSSGNTNAE

-1170 IELTEDI
+1170 IELTDDI
-1177 QSYTNGADVNGLFDY
+1177 QSYTGGADVNGLFDY

-1219 IKDYDSKGYTN
+1219 IKDYDMKGYDN

-1240 QDNAENFKKTIESV
+1240 QDNAENFNKTIKDV
-1254 KERYKNAGKEL
+1254 KERYKKAGKKL
-1265 NDEQALEE
+1265 NDEQVLEE

-1361 MVQREEK
+1361 MVQREGK
-1368 AYSVNDE
+1368 AYSVNDSVDVE
-1375 YSPDYEPQMDEY
+1375 PDVDYD
-1387 YIHHLNKD
+1387 YIRHLTPD
-1395 EYEKQLREYGE
+1395 EYEQQLKKYGD
-1406 ERWTASDQEEYDRID
+1406 ERWTIADQEKLDSLKGTE
-1421 KAIAEY
+1421 
-1427 AEVDENFEPIRTL
+1427 DEFDELFEK
-1440 TAEEREEKNKLI
+1440 E
-1452 SQRGELDER
+1452 
-1461 MERVAQLIEYRR
+1461 ERVAQLIEYRR
-1473 RNGLEQESVD
+1473 RSGLETESED
-1483 TTYDD
+1483 SGYDD
-1488 KYNNYLKGF
+1488 EYDDYLKGF
-1497 TNNENSEDSEL
+1497 TNIENSEDSEL
-1508 ISELINWNEEN
+1508 VNELINWNEETKD
-1519 EEHKDF
+1519 HKDF

-1534 PMIEQDNI
+1534 PMIKQDNI
-1542 DTRAEIKETIDSVI
+1542 DTRAEIRETIDSVI

-1571 DAKSVKNKVS
+1571 NAKSVKNKVG
-1581 DLLHEVVGT
+1581 DLLYKVVGD
-1590 DTVMSKKTMRE
+1590 DTTMSKKTMRE
-1601 TRDFTVDALS
+1601 TRDFAVDALT

-1638 VDVVRE
+1638 VDVIDY
-1644 NYENDD
+1644 NYENDE
-1650 MSDFI
+1650 MREFLNT
-1655 VAKRELRKNPIYIA
+1655 KRALRKNPIYIE
-1669 RDRNGNKHSGRG
+1669 RTR
-1681 WGETLTDRNKRYRFV
+1681 WGDKRKIGVETVSAMNRQFQYV
-1696 TIRHADSSRRGVFG
+1696 TVRHGSASYTGSFASSIADSNRKKPNVDLYL
-1710 QMVEAGQIEKQANS
+1710 N
-1724 DHWLEN
+1724 EN
-1730 LPTLSRLL
+1730 PDISTAI
-1738 FGTEYSTLGGPLY
+1738 FGTEDTKAGLGSALQE
-1751 DMKEIHNDDS
+1751 DKS
-1761 LPDIVE
+1761 LHHE
-1767 EGMRQ
+1767 EDLPYILEESMQSWANSLNGLS
-1772 WEDWIYREQGFDV
+1772 E
-1785 IYDCN
+1785 YDCN
-1790 QMKKTLVNDLSEILV
+1790 QMKKALVNDLSEILI

-1831 ERDALAAELKD
+1831 ERDALAAKLKD
-1842 TKNELGKTKAT
+1842 TNDTLEKTKT
-1853 AENREKKYE
+1853 AAKNQAKKYE

-1872 KKMLDARDKRIEKV
+1872 KKMIDTREKRIEKV

-1898 LREETKKVLDKIN
+1898 RREEEKKVLNNIN

-1922 TKERRYDK
+1922 TKERKYEK

-1950 SANSIKAEQ
+1950 TANSVKAEQ
-1959 RSIEK
+1959 REIKK
-1964 TGVPTGAALKLHALR
+1964 TGTPTGAALKIHALR
-1979 DAMLEIS
+1979 DSLREIS

-2000 LMSNMEQLASI
+2000 LMNNLEVLASI
-2011 GKPMRDMDLEELNLV
+2011 NKPMRDMTLEELKVV
-2026 KNVLDGIRFEITE
+2026 KDVLKGIRFEITE
-2039 GQKMELNG
+2039 GQKMYLNG
-2047 HKESFKRISDSICSD
+2047 RKESFNRISDSISND
-2062 FEDTIKRYGEAK
+2062 FEEMIKKYGEAK

-2110 VLRKSQDEY
+2110 VLRNSQDKY

-2185 AMRHIYGEGIRVP
+2185 AMRHIKEGEGIRVSV
-2198 IVKKDGRKIR
+2198 INEDTRKIR
-2208 EKVADKVLMR
+2208 EKVADKVLRR
-2218 DMTDYESV
+2218 DMTDYETV
-2226 AVTDADL
+2226 AVTGADL
-2233 ADMFSRLTPQQKKFA
+2233 ADMFALLTQQQKDFA

-2267 MAMYGVRLFEEDKY
+2267 MEMYGVRLFEEENY

-2344 QKALKDIAR
+2344 QKALKDITR
-2353 LLNTGNVSEQMIRAF
+2353 LLNTGDVSNQMIRAF
-2368 GTQSIDY
+2368 GVQSIDY

-2386 QDKNIDGWSKIIN
+2386 QDKKVDGWSKIIN

-2426 AWMTISP
+2426 AWMEISP
-2433 KYFFLRSPKDTML
+2433 KYFFLRSPKDTVL
-2446 PAKIQAKKRN
+2446 PPKIQSKKRN
-2456 ALIDEMNKY
+2456 ALIEEMNKY

-2491 HKPIRDTLA
+2491 KKSIRDKLA

-2524 ETRKDLKPGS
+2524 ATRKDLKPGS
-2534 EQFLEYCGKRAAYI
+2534 EEFLKYCGERAAYI

-2582 LKTFNIFRDS
+2582 LKTFNIFRDA
-2592 LIEAGRYKKDG
+2592 LIEASRYKKEG
-2603 KKLKAAKAVTKMA
+2603 KKVKAAKAVTKMA

-2635 MRKTDKAKDDDE
+2635 MRKTDKAKDEGE

-2656 DLFGDNFW
+2656 ELFGDNFW
-2664 DNENPIRQ
+2664 SNENPIRQ
-2672 IPGFEELWNV
+2672 IPGFEELWGV

-2725 EDNDLSIGD
+2725 ADNDLSIGD
-2734 SVDFLNTVL
+2734 SVDFLNTIL

-2756 VGAVTNA
+2756 VGAITNA

-2773 ADAAEDRAD
+2773 ADAAEDRVD
-2782 VFAKKYKEMGGKVP
+2782 VFAKKYKEMGGTVP

-2814 ESSTLFGKL
+2814 KSNSLFGKL
-2823 KSAYDKLTNSED
+2823 KSAYEKLSNSDD

-2850 TIKALLHVKE
+2850 TIKALFRVKE
-2860 GSKLDKRLDSWG
+2860 GSKLDDKLDSLG

-2891 ALAKAQNKKGE
+2891 ALAKAQGKKGE

-2918 NLKEGT
+2918 KLKEGT

-2946 SKESREKFNEAI
+2946 SKETREKFNEAI

-3041 NYLYENRNRVKIAKD
+3041 NYLYENRNRVKIGKD
-3056 SKYYKEAQELGL
+3056 SKYYKEAQALGL
-3068 ADDGSKGKSTGKY
+3068 DEEGKGKATGKY
-3081 IFPARGTIT
+3081 IYPAKGPIT
-3090 SYFGYRNAPTAGAS
+3090 SYYGYRNAPTAGAS
-3104 SNHPA
+3104 SNHRA
-3109 IDIAVP
+3109 IDIGVP

-3128 IATGWSGGYGNIV
+3128 IQTGPYSGYGNV
-3141 QIDHGNGVVTQYSHL
+3141 VMIDHGNGVVTQYSHL
-3156 SKVGVRK
+3156 SKVTVRK

-3186 LDFKMMI
+3186 LDFKMFV
-3193 NGEPVDP
+3193 NGTPVDP
-3200 LKHLTK
+3200 MKYLTK

>member
-36 KEVSKRVN
+36 KQVKKRVN
-44 EVKKSTPKKSGSQAY
+44 EVRKTTHKKSGSQAY
-59 REYQNIH
+59 REYRNIH

-97 PSTSQRDS
+97 PSTSSQRDS
-105 YESRKKAA
+105 YEARKRAA

-128 NTFQATRETAKYNP
+128 TTFQATRETEKYNP
-142 EKRERQQAIEKQR
+142 EKRERQQSIEKKR
-155 REGIK
+155 RDGIQ

-166 SKTSSPSKLHDGVMS
+166 AKTSSPSKLHDGVMS

-240 AEVKKNNQ
+240 AEVKQNNQ
-248 DRIEAETARK
+248 DLIEAENVRK
-258 NLQAKVKESG
+258 NLQAKQKESG
-268 SNGSSQL
+268 SNGNSQL

-280 KDVNAVRESV
+280 KDVNAVRESI

-296 YYEEAQRI
+296 YYDEAQRI
-304 KKNEETEREN
+304 KKNEETERAN
-314 QAVSLRRISDKSDR
+314 QAASLKRISDKSDR

-334 QKKLEETKKQLSK
+334 RKKLEETRKQLSK
-347 NRSKEKVSY
+347 NRSKQKVSY

-362 MGEHQNGSTASRRM
+362 MGEHQNGSTASRRI

-381 DLSNTKLAH
+381 DLSNTKLAR

-436 EERFI
+436 EDRFI
-441 NSQIQRKDVSEGTK
+441 NSQIQRKDVSEDTK
-455 NTLRGVKDGYNN
+455 NTLRGVKEGYNN
-467 AEQYMRSG
+467 AEEYMRSG

-490 IQASGDRQVEKSMEG
+490 IQESGDKQVEKSMEG

-523 AADMTFGPYWAVSMA
+523 AADMSFGPYWAVSMA

-601 KSTALDRLAVG
+601 KTTALDRLAVG

-623 VAYSGAKLA
+623 VAYSGAKIA

-637 EATEELIGGI
+637 EATEELVGGL
-647 LDAPIAN
+647 LDAPITN

-662 SRREKSYREMLLSG
+662 ERREKSYREMLLSG
-676 SDSLEDRISNEAAQY
+676 SDNLEDRISNEAAQY
-691 GVSREELAKAYGE
+691 GVSREELAKVYGE
-704 DINSKEFS
+704 EINSKDFL
-712 EELIQS
+712 EEQIQA

-725 QKQAVSMAEKMQKYL
+725 QKQAAFIAEKMQQYL

-750 AKKFEDEMT
+750 AKKLEDEMT
-759 AEYMKG
+759 ADYMKM
-765 VSVKQKFSASDT
+765 VSVKQKFSASET

-796 GRVLSYGADVRD
+796 GRALSYGANVRD
-808 SLKQNYAMKSMRGLN
+808 SLKQDYVMKSIRGLD
-823 DNLSPEI
+823 DNVSPEI

-838 VSSYNTAQALADI
+838 VSSYNTAQAMADI
-851 AVNVEDSKISTRAQ
+851 AVNVEDSKIATRAQ
-865 AIKDTANEGTDI
+865 AIKDTANDGTEI
-877 ALEQYAELAHAIN
+877 ALEQYADMAHAIN
-890 TQMTKD
+890 VQMTKN
-896 SESIQTARNLAMQ
+896 SESIQTARNLAMR
-909 KAQNEKLDAGAD
+909 KVENENLDAGAD
-921 RLVNGSSRLAQQH
+921 RLINGTSKVAQKH
-934 GDEVIKKVT
+934 GDEVVKRVT
-943 DTANEMNKSFDEDRR
+943 DTAVEMNKSFDEDRQ
-958 LDDAQIGDVA
+958 LDDVQIGDVA

-997 FEQAT
+997 FEKAT

-1008 ELNSD
+1008 ILNSD
-1013 GTLNAVETNRAT
+1013 GTLNAVETNKAT
-1025 REYLFAKAADNFVTL
+1025 REYLFAKAADNFVVR

-1076 SKADVSSEADYNVLM
+1076 NKADVSSEADYNVLM

-1096 AYNAAKEGKPDN
+1096 AYNAAKEGKSDN

-1119 NYGFKEEDVDSM
+1119 NYGFKAEDVDSM
-1131 IGAGKIDSSGNGFTV
+1131 IRAGKIDSGGNGFTV
-1146 KANGNVTAE
+1146 KSSGNVNAE

-1170 IELTEDI
+1170 IELSDDI
-1177 QSYTNGADVNGLFDY
+1177 QSYTGGADVNGLFDY

-1219 IKDYDSKGYTN
+1219 IKDYDMNGYEN

-1240 QDNAENFKKTIESV
+1240 QDNAENFNKTIKDV
-1254 KERYKNAGKEL
+1254 KERYKKAGKKL

-1281 ILHDDKFMDRITE
+1281 ILHDDKFMYRITE

-1338 LKDAEEFLATAL
+1338 LKDAEEFLTTAL

-1361 MVQREEK
+1361 MVQREGK
-1368 AYSVNDE
+1368 AYSVNDD
-1375 YSPDYEPQMDEY
+1375 YSMDVEPDVDYD
-1387 YIHHLNKD
+1387 YIRHLTPN
-1395 EYEKQLREYGE
+1395 EYEQQIKEYGD
-1406 ERWTASDQEEYDRID
+1406 ERWTIADQEKLDSLKGTEDEYD
-1421 KAIAEY
+1421 E
-1427 AEVDENFEPIRTL
+1427 L
-1440 TAEEREEKNKLI
+1440 SER
-1452 SQRGELDER
+1452 Q
-1461 MERVAQLIEYRR
+1461 ERVAQLIEYRR
-1473 RNGLEQESVD
+1473 RTGLKTKPEDSG
-1483 TTYDD
+1483 YDD
-1488 KYNNYLKGF
+1488 AYDDYIKGF
-1497 TNNENSEDSEL
+1497 TNIENSEDSEL
-1508 ISELINWNEEN
+1508 VNELISWNEETKD
-1519 EEHKDF
+1519 HKDF

-1534 PMIEQDNI
+1534 PMVKQDNI
-1542 DTRAEIKETIDSVI
+1542 DTRAEIRETIDSVI

-1571 DAKSVKNKVS
+1571 NAKSVKNKVG
-1581 DLLHEVVGT
+1581 DLLHKVVGD
-1590 DTVMSKKTMRE
+1590 DTTMSKKTMRE
-1601 TRDFTVDALS
+1601 TRDFAVDALT

-1638 VDVVRE
+1638 VDVIDY
-1644 NYENDD
+1644 NYENDE
-1650 MSDFI
+1650 MREFLNI
-1655 VAKRELRKNPIYIA
+1655 KRALRKNPIYIE
-1669 RDRNGNKHSGRG
+1669 RLKWGN
-1681 WGETLTDRNKRYRFV
+1681 YRTVNNV
-1696 TIRHADSSRRGVFG
+1696 TVSEMNRQFQYVTVRHGSASYTGSFASAVADSNRKKSNVDTYL
-1710 QMVEAGQIEKQANS
+1710 N
-1724 DHWLEN
+1724 EN
-1730 LPTLSRLL
+1730 PDISTAL
-1738 FGTEYSTLGGPLY
+1738 FGTEDTKMGLGSALQEDGEL
-1751 DMKEIHNDDS
+1751 HN
-1761 LPDIVE
+1761 E
-1767 EGMRQ
+1767 EGLPYILEERMQ
-1772 WEDWIYREQGFDV
+1772 SWANSLNGLSE
-1785 IYDCN
+1785 YDCN
-1790 QMKKTLVNDLSEILV
+1790 QMKKALVNDLSEILI
-1805 QDAESYKTYADKQK
+1805 QDAESYRTYADKQK

-1831 ERDALAAELKD
+1831 EYESKLKSQ
-1842 TKNELGKTKAT
+1842 KT
-1853 AENREKKYE
+1853 RYE
-1862 KKLESQETKY
+1862 KRI
-1872 KKMLDARDKRIEKV
+1872 AIRDKRIEKV

-1898 LREETKKVLDKIN
+1898 RREEEKKVLNNIN

-1922 TKERRYDK
+1922 TKERKYEK

-1950 SANSIKAEQ
+1950 TANSVKAEQ
-1959 RSIEK
+1959 REIKK
-1964 TGVPTGAALKLHALR
+1964 TGAPTHAALKIHALR
-1979 DAMLEIS
+1979 DAMREIS
-1986 KEKEYQGMFTENDV
+1986 KEKEYQGMFTENEV
-2000 LMSNMEQLASI
+2000 LMNNLEVLASI
-2011 GKPMRDMDLEELNLV
+2011 DKPMRDMTLEELKVV
-2026 KNVLDGIRFEITE
+2026 KDVLKGVRFEITE
-2039 GQKMELNG
+2039 GQKMYLNG
-2047 HKESFKRISDSICSD
+2047 RKESFNRISDSICSD
-2062 FEDTIKRYGEAK
+2062 FEDMIKKYGEAK
-2074 KFKGAYGLVRDFVN
+2074 RFKGAYGLVRDFVN

-2110 VLRKSQDEY
+2110 VLRNSQDKY

-2198 IVKKDGRKIR
+2198 VVNKDTRKIR

-2218 DMTDYESV
+2218 DMTDYETV
-2226 AVTDADL
+2226 AVTEADL
-2233 ADMFSRLTPQQKKFA
+2233 ADMFALLTPQQKDFA

-2267 MAMYGVRLFEEDKY
+2267 MEMYGVRLFEEENY

-2344 QKALKDIAR
+2344 QKALKDITR
-2353 LLNTGNVSEQMIRAF
+2353 LLNTGDVSNQMIRAF
-2368 GTQSIDY
+2368 GVQSIDY

-2386 QDKNIDGWSKIIN
+2386 QDKKVDGWSKIIN

-2404 YKRAAIAANLSVWA
+2404 YKRAAIAANISVWA
-2418 QQYTAVCR
+2418 QQYTALCR

-2446 PAKIQAKKRN
+2446 PARIQAKKRN
-2456 ALIDEMNKY
+2456 ALIEEMNKY

-2491 HKPIRDTLA
+2491 KKSIRDKLA
-2500 MGVYEA
+2500 MGMYEA

-2511 WLHIWKAVKAETR
+2511 WLHIWKAVKAETKA
-2524 ETRKDLKPGS
+2524 TRKDLKPGS
-2534 EQFLEYCGKRAAYI
+2534 EEFLKYCGERAAYI

-2592 LIEAGRYKKDG
+2592 LIEASRYKKEG
-2603 KKLKAAKAVTKMA
+2603 KKVKSAKAVTKMA
-2616 TVLTINSFAA
+2616 TVLTINSFAS

-2635 MRKTDKAKDDDE
+2635 MRKTDKAKDEGE

-2656 DLFGDNFW
+2656 ELFGDNFW
-2664 DNENPIRQ
+2664 SNENPIRQ
-2672 IPGFEELWNV
+2672 IPGFEELWSV

-2734 SVDFLNTVL
+2734 SVDFLNTIL

-2756 VGAVTNA
+2756 VGAITNA

-2773 ADAAEDRAD
+2773 ADAAEDRVD
-2782 VFAKKYKEMGGKVP
+2782 VFAKKYKEMGGSVP

-2805 LGGVAEKAA
+2805 LGVFAEKAA
-2814 ESSTLFGKL
+2814 KSSSLFGKL
-2823 KSAYDKLTNSED
+2823 KSAYEKLSTSED

-2850 TIKALLHVKE
+2850 TIKALFRVKE
-2860 GSKLDKRLDSWG
+2860 GSKLDDKLDSLG

-2884 FDADVEK
+2884 FDAEVK
-2891 ALAKAQNKKGE
+2891 AALAKAQGKKGE

-2918 NLKEGT
+2918 QLKEGT

-2930 YKDCER
+2930 YKDCEH

-2946 SKESREKFNEAI
+2946 SKETREKFNEAI

-3041 NYLYENRNRVKIAKD
+3041 NYLYENRNRVKIGKD
-3056 SKYYKEAQELGL
+3056 SKYYKEAQALGL
-3068 ADDGSKGKSTGKY
+3068 DEEGKGKATGKY
-3081 IFPARGTIT
+3081 IYPAHGTIT

-3156 SKVGVRK
+3156 SKVGVRR

-3171 EVALSGNTGVSTGPH
+3171 EVARSGNTGVSTGPH

-3200 LKHLTK
+3200 MKHLTR

>member
-1 MGKKDKKAYEAYL
+1 MGKKDKKAYQAYL

-36 KEVSKRVN
+36 KEVKKRVN

-59 REYQNIH
+59 KEYQNIH

-97 PSTSQRDS
+97 PTTSQRDS
-105 YESRKKAA
+105 YEARKKAA

-142 EKRERQQAIEKQR
+142 EKRQRQKAVEKKR
-155 REGIK
+155 REGIQ

-166 SKTSSPSKLHDGVMS
+166 AKTSSPSKLHDGVMS

-240 AEVKKNNQ
+240 AEVKQNNQ
-248 DRIEAETARK
+248 DRIEAEKARK
-258 NLQAKVKESG
+258 SLQTKAKESG

-275 GNNFN
+275 GNNYN

-304 KKNEETEREN
+304 KKNEETERAN
-314 QAVSLRRISDKSDR
+314 QAASLSRISDKSDR

-381 DLSNTKLAH
+381 DLSDTKLAH

-416 VADVYTRHGGASI
+416 VSDLYTRHGGASI

-436 EERFI
+436 EDRFI

-455 NTLRGVKDGYNN
+455 NTLRGVKEGYNN
-467 AEQYMRSG
+467 AEEYMRSG

-490 IQASGDRQVEKSMEG
+490 IQTSGDKQVEKSMEG

-523 AADMTFGPYWAVSMA
+523 AADMSFGPYWAVSMA

-637 EATEELIGGI
+637 EATEELVGGL
-647 LDAPIAN
+647 LDAPISN

-662 SRREKSYREMLLSG
+662 ERREKSYREMLLSG
-676 SDSLEDRISNEAAQY
+676 SDNLEDRISNEAAQY

-704 DINSKEFS
+704 DINSKEFL
-712 EELIQS
+712 EEQIQS

-745 GDSKK
+745 GDSKA
-750 AKKFEDEMT
+750 AKKLEDEMT
-759 AEYMKG
+759 ADYMKM
-765 VSVKQKFSASDT
+765 VSVKQKFSASET

-796 GRVLSYGADVRD
+796 GRTLSYGANVRD
-808 SLKQNYAMKSMRGLN
+808 SLKQDYAMKSLNGLD
-823 DNLSPEI
+823 DNVSPEI
-830 LKNVLSEK
+830 LRNVLSEK
-838 VSSYNTAQALADI
+838 VSSYNTAQAMADI
-851 AVNVEDSKISTRAQ
+851 AMNVEDSKIATRAQ

-890 TQMTKD
+890 AQMTKN
-896 SESIQTARNLAMQ
+896 SESIQTARNLAMR
-909 KAQNEKLDAGAD
+909 KVENENLDAGAD
-921 RLVNGSSRLAQQH
+921 RLINGSSKAAQKY
-934 GDEVIKKVT
+934 GDEVVKKVT
-943 DTANEMNKSFDEDRR
+943 DTAIEMNKSFDEERQ
-958 LDDAQIGDVA
+958 LDDVQIGDVA

-997 FEQAT
+997 FEKAT

-1008 ELNSD
+1008 ILNSD
-1013 GTLNAVETNRAT
+1013 GTLNAVETNKAT
-1025 REYLFAKAADNFVTL
+1025 REFLFAKAADNFVVR

-1062 NMGSIGQSVVQEIS
+1062 NMGSIGQSVIQEVS
-1076 SKADVSSEADYNVLM
+1076 NKADVSSEADYNVLM

-1119 NYGFKEEDVDSM
+1119 NYGFKAEDVDSM
-1131 IGAGKIDSSGNGFTV
+1131 IRAGKIDSGGNGFTV
-1146 KANGNVTAE
+1146 KASGNVNAE

-1170 IELTEDI
+1170 IELSDDI
-1177 QSYTNGADVNGLFDY
+1177 QSYTGGADVNGLFDY

-1199 NSATPSENMAYT
+1199 NSATPTENMAYT

-1219 IKDYDSKGYTN
+1219 IKDYDMKGYDN

-1240 QDNAENFKKTIESV
+1240 QDNAENFNKTIESV
-1254 KERYKNAGKEL
+1254 KERYKKAGKEL

-1309 VIRKI
+1309 VLRKI

-1338 LKDAEEFLATAL
+1338 LNEAEEFLSTAL

-1361 MVQREEK
+1361 MVQREGK
-1368 AYSVNDE
+1368 AYSVNDD
-1375 YSPDYEPQMDEY
+1375 YSMDVEPDVDYD
-1387 YIHHLNKD
+1387 YIHHINSEE
-1395 EYEKQLREYGE
+1395 EYEEHLKKYGD
-1406 ERWTASDQEEYDRID
+1406 ERWTIADQEKYDSLNKALDEY
-1421 KAIAEY
+1421 K
-1427 AEVDENFEPIRTL
+1427 EVDENFETIRTL
-1440 TAEEREEKNKLI
+1440 TAEEREEKQKIQNQLN
-1452 SQRGELDER
+1452 EMWER
-1461 MERVAQLIEYRR
+1461 MDRVATLIEFRKR
-1473 RNGLEQESVD
+1473 WGLEEKNTD
-1483 TTYDD
+1483 KFYADEYDD
-1488 KYNNYLKGF
+1488 YLKGF
-1497 TNNENSEDSEL
+1497 TNIENSEDSEL
-1508 ISELINWNEEN
+1508 VNELINWSEETKD
-1519 EEHKDF
+1519 HKDF

-1534 PMIEQDNI
+1534 PMIKQDNI
-1542 DTRAEIKETIDSVI
+1542 DTRAEIRETIDSVI

-1571 DAKSVKNKVS
+1571 NAKSVKNKVG
-1581 DLLHEVVGT
+1581 DLLYKVVGD
-1590 DTVMSKKTMRE
+1590 DTTMSKKTMRE
-1601 TRDFTVDALS
+1601 TRDFAVDALS

-1638 VDVVRE
+1638 VDVIDY
-1644 NYENDD
+1644 NYENDE
-1650 MSDFI
+1650 MREFLSI
-1655 VAKRELRKNPIYIA
+1655 KRVLRKNPIYIE
-1669 RDRNGNKHSGRG
+1669 RTR
-1681 WGETLTDRNKRYRFV
+1681 WGDTRKINNETISAMNRQFQYV
-1696 TIRHADSSRRGVFG
+1696 TVRHGSASYTGSFASAV
-1710 QMVEAGQIEKQANS
+1710 ANS
-1724 DHWLEN
+1724 KNAKKPNVDVYLSEN
-1730 LPTLSRLL
+1730 PDIATAL
-1738 FGTEYSTLGGPLY
+1738 FGTEDSKLLGSALQEDGEL
-1751 DMKEIHNDDS
+1751 HNEES
-1761 LPDIVE
+1761 LPYILE
-1767 EGMRQ
+1767 ERMQSWANSLEGLS
-1772 WEDWIYREQGFDV
+1772 E
-1785 IYDCN
+1785 YDCN
-1790 QMKKTLVNDLSEILV
+1790 QMKKALVNDLSEILV

-1831 ERDALAAELKD
+1831 ERDALAAKLKD
-1842 TKNELGKTKAT
+1842 TSQTLEKTKTAAT
-1853 AENREKKYE
+1853 KQAETYE
-1862 KKLESQETKY
+1862 KKLKSQETKY
-1872 KKMLDARDKRIEKV
+1872 KKMIDTREKRIEKV

-1898 LREETKKVLDKIN
+1898 QREERKKVLDNIN

-1922 TKERRYDK
+1922 TKERKYEK
-1930 NIPQEIRRPLAQA
+1930 NIPQELRRPLAQA

-1959 RSIEK
+1959 REIK
-1964 TGVPTGAALKLHALR
+1964 KKGVPTESALKIHALR
-1979 DAMLEIS
+1979 EAMREIS
-1986 KEKEYQGMFTENDV
+1986 KEKAYQGMFTENDV
-2000 LMSNMEQLASI
+2000 LMNNLEVLASI
-2011 GKPMRDMDLEELNLV
+2011 NKPLRDMTLEELKIV
-2026 KNVLDGIRFEITE
+2026 KDVLKGIRFEITE
-2039 GQKMELNG
+2039 GQQMELNG
-2047 HKESFKRISDSICSD
+2047 QKKSFYKISDSICD
-2062 FEDTIKRYGEAK
+2062 DLEDMIKKYGEAK

-2110 VLRKSQDEY
+2110 VLRNSQDKY

-2147 DAQKWQDHRN
+2147 DAKKWQDHRN

-2166 IDVSDTQIMSLY
+2166 INVSDTQIMSLY
-2178 LLAKRKA
+2178 LLAKREA
-2185 AMRHIYGEGIRVP
+2185 ALRHIKEGDGIRVP
-2198 IVKKDGRKIR
+2198 VINEDTRKVR
-2208 EKVADKVLMR
+2208 QKVADKVLRR
-2218 DMTDYESV
+2218 DMTDYETV
-2226 AVTDADL
+2226 AVTGADL
-2233 ADMFSRLTPQQKKFA
+2233 ADMFALLTQQQKDFA

-2267 MAMYGVRLFEEDKY
+2267 MEMYGVRLFEEENY

-2344 QKALKDIAR
+2344 QKALKAITR
-2353 LLNTGNVSEQMIRAF
+2353 LLNTGNVSNQMIRAF
-2368 GTQSIDY
+2368 GIQSIDY

-2386 QDKNIDGWSKIIN
+2386 QDKNVDGWSKIIN

-2433 KYFFLRSPKDTML
+2433 KYFFLRSPKDTMI
-2446 PAKIQAKKRN
+2446 PARIQAKKRN
-2456 ALIDEMNKY
+2456 ALIEEMNTY

-2491 HKPIRDTLA
+2491 KKSIRDTLA

-2524 ETRKDLKPGS
+2524 ATRKDLKPGS
-2534 EQFLEYCGKRAAYI
+2534 EEFLKYCGERAAYI

-2582 LKTFNIFRDS
+2582 LKTFNIFRDA
-2592 LIEAGRYKKDG
+2592 LIEASRYKKEG
-2603 KKLKAAKAVTKMA
+2603 KKVKAAKAVTKMA

-2635 MRKTDKAKDDDE
+2635 MRKTDKSKDEDE

-2656 DLFGDNFW
+2656 ELFPDNFW

-2672 IPGFEELWNV
+2672 IPGFEELWGV

-2717 LYKYNKKK
+2717 LYRYNKKK
-2725 EDNDLSIGD
+2725 DDGELSIGD
-2734 SVDFLNTVL
+2734 TVDFLNTIL

-2773 ADAAEDRAD
+2773 ADAAEDRVD
-2782 VFAKKYKEMGGKVP
+2782 VFAKKYKALGGTVP

-2805 LGGVAEKAA
+2805 LGGVSEKAA
-2814 ESSTLFGKL
+2814 KSNSLFGKL
-2823 KSAYDKLTNSED
+2823 KSAYDKLSSSEDSED

-2850 TIKALLHVKE
+2850 TIKALLRVKE
-2860 GSKLDKRLDSWG
+2860 GSKLDDKLDSLG

-2918 NLKEGT
+2918 HLKEGT
-2924 ISITDW
+2924 ISLTDW

-3041 NYLYENRNRVKIAKD
+3041 NYLYENRNRVKIGKD
-3056 SKYYKEAQELGL
+3056 SKYYKEAQALGL
-3068 ADDGSKGKSTGKY
+3068 DEGSKGKSTGKY

-3128 IATGWSGGYGNIV
+3128 VATGWSGGYGNIV

-3163 GQKVARGQ
+3163 GQKVSRGQ
-3171 EVALSGNTGVSTGPH
+3171 EVARSGNTGVSTGPH

>member
-36 KEVSKRVN
+36 KEVKKRVK
-44 EVKKSTPKKSGSQAY
+44 EVRKATPKKSGSQAY

-85 KEVKRRVQSVST
+85 KEVKRRVQGVST
-97 PSTSQRDS
+97 PSASSQRDS
-105 YESRKKAA
+105 YEARKKAA

-128 NTFQATRETAKYNP
+128 NTFQSTRETERYNP
-142 EKRERQQAIEKQR
+142 EKRERQQSIEKKR
-155 REGIK
+155 RDGIQ

-166 SKTSSPSKLHDGVMS
+166 AKTSSPSKLHDGVMS

-240 AEVKKNNQ
+240 AEVRKNNQ
-248 DRIEAETARK
+248 DRIEAENARK
-258 NLQAKVKESG
+258 NLQTKEKESG
-268 SNGSSQL
+268 SNGNSQL

-296 YYEEAQRI
+296 YYDEAQRI
-304 KKNEETEREN
+304 KKNEETERAN
-314 QAVSLRRISDKSDR
+314 QAASLKRISDKSDR

-362 MGEHQNGSTASRRM
+362 IGEHQNGSTASRRM

-381 DLSNTKLAH
+381 DLSNTKLAR

-436 EERFI
+436 EDRFI

-455 NTLRGVKDGYNN
+455 NTLRGVKEGYNN
-467 AEQYMRSG
+467 AEEYMRSG

-490 IQASGDRQVEKSMEG
+490 IQASGDKQVEKSMEG

-523 AADMTFGPYWAVSMA
+523 AADMSFGPYWAVSMA
-538 ARTYGNTRGSAEAQG
+538 ARTYGNTIGSAEAQG

-623 VAYSGAKLA
+623 VAYSGAKIA

-637 EATEELIGGI
+637 EATEELVGGL
-647 LDAPIAN
+647 LDAPITN
-654 LSYGNAVD
+654 ISYGNAVD
-662 SRREKSYREMLLSG
+662 ERREKSYREMLLGG
-676 SDSLEDRISNEAAQY
+676 SDNLEDRISNEAAQY
-691 GVSREELAKAYGE
+691 GVSREELAKVYGE
-704 DINSKEFS
+704 DINSKEFL
-712 EELIQS
+712 EEQIQS

-725 QKQAVSMAEKMQKYL
+725 QKQAVSMADKMQQYL
-740 SASIS
+740 SASVS

-750 AKKFEDEMT
+750 AKKLEDEMT
-759 AEYMKG
+759 ADYMKM
-765 VSVKQKFSASDT
+765 VSVKQKFSASET

-796 GRVLSYGADVRD
+796 GRALSYGANVRD
-808 SLKQNYAMKSMRGLN
+808 SLKQDYVMKSMRGID
-823 DNLSPEI
+823 DNISPEI

-851 AVNVEDSKISTRAQ
+851 AVNVEDSKIATRAQ
-865 AIKDTANEGTDI
+865 AIKDTANDGTDI
-877 ALEQYAELAHAIN
+877 ALEQYADMAHAIN
-890 TQMTKD
+890 VQMTKN
-896 SESIQTARNLAMQ
+896 SESIQTARSLAMR
-909 KAQNEKLDAGAD
+909 KVENENLDAGAD
-921 RLVNGSSRLAQQH
+921 RLINGTSKVAQKH
-934 GDEVIKKVT
+934 GDKVVKKVT
-943 DTANEMNKSFDEDRR
+943 ATAVEMNKSFNEDRQ
-958 LDDAQIGDVA
+958 LDDVQIGDVA

-997 FEQAT
+997 FEKAT

-1008 ELNSD
+1008 ILNSD
-1013 GTLNAVETNRAT
+1013 GTLNAVETNKAT
-1025 REYLFAKAADNFVTL
+1025 REYLFAKAADNFVVL

-1076 SKADVSSEADYNVLM
+1076 NKADVSSEADYNVLM

-1119 NYGFKEEDVDSM
+1119 NYGFKAEDVDSM
-1131 IGAGKIDSSGNGFTV
+1131 IRAGKIDSGGNGFTV
-1146 KANGNVTAE
+1146 KSSGNVNAE

-1170 IELTEDI
+1170 IELSDDI
-1177 QSYTNGADVNGLFDY
+1177 QSYTGGADVNGLFDY

-1199 NSATPSENMAYT
+1199 NSETPSENMAYT

-1219 IKDYDSKGYTN
+1219 IKDYDMEGYDN

-1240 QDNAENFKKTIESV
+1240 QDNAENFNKTIKDV
-1254 KERYKNAGKEL
+1254 KERYKKAGKKL

-1361 MVQREEK
+1361 MVQREGK
-1368 AYSVNDE
+1368 AYSVNDSMDVE
-1375 YSPDYEPQMDEY
+1375 PDVDYE
-1387 YIHHLNKD
+1387 YIRHLTPD
-1395 EYEKQLREYGE
+1395 EYEQQLKKYGD
-1406 ERWTASDQEEYDRID
+1406 ERWTIADQEKLDSLKGTEDEYD
-1421 KAIAEY
+1421 
-1427 AEVDENFEPIRTL
+1427 
-1440 TAEEREEKNKLI
+1440 
-1452 SQRGELDER
+1452 ELFKR
-1461 MERVAQLIEYRR
+1461 QERVAQLIEYRR
-1473 RNGLEQESVD
+1473 RTGLETKSEDSG
-1483 TTYDD
+1483 YDD
-1488 KYNNYLKGF
+1488 KYDDYIKGF
-1497 TNNENSEDSEL
+1497 TNIENSEDSEL
-1508 ISELINWNEEN
+1508 VNELINWNEETKD
-1519 EEHKDF
+1519 HKDF

-1534 PMIEQDNI
+1534 PMVKQDNI
-1542 DTRAEIKETIDSVI
+1542 DTRAEIRETIDSVI

-1571 DAKSVKNKVS
+1571 NAKSVKNKVG
-1581 DLLHEVVGT
+1581 DLLHKVVGD
-1590 DTVMSKKTMRE
+1590 DTTMSKKTMRE
-1601 TRDFTVDALS
+1601 TRDFAVDALT
-1611 TAYYELQKEHPN
+1611 TAYYELQKERPN
-1623 MDVVYDVL
+1623 MDVVCDVL

-1638 VDVVRE
+1638 VDVIDY
-1644 NYENDD
+1644 NYENDE
-1650 MSDFI
+1650 MREFLNI
-1655 VAKRELRKNPIYIA
+1655 KRALRKNPIYIE
-1669 RDRNGNKHSGRG
+1669 RSK
-1681 WGETLTDRNKRYRFV
+1681 WGDYRTVNNV
-1696 TIRHADSSRRGVFG
+1696 TVSEMNRHFQYVTVRHGSASYTGSLASAVADSNRKKSNVDTYL
-1710 QMVEAGQIEKQANS
+1710 N
-1724 DHWLEN
+1724 EN
-1730 LPTLSRLL
+1730 PDIATAL
-1738 FGTEYSTLGGPLY
+1738 FGTEDTKMGLGSALQEDGEL
-1751 DMKEIHNDDS
+1751 HN
-1761 LPDIVE
+1761 E
-1767 EGMRQ
+1767 EGLPYILEERMQ
-1772 WEDWIYREQGFDV
+1772 SWANSLDGLSE
-1785 IYDCN
+1785 YDCN
-1790 QMKKTLVNDLSEILV
+1790 QMKKALVNDLSEILI

-1831 ERDALAAELKD
+1831 EMDALAAKLKD
-1842 TKNELGKTKAT
+1842 TNETLEKTKT
-1853 AENREKKYE
+1853 AAKNQEKKYE

-1872 KKMLDARDKRIEKV
+1872 KKMIDTRDKRIEKV

-1898 LREETKKVLDKIN
+1898 RREEEKKVLNNIN

-1922 TKERRYDK
+1922 TKERKYEK

-1950 SANSIKAEQ
+1950 TANSVKAEQ
-1959 RSIEK
+1959 REIKK
-1964 TGVPTGAALKLHALR
+1964 TGAPTHAALKIHALR
-1979 DAMLEIS
+1979 DSMREIS
-1986 KEKEYQGMFTENDV
+1986 KEKEYQGMFTANEV
-2000 LMSNMEQLASI
+2000 LMNNLEVLASI
-2011 GKPMRDMDLEELNLV
+2011 DKPMRDMTLEELKVV
-2026 KNVLDGIRFEITE
+2026 KDVLKGIRFEITE
-2039 GQKMELNG
+2039 GQKMYLNG
-2047 HKESFKRISDSICSD
+2047 RKESFNRISDSICSD
-2062 FEDTIKRYGEAK
+2062 LEDMIKKYGEAK
-2074 KFKGAYGLVRDFVN
+2074 KFKGVYGLVRDFVN

-2110 VLRKSQDEY
+2110 VLRNSQDKY

-2185 AMRHIYGEGIRVP
+2185 AMRHIDGEGIRVP
-2198 IVKKDGRKIR
+2198 VINKDTRKIR
-2208 EKVADKVLMR
+2208 EKVTDKVLMR
-2218 DMTDYESV
+2218 DMTDYETV
-2226 AVTDADL
+2226 AVTEADL
-2233 ADMFSRLTPQQKKFA
+2233 ADMFALLTPQQEDFA

-2267 MAMYGVRLFEEDKY
+2267 MEMYGVRLFEEENY

-2344 QKALKDIAR
+2344 QKALKDITR
-2353 LLNTGNVSEQMIRAF
+2353 LLNTGDVSNQMIRAF
-2368 GTQSIDY
+2368 GVQSIDY

-2386 QDKNIDGWSKIIN
+2386 QDKKVDGWSKIIN

-2418 QQYTAVCR
+2418 QQYTALCR

-2446 PAKIQAKKRN
+2446 PSRIQEKKRN
-2456 ALIDEMNKY
+2456 ALIEEMNKY

-2491 HKPIRDTLA
+2491 KKSIRDKLA
-2500 MGVYEA
+2500 MGMYEA

-2524 ETRKDLKPGS
+2524 ATRKDLKPGS
-2534 EQFLEYCGKRAAYI
+2534 EEFLKYCGERAAYI

-2592 LIEAGRYKKDG
+2592 LIEASRYKKEG
-2603 KKLKAAKAVTKMA
+2603 KKVKAAKAVTKMA

-2635 MRKTDKAKDDDE
+2635 MRKTDKAKDEDE

-2656 DLFGDNFW
+2656 ELFGDNFW
-2664 DNENPIRQ
+2664 SNENPIRQ
-2672 IPGFEELWNV
+2672 IPGFEELWGV
-2682 FNTTLDLLSGEEV
+2682 FNTTLDLLSGEKV

-2734 SVDFLNTVL
+2734 SVDFLNTIL

-2756 VGAVTNA
+2756 VGAITNA

-2773 ADAAEDRAD
+2773 ADAAEDRVD
-2782 VFAKKYKEMGGKVP
+2782 VFAKKYKEMGGSVP

-2814 ESSTLFGKL
+2814 KSSSLFGKL
-2823 KSAYDKLTNSED
+2823 KSAYEKLSTSED

-2850 TIKALLHVKE
+2850 TIKALFRVKE
-2860 GSKLDKRLDSWG
+2860 GSKLDDKLDSLG

-2884 FDADVEK
+2884 FDAEVK
-2891 ALAKAQNKKGE
+2891 AALAKAQGKKGE

-2918 NLKEGT
+2918 QLKEET

-2930 YKDCER
+2930 YKDCEH

-2946 SKESREKFNEAI
+2946 SKETREKFNEAI

-2986 YLAEQGW
+2986 YLVEQGW

-3041 NYLYENRNRVKIAKD
+3041 NYLYENRNRVKIGKD
-3056 SKYYKEAQELGL
+3056 SKYYKEAQALGL
-3068 ADDGSKGKSTGKY
+3068 DEEGKGKATGKY
-3081 IFPARGTIT
+3081 IYPAHGTIT

-3156 SKVGVRK
+3156 SKVGVRR

-3171 EVALSGNTGVSTGPH
+3171 EVARSGNTGVSTGPH

-3200 LKHLTK
+3200 MKHLTK

>member
-36 KEVSKRVN
+36 KEVKKRVKA
-44 EVKKSTPKKSGSQAY
+44 VRKSTPKKSGSQAY

-66 SGNGSTG
+66 SGNGSSG
-73 NTFQSTNANKSK
+73 NSFLSTNANKSK

-97 PSTSQRDS
+97 PSTSSQRDS
-105 YESRKKAA
+105 YEARKKAA

-128 NTFQATRETAKYNP
+128 NTFQGTRETAKYNP
-142 EKRERQQAIEKQR
+142 EKRERQQSIEKKR
-155 REGIK
+155 REGIQ

-166 SKTSSPSKLHDGVMS
+166 AKTSSPSKLHDGVMS

-248 DRIEAETARK
+248 DRIEAENTRK
-258 NLQAKVKESG
+258 NLQAKEKESG

-296 YYEEAQRI
+296 YYDEAQRI
-304 KKNEETEREN
+304 KKNEETERAN
-314 QAVSLRRISDKSDR
+314 QAASLKRISDKSDR

-334 QKKLEETKKQLSK
+334 QKKLEETQKQLSK

-381 DLSNTKLAH
+381 DLSNTKLAR
-390 ADERLSDATVGTGK
+390 ADDRLSDATVGTGK

-436 EERFI
+436 EDRFI
-441 NSQIQRKDVSEGTK
+441 NSQIQRKDVSEDAK
-455 NTLRGVKDGYNN
+455 NTLRGVKEGYNN
-467 AEQYMRSG
+467 AEEYMRSG

-490 IQASGDRQVEKSMEG
+490 IQASGDKQVEKSMEG

-523 AADMTFGPYWAVSMA
+523 AADMSFGPYWAVSMA

-637 EATEELIGGI
+637 EATEELVGGL
-647 LDAPIAN
+647 LDAPITN

-662 SRREKSYREMLLSG
+662 ERREKSYREMLLSG
-676 SDSLEDRISNEAAQY
+676 SDNLEDRISNEAAQY
-691 GVSREELAKAYGE
+691 GVSREELAKVYGE
-704 DINSKEFS
+704 DINSKEFL
-712 EELIQS
+712 EEQIQS

-725 QKQAVSMAEKMQKYL
+725 QKQAASMAEKMQQYL

-750 AKKFEDEMT
+750 AKKLEDEMT
-759 AEYMKG
+759 ADYMKM
-765 VSVKQKFSASDT
+765 VSVKQKFSASET

-796 GRVLSYGADVRD
+796 GRALSYGANVRD
-808 SLKQNYAMKSMRGLN
+808 SLKQDYVMKSMRGLD
-823 DNLSPEI
+823 DNVSPEI
-830 LKNVLSEK
+830 LRNVLSEK
-838 VSSYNTAQALADI
+838 VSSYNTAQAMADI
-851 AVNVEDSKISTRAQ
+851 AVNVEDSKIATRAQ

-877 ALEQYAELAHAIN
+877 ALEQYADMAHAIN
-890 TQMTKD
+890 VQMTKN
-896 SESIQTARNLAMQ
+896 SESIQTARNLAMR
-909 KAQNEKLDAGAD
+909 KVENENLDAGAD
-921 RLVNGSSRLAQQH
+921 RLINGSSKVAQKH
-934 GDEVIKKVT
+934 GDEVVKKVT
-943 DTANEMNKSFDEDRR
+943 DTAIEMNKSFDEDRQ
-958 LDDAQIGDVA
+958 LDDVQIGDVA

-997 FEQAT
+997 FEKAT

-1008 ELNSD
+1008 ILNSD
-1013 GTLNAVETNRAT
+1013 GTLNAVETNKAT
-1025 REYLFAKAADNFVTL
+1025 REYLFAKAADNFVAR
-1040 AREENEVYKNEVRGR
+1040 AREENEVYKSEVRGR

-1076 SKADVSSEADYNVLM
+1076 NKADVSSEADYNVLM

-1096 AYNAAKEGKPDN
+1096 AYNAAKEGKPDT

-1119 NYGFKEEDVDSM
+1119 NYGFKAEDVDSM
-1131 IGAGKIDSSGNGFTV
+1131 IRAGKIDSGGNGFTV
-1146 KANGNVTAE
+1146 KASGNVNAE

-1170 IELTEDI
+1170 IELTDDI
-1177 QSYTNGADVNGLFDY
+1177 QSYTGGADVNGLFDY

-1219 IKDYDSKGYTN
+1219 IKDYDMKGYDN

-1240 QDNAENFKKTIESV
+1240 QDNAESFNKTIKDV
-1254 KERYKNAGKEL
+1254 KERYKNAGKKL

-1314 RDIFGLGNQ
+1314 RDVFGLGNQ

-1361 MVQREEK
+1361 MVQREGK
-1368 AYSVNDE
+1368 AYSVNDSMDVE
-1375 YSPDYEPQMDEY
+1375 PEVDYEWM
-1387 YIHHLNKD
+1387 HHLTPD
-1395 EYEKQLREYGE
+1395 EYEQQLKKYGD
-1406 ERWTASDQEEYDRID
+1406 ERWTIADQEKLDSLKGTEDEYD
-1421 KAIAEY
+1421 E
-1427 AEVDENFEPIRTL
+1427 L
-1440 TAEEREEKNKLI
+1440 SER
-1452 SQRGELDER
+1452 Q
-1461 MERVAQLIEYRR
+1461 ERVAQLIEYRR
-1473 RNGLEQESVD
+1473 RTGLETESED
-1483 TTYDD
+1483 SGYDD
-1488 KYNNYLKGF
+1488 EYDDYLKGF
-1497 TNNENSEDSEL
+1497 TNIENSEDSEL
-1508 ISELINWNEEN
+1508 VNELINWNEETKD
-1519 EEHKDF
+1519 HKDF

-1534 PMIEQDNI
+1534 PMIKQDNI
-1542 DTRAEIKETIDSVI
+1542 DTRAEIRETIDSVI

-1571 DAKSVKNKVS
+1571 NAKSVKNKVG
-1581 DLLHEVVGT
+1581 DLLHKVVGD
-1590 DTVMSKKTMRE
+1590 DTTMSKKTMRE
-1601 TRDFTVDALS
+1601 TRNFAVDALT

-1638 VDVVRE
+1638 VDVIDY
-1644 NYENDD
+1644 NYENDE
-1650 MSDFI
+1650 MREFLNI
-1655 VAKRELRKNPIYIA
+1655 KRALRKNPIYIE
-1669 RDRNGNKHSGRG
+1669 RSK
-1681 WGETLTDRNKRYRFV
+1681 WGDYRTVNNV
-1696 TIRHADSSRRGVFG
+1696 TVSEMNRQFQYVTVRHGSASYTGSFASAVADSNRKKSNVDTYL
-1710 QMVEAGQIEKQANS
+1710 N
-1724 DHWLEN
+1724 EN
-1730 LPTLSRLL
+1730 PDIATAL
-1738 FGTEYSTLGGPLY
+1738 FGTEDTKMGLGSALQEDGEL
-1751 DMKEIHNDDS
+1751 HN
-1761 LPDIVE
+1761 E
-1767 EGMRQ
+1767 EGLPYILEERMQ
-1772 WEDWIYREQGFDV
+1772 SWANSLNGLSE
-1785 IYDCN
+1785 YDCN
-1790 QMKKTLVNDLSEILV
+1790 QMKKALVNDLSEILI

-1831 ERDALAAELKD
+1831 ERDALAAKLKD
-1842 TKNELGKTKAT
+1842 TNDTLEKTKT
-1853 AENREKKYE
+1853 AAKNQAKKYE

-1872 KKMLDARDKRIEKV
+1872 KKMIDTREKRIEKV

-1898 LREETKKVLDKIN
+1898 LREEEKKVLNNIN

-1922 TKERRYDK
+1922 TKERKYEK

-1950 SANSIKAEQ
+1950 TANSVKAEQ
-1959 RSIEK
+1959 REIKK
-1964 TGVPTGAALKLHALR
+1964 TGTPTGAALKIHALR
-1979 DAMLEIS
+1979 EAMREIS

-2000 LMSNMEQLASI
+2000 LMNNLEVLASI
-2011 GKPMRDMDLEELNLV
+2011 NKPMRDMTLEELKIV
-2026 KNVLDGIRFEITE
+2026 KDVLKGVRFEITE
-2039 GQKMELNG
+2039 GQKMYLDG
-2047 HKESFKRISDSICSD
+2047 RKESFNRISDSICND
-2062 FEDTIKRYGEAK
+2062 FEDMIKKYGEAK

-2110 VLRKSQDEY
+2110 VLRNSQDKY

-2198 IVKKDGRKIR
+2198 VINKDTRKIR

-2218 DMTDYESV
+2218 DMTDYETV
-2226 AVTDADL
+2226 AVTGADL
-2233 ADMFSRLTPQQKKFA
+2233 ADMFALLTQQQKDFA

-2267 MAMYGVRLFEEDKY
+2267 MEMYGVRLFEEEKY

-2344 QKALKDIAR
+2344 QKALKDITR
-2353 LLNTGNVSEQMIRAF
+2353 LLNTGDVSNQMIRAF
-2368 GTQSIDY
+2368 GVQSIDY

-2386 QDKNIDGWSKIIN
+2386 QDKKVDGWSKIIN

-2433 KYFFLRSPKDTML
+2433 KYFFLRGPKDTML
-2446 PAKIQAKKRN
+2446 PPKIQAKKRN
-2456 ALIDEMNKY
+2456 ALIEEMNTY

-2491 HKPIRDTLA
+2491 KKSIRDKLA

-2511 WLHIWKAVKAETR
+2511 WLHIWKAVKAETKA
-2524 ETRKDLKPGS
+2524 TRKDLKPGS
-2534 EQFLEYCGKRAAYI
+2534 EEFLKYCGERAAYI

-2582 LKTFNIFRDS
+2582 LKTFNIFRDA
-2592 LIEAGRYKKDG
+2592 LIEASRYKKEG
-2603 KKLKAAKAVTKMA
+2603 KKAKAAKAVTKMA

-2635 MRKTDKAKDDDE
+2635 MRKTDKSKDEDE

-2656 DLFGDNFW
+2656 ELFPDNFW

-2672 IPGFEELWNV
+2672 IPGFEELWGV

-2717 LYKYNKKK
+2717 LYRYNKKK
-2725 EDNDLSIGD
+2725 ADNDLSIGD
-2734 SVDFLNTVL
+2734 SVDFLNTIL

-2756 VGAVTNA
+2756 VGAITNA

-2773 ADAAEDRAD
+2773 ADAAEDRVD
-2782 VFAKKYKEMGGKVP
+2782 VFAKKYKEMGGSVP

-2814 ESSTLFGKL
+2814 KSNSLFGKL
-2823 KSAYDKLTNSED
+2823 KSAYEKLSNSED

-2850 TIKALLHVKE
+2850 TIKALFRVKE
-2860 GSKLDKRLDSWG
+2860 GSKLDNTLDSLG
-2872 FTRDKKEREKAA
+2872 LTRDKKEREKAA

-2891 ALAKAQNKKGE
+2891 ALAKAQGKKGE

-2946 SKESREKFNEAI
+2946 SKEAREKFNEAI

-3041 NYLYENRNRVKIAKD
+3041 NYLYENRNRVKIGKD
-3056 SKYYKEAQELGL
+3056 SKYYKEAQALGL
-3068 ADDGSKGKSTGKY
+3068 DEEGKGKATGKY
-3081 IFPARGTIT
+3081 IYPAHGTIT

-3156 SKVGVRK
+3156 SKVGVRR

-3171 EVALSGNTGVSTGPH
+3171 EVARSGNTGVSTGPH